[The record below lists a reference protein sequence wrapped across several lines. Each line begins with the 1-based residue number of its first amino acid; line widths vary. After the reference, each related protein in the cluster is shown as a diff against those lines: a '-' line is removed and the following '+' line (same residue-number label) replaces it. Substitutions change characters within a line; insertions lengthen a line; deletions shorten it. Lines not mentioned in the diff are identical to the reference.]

1 MATSPLRTGLTF
13 DQAPTPEVIDQAF
26 VPRSEAAKGLEQA
39 IAQGEANAAAARRFA
54 AERAGNTAE
63 MERQAALQAQF
74 EQTAAAN
81 APRVSSLRDVQTKGD
96 ALDWAAGV
104 LPGALYSSAPS
115 ALAGV
120 GGALLGRG
128 LGSARL
134 GAQLGAMTQSVAD
147 ERAEALANQYNDPAL
162 SQASVAERGRAAD
175 FKGLVGGAMEA
186 LVPGAIGH
194 NAFAPLKRGLG
205 NQIGKEA
212 VEEGLTEAAQE
223 GVGQYAE
230 QMLDPTRQFDPIK
243 IAEAGAAGAVGGA
256 GMSAAGNTIGA
267 AGRILTPA
275 AYQAGQ
281 DAADWT
287 QDKLAELR
295 QPAESEYSVPS
306 TTPQMPTMAGALY
319 DRYGRPSVEAG
330 IEAVRR
336 VSPDMADKL
345 ARAVESPVKAAG
357 RGIEGAFAI
366 RDRAA
371 VGLSMGLQ
379 GKELRDFAMGVS
391 LGEYAM
397 SDLAG
402 DASIQPGATPE
413 ETEANISRYDQE
425 RAQRSQLY
433 AQSLVNDPNVDPEV
447 KSRIMQMNGNFTD
460 ADQRWLAGRVASRDN
475 AQQFADWVRG
485 NEAAE
490 AAQKSKD
497 LVFNQ
502 LDTMSVPEEYRMLAL
517 MNQHVKPEA
526 FGGDLSKV
534 APHFPQMSK
543 MMLGLAA
550 KTGKLTTKDVESMF
564 RLTDALQFFNDP
576 EAMVQAVEQM
586 AAETGGQAGS
596 LVDRVRAFSNAR
608 IDMQT
613 GPQSFLANMLPKA
626 GEITEQQRLQIARAV
641 DMHTVEL
648 AHHGRSKK
656 AKAIEEGL
664 TSVFGSPEATR
675 TVLDYYAAN
684 NVELKQL
691 MDEEQVYD
699 PNEGMGEA
707 EQLDSDQ
714 VVEQGAADRSI
725 NEREVKEDFHFHD
738 PVRMQPFFNK
748 RDLGKGKRDLIGR
761 MDPGTNI
768 EERSYLE
775 YLEQNGVSP
784 RQAKINLEAGL
795 KEQIEEHRRKLQ
807 DDKESPAQKF
817 ERHERIKDLDGKLK
831 QLTVYRSDNEE
842 ELKKA
847 LGGLTVLSS
856 GAGEA
861 RGDTVVPDELL
872 QKFKENLSNKEGRT
886 TAITFEM
893 TNGKPLRLSAE
904 SMIRHWARETGRHE
918 GLSEEGQRKML
929 ADAVAG
935 MLARD
940 DIKGI
945 KTDLSKVK
953 MNRPKKGADG
963 DMIAA
968 QSFLP
973 TAKLSPEER
982 KALGNWDVNKNK
994 FVKKAAGTAQGAL
1007 AYAEH
1012 FASIPL
1018 DTKEYRDS
1026 DELRDERERF
1036 EAEMEKK
1043 LRDIRIEGAK
1053 AKKEMGGIKGKV
1065 AHAEISR
1072 LAANVQDAFYKAL
1085 QDFEKAQLNGS
1096 GLDLIGGDLGMTDN
1110 AAEAAKE
1117 EARRQKMPRVYDEET
1132 GEQLPAYAPGKN
1144 VKTPRAPSVVG
1155 DSNLKATMAK
1165 PVPGKNPLADDLQHM
1180 TAEQRKA
1187 ANEAYK
1193 AAMEA
1198 YKADGALVAEM
1209 LAKKAATSTTPD
1221 RLGILTRQKEERERL
1236 VKDKDILDIVKHQ
1249 EAGYFT
1255 HADAAEV
1262 AQEMLTDLI
1271 RLNTTVIATNG
1282 DYQAS
1287 RAAFDAAIEAGAP
1300 LRVARAAAQAKALD
1314 DMEAFM
1320 EAQVSGERYKSKEE
1334 RERLA
1339 KLPKF
1344 HNPMITGET
1353 PSLDTLV
1360 QTAALLDKTTLNR
1373 GFKIETGPWP
1383 KEATKVYRDAVEAH
1397 PELKGRIFSAIK
1409 LMLTGEESSSL
1420 IGASVRTDGTFAR
1433 SADEKVV
1440 ADQKHLDAY
1449 GKLETYVNQLIR
1461 DGRTPDGSTSSF
1473 EGDPSFEEK
1482 FFAWWNSP
1490 AVMNSTIAEVA
1501 DRLQGFFVGRPNAEF
1516 FANMLGASLDPKK
1529 VQGKAASKT
1538 QGKTAPAKP
1547 NFELSTEYE
1556 GDATTAVGQIRHLVK
1571 TMTPEQKKVAMAAG
1585 YAPWPAVVKRAYGR
1599 ILAPMT
1605 PEQKQKW
1612 GPHIQAAIRH
1622 MLHEQLKS
1630 AKTPAE
1636 KALVFNQIA
1645 EGIDGF
1651 DAEDLRGLSD
1661 QELEDLLMGNL
1672 DNKDLGRKIYT
1683 EARRRI
1689 DERKARAEGKA
1700 EEPAAQPA
1708 DGVKLLPAPKVEA
1721 DPKAYKKAVKRME
1734 ALVAKLRGSG
1744 VIARTFTPEE
1754 IKRIGGRIAGQM
1766 RFKADGTREMSI
1778 NIQPDGKFKE
1788 STVHHEAMHDFFQ
1801 MLTVGV
1807 HKDRPEV
1814 VKLRRALRAW
1824 AESDRVKATLNKAL
1838 KHNAFII
1845 KEMSGDGVKGIHER
1859 ITYGYQLWVE
1869 GKLELEPKD
1878 DHGLVGNFFRD
1889 VFRWF
1894 LEMVGLY
1901 QGEERALAIFK
1912 DFAEGRFADDQKDA
1926 GKSVA
1931 EWVRENPAFAP
1942 TAAEKVG
1949 ETMSGL
1955 MNKLVSSASNRMR
1968 STGLPAAVKLADMFH
1983 QDVGR
1988 EGEGLGFLQERA
2000 MQTGVWTA
2008 KLNDILK
2015 GTSATQRAQALRNL
2029 QSMRQPSN
2037 ALETNIRKLLDEM
2050 HAYMREAGVKRQT
2063 GTDEYGKPTWGDMGF
2078 VKNYFPRYWDSAKI
2092 RENPEKFAEAL
2103 EPFMGDIAARKAA
2116 DKIGLSDGMTEL
2128 ADDDRQ
2134 VGFTPGAES
2143 VNRRVFDF
2151 INVGNAH
2158 QFVEFQVQD
2167 LTSVMTS
2174 YINKAVHRAEYARRF
2189 GNAGEKLTEIMGEIL
2204 EQGATDQ
2211 DLEMIMKAT
2220 GAMTGVL
2227 GANEINRTWAG
2238 IQGNIITIENLALLP
2253 LSLFASLIDP
2263 LGIAVR
2269 TGNFKDAWE
2278 GFKRGMD
2285 QLRKD
2290 VLSNATGNKQ
2300 EESELELL
2308 VRDLGVLDENS
2319 MMNAYGDAYSG
2330 NYMSRG
2336 LKKLNETFFRLNGME
2351 GWNKA
2356 MRVQATIAGSQ
2367 FILKHLRRAN
2377 YERTSKEDM
2386 AESLR
2391 YLKEMGLKPEDLKK
2405 VDVKAVSLKNRQ
2417 LISGD
2422 PSVEVIWAT
2431 QNWEETTKNRD
2442 EDDTTYR
2449 LRRAL
2454 FKFVDSAVL
2463 RPNAAHRPI
2472 WGSDPRFALIFH
2484 LKQFTHSFQEVI
2496 MKRVWHEWKHG
2507 NTKPAQVAL
2516 TYIPFMAAVDA
2527 AKAMLLGKGFD
2538 MSLSQFFGKE
2548 VERSGLLGTG
2558 QYAVDAVQ
2566 DMARGDNPAASF
2578 VGPAADHAGTIADW
2592 MAGSASTRDLVDRS
2606 VPLAKYA
2613 PK

>member
-13 DQAPTPEVIDQAF
+13 DQAPTSEVIDQAF
-26 VPRSEAAKGLEQA
+26 APRSEAAKGLEQA

-63 MERQAALQAQF
+63 MERQAALQSQF
-74 EQTAAAN
+74 EQTAVAN

-96 ALDWAAGV
+96 AFDWAAGV

-147 ERAEALANQYNDPAL
+147 ERAEALANQYNDPTL

-267 AGRILTPA
+267 AGRVLTPA

-306 TTPQMPTMAGALY
+306 TTPQMPSLTGALY

-330 IEAVRR
+330 IEAVRQ
-336 VSPDMADKL
+336 VAPEMADKL
-345 ARAVESPVKAAG
+345 SRAIEAPVRAAG
-357 RGIEGAFAI
+357 RGIEGAYAI

-433 AQSLVNDPNVDPEV
+433 AQSLINDPNVDPEV
-447 KSRIMQMNGNFTD
+447 KSRITQMHGNFTD

-490 AAQKSKD
+490 AQQKAGEK
-497 LVFNQ
+497 VFNQ
-502 LDTMSVPEEYRMLAL
+502 LDTMSAPEEYRMLSL
-517 MNQHVKPEA
+517 LNQHVKPEA

-543 MMLGLAA
+543 MMLGLAG

-564 RLTDALQFFNDP
+564 RLTDALQFFNEP

-586 AAETGGQAGS
+586 ATETGGQPGS

-648 AHHGRSKK
+648 AAHGRSKK

-684 NVELKQL
+684 NAEIKPLLNEEL
-691 MDEEQVYD
+691 VYD
-699 PNEGMGEA
+699 ANEGMGEA

-761 MDPGTNI
+761 MDPGANI

-775 YLEQNGVSP
+775 YLEQNDISP
-784 RQAKINLEAGL
+784 RSAKLNLEAGL

-807 DDKESPAQKF
+807 EGKESPAQKF
-817 ERHERIKDLDGKLK
+817 ERHERVKDLEGKLK
-831 QLTVYRSDNEE
+831 QLSVYRSDNEE

-893 TNGKPLRLSAE
+893 ANGKPLRLSAE

-935 MLARD
+935 VLARD

-963 DMIAA
+963 EMMAA

-982 KALGNWDVNKNK
+982 KALGNWDVNTNQ
-994 FVKKAAGTAQGAL
+994 FVKKAAGTAEAAL
-1007 AYAEH
+1007 AKADRI
-1012 FASIPL
+1012 AALPL
-1018 DTKEYRDS
+1018 DTKEFRDS
-1026 DELRDERERF
+1026 DELRDEREQF
-1036 EAEMEKK
+1036 EADMERM
-1043 LRDIRIEGAK
+1043 LRDIRVEGSK

-1144 VKTPRAPSVVG
+1144 VKAARAPSVVG

-1165 PVPGKNPLADDLQHM
+1165 PVPGKNPMADDKYA
-1180 TAEQRKA
+1180 TAGQRKA
-1187 ANEAYK
+1187 AKEAYD
-1193 AAMEA
+1193 AAMKA
-1198 YKADGALVAEM
+1198 YKDDGALVAEM
-1209 LAKKAATSTTPD
+1209 LAKKAATSTAPD
-1221 RLGILTRQKEERERL
+1221 RIDILTRQKEERERM
-1236 VKDKDILDIVKHQ
+1236 VKDKDILDIAKHQ
-1249 EAGYFT
+1249 EAGHFV

-1271 RLNTTVIATNG
+1271 RLNTAVIEANG
-1282 DYQAS
+1282 DYKAS
-1287 RAAFDAAIEAGAP
+1287 RAAFDAAIEKGAP
-1300 LRVARAAAQAKALD
+1300 LRVARAAAQAKALSD
-1314 DMEAFM
+1314 IEAYM
-1320 EAQVSGERYKSKEE
+1320 DAQVSGERYKNPDE
-1334 RERLA
+1334 RERIA

-1344 HNPMITGET
+1344 ENAKITGAVPTQEELVKAAET
-1353 PSLDTLV
+1353 LSGAD
-1360 QTAALLDKTTLNR
+1360 LNR
-1373 GFKIETGPWP
+1373 GFKLETGVWP
-1383 KEATKVYRDAVEAH
+1383 KGASKVYRDAVAAN
-1397 PELKGRIFSAIK
+1397 PTLKGRIFAAIK
-1409 LMLTGEESSSL
+1409 LMLTGE
-1420 IGASVRTDGTFAR
+1420 
-1433 SADEKVV
+1433 
-1440 ADQKHLDAY
+1440 
-1449 GKLETYVNQLIR
+1449 
-1461 DGRTPDGSTSSF
+1461 
-1473 EGDPSFEEK
+1473 
-1482 FFAWWNSP
+1482 
-1490 AVMNSTIAEVA
+1490 TITAEV
-1501 DRLQGFFVGRPNAEF
+1501 
-1516 FANMLGASLDPKK
+1516 
-1529 VQGKAASKT
+1529 T
-1538 QGKTAPAKP
+1538 PAKP
-1547 NFELSTEYE
+1547 SHVPSTEYSE
-1556 GDATTAVGQIRHLVK
+1556 DASTTVDRIRELVRVLSA
-1571 TMTPEQKKVAMAAG
+1571 EQKKAAMATG
-1585 YAPWPAVVKRAYGR
+1585 YAPWPAAVKQAYGQ
-1599 ILAPMT
+1599 ILSKLK

-1622 MLHEQLKS
+1622 MLHERLQT
-1630 AKTPAE
+1630 AKTPDA
-1636 KALVFNQIA
+1636 KAKVFRELA
-1645 EGIDGF
+1645 D
-1651 DAEDLRGLSD
+1651 DLRVMTDEQLE
-1661 QELEDLLMGNL
+1661 ELVTANP
-1672 DNKDLGRKIYT
+1672 KDKEIQNRVADEASRRAT
-1683 EARRRI
+1683 ESR
-1689 DERKARAEGKA
+1689 ERAKKADAK
-1700 EEPAAQPA
+1700 P
-1708 DGVKLLPAPKVEA
+1708 VEA
-1721 DPKAYKKAVKRME
+1721 DPKARRKAEKE
-1734 ALVAKLRGSG
+1734 IKALVAKLRGTS
-1744 VIARTFTPEE
+1744 VIAKVEDPE
-1754 IKRIGGRIAGQM
+1754 GGVKGTM
-1766 RFKADGTREMSI
+1766 RFADVLNRTIEVNVGADGSYDT
-1778 NIQPDGKFKE
+1778 
-1788 STVHHEAMHDFFQ
+1788 STVHHEAMHDFFE
-1801 MLTVGV
+1801 MLRQGE
-1807 HKDRPEV
+1807 HRYRPEV
-1814 VKLRRALRAW
+1814 AKVRRALQAW
-1824 AESDRVKATLNKAL
+1824 AHDDQVMRTLA
-1838 KHNAFII
+1838 KHYQGTPAWAHISRTD
-1845 KEMSGDGVKGIHER
+1845 EVGMHER
-1859 ITYGYQLWVE
+1859 IAYGYQLWVE
-1869 GKLELEPKD
+1869 GKLDLEPKAD
-1878 DHGLVGNFFRD
+1878 LGVVGNFFRD
-1889 VFRWF
+1889 LFRWF
-1894 LEMVGLY
+1894 ASLIGVHFGP
-1901 QGEERALAIFK
+1901 ERAQEVFAA
-1912 DFAEGRFADDQKDA
+1912 FAEGRFADETANGGLKM
-1926 GKSVA
+1926 A
-1931 EWVRENPAFAP
+1931 EWVRANPQFVP
-1942 TAAEKVG
+1942 TAAEKAGKAMG
-1949 ETMSGL
+1949 EMAE
-1955 MNKLVSSASNRMR
+1955 KLVSSASTRMR
-1968 STGLPAAVKLADMFH
+1968 ATGLPAAIKLADLFH

-1988 EGEGLGFLQERA
+1988 EGQGLGFLQERA

-2015 GTSATQRAQALRNL
+2015 DTTAQQRAVALRNL
-2029 QSMRQPSN
+2029 QSMRHPKST
-2037 ALETNIRKLLDEM
+2037 LEHNIRALLEEM
-2050 HAYMREAGVKRQT
+2050 HAYLQEAGVKRQI
-2063 GTDEYGKPTWGDMGF
+2063 GTDEYGKPVWGDMGK
-2078 VKNYFPRYWDSAKI
+2078 VTNYFPRYWDSAAI
-2092 RENPEKFAEAL
+2092 RANPEKFAEAL
-2103 EPFMGDIAARKAA
+2103 EPFMGEIAARTAA
-2116 DKIGLSDGMTEL
+2116 DKIGLSDGMTDL
-2128 ADDDRQ
+2128 ADNDQ
-2134 VGFTPGAES
+2134 QIGFTPGAES

-2151 INVGNAH
+2151 INVSNAH
-2158 QFVEFQVQD
+2158 QFVDFQIQD
-2167 LTSVMTS
+2167 LAAVLTS
-2174 YINKAVHRAEYARRF
+2174 YVNKAVHRAEYARRF
-2189 GNAGEKLTEIMGEIL
+2189 GNGGEKLTEILQDLFRE
-2204 EQGATDQ
+2204 GATQ
-2211 DLEMIMKAT
+2211 EDLETIMKGTA
-2220 GAMTGVL
+2220 AMTGVL

-2238 IQGNIITIENLALLP
+2238 IQGNIIAIENLALLP

-2263 LGIAVR
+2263 LGIAIR
-2269 TGNFKDAWE
+2269 TGSFKDAWE
-2278 GFKRGMD
+2278 GFKRGMG

-2290 VLSNATGNKQ
+2290 LTSKVTGAKQ
-2300 EESELELL
+2300 EETELELL

-2336 LKKLNETFFRLNGME
+2336 LKKLNETFFRWNGME

-2367 FILKHLRRAN
+2367 FILKHLRTVNDEKADP
-2377 YERTSKEDM
+2377 KVK
-2386 AESLR
+2386 AESKR
-2391 YLKEMGLKPEDLKK
+2391 YLDEMGLKAEDLKK
-2405 VDVKAVSLKNRQ
+2405 VETKAVSLTHRQ
-2417 LISGD
+2417 LHAGD
-2422 PSVEVIWAT
+2422 PAVEVIWAT
-2431 QNWEETTKNRD
+2431 NNREELLKSK

-2496 MKRVWHEWKHG
+2496 MKRVWHEWKQG

-2516 TYIPFMAAVDA
+2516 TYIPFMAAADA

-2538 MSLSQFFGKE
+2538 MSLGQFFGKE

>member
-1 MATSPLRTGLTF
+1 MANSPLRTGLTF

-26 VPRSEAAKGLEQA
+26 APRSEAAKGLEQA

-96 ALDWAAGV
+96 AFDWAAGV

-147 ERAEALANQYNDPAL
+147 ERAEALANQYNDPTL

-230 QMLDPTRQFDPIK
+230 QMIDPSRQFDPIK

-295 QPAESEYSVPS
+295 QPAEPEYSVPS
-306 TTPQMPTMAGALY
+306 TTPQMPSLTGALY

-330 IEAVRR
+330 IEAVRQ
-336 VSPDMADKL
+336 VAPEMADKL
-345 ARAVESPVKAAG
+345 SRAIEAPVQAAG
-357 RGIEGAFAI
+357 RGIEGAYAI

-433 AQSLVNDPNVDPEV
+433 AQSLINDPNVDPEV
-447 KSRIMQMNGNFTD
+447 KSRITQMNGNFTD

-490 AAQKSKD
+490 AEQKSKT

-502 LDTMSVPEEYRMLAL
+502 LDTMSVPEQASMLAL
-517 MNQHVKPEA
+517 LTQHVRPEA
-526 FGGDLSKV
+526 FGGDLSRV
-534 APHFPQMSK
+534 APHFNQMSR
-543 MMLGLAA
+543 MMLALAG

-564 RLTDALQFFNDP
+564 RLTDVLQFFNDP
-576 EAMVQAVEQM
+576 ERLVQEVSLM
-586 AAETGGQAGS
+586 ANQTGGQEGS
-596 LVDRVRAFSNAR
+596 LVDRVRAFSSAR
-608 IDMQT
+608 MDMQA

-626 GEITEQQRLQIARAV
+626 GEITPQQRMQIARAV
-641 DMHTVEL
+641 DMHTVEMAL
-648 AHHGRSKK
+648 HGRSKK

-664 TSVFGSPEATR
+664 TSIFGSPEATR

-684 NVELKQL
+684 NAELKPL
-691 MDEEQVYD
+691 LNEEMVYD
-699 PNEGMGEA
+699 PNEGLEA

-738 PVRMQPFFNK
+738 PVRMQPFFNA

-761 MDPGTNI
+761 MDPGANI

-775 YLEQNGVSP
+775 YLEQNGISP
-784 RQAKINLEAGL
+784 RQAKINLESGL

-807 DDKESPAQKF
+807 EGKESPAQKF
-817 ERHERIKDLDGKLK
+817 ERHERIRDLEGKLK
-831 QLTVYRSDNEE
+831 QLSVYRSDNEE
-842 ELKKA
+842 ELVKA
-847 LGGLTVLSS
+847 LGGLKVLSS

-872 QKFKENLSNKEGRT
+872 QKFKENLTNKEGRT

-893 TNGKPLRLSAE
+893 ANGKPLRLSAE

-935 MLARD
+935 VLARD

-963 DMIAA
+963 EMMAA

-982 KALGNWDVNKNK
+982 KALGNWDVNTNQ
-994 FVKKAAGTAQGAL
+994 FVKKAAGTAEAAL
-1007 AYAEH
+1007 AKADRI
-1012 FASIPL
+1012 AALPL
-1018 DTKEYRDS
+1018 DTKEFRDS
-1026 DELRDERERF
+1026 DELRDEREQF
-1036 EAEMEKK
+1036 EADMERM
-1043 LRDIRIEGAK
+1043 LRDIRVEGSK

-1144 VKTPRAPSVVG
+1144 VKAARAPSVVG

-1165 PVPGKNPLADDLQHM
+1165 PVPGKNPMVDDKYA

-1187 ANEAYK
+1187 AKEAYD
-1193 AAMEA
+1193 AAMKA
-1198 YKADGALVAEM
+1198 YKEDGALVAEM
-1209 LAKKAATSTTPD
+1209 LAKKAATSTSPD
-1221 RLGILTRQKEERERL
+1221 RIDILTRQKEERERMI
-1236 VKDKDILDIVKHQ
+1236 KDKDVLDIAKHQ
-1249 EAGYFT
+1249 EAGHFV

-1262 AQEMLTDLI
+1262 AQEMLTDII
-1271 RLNTTVIATNG
+1271 RLNNAAIATSG

-1300 LRVARAAAQAKALD
+1300 LRVVRAAAQAKALD

-1320 EAQVSGERYKSKEE
+1320 DAQVSGQRYKNKEE

-1344 HNPMITGET
+1344 NNPKITGQIYK
-1353 PSLDTLV
+1353 DH
-1360 QTAALLDKTTLNR
+1360 LLQVAPLLSKAQIDE
-1373 GFKIETGPWP
+1373 GFKIDTGIWP
-1383 KEATKVYRDAVEAH
+1383 KEASEAYRAAVEAE
-1397 PELKGRIFSAIK
+1397 PTQKGRIFAAAK
-1409 LMLTGEESSSL
+1409 MMLTGQSAAD
-1420 IGASVRTDGTFAR
+1420 IIAR
-1433 SADEKVV
+1433 SV
-1440 ADQKHLDAY
+1440 A
-1449 GKLETYVNQLIR
+1449 
-1461 DGRTPDGSTSSF
+1461 GRSSF
-1473 EGDPSFEEK
+1473 PRALSEK
-1482 FFAWWNSP
+1482 LVASEKDMDAFGRLEAFVEQRLQEVNFGSDDQAAFFYTWWNSP
-1490 AVMNSTIAEVA
+1490 ETMSRSIKDTVKGLGERLFMQSSAEQEALANIVGSTFDSA
-1501 DRLQGFFVGRPNAEF
+1501 
-1516 FANMLGASLDPKK
+1516 
-1529 VQGKAASKT
+1529 KAKPATKAPA
-1538 QGKTAPAKP
+1538 KTAPAKP
-1547 NFELSTEYE
+1547 RHVPSTEYSE
-1556 GDATTAVGQIRHLVK
+1556 DASTTVDRIRELVR
-1571 TMTPEQKKVAMAAG
+1571 TLSPEQKKAAMATG
-1585 YAPWPAVVKRAYGR
+1585 YAPWPAAVKQAYGQ
-1599 ILAPMT
+1599 ILSKLK

-1622 MLHEQLKS
+1622 MLHERLQT
-1630 AKTPAE
+1630 AKTPDA
-1636 KALVFNQIA
+1636 KAKVF
-1645 EGIDGF
+1645 
-1651 DAEDLRGLSD
+1651 R
-1661 QELEDLLMGNL
+1661 ELADDIRAMMDEQLEQLLETNPERAQAVR
-1672 DNKDLGRKIYT
+1672 D
-1683 EARRRI
+1683 EARRR
-1689 DERKARAEGKA
+1689 R
-1700 EEPAAQPA
+1700 EEIEAPAKQVEAKP
-1708 DGVKLLPAPKVEA
+1708 VEA
-1721 DPKAYKKAVKRME
+1721 DPKARRKAEKE
-1734 ALVAKLRGSG
+1734 IKALVAKLRGTS
-1744 VIARTFTPEE
+1744 VIAKAVDPE
-1754 IKRIGGRIAGQM
+1754 GGVKGTM
-1766 RFKADGTREMSI
+1766 RFADVLNRTIEINVGADGSYDT
-1778 NIQPDGKFKE
+1778 
-1788 STVHHEAMHDFFQ
+1788 STVHHEAMHDFFE
-1801 MLTVGV
+1801 MLRQGE
-1807 HKDRPEV
+1807 HRHRPEV
-1814 VKLRRALRAW
+1814 AKVRRALQAW
-1824 AESDRVKATLNKAL
+1824 AHDDQVMRTLA
-1838 KHNAFII
+1838 KHYQGTPAWAHISRTD
-1845 KEMSGDGVKGIHER
+1845 EVGMHER
-1859 ITYGYQLWVE
+1859 IAYGYQLWVE
-1869 GKLELEPKD
+1869 GKLDLEPKAD
-1878 DHGLVGNFFRD
+1878 LGVVGNFFRD
-1889 VFRWF
+1889 LFRWF
-1894 LEMVGLY
+1894 ASLIGVHFGP
-1901 QGEERALAIFK
+1901 ERAQEVFAA
-1912 DFAEGRFADDQKDA
+1912 FAEGRFADETANGGLKM
-1926 GKSVA
+1926 A
-1931 EWVRENPAFAP
+1931 EWVRANPQFVP
-1942 TAAEKVG
+1942 TATEKVG
-1949 ETMSGL
+1949 KAMGEMAE
-1955 MNKLVSSASNRMR
+1955 KLVSSASTRMR
-1968 STGLPAAVKLADMFH
+1968 ATGLPAAIKLADLFH
-1983 QDVGR
+1983 QDVGH
-1988 EGEGLGFLQERA
+1988 EGQGLGFLQERA

-2015 GTSATQRAQALRNL
+2015 DTNAQQRAVALRNL
-2029 QSMRQPSN
+2029 QSMRHPKST
-2037 ALETNIRKLLDEM
+2037 LEHNIRALLEEM
-2050 HAYMREAGVKRQT
+2050 HDYLQEAGVKRQI
-2063 GTDEYGKPTWGDMGF
+2063 GTDEYGKPIWGDMGK
-2078 VKNYFPRYWDSAKI
+2078 VTNYFPRYWDSAAI
-2092 RENPEKFAEAL
+2092 RANPEKFAEAL
-2103 EPFMGDIAARKAA
+2103 EPFMGEIAARTAA
-2116 DKIGLSDGMTEL
+2116 DKIALSDGMTDL
-2128 ADDDRQ
+2128 ADNDQ
-2134 VGFTPGAES
+2134 QIGFTPGAES

-2158 QFVEFQVQD
+2158 EFVEFQIQD
-2167 LTSVMTS
+2167 LTAVLTS

-2189 GNAGEKLTEIMGEIL
+2189 GNGGEKLTEILQDLFRE
-2204 EQGATDQ
+2204 GATQ
-2211 DLEMIMKAT
+2211 EDLETIMKGTA
-2220 GAMTGVL
+2220 AMTGVL

-2238 IQGNIITIENLALLP
+2238 IQGNIIAIENLALLP

-2263 LGIAVR
+2263 LGIAIR
-2269 TGNFKDAWE
+2269 TGSFKDAWE
-2278 GFKRGMD
+2278 GFKRGME

-2290 VLSNATGNKQ
+2290 LTSKVTGAKQ
-2300 EESELELL
+2300 EETELELL

-2336 LKKLNETFFRLNGME
+2336 LKKLNETFFRWNGME

-2367 FILKHLRRAN
+2367 FILKHLRTVNDEKADP
-2377 YERTSKEDM
+2377 KVK
-2386 AESLR
+2386 AESKR
-2391 YLKEMGLKPEDLKK
+2391 YLDEMGLKAEDLKK
-2405 VDVKAVSLKNRQ
+2405 VETKAVSLTRRQ
-2417 LISGD
+2417 LHAGD
-2422 PSVEVIWAT
+2422 PAVEVIWAT
-2431 QNWEETTKNRD
+2431 NNREELLKSK

-2496 MKRVWHEWKHG
+2496 MKRVWHEWKQG

-2516 TYIPFMAAVDA
+2516 TYIPFMAAADA

-2538 MSLSQFFGKE
+2538 MSIGQFFGKE

>member
-26 VPRSEAAKGLEQA
+26 APRSEAAKGLEQA

-81 APRVSSLRDVQTKGD
+81 APRVSSLRDVNTKGD
-96 ALDWAAGV
+96 AFDWAAGV

-115 ALAGV
+115 ALAGAA
-120 GGALLGRG
+120 GAVLGRG

-147 ERAEALANQYNDPAL
+147 ERAEALANQYNDPTL

-230 QMLDPTRQFDPIK
+230 QMIDPTRQFDPIK

-295 QPAESEYSVPS
+295 QPAEPEYSVPS
-306 TTPQMPTMAGALY
+306 TTPQMPTLTGALY

-330 IEAVRR
+330 IEAVRQ
-336 VSPDMADKL
+336 VAPEMAEKL
-345 ARAVESPVKAAG
+345 SRAIEAPVQAAG
-357 RGIEGAFAI
+357 RGIEGAYAI

-391 LGEYAM
+391 LGDYAM
-397 SDLAG
+397 TDLAG

-425 RAQRSQLY
+425 RAQRSQIY

-447 KSRIMQMNGNFTD
+447 KTRIMQMKGQFTD
-460 ADQRWLAGRVASRDN
+460 ADQRWLAGRIASRDN
-475 AQQFADWVRG
+475 AERFADWVRG

-490 AAQKSKD
+490 AQQKAGEK
-497 LVFNQ
+497 VFHQ
-502 LDTMSVPEEYRMLAL
+502 LDTLSVPEQASMLAL
-517 MNQHVKPEA
+517 LTQHVRPEA
-526 FGGDLSKV
+526 FGGDLSRV
-534 APHFPQMSK
+534 APHFNQMSK

-564 RLTDALQFFNDP
+564 RLTDVLQFFNDP
-576 EAMVQAVEQM
+576 ERLVQEVSLM
-586 AAETGGQAGS
+586 ASQTGGQEGS
-596 LVDRVRAFSNAR
+596 LVDRVRAFSKAR
-608 IDMQT
+608 ADLAA
-613 GPQSFLANMLPKA
+613 GPQSFLANMIPKN
-626 GEITEQQRLQIARAV
+626 GEITEEQRQQIARAV

-648 AHHGRSKK
+648 AAHGRSKK

-664 TSVFGSPEATR
+664 TSIFGTPEATR

-684 NVELKQL
+684 NAEIKPLL
-691 MDEEQVYD
+691 NEEQVYD

-725 NEREVKEDFHFHD
+725 NEREVREDFHFHD
-738 PVRMQPFFNK
+738 PVRMQPFFNA

-761 MDPGTNI
+761 LDPGANI
-768 EERSYLE
+768 EERPYLE
-775 YLEQNGVSP
+775 YLEQNGISP
-784 RQAKINLEAGL
+784 RSAKLNLEAGL

-807 DDKESPAQKF
+807 EGKESPAQKF
-817 ERHERIKDLDGKLK
+817 ERHERVKDLEGKLK
-831 QLTVYRSDNEE
+831 QLSVYRSDNEE

-893 TNGKPLRLSAE
+893 ANGKPLRLSAE

-935 MLARD
+935 VLARD

-953 MNRPKKGADG
+953 MNRPRKGADG
-963 DMIAA
+963 EMMAA

-982 KALGNWDVNKNK
+982 KALGNWDVNTNQ
-994 FVKKAAGTAQGAL
+994 FVKKAAGTAEAAL
-1007 AYAEH
+1007 AKADRI
-1012 FASIPL
+1012 AALPL
-1018 DTKEYRDS
+1018 DTKEFRDS
-1026 DELRDERERF
+1026 DELRDEREQF
-1036 EAEMEKK
+1036 EADMERM
-1043 LRDIRIEGAK
+1043 LRDIRVEGSK
-1053 AKKEMGGIKGKV
+1053 AKKGMGGIKGKV

-1144 VKTPRAPSVVG
+1144 VKAARAPSVVG

-1165 PVPGKNPLADDLQHM
+1165 PVPGKNPMADDKYA

-1187 ANEAYK
+1187 AKEAYD
-1193 AAMEA
+1193 AAMKA
-1198 YKADGALVAEM
+1198 YKDDGALVAEM
-1209 LAKKAATSTTPD
+1209 LAKKAATSTAPD
-1221 RLGILTRQKEERERL
+1221 RIDILTRQKEERERM
-1236 VKDKDILDIVKHQ
+1236 VKDKDILDIAKHQ
-1249 EAGYFT
+1249 EAGHFV

-1271 RLNTTVIATNG
+1271 RLNTATIEVNG
-1282 DYQAS
+1282 DYKAS

-1320 EAQVSGERYKSKEE
+1320 DAQVTGQRYKNKEE

-1344 HNPMITGET
+1344 HNPKITGEI
-1353 PSLDTLV
+1353 PGLDELV
-1360 QTAALLDKTTLNR
+1360 QVARLLDKTELDK

-1383 KEATKVYRDAVEAH
+1383 KEATQVYRNAVESH
-1397 PELKGRIFSAIK
+1397 PELKGRLFAAIK
-1409 LMLTGEESSSL
+1409 QILTGG
-1420 IGASVRTDGTFAR
+1420 ID
-1433 SADEKVV
+1433 
-1440 ADQKHLDAY
+1440 
-1449 GKLETYVNQLIR
+1449 
-1461 DGRTPDGSTSSF
+1461 PDL
-1473 EGDPSFEEK
+1473 
-1482 FFAWWNSP
+1482 
-1490 AVMNSTIAEVA
+1490 IAENLEDVNDTA
-1501 DRLQGFFVGRPNAEF
+1501 PTAQP
-1516 FANMLGASLDPKK
+1516 
-1529 VQGKAASKT
+1529 
-1538 QGKTAPAKP
+1538 KTASAKP
-1547 NFELSTEYE
+1547 RSVPSTEYSE
-1556 GDATTAVGQIRHLVK
+1556 DATTTVGRIRELVK
-1571 TMTPEQKKVAMAAG
+1571 TLTPEQKKAAMATG
-1585 YAPWPAVVKRAYGR
+1585 YAPWPAAVKQAYGQ
-1599 ILAPMT
+1599 ILSKLK

-1622 MLHEQLKS
+1622 MLHERLAT
-1630 AKTPAE
+1630 AKTPDA
-1636 KALVFNQIA
+1636 KAKVFRELA
-1645 EGIDGF
+1645 D
-1651 DAEDLRGLSD
+1651 DLRAMTDEQLKELVMANPKDKQIQNVVADEASRRA
-1661 QELEDLLMGNL
+1661 QESRESV
-1672 DNKDLGRKIYT
+1672 KQ
-1683 EARRRI
+1683 A
-1689 DERKARAEGKA
+1689 DEK
-1700 EEPAAQPA
+1700 P
-1708 DGVKLLPAPKVEA
+1708 VEA
-1721 DPKAYKKAVKRME
+1721 DPKARRKAEKE
-1734 ALVAKLRGSG
+1734 IKALVAKLRGSSVITKVLDADGG
-1744 VIARTFTPEE
+1744 VKGT
-1754 IKRIGGRIAGQM
+1754 M
-1766 RFKADGTREMSI
+1766 RFTDVLNRVIEVHVK
-1778 NIQPDGKFKE
+1778 PDGSYDA
-1788 STVHHEAMHDFFQ
+1788 STVHHEAMHDFFE
-1801 MLTVGV
+1801 MLRQGE
-1807 HKDRPEV
+1807 HRHRPEV
-1814 VKLRRALRAW
+1814 AKVRRALQAW
-1824 AESDRVKATLNKAL
+1824 AHDDQVMRTLA
-1838 KHNAFII
+1838 KHFQGTPAWAHISRTD
-1845 KEMSGDGVKGIHER
+1845 EVGMHER
-1859 ITYGYQLWVE
+1859 IAYGYQLWVE
-1869 GKLELEPKD
+1869 GKLNLEPKAD
-1878 DHGLVGNFFRD
+1878 LGVVGNFFRD
-1889 VFRWF
+1889 LFRWF
-1894 LEMVGLY
+1894 ASLIGVHFGP
-1901 QGEERALAIFK
+1901 ERAQEVFAA
-1912 DFAEGRFADDQKDA
+1912 FAEGRFADETANGGLKM
-1926 GKSVA
+1926 A
-1931 EWVRENPAFAP
+1931 EWVRANPQFVP
-1942 TAAEKVG
+1942 TAAEKAGKAMG
-1949 ETMSGL
+1949 EMAE
-1955 MNKLVSSASNRMR
+1955 KLVSSASTRMR
-1968 STGLPAAVKLADMFH
+1968 ATGLPAAIKLADLFH

-1988 EGEGLGFLQERA
+1988 EGQGLGFLQERA

-2015 GTSATQRAQALRNL
+2015 DTTAQQRAVALRNL
-2029 QSMRQPSN
+2029 QSMRHPKST
-2037 ALETNIRKLLDEM
+2037 LEHNIRDLLEEM
-2050 HAYMREAGVKRQT
+2050 HAYLQEAGVKRQI
-2063 GTDEYGKPTWGDMGF
+2063 GTDEYGKPVWGDMGK
-2078 VKNYFPRYWDSAKI
+2078 VTNYFPRYWDSAAI
-2092 RENPEKFAEAL
+2092 RANPEKFAEAL
-2103 EPFMGDIAARKAA
+2103 EPFMGEIAARTAA
-2116 DKIGLSDGMTEL
+2116 DKIALSDGMTDL
-2128 ADDDRQ
+2128 ADNDQ
-2134 VGFTPGAES
+2134 QIGFTPGAES

-2151 INVGNAH
+2151 INVSNAH
-2158 QFVEFQVQD
+2158 QFVDFQIQD
-2167 LTSVMTS
+2167 LTAVLTS
-2174 YINKAVHRAEYARRF
+2174 YVNKAVHRAEYARRF
-2189 GNAGEKLTEIMGEIL
+2189 GNGGEKLTEILQDLFRE
-2204 EQGATDQ
+2204 GATQ
-2211 DLEMIMKAT
+2211 EDLETIMKGTA
-2220 GAMTGVL
+2220 AMTGVL

-2238 IQGNIITIENLALLP
+2238 IQGNIIAIENLALLP

-2263 LGIAVR
+2263 LGIAIR
-2269 TGNFKDAWE
+2269 TGSFKDAWE

-2290 VLSNATGNKQ
+2290 LTSKVTGVKQ
-2300 EESELELL
+2300 GETELELL
-2308 VRDLGVLDENS
+2308 ARDLGVLDENS

-2336 LKKLNETFFRLNGME
+2336 LKKLNETFFRWNGME

-2367 FILKHLRRAN
+2367 FILKHLRTVNDEKADP
-2377 YERTSKEDM
+2377 KAK
-2386 AESLR
+2386 AESKR
-2391 YLKEMGLKPEDLKK
+2391 YLDEMGLKAEDLKK
-2405 VDVKAVSLKNRQ
+2405 VETKAVSLTHRQ
-2417 LISGD
+2417 LRAGD
-2422 PSVEVIWAT
+2422 PAVEVIWAT
-2431 QNWEETTKNRD
+2431 NNREELMKAK

-2496 MKRVWHEWKHG
+2496 MKRVWHEWKQG

-2516 TYIPFMAAVDA
+2516 TYIPFMAAADA

-2538 MSLSQFFGKE
+2538 MSIGQFFGKE

>member
-26 VPRSEAAKGLEQA
+26 APRSEAAKGLEQV

-96 ALDWAAGV
+96 AFDWAAGV

-147 ERAEALANQYNDPAL
+147 ERAEALANQYNDPTL

-223 GVGQYAE
+223 GVDQYAE
-230 QMLDPTRQFDPIK
+230 QMIDPSRQFDPIK

-287 QDKLAELR
+287 QGKLVELR
-295 QPAESEYSVPS
+295 QPAEPEYSVPS
-306 TTPQMPTMAGALY
+306 TTPQMPTLTGAIY

-330 IEAVRR
+330 IEAVRQ
-336 VSPDMADKL
+336 VAPEMAEKL
-345 ARAVESPVKAAG
+345 SRAIEAPVQAAG
-357 RGIEGAFAI
+357 RGIEGAYAI

-433 AQSLVNDPNVDPEV
+433 AQSLVNDPDVDPEV

-485 NEAAE
+485 NETAE
-490 AAQKSKD
+490 AKQKAGEK
-497 LVFNQ
+497 VFNQ
-502 LDTMSVPEEYRMLAL
+502 LDTMSVPEEYRMLSL
-517 MNQHVKPEA
+517 LNQHVKPEA

-550 KTGKLTTKDVESMF
+550 KTGKLTTKDVEAMF
-564 RLTDALQFFNDP
+564 RLTDALQFFNEP

-586 AAETGGQAGS
+586 AAETGGQPGS

-648 AHHGRSKK
+648 AAHGRSKK
-656 AKAIEEGL
+656 ARAIEEGL
-664 TSVFGSPEATR
+664 TSIFGSPEATR

-684 NVELKQL
+684 NAEIKPLL
-691 MDEEQVYD
+691 NEEQVYD
-699 PNEGMGEA
+699 ANEGMGEA

-761 MDPGTNI
+761 MDPGANI

-775 YLEQNGVSP
+775 YLEQNGISP

-807 DDKESPAQKF
+807 DEKESPAQKF
-817 ERHERIKDLDGKLK
+817 ERHERVKDLESKLK
-831 QLTVYRSDNEE
+831 QLSVYRSDNEE

-872 QKFKENLSNKEGRT
+872 QKFKENLTNKDGRT

-893 TNGKPLRLSAE
+893 ANGKPLRLSAE
-904 SMIRHWARETGRHE
+904 SMIRHWAKATGRHE
-918 GLSEEGQRKML
+918 GLTEEGQRKML

-945 KTDLSKVK
+945 KTDINKVR

-963 DMIAA
+963 EMIAA
-968 QSFLP
+968 STFVP

-982 KALGNWDVNKNK
+982 KALGSWDVNKNQ
-994 FVKKAAGTAQGAL
+994 FVKKAASIAEAAL
-1007 AYAEH
+1007 AKADRI
-1012 FASIPL
+1012 AALPL
-1018 DTKEYRDS
+1018 DTKEFRDS
-1026 DELRDERERF
+1026 DELRDEREQF
-1036 EAEMEKK
+1036 EVDMERM
-1043 LRDIRIEGAK
+1043 LRDIRVEGSK

-1072 LAANVQDAFYKAL
+1072 QAANVQDAFYKAL

-1096 GLDLIGGDLGMTDN
+1096 GQDLIGGDLGMTDN

-1117 EARRQKMPRVYDEET
+1117 EARRQQMPRYYDEET
-1132 GEQLPAYAPGKN
+1132 GEQLPAYALGHRT
-1144 VKTPRAPSVVG
+1144 KTARAPSITG
-1155 DSNLKATMAK
+1155 DSNLKATMTK
-1165 PVPGKNPLADDLQHM
+1165 PVPRKNPMADDKYA
-1180 TAEQRKA
+1180 TEEQRKA
-1187 ANEAYK
+1187 SRAAYD
-1193 AAMEA
+1193 AAMKA
-1198 YKADGALVAEM
+1198 YKADGALVAER
-1209 LAKKAATSTTPD
+1209 LAKKAAASTTSD
-1221 RLGILTRQKEERERL
+1221 RTAILSRQKAERERMI
-1236 VKDKDILDIVKHQ
+1236 KDKDILDIAKHQ
-1249 EAGYFT
+1249 EAGHFV

-1271 RLNTTVIATNG
+1271 RLSNAAIEANG
-1282 DYQAS
+1282 DYKAS

-1320 EAQVSGERYKSKEE
+1320 EAQVSGERYKSPEE
-1334 RERLA
+1334 RKRLA
-1339 KLPKF
+1339 NLPKF
-1344 HNPMITGET
+1344 HNPKITGET
-1353 PSLDTLV
+1353 PNLDTLV
-1360 QTAALLDKTTLNR
+1360 QTAALLDKATLDR
-1373 GFKIETGPWP
+1373 GFKVETGPWP
-1383 KEATKVYRDAVEAH
+1383 KEATTVYRDAVEAH
-1397 PELKGRIFSAIK
+1397 PELKGRIFSTIK
-1409 LMLTGEESSSL
+1409 LMLTGEGASSL

-1440 ADQKHLDAY
+1440 ADPKHLDAY
-1449 GKLETYVNQLIR
+1449 GKLEAYVNQLIR

-1473 EGDPSFEEK
+1473 EEDPSFEEQ

-1529 VQGKAASKT
+1529 VHN
-1538 QGKTAPAKP
+1538 KTAPAKP
-1547 NFELSTEYE
+1547 SHVPSTEYSE
-1556 GDATTAVGQIRHLVK
+1556 DASTTVNRIRELVK
-1571 TMTPEQKKVAMAAG
+1571 TLTPEQKKTAMATG
-1585 YAPWPAVVKRAYGR
+1585 YAPWPAAVKQAYGQ
-1599 ILAPMT
+1599 ILSKMK

-1622 MLHEQLKS
+1622 LLHERLQAAQTPVAKAKVFRELADDIRAMTDEQL
-1630 AKTPAE
+1630 E
-1636 KALVFNQIA
+1636 AL
-1645 EGIDGF
+1645 
-1651 DAEDLRGLSD
+1651 
-1661 QELEDLLMGNL
+1661 LESNPEAAGAV
-1672 DNKDLGRKIYT
+1672 RA
-1683 EARRRI
+1683 EARRR
-1689 DERKARAEGKA
+1689 R
-1700 EEPAAQPA
+1700 EEIEAGAKQVEAKP
-1708 DGVKLLPAPKVEA
+1708 VEA
-1721 DPKAYKKAVKRME
+1721 DPKARRKAEKE
-1734 ALVAKLRGSG
+1734 IKALVAKLRGTS
-1744 VIARTFTPEE
+1744 VIAKVMDPE
-1754 IKRIGGRIAGQM
+1754 GGVKGTM
-1766 RFKADGTREMSI
+1766 RFADVLNRTIEVNVGADGSYDT
-1778 NIQPDGKFKE
+1778 
-1788 STVHHEAMHDFFQ
+1788 STVHHEAMHDFFE
-1801 MLTVGV
+1801 MLRQGE
-1807 HKDRPEV
+1807 HQYRPEV
-1814 VKLRRALRAW
+1814 AKVRRALQAW
-1824 AESDRVKATLNKAL
+1824 AHDDQVMRTLS
-1838 KHNAFII
+1838 KHYQGTPAWAHISRTD
-1845 KEMSGDGVKGIHER
+1845 EVGMHER
-1859 ITYGYQLWVE
+1859 IAYGYQLWVE
-1869 GKLELEPKD
+1869 GKLNLEPKAD
-1878 DHGLVGNFFRD
+1878 LGVVGNFFRD
-1889 VFRWF
+1889 LFRWF
-1894 LEMVGLY
+1894 ASLVGIHF
-1901 QGEERALAIFK
+1901 GPERAQEVFAA
-1912 DFAEGRFADDQKDA
+1912 FAEGRFADETANGGLKM
-1926 GKSVA
+1926 A
-1931 EWVRENPAFAP
+1931 EWVRANPQFVP
-1942 TAAEKVG
+1942 TAAEKAGKTMG
-1949 ETMSGL
+1949 EMAE
-1955 MNKLVSSASNRMR
+1955 KLVSSASTRMR
-1968 STGLPAAVKLADMFH
+1968 ATGLPAAIKLADLFH

-1988 EGEGLGFLQERA
+1988 EGQGLGFLQERA

-2015 GTSATQRAQALRNL
+2015 DTTAQQRAVALRNL
-2029 QSMRQPSN
+2029 QSMRHPKST
-2037 ALETNIRKLLDEM
+2037 LEHNIRSLLEEM
-2050 HAYMREAGVKRQT
+2050 HAYLQEAGVKRQI
-2063 GTDEYGKPTWGDMGF
+2063 GTDEYGKPVWGDMGK
-2078 VKNYFPRYWDSAKI
+2078 VTNYFPRYWDSAAI
-2092 RENPEKFAEAL
+2092 RANPEKFAEAL
-2103 EPFMGDIAARKAA
+2103 EPFMGEIAARTAA
-2116 DKIGLSDGMTEL
+2116 DKIALSDGMTDL
-2128 ADDDRQ
+2128 ADNDQ
-2134 VGFTPGAES
+2134 QIGFTPGAES

-2151 INVGNAH
+2151 INVSNAH
-2158 QFVEFQVQD
+2158 QFVDFQIQD
-2167 LTSVMTS
+2167 LTAVLTS
-2174 YINKAVHRAEYARRF
+2174 YVNKAVHRAEYSRRF
-2189 GNAGEKLTEIMGEIL
+2189 GNGGEKLQDIL
-2204 EQGATDQ
+2204 KELFEQGATQ
-2211 DLEMIMKAT
+2211 EDLETIMKGTA
-2220 GAMTGVL
+2220 AMTGVL

-2238 IQGNIITIENLALLP
+2238 IQGNIIAIENLALLP

-2263 LGIAVR
+2263 LGIAIR
-2269 TGNFKDAWE
+2269 TGSFKDAWE
-2278 GFKRGMD
+2278 GFKRGME

-2290 VLSNATGNKQ
+2290 LASKVTGAKQ
-2300 EESELELL
+2300 EETELELL

-2336 LKKLNETFFRLNGME
+2336 LKKLNETFFRWNGME

-2367 FILKHLRRAN
+2367 FILKHLRTVNDEKADP
-2377 YERTSKEDM
+2377 KVK
-2386 AESLR
+2386 AESKR
-2391 YLKEMGLKPEDLKK
+2391 YLDEMGLKAEDLKK
-2405 VDVKAVSLKNRQ
+2405 VETKAVSLTHRM
-2417 LISGD
+2417 LHAGD
-2422 PSVEVIWAT
+2422 PAVEVIWAT
-2431 QNWEETTKNRD
+2431 NNREELLKSK

-2496 MKRVWHEWKHG
+2496 MKRVWHEWKQG

-2516 TYIPFMAAVDA
+2516 TYIPFMAAADA
-2527 AKAMLLGKGFD
+2527 AKAMLLGKGFN
-2538 MSLSQFFGKE
+2538 MSLGQFFGKE

-2592 MAGSASTRDLVDRS
+2592 MAGAASTRDLVDRS

>member
-1 MATSPLRTGLTF
+1 MATSPLRTGLSF

-26 VPRSEAAKGLEQA
+26 APRSEAAKGLEQA

-96 ALDWAAGV
+96 AFDWAAGV

-147 ERAEALANQYNDPAL
+147 ERAEALANQYNDPTL

-281 DAADWT
+281 NAADWT
-287 QDKLAELR
+287 QGKLAELR

-306 TTPQMPTMAGALY
+306 TTPQMPTLTGALY

-330 IEAVRR
+330 IEAVRQ
-336 VSPDMADKL
+336 VAPEMAEKL
-345 ARAVESPVKAAG
+345 ARAIEAPVQAAG
-357 RGIEGAFAI
+357 RGIEGAYAI

-433 AQSLVNDPNVDPEV
+433 AQSLMDDPNVDPEV
-447 KSRIMQMNGNFTD
+447 KSRITQMNGNFTD

-490 AAQKSKD
+490 AEQNAGVK
-497 LVFNQ
+497 VFNQ
-502 LDTMSVPEEYRMLAL
+502 LDTMSIPEQASMIAL
-517 MNQHVKPEA
+517 MNQHVKAEA

-543 MMLGLAA
+543 MMLALAG
-550 KTGKLTTKDVESMF
+550 KTGKLTAKDVESMF
-564 RLTDALQFFNDP
+564 RLTDVLQFFNDP
-576 EAMVQAVEQM
+576 ERLVQEVSLM
-586 AAETGGQAGS
+586 ASQTGGQEGS
-596 LVDRVRAFSNAR
+596 LVDRVRAFSSAR
-608 IDMQT
+608 MDMQA

-626 GEITEQQRLQIARAV
+626 GEITPQQRMQIARAV
-641 DMHTVEL
+641 DMHTVEMAL
-648 AHHGRSKK
+648 HGRSKK

-664 TSVFGSPEATR
+664 TSIFGSPEATR

-684 NVELKQL
+684 NAEIKPLL
-691 MDEEQVYD
+691 NEEMVYD
-699 PNEGMGEA
+699 PNEGLEA

-725 NEREVKEDFHFHD
+725 NEREVREDFHFHD

-761 MDPGTNI
+761 MDPGANI
-768 EERSYLE
+768 EERPYLE
-775 YLEQNGVSP
+775 YLEQNGISP
-784 RQAKINLEAGL
+784 RSAKLNLEAGL

-807 DDKESPAQKF
+807 EGKESPAQKF
-817 ERHERIKDLDGKLK
+817 ERHERVKDLEGKLK
-831 QLTVYRSDNEE
+831 QLSVYRSDNEE

-847 LGGLTVLSS
+847 LGSLTVLSS

-893 TNGKPLRLSAE
+893 ANGKPLRLSAE
-904 SMIRHWARETGRHE
+904 SMIRHWAKATGRHE

-963 DMIAA
+963 EMMAA

-982 KALGNWDVNKNK
+982 KALGNWDVNTNQ
-994 FVKKAAGTAQGAL
+994 FVKKAAGTAEAAL
-1007 AYAEH
+1007 AKADRI
-1012 FASIPL
+1012 AALPL
-1018 DTKEYRDS
+1018 DTKEFRDS
-1026 DELRDERERF
+1026 DELRDEREQF
-1036 EAEMEKK
+1036 EADMERM
-1043 LRDIRIEGAK
+1043 LRDIRVEGSK

-1144 VKTPRAPSVVG
+1144 VKAARAPSVVG

-1165 PVPGKNPLADDLQHM
+1165 PVPGKNPMADDKYA

-1187 ANEAYK
+1187 AKEAYD
-1193 AAMEA
+1193 AAMKA
-1198 YKADGALVAEM
+1198 YKEDGALVAEM
-1209 LAKKAATSTTPD
+1209 LAKKAATSASPD
-1221 RLGILTRQKEERERL
+1221 RIDILTRQKEERERM
-1236 VKDKDILDIVKHQ
+1236 VKDKDILDIAKHQ
-1249 EAGYFT
+1249 EAGHFV

-1262 AQEMLTDLI
+1262 AQEMLTDII
-1271 RLNTTVIATNG
+1271 RLNTAAIEANG
-1282 DYQAS
+1282 DYKAS

-1320 EAQVSGERYKSKEE
+1320 DAQVTGQRYKNKEE

-1344 HNPMITGET
+1344 HNPKITGEI
-1353 PSLDTLV
+1353 PGLDELV
-1360 QTAALLDKTTLNR
+1360 QVARLLDKTELDK

-1383 KEATKVYRDAVEAH
+1383 KEATQVYRNAVESH
-1397 PELKGRIFSAIK
+1397 PELKGRLFAAIK
-1409 LMLTGEESSSL
+1409 QILTGG
-1420 IGASVRTDGTFAR
+1420 ID
-1433 SADEKVV
+1433 
-1440 ADQKHLDAY
+1440 
-1449 GKLETYVNQLIR
+1449 
-1461 DGRTPDGSTSSF
+1461 PDL
-1473 EGDPSFEEK
+1473 
-1482 FFAWWNSP
+1482 
-1490 AVMNSTIAEVA
+1490 IAENLEDVN
-1501 DRLQGFFVGRPNAEF
+1501 D
-1516 FANMLGASLDPKK
+1516 
-1529 VQGKAASKT
+1529 
-1538 QGKTAPAKP
+1538 TAPTAQPKPASAKP
-1547 NFELSTEYE
+1547 RSVPSTEYSE
-1556 GDATTAVGQIRHLVK
+1556 DASTTVDRIRELVR
-1571 TMTPEQKKVAMAAG
+1571 TLSPEQKKAAMATG
-1585 YAPWPAVVKRAYGR
+1585 YAPWPAAVKQAYGQ
-1599 ILAPMT
+1599 ILSKLK

-1622 MLHEQLKS
+1622 MLHERLQT
-1630 AKTPAE
+1630 AKTPDA
-1636 KALVFNQIA
+1636 KAKVF
-1645 EGIDGF
+1645 
-1651 DAEDLRGLSD
+1651 R
-1661 QELEDLLMGNL
+1661 ELADDIRAMTDEQLEQLLETNPESAQAVL
-1672 DNKDLGRKIYT
+1672 D
-1683 EARRRI
+1683 EARRR
-1689 DERKARAEGKA
+1689 R
-1700 EEPAAQPA
+1700 EEIEAPAKQVEAKP
-1708 DGVKLLPAPKVEA
+1708 VEA
-1721 DPKAYKKAVKRME
+1721 DPKARRKAEKE
-1734 ALVAKLRGSG
+1734 IKALVAKLRGTS
-1744 VIARTFTPEE
+1744 VIAKAVDPE
-1754 IKRIGGRIAGQM
+1754 GGVKGTM
-1766 RFKADGTREMSI
+1766 RFADVLNRTIEINVGADGSYDT
-1778 NIQPDGKFKE
+1778 
-1788 STVHHEAMHDFFQ
+1788 STVHHEAMHDFFE
-1801 MLTVGV
+1801 MLRQGE
-1807 HKDRPEV
+1807 HRHRPEV
-1814 VKLRRALRAW
+1814 VKVRRALQAW
-1824 AESDRVKATLNKAL
+1824 AHDDQVMRTLS
-1838 KHNAFII
+1838 KHYQGTPVWSQISRTD
-1845 KEMSGDGVKGIHER
+1845 EVGMHER
-1859 ITYGYQLWVE
+1859 IAYGYQLWVE
-1869 GKLELEPKD
+1869 GKLNLEPKAD
-1878 DHGLVGNFFRD
+1878 LGVVGNFFRD
-1889 VFRWF
+1889 LFRWF
-1894 LEMVGLY
+1894 ASLIGVHFGP
-1901 QGEERALAIFK
+1901 ERAQEVFAA
-1912 DFAEGRFADDQKDA
+1912 FAEGRFADETANGGLKMT
-1926 GKSVA
+1926 
-1931 EWVRENPAFAP
+1931 EWVRANPQFVP
-1942 TAAEKVG
+1942 TAAEKAGKAMG
-1949 ETMSGL
+1949 EMAE
-1955 MNKLVSSASNRMR
+1955 KLVSSASTRMR
-1968 STGLPAAVKLADMFH
+1968 ATGLPAAIKLADLFH

-1988 EGEGLGFLQERA
+1988 EGQGLGFLQERA

-2015 GTSATQRAQALRNL
+2015 DTTAQQRAVALRNL
-2029 QSMRQPSN
+2029 QSMRHPKST
-2037 ALETNIRKLLDEM
+2037 LEHNIRALLEEM
-2050 HAYMREAGVKRQT
+2050 HAYLQEAGVKRQI
-2063 GTDEYGKPTWGDMGF
+2063 GTDEYGKPIWGDMGK
-2078 VKNYFPRYWDSAKI
+2078 VTNYFPRYWDSAAI
-2092 RENPEKFAEAL
+2092 RANPEKFAEAL
-2103 EPFMGDIAARKAA
+2103 EPFMGEIAARTAA
-2116 DKIGLSDGMTEL
+2116 DKIALSDGMTDL
-2128 ADDDRQ
+2128 ADNDQ
-2134 VGFTPGAES
+2134 QIGFTPGAES

-2158 QFVEFQVQD
+2158 EFVEFQIQD
-2167 LTSVMTS
+2167 LTAVLTS
-2174 YINKAVHRAEYARRF
+2174 YVNKAVHRAEYARRF
-2189 GNAGEKLTEIMGEIL
+2189 GNGGEKLTEILQDLFRE
-2204 EQGATDQ
+2204 GATQEDI
-2211 DLEMIMKAT
+2211 ETIMKGTA
-2220 GAMTGVL
+2220 AMTGVL

-2238 IQGNIITIENLALLP
+2238 IQGNIIAIENLALLP

-2263 LGIAVR
+2263 LGIAIR
-2269 TGNFKDAWE
+2269 TGSFKDAWE
-2278 GFKRGMD
+2278 GFKRGME

-2290 VLSNATGNKQ
+2290 LTSKVTGAKQ
-2300 EESELELL
+2300 EETELELL
-2308 VRDLGVLDENS
+2308 VHDLGVLDENS

-2336 LKKLNETFFRLNGME
+2336 LKKLNETFFRWNGME

-2367 FILKHLRRAN
+2367 FILKHLRTVNDEKADP
-2377 YERTSKEDM
+2377 KVK
-2386 AESLR
+2386 AESKR
-2391 YLKEMGLKPEDLKK
+2391 YLDEMGLKAEDLKK
-2405 VDVKAVSLKNRQ
+2405 VETKAVSLTRRQ
-2417 LISGD
+2417 LHAGD
-2422 PSVEVIWAT
+2422 PAVEVIWAT
-2431 QNWEETTKNRD
+2431 NNREELLKSK
-2442 EDDTTYR
+2442 EDDTAYR

-2496 MKRVWHEWKHG
+2496 MKRVWHEWKQG

-2516 TYIPFMAAVDA
+2516 TYIPFMAAADA

-2538 MSLSQFFGKE
+2538 MSVGQFFGKE

>member
-26 VPRSEAAKGLEQA
+26 APRSEAAKGLEQA

-96 ALDWAAGV
+96 AFDWAAGV

-147 ERAEALANQYNDPAL
+147 ERAEALANQYNDPTL

-230 QMLDPTRQFDPIK
+230 QMIDPTRQFDPIK

-306 TTPQMPTMAGALY
+306 TTPQMPSLTGALY

-330 IEAVRR
+330 IEAVRQ
-336 VSPDMADKL
+336 VAPEMAEKL
-345 ARAVESPVKAAG
+345 ARAVEAPVQAAG
-357 RGIEGAFAI
+357 RGIEGAYAI

-433 AQSLVNDPNVDPEV
+433 AQSLINDPNVDPEV
-447 KSRIMQMNGNFTD
+447 KSRITQMNGNFTD

-490 AAQKSKD
+490 AQQKAGEK
-497 LVFNQ
+497 VFNQ
-502 LDTMSVPEEYRMLAL
+502 LDTMSIPEQASMIAL
-517 MNQHVKPEA
+517 MNQHVKAEA

-543 MMLGLAA
+543 MMLALAG

-576 EAMVQAVEQM
+576 ERLVQEVSLM
-586 AAETGGQAGS
+586 ASQTGGQEGG
-596 LVDRVRAFSNAR
+596 LVDRVRAFSSAR
-608 IDMQT
+608 MDMQA

-626 GEITEQQRLQIARAV
+626 GEITPQQRMQIARAV

-648 AHHGRSKK
+648 AAHGRSKK

-664 TSVFGSPEATR
+664 TSIFGSPEATR

-684 NVELKQL
+684 NAELKPL
-691 MDEEQVYD
+691 LNEEMVYD
-699 PNEGMGEA
+699 PNEGLEA

-761 MDPGTNI
+761 MDPGANI
-768 EERSYLE
+768 EERPYLE
-775 YLEQNGVSP
+775 YLEQNGISP
-784 RQAKINLEAGL
+784 RSAKLNLEAGL

-807 DDKESPAQKF
+807 EGKESPAQKF
-817 ERHERIKDLDGKLK
+817 ERHERVKDLEGKLK
-831 QLTVYRSDNEE
+831 QLSVYRSDNEE

-893 TNGKPLRLSAE
+893 ANGKPLRLSAE
-904 SMIRHWARETGRHE
+904 SMIRHWAKATGRHE

-963 DMIAA
+963 EMMAA

-982 KALGNWDVNKNK
+982 KALGNWDVNTNQ
-994 FVKKAAGTAQGAL
+994 FVKKAAGTAEAAL
-1007 AYAEH
+1007 AKADRI
-1012 FASIPL
+1012 AALPL
-1018 DTKEYRDS
+1018 DTKEFRDS
-1026 DELRDERERF
+1026 DELRDEREQF
-1036 EAEMEKK
+1036 EADMERM
-1043 LRDIRIEGAK
+1043 LRDIRVEGSK

-1117 EARRQKMPRVYDEET
+1117 EERRQKMPRVYDEET

-1144 VKTPRAPSVVG
+1144 VKAARAPSVVG

-1165 PVPGKNPLADDLQHM
+1165 PVPGKNPMADDKYA

-1187 ANEAYK
+1187 SKEAYD
-1193 AAMEA
+1193 AAMKA
-1198 YKADGALVAEM
+1198 YKEDGALVAEM

-1221 RLGILTRQKEERERL
+1221 RIDILTRQKEERERM
-1236 VKDKDILDIVKHQ
+1236 VKDKDILDIAKHQ
-1249 EAGYFT
+1249 EAGHFV

-1271 RLNTTVIATNG
+1271 RLNTAAIEANG
-1282 DYQAS
+1282 DYKAS

-1300 LRVARAAAQAKALD
+1300 LRVARAAAQAKALND
-1314 DMEAFM
+1314 IEAYM
-1320 EAQVSGERYKSKEE
+1320 DAQVSGERYKNPDE

-1339 KLPKF
+1339 KLPKYE
-1344 HNPMITGET
+1344 NAKITGAVPTQEELVKAAET
-1353 PSLDTLV
+1353 LSGAD
-1360 QTAALLDKTTLNR
+1360 LNR
-1373 GFKIETGPWP
+1373 GFKLETGVWP
-1383 KEATKVYRDAVEAH
+1383 KGASKVYRDAVAAN
-1397 PELKGRIFSAIK
+1397 PTLKGRIFAAIK
-1409 LMLTGEESSSL
+1409 LMLTGETIE
-1420 IGASVRTDGTFAR
+1420 AA
-1433 SADEKVV
+1433 E
-1440 ADQKHLDAY
+1440 
-1449 GKLETYVNQLIR
+1449 
-1461 DGRTPDGSTSSF
+1461 
-1473 EGDPSFEEK
+1473 
-1482 FFAWWNSP
+1482 P
-1490 AVMNSTIAEVA
+1490 APV
-1501 DRLQGFFVGRPNAEF
+1501 
-1516 FANMLGASLDPKK
+1516 
-1529 VQGKAASKT
+1529 
-1538 QGKTAPAKP
+1538 KTAVAKP
-1547 NFELSTEYE
+1547 NSVPSTEYSE
-1556 GDATTAVGQIRHLVK
+1556 DASTTVDRIRELVR
-1571 TMTPEQKKVAMAAG
+1571 TLSPEQKKAAMATG
-1585 YAPWPAVVKRAYGR
+1585 YAPWPAAVKQAYGQ
-1599 ILAPMT
+1599 ILSKLK

-1622 MLHEQLKS
+1622 MLHERLQT
-1630 AKTPAE
+1630 AKTPDA
-1636 KALVFNQIA
+1636 KAKVF
-1645 EGIDGF
+1645 
-1651 DAEDLRGLSD
+1651 R
-1661 QELEDLLMGNL
+1661 ELADDIRAMTDEQLEALLESNPESAQAVL
-1672 DNKDLGRKIYT
+1672 D
-1683 EARRRI
+1683 EAHRRR
-1689 DERKARAEGKA
+1689 
-1700 EEPAAQPA
+1700 EEIEAGAKQVEAKPA
-1708 DGVKLLPAPKVEA
+1708 EA
-1721 DPKAYKKAVKRME
+1721 DPKARRKAEKE
-1734 ALVAKLRGSG
+1734 IKALVAKLRGTS
-1744 VIARTFTPEE
+1744 VIAKAVDPE
-1754 IKRIGGRIAGQM
+1754 GGVKGTM
-1766 RFKADGTREMSI
+1766 RFADVLNRTIEINVGADGSYDT
-1778 NIQPDGKFKE
+1778 
-1788 STVHHEAMHDFFQ
+1788 STVHHEAMHDFFE
-1801 MLTVGV
+1801 MLRQGE
-1807 HKDRPEV
+1807 HRYRPEV
-1814 VKLRRALRAW
+1814 AKVRRALQAW
-1824 AESDRVKATLNKAL
+1824 AHDDQVMRTLA
-1838 KHNAFII
+1838 KHYQGTPAWAHISRTD
-1845 KEMSGDGVKGIHER
+1845 EVGMHER
-1859 ITYGYQLWVE
+1859 IAYGYQLWVE
-1869 GKLELEPKD
+1869 GKLNLEPKAD
-1878 DHGLVGNFFRD
+1878 LGVVGNFFRD
-1889 VFRWF
+1889 LFRWF
-1894 LEMVGLY
+1894 ASLIGVHFGP
-1901 QGEERALAIFK
+1901 ERAQEVFAA
-1912 DFAEGRFADDQKDA
+1912 FAEGRFADETANGGLKMT
-1926 GKSVA
+1926 
-1931 EWVRENPAFAP
+1931 EWVRANPQFVP
-1942 TAAEKVG
+1942 TAAEKAG
-1949 ETMSGL
+1949 KAMGGL
-1955 MNKLVSSASNRMR
+1955 AEKLVSSASTRMR
-1968 STGLPAAVKLADMFH
+1968 ATGLPAAIKLADLFH

-1988 EGEGLGFLQERA
+1988 EGQGLGFLQERA

-2015 GTSATQRAQALRNL
+2015 DTTAQQRAVALRNL
-2029 QSMRQPSN
+2029 QSMRHPKST
-2037 ALETNIRKLLDEM
+2037 LEHNIRALLEEM
-2050 HAYMREAGVKRQT
+2050 HAYLQEAGVKRQI
-2063 GTDEYGKPTWGDMGF
+2063 GTDEYGKPVWGDMGK
-2078 VKNYFPRYWDSAKI
+2078 VTNYFPRYWDSAAI
-2092 RENPEKFAEAL
+2092 RANPKKFAEAL
-2103 EPFMGDIAARKAA
+2103 EPFMGEIAARTAA
-2116 DKIGLSDGMTEL
+2116 DKIALSDGMTDL
-2128 ADDDRQ
+2128 ADNDQ
-2134 VGFTPGAES
+2134 QIGFTPGAES

-2151 INVGNAH
+2151 INVKNAH
-2158 QFVEFQVQD
+2158 EFVEFQIQD
-2167 LTSVMTS
+2167 LTAVLTS
-2174 YINKAVHRAEYARRF
+2174 YVNKAVHRAEYARRF
-2189 GNAGEKLTEIMGEIL
+2189 GNGGEKLTEILQDLFRE
-2204 EQGATDQ
+2204 GATQ
-2211 DLEMIMKAT
+2211 EDLETIMKGTA
-2220 GAMTGVL
+2220 AMTGVL

-2238 IQGNIITIENLALLP
+2238 IQGNIIAIENLALLP

-2263 LGIAVR
+2263 LGIAIR
-2269 TGNFKDAWE
+2269 TGSFKDAWE
-2278 GFKRGMD
+2278 GFKRGME

-2290 VLSNATGNKQ
+2290 LTSKVTGAKQ
-2300 EESELELL
+2300 EETELELL

-2336 LKKLNETFFRLNGME
+2336 LKKLNEIFFRWNGME

-2367 FILKHLRRAN
+2367 FILKHLRTVNDEKADA
-2377 YERTSKEDM
+2377 KAK
-2386 AESLR
+2386 AESKR
-2391 YLKEMGLKPEDLKK
+2391 YLDEMGLKAEDLKK
-2405 VDVKAVSLKNRQ
+2405 VETKAVSLTRRQ
-2417 LISGD
+2417 LHAGD
-2422 PSVEVIWAT
+2422 PAVEVIWAT
-2431 QNWEETTKNRD
+2431 NNREELLKSK

-2496 MKRVWHEWKHG
+2496 MKRVWHEWKQG

-2516 TYIPFMAAVDA
+2516 TYIPFMAAADA
-2527 AKAMLLGKGFD
+2527 AKAMLLGKGLD
-2538 MSLSQFFGKE
+2538 MSLGQFFGKE

>member
-26 VPRSEAAKGLEQA
+26 APRSEAAKGLEQA

-96 ALDWAAGV
+96 AFDWAAGV

-147 ERAEALANQYNDPAL
+147 ERAEALANQYNDPTL

-281 DAADWT
+281 NAADWT

-306 TTPQMPTMAGALY
+306 TTPQMPSLTGALY

-330 IEAVRR
+330 IEAVRQ
-336 VSPDMADKL
+336 VAPEMAEKL
-345 ARAVESPVKAAG
+345 ARAIEAPVQAAG
-357 RGIEGAFAI
+357 RGIEGAYAI

-433 AQSLVNDPNVDPEV
+433 AQSLINDPNVDPEV
-447 KSRIMQMNGNFTD
+447 KSRITQMNGNFTD

-490 AAQKSKD
+490 AEQKSKT

-502 LDTMSVPEEYRMLAL
+502 LDTMSVPEQASMLAL
-517 MNQHVKPEA
+517 LTQHVRPEA
-526 FGGDLSKV
+526 FGGDLSRV
-534 APHFPQMSK
+534 APHFNQMSR
-543 MMLGLAA
+543 MMLGLAG

-564 RLTDALQFFNDP
+564 RLTDVLQFFNDP
-576 EAMVQAVEQM
+576 ERLVQEVSLM
-586 AAETGGQAGS
+586 ASQTGGQEGS
-596 LVDRVRAFSNAR
+596 LVDRVRAFSKAR
-608 IDMQT
+608 ADLAA
-613 GPQSFLANMLPKA
+613 GPQSFLANMIPKN
-626 GEITEQQRLQIARAV
+626 GEITEQQRQQIARAV

-648 AHHGRSKK
+648 AVHGRSKK

-664 TSVFGSPEATR
+664 TSIFGSPEATR

-684 NVELKQL
+684 NAEIKPLL
-691 MDEEQVYD
+691 NEEMVYD
-699 PNEGMGEA
+699 PNEGLEA

-725 NEREVKEDFHFHD
+725 NEREAKEDFHFHD

-761 MDPGTNI
+761 MDPGANI
-768 EERSYLE
+768 EERPYLE
-775 YLEQNGVSP
+775 YLEQNGISP
-784 RQAKINLEAGL
+784 RQAKINLESGL

-807 DDKESPAQKF
+807 EGKESPAQKF
-817 ERHERIKDLDGKLK
+817 ERHERIKDLEGKLK
-831 QLTVYRSDNEE
+831 QLSVYRSDNEG

-872 QKFKENLSNKEGRT
+872 QKFKENLSNKEGRA

-893 TNGKPLRLSAE
+893 ANGKPLRLSAE
-904 SMIRHWARETGRHE
+904 SMIRHWAKATGRHE
-918 GLSEEGQRKML
+918 GMSEEGQRKML

-945 KTDLSKVK
+945 KTDINKVR

-963 DMIAA
+963 EMIAA
-968 QSFLP
+968 STFVP

-982 KALGNWDVNKNK
+982 KALGSWDVNTNQ
-994 FVKKAAGTAQGAL
+994 FVKKAAGTAEAAL
-1007 AYAEH
+1007 AKADRI
-1012 FASIPL
+1012 AALPL
-1018 DTKEYRDS
+1018 DTKEFRDS
-1026 DELRDERERF
+1026 DELRDEREQF
-1036 EAEMEKK
+1036 EADMERM
-1043 LRDIRIEGAK
+1043 LRDIRVEGSK

-1144 VKTPRAPSVVG
+1144 VKAARAPSVVG

-1165 PVPGKNPLADDLQHM
+1165 PVPGKNPMADDKYA

-1187 ANEAYK
+1187 AKEAYD
-1193 AAMEA
+1193 AAMKA
-1198 YKADGALVAEM
+1198 YKDDGALVAEM
-1209 LAKKAATSTTPD
+1209 LAKKAATSTSPD
-1221 RLGILTRQKEERERL
+1221 RIDILTRQKEERERM
-1236 VKDKDILDIVKHQ
+1236 VKDKDILDIAKHQ
-1249 EAGYFT
+1249 EAGHFV

-1262 AQEMLTDLI
+1262 AQEMLTDLV
-1271 RLNTTVIATNG
+1271 RLNTAVIEANG
-1282 DYQAS
+1282 DYKAS

-1320 EAQVSGERYKSKEE
+1320 DAQVTGQRYKNKEE

-1344 HNPMITGET
+1344 HNPKITGEI
-1353 PSLDTLV
+1353 PGLDELV
-1360 QTAALLDKTTLNR
+1360 QVARLLDKTELYK

-1383 KEATKVYRDAVEAH
+1383 KEATQVYRNAVESH
-1397 PELKGRIFSAIK
+1397 PELKGRLFAAIK
-1409 LMLTGEESSSL
+1409 QILTGG
-1420 IGASVRTDGTFAR
+1420 ID
-1433 SADEKVV
+1433 
-1440 ADQKHLDAY
+1440 
-1449 GKLETYVNQLIR
+1449 
-1461 DGRTPDGSTSSF
+1461 PDL
-1473 EGDPSFEEK
+1473 
-1482 FFAWWNSP
+1482 
-1490 AVMNSTIAEVA
+1490 IAENPEDVNGTA
-1501 DRLQGFFVGRPNAEF
+1501 LTAQP
-1516 FANMLGASLDPKK
+1516 
-1529 VQGKAASKT
+1529 
-1538 QGKTAPAKP
+1538 KTASAKP
-1547 NFELSTEYE
+1547 RSVLSTEYSE
-1556 GDATTAVGQIRHLVK
+1556 DASTTVGRIRELVR
-1571 TMTPEQKKVAMAAG
+1571 TLSPEQKKAAMATG
-1585 YAPWPAVVKRAYGR
+1585 YAPWPAAVKQAYGQ
-1599 ILAPMT
+1599 ILSKLK

-1622 MLHEQLKS
+1622 LLHERLQA

-1636 KALVFNQIA
+1636 KAKVFNALADDIRSMTDEQLEGLVRANPKNKEIQNSVADEASRRAA
-1645 EGIDGF
+1645 ESRERVRQ
-1651 DAEDLRGLSD
+1651 A
-1661 QELEDLLMGNL
+1661 
-1672 DNKDLGRKIYT
+1672 
-1683 EARRRI
+1683 
-1689 DERKARAEGKA
+1689 DEK
-1700 EEPAAQPA
+1700 P
-1708 DGVKLLPAPKVEA
+1708 VEA
-1721 DPKAYKKAVKRME
+1721 DPKARRKAEKE
-1734 ALVAKLRGSG
+1734 IKALVAKLRGASVITKVVDPEGG
-1744 VIARTFTPEE
+1744 VKGT
-1754 IKRIGGRIAGQM
+1754 M
-1766 RFKADGTREMSI
+1766 RFADVLNRTIEINVGADGSY
-1778 NIQPDGKFKE
+1778 DK
-1788 STVHHEAMHDFFQ
+1788 STVHHEAMHDFFE
-1801 MLTVGV
+1801 MLRQGE
-1807 HKDRPEV
+1807 HRYRPEV
-1814 VKLRRALRAW
+1814 AKVRRALQTW
-1824 AESDRVKATLNKAL
+1824 AHDDQVMRTLA
-1838 KHNAFII
+1838 KHYQGTPVWSQISRTD
-1845 KEMSGDGVKGIHER
+1845 EVGMHER
-1859 ITYGYQLWVE
+1859 IAYGYQLWVE
-1869 GKLELEPKD
+1869 GKLNLEPKAD
-1878 DHGLVGNFFRD
+1878 LGVVGNFFRD
-1889 VFRWF
+1889 LFRWF
-1894 LEMVGLY
+1894 ASLIGVHFGP
-1901 QGEERALAIFK
+1901 ERAQEVFAA
-1912 DFAEGRFADDQKDA
+1912 FAEGRFADETANGGLKM
-1926 GKSVA
+1926 A
-1931 EWVRENPAFAP
+1931 EWVRANPQFVP
-1942 TAAEKVG
+1942 TAAEKAGKAMG
-1949 ETMSGL
+1949 EL
-1955 MNKLVSSASNRMR
+1955 VEKLVSSASTRMR
-1968 STGLPAAVKLADMFH
+1968 ATGLPAAIKLADLFH

-1988 EGEGLGFLQERA
+1988 EGQGLGFLQERA

-2015 GTSATQRAQALRNL
+2015 GTTAQQRAVALRNL
-2029 QSMRQPSN
+2029 QSMRHPKST
-2037 ALETNIRKLLDEM
+2037 LEHNIRALLEEM
-2050 HAYMREAGVKRQT
+2050 HAYLQEAGVKRQI
-2063 GTDEYGKPTWGDMGF
+2063 GTDEYGKPVWGDMGK
-2078 VKNYFPRYWDSAKI
+2078 VTNYFPRYWDSAAI
-2092 RENPEKFAEAL
+2092 RANPEKFAEAL
-2103 EPFMGDIAARKAA
+2103 EPFMGEIAARTAA
-2116 DKIGLSDGMTEL
+2116 DKIALSDGMTDL
-2128 ADDDRQ
+2128 ADNDQ
-2134 VGFTPGAES
+2134 QIGFTPGAES

-2151 INVGNAH
+2151 INVSNAH
-2158 QFVEFQVQD
+2158 QFVDFQIQD
-2167 LTSVMTS
+2167 LAAVLTS
-2174 YINKAVHRAEYARRF
+2174 YVNKAVHRAEYARRF
-2189 GNAGEKLTEIMGEIL
+2189 GNGGEKLTEILQDLFRE
-2204 EQGATDQ
+2204 GATQ
-2211 DLEMIMKAT
+2211 EDLETIMKGTA
-2220 GAMTGVL
+2220 AMTGVL

-2238 IQGNIITIENLALLP
+2238 IQGNIIAIENLALLP

-2263 LGIAVR
+2263 LGIAIR
-2269 TGNFKDAWE
+2269 TGSFKDAWE
-2278 GFKRGMD
+2278 GFKRGME

-2290 VLSNATGNKQ
+2290 LTSKVTGAKQ
-2300 EESELELL
+2300 EETELELL

-2336 LKKLNETFFRLNGME
+2336 LKKLNETFFRWNGME

-2367 FILKHLRRAN
+2367 FILKHLRTVNDEKADA
-2377 YERTSKEDM
+2377 KAK
-2386 AESLR
+2386 AESKR
-2391 YLKEMGLKPEDLKK
+2391 YLDEMGLKAEDLKK
-2405 VDVKAVSLKNRQ
+2405 VETKAVSLTRRQ
-2417 LISGD
+2417 LHAGD
-2422 PSVEVIWAT
+2422 PAVEVIWAT
-2431 QNWEETTKNRD
+2431 NNREELLKSK

-2496 MKRVWHEWKHG
+2496 MKRVWHEWKQG

-2516 TYIPFMAAVDA
+2516 TYIPFMAAADA

-2538 MSLSQFFGKE
+2538 MSLGQFFGKE

>member
-1 MATSPLRTGLTF
+1 MTTSPLRTGLTF

-26 VPRSEAAKGLEQA
+26 APRSEAAKGLEQA

-96 ALDWAAGV
+96 AFDWAAGV

-134 GAQLGAMTQSVAD
+134 GAQLGAMTQSVAA
-147 ERAEALANQYNDPAL
+147 ERAEALANQYNDPTL

-306 TTPQMPTMAGALY
+306 TTPQMPSLTGALY

-330 IEAVRR
+330 IEAVRQ
-336 VSPDMADKL
+336 VAPEMADKL
-345 ARAVESPVKAAG
+345 ARAIEAPVQAAG
-357 RGIEGAFAI
+357 RGIEGAYAI

-447 KSRIMQMNGNFTD
+447 KSRITQMNGNFTD

-485 NEAAE
+485 NEVAE
-490 AAQKSKD
+490 AQQKAGEK
-497 LVFNQ
+497 VFNQ
-502 LDTMSVPEEYRMLAL
+502 LDTMSVPEEYRMLSL
-517 MNQHVKPEA
+517 LNQHVKPEA

-543 MMLGLAA
+543 MMLGLAG

-586 AAETGGQAGS
+586 AAETGGQPGS

-608 IDMQT
+608 IDIQT

-648 AHHGRSKK
+648 AAHGRSKK

-664 TSVFGSPEATR
+664 TSIFGSPEATR

-684 NVELKQL
+684 NAEIKPLLNEEL
-691 MDEEQVYD
+691 VYD
-699 PNEGMGEA
+699 ANEGMDEA

-761 MDPGTNI
+761 MDPGANI

-775 YLEQNGVSP
+775 YLEQNGISP

-807 DDKESPAQKF
+807 DEKESPAQKF
-817 ERHERIKDLDGKLK
+817 ERHERVKDLEGKLK
-831 QLTVYRSDNEE
+831 QLSVYRSDNEE

-872 QKFKENLSNKEGRT
+872 QKFKENLSNKEGRA

-893 TNGKPLRLSAE
+893 ANGKPLRLSAE
-904 SMIRHWARETGRHE
+904 SMIRHWAKATGRHE
-918 GLSEEGQRKML
+918 GLTEEGQRKML

-945 KTDLSKVK
+945 KTDINKVR

-963 DMIAA
+963 TMVAA
-968 QSFLP
+968 STFVP
-973 TAKLSPEER
+973 TTKLSPEER
-982 KALGNWDVNKNK
+982 KALGSWDVNKNQ
-994 FVKKAAGTAQGAL
+994 FVKKAASIAEAAL
-1007 AYAEH
+1007 AKADH
-1012 FASIPL
+1012 IAALPL
-1018 DTKEYRDS
+1018 DTKEFRDS
-1026 DELRDERERF
+1026 DELRDEREQF
-1036 EAEMEKK
+1036 EADMERM
-1043 LRDIRIEGAK
+1043 LRDIRVEGSK

-1072 LAANVQDAFYKAL
+1072 QAANVQDAFYKAL

-1117 EARRQKMPRVYDEET
+1117 EARRQQMPRYYDEET
-1132 GEQLPAYAPGKN
+1132 GEQLPAYALGHRTKAA
-1144 VKTPRAPSVVG
+1144 RAPSITG
-1155 DSNLKATMAK
+1155 DSNLKATMAQ
-1165 PVPGKNPLADDLQHM
+1165 PVPRKNPMADDKYA
-1180 TAEQRKA
+1180 TEEQRKA
-1187 ANEAYK
+1187 SRAAYD
-1193 AAMEA
+1193 AAMKA

-1221 RLGILTRQKEERERL
+1221 RIDILTRQKAERERV
-1236 VKDKDILDIVKHQ
+1236 VKDKDILDIAKHQ
-1249 EAGYFT
+1249 EAGHFV
-1255 HADAAEV
+1255 HADAAKV

-1271 RLNTTVIATNG
+1271 RLNTAAIEANG
-1282 DYQAS
+1282 DYKAS
-1287 RAAFDAAIEAGAP
+1287 RAAFDAAIEKGAP
-1300 LRVARAAAQAKALD
+1300 LRVARAAAQAKALSD
-1314 DMEAFM
+1314 IEAYM
-1320 EAQVSGERYKSKEE
+1320 DAQASGERYKNPDE

-1344 HNPMITGET
+1344 ENAKITGAVPTQEELVKAAET
-1353 PSLDTLV
+1353 LSGAD
-1360 QTAALLDKTTLNR
+1360 LNR
-1373 GFKIETGPWP
+1373 GFKLETGVWP
-1383 KEATKVYRDAVEAH
+1383 KGASKVYRDAVAAN
-1397 PELKGRIFSAIK
+1397 PTLKGRIFAAIK
-1409 LMLTGEESSSL
+1409 LMLTGET
-1420 IGASVRTDGTFAR
+1420 I
-1433 SADEKVV
+1433 
-1440 ADQKHLDAY
+1440 
-1449 GKLETYVNQLIR
+1449 
-1461 DGRTPDGSTSSF
+1461 TPA
-1473 EGDPSFEEK
+1473 E
-1482 FFAWWNSP
+1482 P
-1490 AVMNSTIAEVA
+1490 APEV
-1501 DRLQGFFVGRPNAEF
+1501 
-1516 FANMLGASLDPKK
+1516 
-1529 VQGKAASKT
+1529 
-1538 QGKTAPAKP
+1538 APAKP
-1547 NFELSTEYE
+1547 SHVPSTEYSE
-1556 GDATTAVGQIRHLVK
+1556 DALTTVDRIRELVK
-1571 TMTPEQKKVAMAAG
+1571 TLSPEQKKAAMATG
-1585 YAPWPAVVKRAYGR
+1585 YAPWPAAAKQAYGQ
-1599 ILAPMT
+1599 ILSKLK

-1622 MLHEQLKS
+1622 LLHERLQ
-1630 AKTPAE
+1630 AAQTPAA
-1636 KALVFNQIA
+1636 KAKVF
-1645 EGIDGF
+1645 
-1651 DAEDLRGLSD
+1651 R
-1661 QELEDLLMGNL
+1661 ELADDIRAMTDEQLEALLEPNPEAAGAV
-1672 DNKDLGRKIYT
+1672 RA
-1683 EARRRI
+1683 EARRR
-1689 DERKARAEGKA
+1689 R
-1700 EEPAAQPA
+1700 EEIEAGAKQVEAKP
-1708 DGVKLLPAPKVEA
+1708 VEA
-1721 DPKAYKKAVKRME
+1721 DPKARRKAEKE
-1734 ALVAKLRGSG
+1734 IKALVAKLRGTS
-1744 VIARTFTPEE
+1744 VIAKAVDPE
-1754 IKRIGGRIAGQM
+1754 GGVKGTM
-1766 RFKADGTREMSI
+1766 RFADVLNRTIEINVGADGSYDT
-1778 NIQPDGKFKE
+1778 
-1788 STVHHEAMHDFFQ
+1788 STVHHEAMHDFFE
-1801 MLTVGV
+1801 MLRQGE
-1807 HKDRPEV
+1807 HRYRPEV
-1814 VKLRRALRAW
+1814 AKVRRALQAW
-1824 AESDRVKATLNKAL
+1824 AHDDQVMRAL
-1838 KHNAFII
+1838 SKHYQGTPAWAHISRTD
-1845 KEMSGDGVKGIHER
+1845 EVGMHER
-1859 ITYGYQLWVE
+1859 IAYGYQLWVE
-1869 GKLELEPKD
+1869 GKLNLEPKAD
-1878 DHGLVGNFFRD
+1878 LGVVGNFFRD
-1889 VFRWF
+1889 LFRWF
-1894 LEMVGLY
+1894 ASLIGVHFGP
-1901 QGEERALAIFK
+1901 ERAQEVFAA
-1912 DFAEGRFADDQKDA
+1912 FAEGRFADETANGGLKM
-1926 GKSVA
+1926 A
-1931 EWVRENPAFAP
+1931 EWVRANPQFVP
-1942 TAAEKVG
+1942 TAAEKAGKAMG
-1949 ETMSGL
+1949 EMAE
-1955 MNKLVSSASNRMR
+1955 KLVSSASTRMR
-1968 STGLPAAVKLADMFH
+1968 DTGLPAAIKLADLFH

-1988 EGEGLGFLQERA
+1988 EGQGLGFLQERA

-2015 GTSATQRAQALRNL
+2015 DTTAQQRAVALRNL
-2029 QSMRQPSN
+2029 QSMRHPKST
-2037 ALETNIRKLLDEM
+2037 LEHNIRALLEEM
-2050 HAYMREAGVKRQT
+2050 HAYLQEAGVKRQI
-2063 GTDEYGKPTWGDMGF
+2063 GTDEYGKPVWGDMGK
-2078 VKNYFPRYWDSAKI
+2078 VTNYFPRYWDSAAI
-2092 RENPEKFAEAL
+2092 RANPEKFAKAL
-2103 EPFMGDIAARKAA
+2103 EPFMGEIAARTAA
-2116 DKIGLSDGMTEL
+2116 DKIALSDGMTDL
-2128 ADDDRQ
+2128 ADNDQ
-2134 VGFTPGAES
+2134 QIGFTPGAES

-2158 QFVEFQVQD
+2158 EFVDFQIQD
-2167 LTSVMTS
+2167 LTAVLTS
-2174 YINKAVHRAEYARRF
+2174 YVNKAVHRAEYSRRF
-2189 GNAGEKLTEIMGEIL
+2189 GNGGEKLQDIL
-2204 EQGATDQ
+2204 KELFEQGATQ
-2211 DLEMIMKAT
+2211 EDLETIMKGTA
-2220 GAMTGVL
+2220 AMTGVL

-2238 IQGNIITIENLALLP
+2238 IQGNIIAIENLALLP

-2269 TGNFKDAWE
+2269 TGSFKDAWE
-2278 GFKRGMD
+2278 GFKRGMG

-2290 VLSNATGNKQ
+2290 LTSKVTGAKQ
-2300 EESELELL
+2300 EETELELL
-2308 VRDLGVLDENS
+2308 VRDLGMLDENS

-2336 LKKLNETFFRLNGME
+2336 LKKLNETFFRWNGME

-2367 FILKHLRRAN
+2367 FILKHLRTVNDEKADP
-2377 YERTSKEDM
+2377 KVK
-2386 AESLR
+2386 AESKR
-2391 YLKEMGLKPEDLKK
+2391 YLDEMGLKAEDLKK
-2405 VDVKAVSLKNRQ
+2405 VETKAVSLTHRM
-2417 LISGD
+2417 LHAGD
-2422 PSVEVIWAT
+2422 PAVEVIWAT
-2431 QNWEETTKNRD
+2431 NNREELLKSK

-2496 MKRVWHEWKHG
+2496 MKRVWHEWKQG

-2516 TYIPFMAAVDA
+2516 TYIPFMAAADA

-2538 MSLSQFFGKE
+2538 MSLGQFFGKE

>member
-26 VPRSEAAKGLEQA
+26 APRSEAAKGLEQA

-96 ALDWAAGV
+96 AFDWAAGV

-147 ERAEALANQYNDPAL
+147 ERAEALANQYNDPTL

-281 DAADWT
+281 QAADWT

-306 TTPQMPTMAGALY
+306 TTPQMPSLTGALY

-330 IEAVRR
+330 IEAVRQ
-336 VSPDMADKL
+336 VAPEMADKL
-345 ARAVESPVKAAG
+345 SRAIEAPVQAAG
-357 RGIEGAFAI
+357 RGIEGAYAI

-433 AQSLVNDPNVDPEV
+433 AQSLINDPNVDPEV
-447 KSRIMQMNGNFTD
+447 KSRITQMNGNFTD

-490 AAQKSKD
+490 AQQKAGVK
-497 LVFNQ
+497 VFNQ
-502 LDTMSVPEEYRMLAL
+502 LDTMSIPEQASMIAL
-517 MNQHVKPEA
+517 MNQHVKAEA

-534 APHFPQMSK
+534 APYFPQMSK
-543 MMLGLAA
+543 MMLALAG

-564 RLTDALQFFNDP
+564 RLTDVLQFFNDP
-576 EAMVQAVEQM
+576 ERLVQEVSLM
-586 AAETGGQAGS
+586 ASQTGGQEGS
-596 LVDRVRAFSNAR
+596 LVDRVRAFSSAR
-608 IDMQT
+608 MDMQA

-626 GEITEQQRLQIARAV
+626 GEITPQQRMQIARAV
-641 DMHTVEL
+641 DMHTVEMAL
-648 AHHGRSKK
+648 HGRSKK

-664 TSVFGSPEATR
+664 TSIFGSPEATR

-684 NVELKQL
+684 NAELKPL
-691 MDEEQVYD
+691 LNEEMVYD
-699 PNEGMGEA
+699 PNEGLEA

-761 MDPGTNI
+761 MDPGANI

-775 YLEQNGVSP
+775 YLEQNGISP
-784 RQAKINLEAGL
+784 RTAKLNLEAGL

-807 DDKESPAQKF
+807 DEKESPAQKF
-817 ERHERIKDLDGKLK
+817 ERHERVKDLEGKLK
-831 QLTVYRSDNEE
+831 QLSVYRSDSEE

-904 SMIRHWARETGRHE
+904 SMIRHWAKATGRHE
-918 GLSEEGQRKML
+918 GMSEEGQRKML

-963 DMIAA
+963 AMMAA

-982 KALGNWDVNKNK
+982 KALGNWDVNTNQ
-994 FVKKAAGTAQGAL
+994 FVRKAAGTAEAAL
-1007 AYAEH
+1007 AKADRI
-1012 FASIPL
+1012 AALPL
-1018 DTKEYRDS
+1018 DTKEFRDS
-1026 DELRDERERF
+1026 DELRDEREQF
-1036 EAEMEKK
+1036 EADMERM
-1043 LRDIRIEGAK
+1043 LRDIRVEGSK

-1144 VKTPRAPSVVG
+1144 VKAPRAPSVVG
-1155 DSNLKATMAK
+1155 DSNLKATMSK
-1165 PVPGKNPLADDLQHM
+1165 PVPGKNPMADDKYA

-1187 ANEAYK
+1187 AKEAYD
-1193 AAMEA
+1193 AAMKA
-1198 YKADGALVAEM
+1198 YKEDGALVAEM
-1209 LAKKAATSTTPD
+1209 LAKKAATSTSPD
-1221 RLGILTRQKEERERL
+1221 RIDILTRQKEERERM
-1236 VKDKDILDIVKHQ
+1236 VKDKDILDIAKHQ
-1249 EAGYFT
+1249 EAGHFV

-1271 RLNTTVIATNG
+1271 RLNTAAIEANG

-1320 EAQVSGERYKSKEE
+1320 DAQVSGQRYKNKEE

-1344 HNPMITGET
+1344 NNPKITGQIYK
-1353 PSLDTLV
+1353 DH
-1360 QTAALLDKTTLNR
+1360 LLQIAPLLSKAQIDE
-1373 GFKIETGPWP
+1373 GFKIDTGIWP
-1383 KEATKVYRDAVEAH
+1383 KEASEAYRAAVEAE
-1397 PELKGRIFSAIK
+1397 PTQKGRIFAAAK
-1409 LMLTGEESSSL
+1409 MMLTGQSAAD
-1420 IGASVRTDGTFAR
+1420 IIAR
-1433 SADEKVV
+1433 SV
-1440 ADQKHLDAY
+1440 A
-1449 GKLETYVNQLIR
+1449 
-1461 DGRTPDGSTSSF
+1461 GRSSF
-1473 EGDPSFEEK
+1473 PRALSEK
-1482 FFAWWNSP
+1482 LVASEKDMAAFGRLEAFVEQRLQEVNFGTDDQADFFYTWWNSP
-1490 AVMNSTIAEVA
+1490 ETMSRSIKDTVKGLG
-1501 DRLQGFFVGRPNAEF
+1501 DRLFMQSSAEQEALANIVGSTFDSA
-1516 FANMLGASLDPKK
+1516 
-1529 VQGKAASKT
+1529 KAKPATK
-1538 QGKTAPAKP
+1538 APAKTASAKP
-1547 NFELSTEYE
+1547 SHVPSTEYSE
-1556 GDATTAVGQIRHLVK
+1556 DASTTVDRIRELVK
-1571 TMTPEQKKVAMAAG
+1571 TLSPEQKKAAMATG
-1585 YAPWPAVVKRAYGR
+1585 YAPWPAAVKQAYGQ
-1599 ILAPMT
+1599 ILSKLK

-1622 MLHEQLKS
+1622 LLHEQLQ
-1630 AKTPAE
+1630 AAQTPAA
-1636 KALVFNQIA
+1636 KAKVF
-1645 EGIDGF
+1645 
-1651 DAEDLRGLSD
+1651 R
-1661 QELEDLLMGNL
+1661 ELADDIRAMTDEQLEPLLETNPESAQAVL
-1672 DNKDLGRKIYT
+1672 D
-1683 EARRRI
+1683 EARRR
-1689 DERKARAEGKA
+1689 R
-1700 EEPAAQPA
+1700 EEIEAGAKQVEAKP
-1708 DGVKLLPAPKVEA
+1708 VEA
-1721 DPKAYKKAVKRME
+1721 DPKARRKAEKE
-1734 ALVAKLRGSG
+1734 IKALVAKLRGTS
-1744 VIARTFTPEE
+1744 VIAKAVDPE
-1754 IKRIGGRIAGQM
+1754 GGVKGTM
-1766 RFKADGTREMSI
+1766 RFADVLNRTIEINVGADGSY
-1778 NIQPDGKFKE
+1778 DK
-1788 STVHHEAMHDFFQ
+1788 STVHHEAMHDFFE
-1801 MLTVGV
+1801 MLRQGE
-1807 HKDRPEV
+1807 HRLRPEV
-1814 VKLRRALRAW
+1814 AKVRRALQTW
-1824 AESDRVKATLNKAL
+1824 AHDDQVMRTLA
-1838 KHNAFII
+1838 KHYQGTPVWSQISRTD
-1845 KEMSGDGVKGIHER
+1845 EVGMHER
-1859 ITYGYQLWVE
+1859 IAYGYQLWVE
-1869 GKLELEPKD
+1869 GKLNLEPKAD
-1878 DHGLVGNFFRD
+1878 LGVVGNFFRD
-1889 VFRWF
+1889 LFRWF
-1894 LEMVGLY
+1894 ASLIGVHFGP
-1901 QGEERALAIFK
+1901 ERAQEVFAA
-1912 DFAEGRFADDQKDA
+1912 FAEGRFADETANGGLKM
-1926 GKSVA
+1926 A
-1931 EWVRENPAFAP
+1931 EWVRANPQFVP
-1942 TAAEKVG
+1942 TATEKAGKAMGEMAE
-1949 ETMSGL
+1949 
-1955 MNKLVSSASNRMR
+1955 KLVSSASTRMR
-1968 STGLPAAVKLADMFH
+1968 ATGLPAAIKLADLFH

-1988 EGEGLGFLQERA
+1988 EGQGLGFLQERA

-2015 GTSATQRAQALRNL
+2015 DTTAQQRAVALRNL
-2029 QSMRQPSN
+2029 QSMRHPSST
-2037 ALETNIRKLLDEM
+2037 LEHNIRALLEEM
-2050 HAYMREAGVKRQT
+2050 HAYLQEAGVKRQI
-2063 GTDEYGKPTWGDMGF
+2063 GTDEYGKPVWGDMGK
-2078 VKNYFPRYWDSAKI
+2078 VSNYFPRYWDSAAI
-2092 RENPEKFAEAL
+2092 RANPEKFVKAL
-2103 EPFMGDIAARKAA
+2103 EPYMGDIAARKAA
-2116 DKIGLSDGMTEL
+2116 DKIGLSDGMTDL
-2128 ADDDRQ
+2128 ADNDQ
-2134 VGFTPGAES
+2134 QIGFTPGAES

-2151 INVGNAH
+2151 INVSNAH
-2158 QFVEFQVQD
+2158 QFVDFQIQD
-2167 LTSVMTS
+2167 LTAVLTS
-2174 YINKAVHRAEYARRF
+2174 YVNKAVHRAEYARRF
-2189 GNAGEKLTEIMGEIL
+2189 GNGGEKLTEILQDLFRE
-2204 EQGATDQ
+2204 GATQ
-2211 DLEMIMKAT
+2211 EDLETIMKGTA
-2220 GAMTGVL
+2220 AMTGVL

-2238 IQGNIITIENLALLP
+2238 IQGNIIAIENLALLP

-2263 LGIAVR
+2263 LGIAIR
-2269 TGNFKDAWE
+2269 TGSFKDAWE
-2278 GFKRGMD
+2278 GFKRGME

-2290 VLSNATGNKQ
+2290 LTSKVTGTKQ
-2300 EESELELL
+2300 EETELELL

-2336 LKKLNETFFRLNGME
+2336 LKKLNETFFRWNGME

-2367 FILKHLRRAN
+2367 FILKHLRTVNDEKADA
-2377 YERTSKEDM
+2377 KAK
-2386 AESLR
+2386 AESKR
-2391 YLKEMGLKPEDLKK
+2391 YLDEMGLKAEDLKK
-2405 VDVKAVSLKNRQ
+2405 VETKAVSLTRRQ
-2417 LISGD
+2417 LHAGD
-2422 PSVEVIWAT
+2422 PAVEVIWAT
-2431 QNWEETTKNRD
+2431 NNREELLKSK

-2496 MKRVWHEWKHG
+2496 MKRVWHEWKQG

-2516 TYIPFMAAVDA
+2516 TYIPFMAAADA

-2538 MSLSQFFGKE
+2538 MSLGQFFGKE

-2606 VPLAKYA
+2606 VPLTKYA

>member
-26 VPRSEAAKGLEQA
+26 APRSEAAKGLEQA

-96 ALDWAAGV
+96 AFDWAAGV

-147 ERAEALANQYNDPAL
+147 ERAEALANQYNDPTL

-230 QMLDPTRQFDPIK
+230 QMIDPSRQFDPIK

-295 QPAESEYSVPS
+295 QPAEPEYSVPS
-306 TTPQMPTMAGALY
+306 TTPQMPSLSGAIY

-330 IEAVRR
+330 IEVVRQ
-336 VSPDMADKL
+336 VAPEVAEKL
-345 ARAVESPVKAAG
+345 SRAIEAPVQAAG
-357 RGIEGAFAI
+357 RGIEGAYAI

-402 DASIQPGATPE
+402 DAAIQPGATPE

-447 KSRIMQMNGNFTD
+447 KSRITQMNGNFTD

-490 AAQKSKD
+490 AQQKAGEK
-497 LVFNQ
+497 VFNQ
-502 LDTMSVPEEYRMLAL
+502 LDTMSVPEEYRMLSL
-517 MNQHVKPEA
+517 LNQHVKPEA

-543 MMLGLAA
+543 MMLGLAG

-586 AAETGGQAGS
+586 AAETGGQPGS

-648 AHHGRSKK
+648 AAHGRSKK

-664 TSVFGSPEATR
+664 TSIFGSPEATR

-684 NVELKQL
+684 NAEIKPLLNEEL
-691 MDEEQVYD
+691 VYD
-699 PNEGMGEA
+699 ANEGMGEA

-714 VVEQGAADRSI
+714 VVEQGAADRSV

-761 MDPGTNI
+761 LDPGANI
-768 EERSYLE
+768 EERPYLE
-775 YLEQNGVSP
+775 YLEQNGISP
-784 RQAKINLEAGL
+784 RQAKINLESGL

-807 DDKESPAQKF
+807 DGKESPAQKF
-817 ERHERIKDLDGKLK
+817 ERHERVKDLEGKLK
-831 QLTVYRSDNEE
+831 QLSVYRSDNEE

-872 QKFKENLSNKEGRT
+872 QKFKENLTNKDGRT

-893 TNGKPLRLSAE
+893 ANGKPLRLSAE
-904 SMIRHWARETGRHE
+904 SMIRHWAKATGRHE
-918 GLSEEGQRKML
+918 GLTEEGQRKML

-945 KTDLSKVK
+945 KTDINKVR

-963 DMIAA
+963 EMIAA
-968 QSFLP
+968 STFVP

-982 KALGNWDVNKNK
+982 KALGSWDVNKNQ
-994 FVKKAAGTAQGAL
+994 FVKKATSIAEAAL
-1007 AYAEH
+1007 AKADRI
-1012 FASIPL
+1012 AALPL
-1018 DTKEYRDS
+1018 DTKEFRDS
-1026 DELRDERERF
+1026 DELRDEREQF
-1036 EAEMEKK
+1036 EVDMERM
-1043 LRDIRIEGAK
+1043 LRDIRAEGSK

-1072 LAANVQDAFYKAL
+1072 QAANVQDAFYKAL

-1096 GLDLIGGDLGMTDN
+1096 GQDLIGGDLGMTDN

-1117 EARRQKMPRVYDEET
+1117 EARRQKMPRYYDEET
-1132 GEQLPAYAPGKN
+1132 GEQLPAYALGHRT
-1144 VKTPRAPSVVG
+1144 KTARAPSITG

-1165 PVPGKNPLADDLQHM
+1165 PVPRKNPMADDKYA
-1180 TAEQRKA
+1180 TEEQRKA
-1187 ANEAYK
+1187 SRAAYDAAMKAYK
-1193 AAMEA
+1193 D
-1198 YKADGALVAEM
+1198 DGALVAEM
-1209 LAKKAATSTTPD
+1209 LAKKAAASTTPD
-1221 RLGILTRQKEERERL
+1221 RVDILTRQKEERERM
-1236 VKDKDILDIVKHQ
+1236 VKDKDILDIAKHQ
-1249 EAGYFT
+1249 EAGHFV

-1271 RLNTTVIATNG
+1271 RLNTAAIEANG
-1282 DYQAS
+1282 DYKAS
-1287 RAAFDAAIEAGAP
+1287 RAAFDAAIEKGAP
-1300 LRVARAAAQAKALD
+1300 LRMARAAAQAKALSD
-1314 DMEAFM
+1314 IEAYM
-1320 EAQVSGERYKSKEE
+1320 DAQVSGERYKNPDE

-1344 HNPMITGET
+1344 ENAKITGAVPTQEELVKAAET
-1353 PSLDTLV
+1353 LSGAD
-1360 QTAALLDKTTLNR
+1360 LNR
-1373 GFKIETGPWP
+1373 GFKIETGVWP
-1383 KEATKVYRDAVEAH
+1383 KGASKVYRDAVAAN
-1397 PELKGRIFSAIK
+1397 PTLKGRIFAAIK
-1409 LMLTGEESSSL
+1409 LMLTGETL
-1420 IGASVRTDGTFAR
+1420 
-1433 SADEKVV
+1433 
-1440 ADQKHLDAY
+1440 
-1449 GKLETYVNQLIR
+1449 
-1461 DGRTPDGSTSSF
+1461 TPS
-1473 EGDPSFEEK
+1473 EPVE
-1482 FFAWWNSP
+1482 
-1490 AVMNSTIAEVA
+1490 
-1501 DRLQGFFVGRPNAEF
+1501 Q
-1516 FANMLGASLDPKK
+1516 
-1529 VQGKAASKT
+1529 
-1538 QGKTAPAKP
+1538 APAKP
-1547 NFELSTEYE
+1547 SHVPSTEYSE
-1556 GDATTAVGQIRHLVK
+1556 DATTTVDRIRELVK
-1571 TMTPEQKKVAMAAG
+1571 TLTPEQKKAAMAAG
-1585 YAPWPAVVKRAYGR
+1585 YAPWPAAVKQAYGQ
-1599 ILAPMT
+1599 ILSKLK

-1612 GPHIQAAIRH
+1612 GPHLQAAIRH
-1622 MLHEQLKS
+1622 MLHEQLQT
-1630 AKTPAE
+1630 AKTPDA
-1636 KALVFNQIA
+1636 KAKVF
-1645 EGIDGF
+1645 
-1651 DAEDLRGLSD
+1651 R
-1661 QELEDLLMGNL
+1661 ELADDIRAMTDEQLEQLLETNPEAAGAVL
-1672 DNKDLGRKIYT
+1672 T
-1683 EARRRI
+1683 EARRR
-1689 DERKARAEGKA
+1689 R
-1700 EEPAAQPA
+1700 EEIEAGAKQVEAKP
-1708 DGVKLLPAPKVEA
+1708 VEA
-1721 DPKAYKKAVKRME
+1721 DPKARRKAEKE
-1734 ALVAKLRGSG
+1734 IKALVAKLRGTS
-1744 VIARTFTPEE
+1744 VIAKVVDPE
-1754 IKRIGGRIAGQM
+1754 GGVKGTM
-1766 RFKADGTREMSI
+1766 RFADVLNRNIEINVGADGSYDT
-1778 NIQPDGKFKE
+1778 
-1788 STVHHEAMHDFFQ
+1788 STVHHEAMHDFFE
-1801 MLTVGV
+1801 MLRQGE
-1807 HKDRPEV
+1807 HRYRPEV
-1814 VKLRRALRAW
+1814 AKVRRALQAW
-1824 AESDRVKATLNKAL
+1824 AHDDQVMRTLA
-1838 KHNAFII
+1838 KHYQGTPAWAHISRTD
-1845 KEMSGDGVKGIHER
+1845 EVGMHER
-1859 ITYGYQLWVE
+1859 IAYGYQLWVE
-1869 GKLELEPKD
+1869 GKLNLEPKAD
-1878 DHGLVGNFFRD
+1878 LGVVGNFFRD
-1889 VFRWF
+1889 LFRWF
-1894 LEMVGLY
+1894 ASLIGVHFGP
-1901 QGEERALAIFK
+1901 ERAQEVFAA
-1912 DFAEGRFADDQKDA
+1912 FAEGRFADETANGGLKM
-1926 GKSVA
+1926 A
-1931 EWVRENPAFAP
+1931 EWVRANPQFVP
-1942 TAAEKVG
+1942 TAAEKAGKAMG
-1949 ETMSGL
+1949 EMAEKL
-1955 MNKLVSSASNRMR
+1955 MSSASTRMR
-1968 STGLPAAVKLADMFH
+1968 ATGLPAAIKLADLFH

-1988 EGEGLGFLQERA
+1988 EGQGLGFLQERA

-2015 GTSATQRAQALRNL
+2015 DTTAQQRAVALRNL
-2029 QSMRQPSN
+2029 QSMRHPKSS
-2037 ALETNIRKLLDEM
+2037 LEHNIRALLEEM
-2050 HAYMREAGVKRQT
+2050 HAYLQEAGVKRQI
-2063 GTDEYGKPTWGDMGF
+2063 GTDEYGKPVWGDMGK
-2078 VKNYFPRYWDSAKI
+2078 VTNYFPRYWDSAAI
-2092 RENPEKFAEAL
+2092 RANPEKFAEAL
-2103 EPFMGDIAARKAA
+2103 EPFMGEIAARTAA
-2116 DKIGLSDGMTEL
+2116 DKIALSDGMTDL
-2128 ADDDRQ
+2128 ADNDQ
-2134 VGFTPGAES
+2134 QIGFTPGAES

-2151 INVGNAH
+2151 INVSNAH
-2158 QFVEFQVQD
+2158 EFVDFQIQD
-2167 LTSVMTS
+2167 LTAVLTS
-2174 YINKAVHRAEYARRF
+2174 YVNKAVHRAEYSRRF
-2189 GNAGEKLTEIMGEIL
+2189 GNGGEKLQDIL
-2204 EQGATDQ
+2204 KELFEQGATQ
-2211 DLEMIMKAT
+2211 EDLETIMKGTA
-2220 GAMTGVL
+2220 AMTGVL

-2238 IQGNIITIENLALLP
+2238 IQGNIIAIENLALLP

-2269 TGNFKDAWE
+2269 TGSFKDAWE

-2290 VLSNATGNKQ
+2290 LTSKVTGAKQ
-2300 EESELELL
+2300 EETELELL

-2336 LKKLNETFFRLNGME
+2336 LKKLNETFFRWNGME

-2367 FILKHLRRAN
+2367 FILKHLRTVNDEKADP
-2377 YERTSKEDM
+2377 KVK
-2386 AESLR
+2386 AESKR
-2391 YLKEMGLKPEDLKK
+2391 YLDEMGLKAEDLKK
-2405 VDVKAVSLKNRQ
+2405 VETKAVSLTRRA
-2417 LISGD
+2417 LHAGD
-2422 PSVEVIWAT
+2422 PAVEVIWAT
-2431 QNWEETTKNRD
+2431 NNREELLKSK

-2496 MKRVWHEWKHG
+2496 MKRVWHEWKQG

-2516 TYIPFMAAVDA
+2516 TYIPFMAAADA
-2527 AKAMLLGKGFD
+2527 AKAVLLGKGFD
-2538 MSLSQFFGKE
+2538 MSLGQFFGKE

>member
-26 VPRSEAAKGLEQA
+26 APRSEAAKGLEQA

-96 ALDWAAGV
+96 AFDWAAGV

-147 ERAEALANQYNDPAL
+147 ERAEALANQYNDPTL

-230 QMLDPTRQFDPIK
+230 QMIDPSRQFDPIK

-306 TTPQMPTMAGALY
+306 TTPQMPTLTGALY

-330 IEAVRR
+330 IEAVRQ
-336 VSPDMADKL
+336 VAPEMAEKL
-345 ARAVESPVKAAG
+345 ARAVEAPVQAAG
-357 RGIEGAFAI
+357 RGIEGAYAI

-433 AQSLVNDPNVDPEV
+433 AQSLINDPNVDPEV
-447 KSRIMQMNGNFTD
+447 KSRITQMNGNFTD

-490 AAQKSKD
+490 AQQKGK
-497 LVFNQ
+497 VFNQ
-502 LDTMSVPEEYRMLAL
+502 LDTMSAPEQASMLAL
-517 MNQHVKPEA
+517 LTQHVRPEA
-526 FGGDLSKV
+526 FGGDLSRV
-534 APHFPQMSK
+534 APHFNQMSR
-543 MMLGLAA
+543 MMLGLAG

-576 EAMVQAVEQM
+576 ERLVQEVSLM
-586 AAETGGQAGS
+586 ASQTGGQEGS
-596 LVDRVRAFSNAR
+596 LVDRVRAFSKAR
-608 IDMQT
+608 ADLAA

-626 GEITEQQRLQIARAV
+626 GEITPQQRMQIARAV
-641 DMHTVEL
+641 DMHTVEMAL
-648 AHHGRSKK
+648 HGRSKK

-664 TSVFGSPEATR
+664 TSIFGSPEATR

-684 NVELKQL
+684 NAEIKPLLNEEL
-691 MDEEQVYD
+691 VYD
-699 PNEGMGEA
+699 ANEGMGEA

-761 MDPGTNI
+761 MDPGANI
-768 EERSYLE
+768 EERPYLE
-775 YLEQNGVSP
+775 YLEQNGISP
-784 RQAKINLEAGL
+784 RSAKLNLEAGL

-807 DDKESPAQKF
+807 EGKESPAQKF
-817 ERHERIKDLDGKLK
+817 ERHERVKDLEGKLK
-831 QLTVYRSDNEE
+831 QLSVYRSDNEE

-893 TNGKPLRLSAE
+893 ANGKPLRLSAE

-918 GLSEEGQRKML
+918 GMSEEGQRKML

-953 MNRPKKGADG
+953 MNRPKQGADG
-963 DMIAA
+963 NIIAA

-982 KALGNWDVNKNK
+982 KALGNWDVNTNQ
-994 FVKKAAGTAQGAL
+994 FVKKAAGTAEAAL
-1007 AYAEH
+1007 AKADRI
-1012 FASIPL
+1012 AALPL
-1018 DTKEYRDS
+1018 DTKEFRDS
-1026 DELRDERERF
+1026 DELRDEREQF
-1036 EAEMEKK
+1036 EADMERM
-1043 LRDIRIEGAK
+1043 LRDIRVEGSK

-1144 VKTPRAPSVVG
+1144 VKAARAPSVVG

-1165 PVPGKNPLADDLQHM
+1165 PVPGKNPMADDKYA

-1187 ANEAYK
+1187 AKEAYD
-1193 AAMEA
+1193 AAMKA
-1198 YKADGALVAEM
+1198 YKDDGALVAEM
-1209 LAKKAATSTTPD
+1209 LAKKAATSTAPD
-1221 RLGILTRQKEERERL
+1221 RIDILTRQKEERERM
-1236 VKDKDILDIVKHQ
+1236 VKDKDILDIAKHQ
-1249 EAGYFT
+1249 EAGHFV

-1271 RLNTTVIATNG
+1271 RLNTAAIEANG
-1282 DYQAS
+1282 DYKAS

-1320 EAQVSGERYKSKEE
+1320 DAQVTGQRYKNKEE

-1339 KLPKF
+1339 KLPKV
-1344 HNPMITGET
+1344 HNPKITGEI
-1353 PSLDTLV
+1353 PGLNELV
-1360 QTAALLDKTTLNR
+1360 QVARLLDKTELDK

-1383 KEATKVYRDAVEAH
+1383 KEATQVYRNAVESH
-1397 PELKGRIFSAIK
+1397 PELKGRLFAAIK
-1409 LMLTGEESSSL
+1409 QILTGG
-1420 IGASVRTDGTFAR
+1420 ID
-1433 SADEKVV
+1433 
-1440 ADQKHLDAY
+1440 
-1449 GKLETYVNQLIR
+1449 
-1461 DGRTPDGSTSSF
+1461 PDL
-1473 EGDPSFEEK
+1473 
-1482 FFAWWNSP
+1482 
-1490 AVMNSTIAEVA
+1490 IAETLEDVNDTA
-1501 DRLQGFFVGRPNAEF
+1501 PTAQP
-1516 FANMLGASLDPKK
+1516 
-1529 VQGKAASKT
+1529 
-1538 QGKTAPAKP
+1538 KTASAKP
-1547 NFELSTEYE
+1547 RSVPSTEYSE
-1556 GDATTAVGQIRHLVK
+1556 DASTTVGRIRELVR
-1571 TMTPEQKKVAMAAG
+1571 TLSPEQKKAAMATG
-1585 YAPWPAVVKRAYGR
+1585 YAPWPAAVKQAYGQ
-1599 ILAPMT
+1599 ILSKLK

-1622 MLHEQLKS
+1622 LLHERLQA

-1636 KALVFNQIA
+1636 KVKVFNALADDIRSMTDEQ
-1645 EGIDGF
+1645 
-1651 DAEDLRGLSD
+1651 
-1661 QELEDLLMGNL
+1661 LEQLLTDDPSSAPQVL
-1672 DNKDLGRKIYT
+1672 A
-1683 EARRRI
+1683 EARRRREEI
-1689 DERKARAEGKA
+1689 EGGAKSAEQK
-1700 EEPAAQPA
+1700 P
-1708 DGVKLLPAPKVEA
+1708 VEA
-1721 DPKAYKKAVKRME
+1721 DPKARRKAEKE
-1734 ALVAKLRGSG
+1734 IKALVAKLRGTS
-1744 VIARTFTPEE
+1744 VIAKAVDPE
-1754 IKRIGGRIAGQM
+1754 GGVKGTM
-1766 RFKADGTREMSI
+1766 RFADVLNRTIEINVGADGSYDT
-1778 NIQPDGKFKE
+1778 
-1788 STVHHEAMHDFFQ
+1788 STVHHEAMHDFFE
-1801 MLTVGV
+1801 MLRQGE
-1807 HKDRPEV
+1807 HRHRPEV
-1814 VKLRRALRAW
+1814 AKVRRALQMW
-1824 AESDRVKATLNKAL
+1824 AHDDQVLRTLA
-1838 KHNAFII
+1838 KHYQGTPVWSQISRTD
-1845 KEMSGDGVKGIHER
+1845 EVGMHER
-1859 ITYGYQLWVE
+1859 IAYGYQLWVE
-1869 GKLELEPKD
+1869 GKLNLEPKAD
-1878 DHGLVGNFFRD
+1878 LGVVGNFFRD
-1889 VFRWF
+1889 LFRWF
-1894 LEMVGLY
+1894 ASLIGVHFGP
-1901 QGEERALAIFK
+1901 ERAQEVFAA
-1912 DFAEGRFADDQKDA
+1912 FAEGRFADETANGGLKM
-1926 GKSVA
+1926 A
-1931 EWVRENPAFAP
+1931 EWVRANPQFVP
-1942 TAAEKVG
+1942 TATEKAGKAMGEMAE
-1949 ETMSGL
+1949 
-1955 MNKLVSSASNRMR
+1955 KLVSSASTRMR
-1968 STGLPAAVKLADMFH
+1968 ATGLPAAIKLADLFH
-1983 QDVGR
+1983 QDVGH
-1988 EGEGLGFLQERA
+1988 EGQGLGFLQERA

-2015 GTSATQRAQALRNL
+2015 GTNAQQRAVALRNL
-2029 QSMRQPSN
+2029 QSMRHPKST
-2037 ALETNIRKLLDEM
+2037 LEHNIRALLEEM
-2050 HAYMREAGVKRQT
+2050 HAYLQEAGVKRQI
-2063 GTDEYGKPTWGDMGF
+2063 GTDEYGKPIWGDMGK
-2078 VKNYFPRYWDSAKI
+2078 VTNYFPRYWDSAAI
-2092 RENPEKFAEAL
+2092 RANPEKFVEAL
-2103 EPFMGDIAARKAA
+2103 EPYMGDIAAQKAA
-2116 DKIGLSDGMTEL
+2116 DKIALSDGMTDL
-2128 ADDDRQ
+2128 ADNDQ
-2134 VGFTPGAES
+2134 QIGFTPGAES

-2151 INVGNAH
+2151 INVKNAH
-2158 QFVEFQVQD
+2158 EFVEFQIQD
-2167 LTSVMTS
+2167 LTAVLTS

-2189 GNAGEKLTEIMGEIL
+2189 GNGGEKLTEILQDLFRE
-2204 EQGATDQ
+2204 GATQ
-2211 DLEMIMKAT
+2211 EDLETIMKGTA
-2220 GAMTGVL
+2220 AMTGVL

-2263 LGIAVR
+2263 LGIAIR
-2269 TGNFKDAWE
+2269 TGSFKDAWE
-2278 GFKRGMD
+2278 GFKRGMN

-2290 VLSNATGNKQ
+2290 LTSKVTGAKQ
-2300 EESELELL
+2300 EETELELL

-2336 LKKLNETFFRLNGME
+2336 LKKLNETFFRWNGME

-2367 FILKHLRRAN
+2367 FILKHLRTVNDEKADP
-2377 YERTSKEDM
+2377 KVK
-2386 AESLR
+2386 AESKR
-2391 YLKEMGLKPEDLKK
+2391 YLDEMGLKAEDLKK
-2405 VDVKAVSLKNRQ
+2405 VETKAVSLTRRQ
-2417 LISGD
+2417 LHAGD
-2422 PSVEVIWAT
+2422 PAVEVIWAT
-2431 QNWEETTKNRD
+2431 NNREELLKSK

-2496 MKRVWHEWKHG
+2496 MKRVWHEWKQG

-2516 TYIPFMAAVDA
+2516 TYIPFMAAADA

-2538 MSLSQFFGKE
+2538 MSLGQFFGKE

>member
-26 VPRSEAAKGLEQA
+26 APRSEAAKGLEQA

-81 APRVSSLRDVQTKGD
+81 APRVSSLRDVNTKGD
-96 ALDWAAGV
+96 AFDWAAGV

-147 ERAEALANQYNDPAL
+147 ERAEALANQYNDPTL

-230 QMLDPTRQFDPIK
+230 QMIDPTRQFDPIK

-306 TTPQMPTMAGALY
+306 TTPQMPSLTGALY

-330 IEAVRR
+330 IEAVRQ
-336 VSPDMADKL
+336 VAPEMADKL
-345 ARAVESPVKAAG
+345 SRAIEAPVQATG
-357 RGIEGAFAI
+357 RGIEGAYAI

-433 AQSLVNDPNVDPEV
+433 AQSLMNDPNVDPEV
-447 KSRIMQMNGNFTD
+447 KSRITQMNGNFTD

-490 AAQKSKD
+490 AEQKSKT

-502 LDTMSVPEEYRMLAL
+502 LDTMSVPEQASMLAL
-517 MNQHVKPEA
+517 LTQHVRPEA
-526 FGGDLSKV
+526 FGGDLSRV
-534 APHFPQMSK
+534 APHFNQMSK

-576 EAMVQAVEQM
+576 ERLVQEVSLM
-586 AAETGGQAGS
+586 ASQTGGQEGS
-596 LVDRVRAFSNAR
+596 LVDRVRAFSKAR
-608 IDMQT
+608 ADLAA
-613 GPQSFLANMLPKA
+613 GPQSFLANMIPKN
-626 GEITEQQRLQIARAV
+626 GEITEQQRQQIARAV

-648 AHHGRSKK
+648 AAHGRSKK
-656 AKAIEEGL
+656 TKAIEEGL
-664 TSVFGSPEATR
+664 TSIFGSPEATR

-684 NVELKQL
+684 NAELKPL
-691 MDEEQVYD
+691 LNEELVYD
-699 PNEGMGEA
+699 ANEGMGEA

-761 MDPGTNI
+761 MDPGANI

-775 YLEQNGVSP
+775 YLEQNGISP
-784 RQAKINLEAGL
+784 RSAKLNLEAGL
-795 KEQIEEHRRKLQ
+795 KEQIAEHRRKLQ
-807 DDKESPAQKF
+807 EGKESPAQKF
-817 ERHERIKDLDGKLK
+817 ERHERVKDLEGKLK
-831 QLTVYRSDNEE
+831 QLSVYRSDNEE

-940 DIKGI
+940 DIKGL

-963 DMIAA
+963 EMMAA

-982 KALGNWDVNKNK
+982 KALGNWDVNTNQ
-994 FVKKAAGTAQGAL
+994 FVKKAAGTAEAAL
-1007 AYAEH
+1007 AKADRI
-1012 FASIPL
+1012 AALPL
-1018 DTKEYRDS
+1018 DTKEFRDS
-1026 DELRDERERF
+1026 DELRDEREQF
-1036 EAEMEKK
+1036 EADMERM
-1043 LRDIRIEGAK
+1043 LRDIRVEGSK

-1144 VKTPRAPSVVG
+1144 VKAARAPSVVG
-1155 DSNLKATMAK
+1155 DRNLKATMAK
-1165 PVPGKNPLADDLQHM
+1165 PVPGKNPMADDKYA

-1187 ANEAYK
+1187 AKEAYD
-1193 AAMEA
+1193 AAMKA
-1198 YKADGALVAEM
+1198 YKEDGALVAEM
-1209 LAKKAATSTTPD
+1209 LAKKAATSTSPD
-1221 RLGILTRQKEERERL
+1221 RIDILTRQKEERERM
-1236 VKDKDILDIVKHQ
+1236 VKDKDILDIAKHQ
-1249 EAGYFT
+1249 EAGHFV

-1262 AQEMLTDLI
+1262 AQEMLTDII
-1271 RLNTTVIATNG
+1271 RLNTAAIEANG
-1282 DYQAS
+1282 DYKAS

-1320 EAQVSGERYKSKEE
+1320 DAQVTGQRYKNKEE

-1344 HNPMITGET
+1344 HNPKITGEI
-1353 PSLDTLV
+1353 PGLDELV
-1360 QTAALLDKTTLNR
+1360 QVARLLDKTELDK

-1383 KEATKVYRDAVEAH
+1383 KEATQVYRNAVESH
-1397 PELKGRIFSAIK
+1397 PELKGRLFAAIK
-1409 LMLTGEESSSL
+1409 QILTGG
-1420 IGASVRTDGTFAR
+1420 ID
-1433 SADEKVV
+1433 
-1440 ADQKHLDAY
+1440 
-1449 GKLETYVNQLIR
+1449 
-1461 DGRTPDGSTSSF
+1461 PDL
-1473 EGDPSFEEK
+1473 
-1482 FFAWWNSP
+1482 
-1490 AVMNSTIAEVA
+1490 IAETLEDVNDTA
-1501 DRLQGFFVGRPNAEF
+1501 PTAQP
-1516 FANMLGASLDPKK
+1516 
-1529 VQGKAASKT
+1529 
-1538 QGKTAPAKP
+1538 KTASAKP
-1547 NFELSTEYE
+1547 RSVPSTEYSE
-1556 GDATTAVGQIRHLVK
+1556 DASTTVDRIRELVR
-1571 TMTPEQKKVAMAAG
+1571 TLSPEQKKAAMATG
-1585 YAPWPAVVKRAYGR
+1585 YAPWPAAIKKAYGQ
-1599 ILAPMT
+1599 ILSKLK

-1612 GPHIQAAIRH
+1612 GLHIQAAIRH
-1622 MLHEQLKS
+1622 LLHEQLKT
-1630 AKTPAE
+1630 AKTPSE
-1636 KALVFNQIA
+1636 KAKVFNQLAKDIVNLTP
-1645 EGIDGF
+1645 
-1651 DAEDLRGLSD
+1651 EDLKTMSDDDIEALMMGSGGDAKLVGMILDEERRRYEEVINSIPKEMREQLDKDGLTVAP
-1661 QELEDLLMGNL
+1661 
-1672 DNKDLGRKIYT
+1672 KRT
-1683 EARRRI
+1683 EAP
-1689 DERKARAEGKA
+1689 KPV
-1700 EEPAAQPA
+1700 EP
-1708 DGVKLLPAPKVEA
+1708 
-1721 DPKAYKKAVKRME
+1721 DPKAYKKAVKKMRDL
-1734 ALVAKLRGSG
+1734 AQKLRGSSL
-1744 VIARTFTPEE
+1744 IARTLEPEE
-1754 IKRIGGRIAGQM
+1754 VAEIGWRVAGQM
-1766 RFKADGTREMSI
+1766 RFY
-1778 NIQPDGKFKE
+1778 PDGRRELTIDIDPAGNFKE

-1824 AESDRVKATLNKAL
+1824 AESDRVKATLKKAYG
-1838 KHNAFII
+1838 HHAGIMQ
-1845 KEMSGDGVKGIHER
+1845 EMSGNGVRGYHER
-1859 ITYGYQLWVE
+1859 IAYGYELWVK
-1869 GKLELEPKD
+1869 GKLELEPED
-1878 DHGLVGNFFRD
+1878 DRGLVGNFFRD

-1912 DFAEGRFADDQKDA
+1912 DFAEGKFADDQANGGAK
-1926 GKSVA
+1926 VA

-1955 MNKLVSSASNRMR
+1955 MNKLVSSASTRMR
-1968 STGLPAAVKLADMFH
+1968 ATGLPSAIKLADLFH

-1988 EGEGLGFLQERA
+1988 EGQGLGFLQERA

-2015 GTSATQRAQALRNL
+2015 DTTAQQRAVALRNL
-2029 QSMRQPSN
+2029 QSMRHPKST
-2037 ALETNIRKLLDEM
+2037 LEHNIRALLEEM
-2050 HAYMREAGVKRQT
+2050 HAYLQEAGVKRQI
-2063 GTDEYGKPTWGDMGF
+2063 GTDEYGKPIWGDMGK
-2078 VKNYFPRYWDSAKI
+2078 VTNYFPRYWDSAAI
-2092 RENPEKFAEAL
+2092 RANPEKFAEAL
-2103 EPFMGDIAARKAA
+2103 EPFMGEIAARTAA
-2116 DKIGLSDGMTEL
+2116 DKIGLSDGMTDL
-2128 ADDDRQ
+2128 ADNDQ
-2134 VGFTPGAES
+2134 QIGFTPGAES

-2151 INVGNAH
+2151 INVSNAH
-2158 QFVEFQVQD
+2158 EFVEFQIQD
-2167 LTSVMTS
+2167 LTAVLTS
-2174 YINKAVHRAEYARRF
+2174 YVNKAVHRAEYARRF
-2189 GNAGEKLTEIMGEIL
+2189 GNGGEKLTEILQDLFRE
-2204 EQGATDQ
+2204 GATQ
-2211 DLEMIMKAT
+2211 EDLETIMKGTA
-2220 GAMTGVL
+2220 AMTGVL

-2238 IQGNIITIENLALLP
+2238 IQGNIIAIENLALLP

-2263 LGIAVR
+2263 LGIAIR
-2269 TGNFKDAWE
+2269 TGSFKDAWE
-2278 GFKRGMD
+2278 GFKRGME

-2290 VLSNATGNKQ
+2290 LTSKVTGAKQ
-2300 EESELELL
+2300 EETELELL

-2336 LKKLNETFFRLNGME
+2336 LKKLNETFFRWNGME

-2367 FILKHLRRAN
+2367 FILKHLRTVNDEKADP
-2377 YERTSKEDM
+2377 KAK
-2386 AESLR
+2386 AESKR
-2391 YLKEMGLKPEDLKK
+2391 YLDEMGLKAEDLKK
-2405 VDVKAVSLKNRQ
+2405 VETKAVSLTRRQ
-2417 LISGD
+2417 LHAGD
-2422 PSVEVIWAT
+2422 PAVEVIWAT
-2431 QNWEETTKNRD
+2431 NNREELLKSK

-2496 MKRVWHEWKHG
+2496 MKRVWHEWKQG

-2516 TYIPFMAAVDA
+2516 TYIPFMAAADA
-2527 AKAMLLGKGFD
+2527 AKAMLLGKGFG
-2538 MSLSQFFGKE
+2538 MSLGQFFGKE

>member
-26 VPRSEAAKGLEQA
+26 APRSEAAKGLEQA

-54 AERAGNTAE
+54 AERAGNTVE

-96 ALDWAAGV
+96 AFDWAAGV

-115 ALAGV
+115 ALAGAA
-120 GGALLGRG
+120 GAVLGRG

-147 ERAEALANQYNDPAL
+147 ERAEALANQYNDPTL
-162 SQASVAERGRAAD
+162 SRASVAERGRAAD

-230 QMLDPTRQFDPIK
+230 QMIDPSRQFDPIK

-295 QPAESEYSVPS
+295 QPAEPEYSVPS
-306 TTPQMPTMAGALY
+306 TTPQMPSLTGALY
-319 DRYGRPSVEAG
+319 DRYGRPSVETG
-330 IEAVRR
+330 IEAVRQ
-336 VSPDMADKL
+336 VAPEMADKL
-345 ARAVESPVKAAG
+345 SRAIEAPVQAAG
-357 RGIEGAFAI
+357 RGIEGAYAI

-433 AQSLVNDPNVDPEV
+433 AQSLINDPNVDPEV
-447 KSRIMQMNGNFTD
+447 KSRITQMNGNFTD

-490 AAQKSKD
+490 AEQKSKT

-502 LDTMSVPEEYRMLAL
+502 LDTMSVPEEYRMLSL

-543 MMLGLAA
+543 MMLGLAV

-564 RLTDALQFFNDP
+564 RLTDALQFFNEP

-586 AAETGGQAGS
+586 ATETGGQPGS

-608 IDMQT
+608 MDMQA

-626 GEITEQQRLQIARAV
+626 GEITPQQRMQIARAV
-641 DMHTVEL
+641 DMHTVEMAL
-648 AHHGRSKK
+648 HGRSKK

-664 TSVFGSPEATR
+664 TSIFGSPEATR

-684 NVELKQL
+684 NAELKPL
-691 MDEEQVYD
+691 LNEEMVYD
-699 PNEGMGEA
+699 PNEGLEA

-725 NEREVKEDFHFHD
+725 NEREVREDFHFHD

-761 MDPGTNI
+761 LDPGANI

-775 YLEQNGVSP
+775 YLEQNGISP
-784 RQAKINLEAGL
+784 RSAKLNLEAGL

-807 DDKESPAQKF
+807 EGKESPAQKF
-817 ERHERIKDLDGKLK
+817 ERHERVKDLEGKLK
-831 QLTVYRSDNEE
+831 QLSVYRSDNEE

-893 TNGKPLRLSAE
+893 ANGKPLRLSAE

-953 MNRPKKGADG
+953 MNRPKQGADG
-963 DMIAA
+963 EMMAA

-982 KALGNWDVNKNK
+982 KALGNWDVNTNQ
-994 FVKKAAGTAQGAL
+994 FVKQAAGTAEAAL
-1007 AYAEH
+1007 TKADRIA
-1012 FASIPL
+1012 ALPL
-1018 DTKEYRDS
+1018 DTKEFRDS
-1026 DELRDERERF
+1026 DELRDEREQF
-1036 EAEMEKK
+1036 EADMERM
-1043 LRDIRIEGAK
+1043 LRDIRVEGSK

-1144 VKTPRAPSVVG
+1144 VKAARAPSVVG

-1165 PVPGKNPLADDLQHM
+1165 PVPGKNPMADVKYA

-1187 ANEAYK
+1187 AKEAYD
-1193 AAMEA
+1193 AAMKA
-1198 YKADGALVAEM
+1198 YKEDGALVAEM
-1209 LAKKAATSTTPD
+1209 LAKKAATSTSPNRID
-1221 RLGILTRQKEERERL
+1221 ILTRQKEERERM
-1236 VKDKDILDIVKHQ
+1236 VKDKDILDIAKHQ
-1249 EAGYFT
+1249 EAGHFV

-1271 RLNTTVIATNG
+1271 RLNTAVIEANG
-1282 DYQAS
+1282 DYKAS

-1300 LRVARAAAQAKALD
+1300 LRVARAAAQAKALND
-1314 DMEAFM
+1314 IEAYM
-1320 EAQVSGERYKSKEE
+1320 DAQVSGQRYKSKEE

-1344 HNPMITGET
+1344 NNPKITGQIYK
-1353 PSLDTLV
+1353 DH
-1360 QTAALLDKTTLNR
+1360 LLQVAPLLSKAQIDA
-1373 GFKIETGPWP
+1373 GFKIDTGIWP
-1383 KEATKVYRDAVEAH
+1383 KEASEAYREAVEAE
-1397 PELKGRIFSAIK
+1397 PTQKGRIFAAAK
-1409 LMLTGEESSSL
+1409 MMLTGQSAADL
-1420 IGASVRTDGTFAR
+1420 IAR
-1433 SADEKVV
+1433 SVAGRRSFPRALSEKLVASEKDMAAFGRLEAFIDQQLQEIEFGSEDDAD
-1440 ADQKHLDAY
+1440 
-1449 GKLETYVNQLIR
+1449 
-1461 DGRTPDGSTSSF
+1461 
-1473 EGDPSFEEK
+1473 
-1482 FFAWWNSP
+1482 FFYSWWNSP
-1490 AVMNSTIAEVA
+1490 ETMSRTIEETVKGLS
-1501 DRLQGFFVGRPNAEF
+1501 DRLHMPSGSGRETL
-1516 FANMLGASLDPKK
+1516 ANILGATFDESKRKPAAKAQPK
-1529 VQGKAASKT
+1529 VAS
-1538 QGKTAPAKP
+1538 AKP
-1547 NFELSTEYE
+1547 SHVPSTEYSE
-1556 GDATTAVGQIRHLVK
+1556 DATTTVDRIRELVK
-1571 TMTPEQKKVAMAAG
+1571 TLSPEQKKAAMATG
-1585 YAPWPAVVKRAYGR
+1585 YAPWPAAVKQAYGQ
-1599 ILAPMT
+1599 ILSKLK

-1622 MLHEQLKS
+1622 MLHERLQT
-1630 AKTPAE
+1630 AKTPDA
-1636 KALVFNQIA
+1636 KAKVF
-1645 EGIDGF
+1645 
-1651 DAEDLRGLSD
+1651 R
-1661 QELEDLLMGNL
+1661 ELADDIRAMTDEQLEQLLETNPESAQAVL
-1672 DNKDLGRKIYT
+1672 D
-1683 EARRRI
+1683 EARRR
-1689 DERKARAEGKA
+1689 R
-1700 EEPAAQPA
+1700 EEIEAPAKQVEAKP
-1708 DGVKLLPAPKVEA
+1708 VEA
-1721 DPKAYKKAVKRME
+1721 DPKARRKAEKE
-1734 ALVAKLRGSG
+1734 IKALVAKLRGTS
-1744 VIARTFTPEE
+1744 VIAKAVDPE
-1754 IKRIGGRIAGQM
+1754 GGVKGTM
-1766 RFKADGTREMSI
+1766 RFADVLNRTIEVNVGADGSYDT
-1778 NIQPDGKFKE
+1778 
-1788 STVHHEAMHDFFQ
+1788 STVHHEAMHDFFE
-1801 MLTVGV
+1801 MLRQGE
-1807 HKDRPEV
+1807 HRHRPEV
-1814 VKLRRALRAW
+1814 AKVRRALQAW
-1824 AESDRVKATLNKAL
+1824 AHDDQVMRTLS
-1838 KHNAFII
+1838 KHYQGTPAWAHISRTD
-1845 KEMSGDGVKGIHER
+1845 EVGMHER
-1859 ITYGYQLWVE
+1859 IAYGYQLWVE
-1869 GKLELEPKD
+1869 GKLNLEPKAD
-1878 DHGLVGNFFRD
+1878 LGAVGNFFRD
-1889 VFRWF
+1889 LFRWF
-1894 LEMVGLY
+1894 ASLIGVHFGP
-1901 QGEERALAIFK
+1901 ERAQEVFAA
-1912 DFAEGRFADDQKDA
+1912 FAEGRFADETANGGLKM
-1926 GKSVA
+1926 A
-1931 EWVRENPAFAP
+1931 EWVRANPQFVP
-1942 TAAEKVG
+1942 TAAEKAGKAMG
-1949 ETMSGL
+1949 EMTE
-1955 MNKLVSSASNRMR
+1955 KLVSSASSRMR
-1968 STGLPAAVKLADMFH
+1968 ATGLPAAIKLADLFH

-1988 EGEGLGFLQERA
+1988 EGQGLGFLQERA

-2015 GTSATQRAQALRNL
+2015 DTTAQQRAVALRNL
-2029 QSMRQPSN
+2029 QSMRHPKST
-2037 ALETNIRKLLDEM
+2037 LEHNIRALLEEM
-2050 HAYMREAGVKRQT
+2050 HAYLQEAGVKRQI
-2063 GTDEYGKPTWGDMGF
+2063 GTDEYGKPVWGDMGK
-2078 VKNYFPRYWDSAKI
+2078 VTNYFPRYWDSAAI
-2092 RENPEKFAEAL
+2092 RANPEKFAEAL
-2103 EPFMGDIAARKAA
+2103 EPFMGEIAARTAA
-2116 DKIGLSDGMTEL
+2116 DKIALSDGMTDL
-2128 ADDDRQ
+2128 ADNDQ
-2134 VGFTPGAES
+2134 QIGFTPGAES

-2158 QFVEFQVQD
+2158 EFVEFQIQD
-2167 LTSVMTS
+2167 LTSVLTS
-2174 YINKAVHRAEYARRF
+2174 YVNKAVHRAEYARRF
-2189 GNAGEKLTEIMGEIL
+2189 GNGGEKLQEIL
-2204 EQGATDQ
+2204 GELFEQGATQ
-2211 DLEMIMKAT
+2211 EDLDTIMKGTA
-2220 GAMTGVL
+2220 AMTGAL

-2238 IQGNIITIENLALLP
+2238 IQGNIIAIENLALLP

-2269 TGNFKDAWE
+2269 TGSLKDAWE

-2290 VLSNATGNKQ
+2290 VVSKVTGSKQ
-2300 EESELELL
+2300 EETELELL

-2330 NYMSRG
+2330 NYMSKG
-2336 LKKLNETFFRLNGME
+2336 LKKLNEIFFRWNGME
-2351 GWNKA
+2351 SWNKA

-2367 FILKHLRRAN
+2367 FILKHLRTVNDEKADA
-2377 YERTSKEDM
+2377 KAK
-2386 AESLR
+2386 AESKR
-2391 YLKEMGLKPEDLKK
+2391 YLDEMGLKAEDLKK
-2405 VDVKAVSLKNRQ
+2405 VETKAVSLTRRM
-2417 LISGD
+2417 LHAGD
-2422 PSVEVIWAT
+2422 PAVEVIWAT
-2431 QNWEETTKNRD
+2431 NNREELLKSK

-2496 MKRVWHEWKHG
+2496 MKRVWHEWKQG

-2538 MSLSQFFGKE
+2538 MSLGQFFGKE

>member
-26 VPRSEAAKGLEQA
+26 APRSEAAKGLEQA

-96 ALDWAAGV
+96 AFDWAAGV

-147 ERAEALANQYNDPAL
+147 ERAEALANQYNDPTL

-230 QMLDPTRQFDPIK
+230 QMIDPTRQFDPIK

-295 QPAESEYSVPS
+295 QPVESEYSVPS
-306 TTPQMPTMAGALY
+306 TTPQMPSLTGALY

-330 IEAVRR
+330 IEAVRQ
-336 VSPDMADKL
+336 VAPEMAEKL
-345 ARAVESPVKAAG
+345 SRAIEAPVQAAG
-357 RGIEGAFAI
+357 RGIEGAYAI

-447 KSRIMQMNGNFTD
+447 KSRITQMNGNFTD

-490 AAQKSKD
+490 AQQKGK
-497 LVFNQ
+497 VFNQ
-502 LDTMSVPEEYRMLAL
+502 LDTMSVPEQASMLAL
-517 MNQHVKPEA
+517 LTQHVRPEA
-526 FGGDLSKV
+526 FGGDLSRV
-534 APHFPQMSK
+534 APHFNQMSK

-564 RLTDALQFFNDP
+564 RLTDVLQFFNDP
-576 EAMVQAVEQM
+576 ERLVQEVSLM
-586 AAETGGQAGS
+586 ASQTGGQEGS
-596 LVDRVRAFSNAR
+596 LVDRVRAFSKAR
-608 IDMQT
+608 ADLAA
-613 GPQSFLANMLPKA
+613 GPQSFLANMIPKN
-626 GEITEQQRLQIARAV
+626 GEITEQQRQQIARAV

-648 AHHGRSKK
+648 AAHGRSKK
-656 AKAIEEGL
+656 AQAIEEGL
-664 TSVFGSPEATR
+664 TSIFGSPAATR

-684 NVELKQL
+684 NAEIKPLLNEEL
-691 MDEEQVYD
+691 VYD
-699 PNEGMGEA
+699 ANEGQGEA

-714 VVEQGAADRSI
+714 VVEQGAADRSV
-725 NEREVKEDFHFHD
+725 NEREVREDFHFHD
-738 PVRMQPFFNK
+738 PVRMQPFFNA

-761 MDPGTNI
+761 LDPGANI

-775 YLEQNGVSP
+775 YLEQNGISP
-784 RQAKINLEAGL
+784 RSAKLNLEAGL

-807 DDKESPAQKF
+807 DEKESPAQKF
-817 ERHERIKDLDGKLK
+817 ERHERVKDLEGKLK
-831 QLTVYRSDNEE
+831 QLSVYRSDNEE

-893 TNGKPLRLSAE
+893 ANGKPLRLSAE

-935 MLARD
+935 VLARD

-945 KTDLSKVK
+945 KTDINKVR

-963 DMIAA
+963 EMIAA
-968 QSFLP
+968 STFVP
-973 TAKLSPEER
+973 TAKLTPEER
-982 KALGNWDVNKNK
+982 KALGSWDVNTNQ
-994 FVKKAAGTAQGAL
+994 FVKKATGTAEAAL
-1007 AYAEH
+1007 AKADRI
-1012 FASIPL
+1012 AALPL
-1018 DTKEYRDS
+1018 DTKEFRDS
-1026 DELRDERERF
+1026 DELRDEREQF
-1036 EAEMEKK
+1036 EADMERM
-1043 LRDIRIEGAK
+1043 LRDIRVEGSK

-1144 VKTPRAPSVVG
+1144 VKAARAPSVVG

-1165 PVPGKNPLADDLQHM
+1165 PVPGKNPMADDKYA

-1187 ANEAYK
+1187 AKEAYD
-1193 AAMEA
+1193 AAMKA
-1198 YKADGALVAEM
+1198 YKDDGALVAEM
-1209 LAKKAATSTTPD
+1209 LAKKAATSTAPD
-1221 RLGILTRQKEERERL
+1221 RIDILTRQKEERERM
-1236 VKDKDILDIVKHQ
+1236 VKDKDILDIAKHQ
-1249 EAGYFT
+1249 EASHFV

-1271 RLNTTVIATNG
+1271 RLSTAAIEANG
-1282 DYQAS
+1282 DYKAS

-1320 EAQVSGERYKSKEE
+1320 DAQVTGQRYKNKEE

-1344 HNPMITGET
+1344 HNPKITGEI
-1353 PSLDTLV
+1353 PGLDELV
-1360 QTAALLDKTTLNR
+1360 QVARLLDKTELDK

-1383 KEATKVYRDAVEAH
+1383 KEATQVYRNAVESH
-1397 PELKGRIFSAIK
+1397 PELKGRLFAAIK
-1409 LMLTGEESSSL
+1409 QILTGG
-1420 IGASVRTDGTFAR
+1420 ID
-1433 SADEKVV
+1433 
-1440 ADQKHLDAY
+1440 
-1449 GKLETYVNQLIR
+1449 
-1461 DGRTPDGSTSSF
+1461 PDL
-1473 EGDPSFEEK
+1473 
-1482 FFAWWNSP
+1482 
-1490 AVMNSTIAEVA
+1490 IAENLEDVNDTA
-1501 DRLQGFFVGRPNAEF
+1501 PTAQP
-1516 FANMLGASLDPKK
+1516 
-1529 VQGKAASKT
+1529 
-1538 QGKTAPAKP
+1538 KTASAKP
-1547 NFELSTEYE
+1547 RSVPSTEYSE
-1556 GDATTAVGQIRHLVK
+1556 DATTTVGRIRELVR
-1571 TMTPEQKKVAMAAG
+1571 TLSPEQKKAAMATG
-1585 YAPWPAVVKRAYGR
+1585 YAPWPAAVKQAYGQ
-1599 ILAPMT
+1599 ILSKLK

-1622 MLHEQLKS
+1622 MLHERLQT
-1630 AKTPAE
+1630 AKTPDAKAKVFRELADDIRAMTDEQLEELVMTNPKDKQIQNAVADEASRRAQESRERVKQADE
-1636 KALVFNQIA
+1636 K
-1645 EGIDGF
+1645 
-1651 DAEDLRGLSD
+1651 
-1661 QELEDLLMGNL
+1661 
-1672 DNKDLGRKIYT
+1672 
-1683 EARRRI
+1683 
-1689 DERKARAEGKA
+1689 
-1700 EEPAAQPA
+1700 P
-1708 DGVKLLPAPKVEA
+1708 VEA
-1721 DPKAYKKAVKRME
+1721 DPKARRKAEKAIKE
-1734 ALVAKLRGSG
+1734 LVTKLRGSSVITKALDADGG
-1744 VIARTFTPEE
+1744 VKGT
-1754 IKRIGGRIAGQM
+1754 M
-1766 RFKADGTREMSI
+1766 RFTDVLNRVIEVHVK
-1778 NIQPDGKFKE
+1778 PDGSYDA
-1788 STVHHEAMHDFFQ
+1788 STVHHEAMHDFFE
-1801 MLTVGV
+1801 MLRQGE
-1807 HKDRPEV
+1807 HRYRPEV
-1814 VKLRRALRAW
+1814 AKVRRALQAW
-1824 AESDRVKATLNKAL
+1824 AHDDQVMRTLT
-1838 KHNAFII
+1838 KHYQGTPAWAHISRTD
-1845 KEMSGDGVKGIHER
+1845 EVGMHER
-1859 ITYGYQLWVE
+1859 IAYGYQLWVE
-1869 GKLELEPKD
+1869 GKLDLEPKAD
-1878 DHGLVGNFFRD
+1878 LGVVGNFFRD
-1889 VFRWF
+1889 LFRWF
-1894 LEMVGLY
+1894 ASLIGVHFGP
-1901 QGEERALAIFK
+1901 ERAQEVFAA
-1912 DFAEGRFADDQKDA
+1912 FAEGRFADETANGGLKM
-1926 GKSVA
+1926 A
-1931 EWVRENPAFAP
+1931 EWVRANPQFVP
-1942 TAAEKVG
+1942 TAAEKAGKAMG
-1949 ETMSGL
+1949 EMAG
-1955 MNKLVSSASNRMR
+1955 KLVSSASTRMR
-1968 STGLPAAVKLADMFH
+1968 ATGLPAAIKLADLFH

-1988 EGEGLGFLQERA
+1988 EGQGLGFLQERA

-2015 GTSATQRAQALRNL
+2015 DTTAQQRAVALRNL
-2029 QSMRQPSN
+2029 QSMRHPKST
-2037 ALETNIRKLLDEM
+2037 LEHNIRDLLEEM
-2050 HAYMREAGVKRQT
+2050 HAYLQEAGVKRQI
-2063 GTDEYGKPTWGDMGF
+2063 GTDEYGMPVWGDMGK
-2078 VKNYFPRYWDSAKI
+2078 VTNYFPRYWDSAAI
-2092 RENPEKFAEAL
+2092 RANPEKFAEAL
-2103 EPFMGDIAARKAA
+2103 EPFMGEIAARTAA
-2116 DKIGLSDGMTEL
+2116 DKIALSDGMTDL
-2128 ADDDRQ
+2128 ADNDQ
-2134 VGFTPGAES
+2134 QIGFTPGAES

-2151 INVGNAH
+2151 INVSNAH
-2158 QFVEFQVQD
+2158 EFVEFQVQD
-2167 LTSVMTS
+2167 LAAVLTS
-2174 YINKAVHRAEYARRF
+2174 YVNKAVHRAEYTRRF
-2189 GNAGEKLTEIMGEIL
+2189 GNGGEKLQDIL
-2204 EQGATDQ
+2204 KELFEQGATQ
-2211 DLEMIMKAT
+2211 EDLETIMKGTA
-2220 GAMTGVL
+2220 AMTGVL

-2238 IQGNIITIENLALLP
+2238 IQGNIIAIENLALLP

-2263 LGIAVR
+2263 LGIAIR
-2269 TGNFKDAWE
+2269 TGSFKDAWE

-2290 VLSNATGNKQ
+2290 LTSKVTGAKQ
-2300 EESELELL
+2300 EETELELL

-2336 LKKLNETFFRLNGME
+2336 LKKLNETFFRWNGME

-2367 FILKHLRRAN
+2367 FILKHLRTVNDEKADP
-2377 YERTSKEDM
+2377 KVK
-2386 AESLR
+2386 AESKR
-2391 YLKEMGLKPEDLKK
+2391 YLDEMGLKAEDLKK
-2405 VDVKAVSLKNRQ
+2405 VETKAVSLTRRQ
-2417 LISGD
+2417 LHAGD
-2422 PSVEVIWAT
+2422 PAVEVIWAT
-2431 QNWEETTKNRD
+2431 NNREELLKSK

-2496 MKRVWHEWKHG
+2496 MKRVWHEWKQG

-2516 TYIPFMAAVDA
+2516 TYIPFMAAADA

-2538 MSLSQFFGKE
+2538 MSLGQFFGKE

>member
-26 VPRSEAAKGLEQA
+26 APRSEAAKGLEQA

-96 ALDWAAGV
+96 AFDWAAGV

-147 ERAEALANQYNDPAL
+147 ERAEALANQYNDPTL

-230 QMLDPTRQFDPIK
+230 QMIDPSRQFDPIK

-306 TTPQMPTMAGALY
+306 TTPQMPTLTGALY

-330 IEAVRR
+330 IEAVRQ
-336 VSPDMADKL
+336 VAPEMAEKL
-345 ARAVESPVKAAG
+345 SRAIEAPVQAAG
-357 RGIEGAFAI
+357 RGIEGAYAI

-391 LGEYAM
+391 LGDYAM
-397 SDLAG
+397 TDLAG
-402 DASIQPGATPE
+402 DAAIQPGATPE

-425 RAQRSQLY
+425 RAQRSQIY

-447 KSRIMQMNGNFTD
+447 KSRIMQMKGQFTD
-460 ADQRWLAGRVASRDN
+460 ADQRWLAGRIASRDN
-475 AQQFADWVRG
+475 AERFADWVRG

-490 AAQKSKD
+490 AQQKAGGK
-497 LVFNQ
+497 VFHQ
-502 LDTMSVPEEYRMLAL
+502 LDTMSVPEQASMLAL
-517 MNQHVKPEA
+517 LTQHVRPEA
-526 FGGDLSKV
+526 FGGDLSRV
-534 APHFPQMSK
+534 APHFDQMSK
-543 MMLGLAA
+543 MMLGLAG

-564 RLTDALQFFNDP
+564 RLTDVLQFFNDP
-576 EAMVQAVEQM
+576 ERLVQEVSLM
-586 AAETGGQAGS
+586 ASQTGGQEGS
-596 LVDRVRAFSNAR
+596 LVDRVRAFSKAR
-608 IDMQT
+608 ADLAA
-613 GPQSFLANMLPKA
+613 GPQSFLANMIPKN
-626 GEITEQQRLQIARAV
+626 GEITEEQRQQIARAV

-648 AHHGRSKK
+648 AAHGRSKK
-656 AKAIEEGL
+656 AQVIEEGL
-664 TSVFGSPEATR
+664 TSIFGSPAATR

-684 NVELKQL
+684 NAEIKPLLNEEL
-691 MDEEQVYD
+691 VYD
-699 PNEGMGEA
+699 ANEGQGEA

-738 PVRMQPFFNK
+738 PVRMQPFFNA

-761 MDPGTNI
+761 MDPGANI
-768 EERSYLE
+768 EERPYLE
-775 YLEQNGVSP
+775 YLQQNGISP
-784 RQAKINLEAGL
+784 RQAKINLESGL

-807 DDKESPAQKF
+807 DEKESPAQKF
-817 ERHERIKDLDGKLK
+817 ERHERVKDLEGKLK
-831 QLTVYRSDNEE
+831 QLSVYRSDNEE
-842 ELKKA
+842 DLKKA

-893 TNGKPLRLSAE
+893 ANGKPLRLSAE
-904 SMIRHWARETGRHE
+904 SMIRHWAKATGRHE
-918 GLSEEGQRKML
+918 GLTEEGQRKML

-982 KALGNWDVNKNK
+982 KALGGWDVNTNQ
-994 FVKKAAGTAQGAL
+994 FVKKAAGTAEAAL
-1007 AYAEH
+1007 AKADRI
-1012 FASIPL
+1012 AALPL
-1018 DTKEYRDS
+1018 DTKEFRDS
-1026 DELRDERERF
+1026 DELRDEREQF
-1036 EAEMEKK
+1036 EADMERM
-1043 LRDIRIEGAK
+1043 LRDIRVEGSK

-1144 VKTPRAPSVVG
+1144 VKAARAPSVVG

-1165 PVPGKNPLADDLQHM
+1165 PVPGKNPMADDKYA

-1187 ANEAYK
+1187 AKEAYD
-1193 AAMEA
+1193 AAMKA
-1198 YKADGALVAEM
+1198 YKEDGALVAEM
-1209 LAKKAATSTTPD
+1209 LAKKAATSTSPD
-1221 RLGILTRQKEERERL
+1221 RIDILTRQKEERERMI
-1236 VKDKDILDIVKHQ
+1236 KDKDVLDIAEHQ
-1249 EAGYFT
+1249 EAGHFV

-1271 RLNTTVIATNG
+1271 RLNTAAIEVNG
-1282 DYQAS
+1282 DYKAS

-1320 EAQVSGERYKSKEE
+1320 DAQVTGQRYKNKEE

-1344 HNPMITGET
+1344 HNPKITGEI
-1353 PSLDTLV
+1353 PGLDELV
-1360 QTAALLDKTTLNR
+1360 QVARLLDKTELDK

-1383 KEATKVYRDAVEAH
+1383 KEATQVYRNAVESH
-1397 PELKGRIFSAIK
+1397 PELKGRLFAAIK
-1409 LMLTGEESSSL
+1409 QILTGG
-1420 IGASVRTDGTFAR
+1420 ID
-1433 SADEKVV
+1433 
-1440 ADQKHLDAY
+1440 
-1449 GKLETYVNQLIR
+1449 
-1461 DGRTPDGSTSSF
+1461 PDL
-1473 EGDPSFEEK
+1473 
-1482 FFAWWNSP
+1482 
-1490 AVMNSTIAEVA
+1490 IAENLEDVNDTA
-1501 DRLQGFFVGRPNAEF
+1501 PTAQP
-1516 FANMLGASLDPKK
+1516 
-1529 VQGKAASKT
+1529 
-1538 QGKTAPAKP
+1538 KTASAKP
-1547 NFELSTEYE
+1547 RSVPSTEYSE
-1556 GDATTAVGQIRHLVK
+1556 DASTTVDRIRELVRVLSA
-1571 TMTPEQKKVAMAAG
+1571 EQKKAAMATG
-1585 YAPWPAVVKRAYGR
+1585 YAPWPAAVKQAYGQ
-1599 ILAPMT
+1599 ILSKMK

-1622 MLHEQLKS
+1622 MLHERLQT
-1630 AKTPAE
+1630 AKTPDAKAKVFRELADDIRAMTDEQLEQLVRENPKSKEIQNRVADEASRRAAE
-1636 KALVFNQIA
+1636 SRERVKKA
-1645 EGIDGF
+1645 
-1651 DAEDLRGLSD
+1651 
-1661 QELEDLLMGNL
+1661 
-1672 DNKDLGRKIYT
+1672 
-1683 EARRRI
+1683 
-1689 DERKARAEGKA
+1689 DEK
-1700 EEPAAQPA
+1700 P
-1708 DGVKLLPAPKVEA
+1708 VEA
-1721 DPKAYKKAVKRME
+1721 DPKARRKAEKE
-1734 ALVAKLRGSG
+1734 IKALVAKLRGTS
-1744 VIARTFTPEE
+1744 VIAKAVDPE
-1754 IKRIGGRIAGQM
+1754 GGVKGTM
-1766 RFKADGTREMSI
+1766 RFADVLNRTIEVNVGADGSYDT
-1778 NIQPDGKFKE
+1778 
-1788 STVHHEAMHDFFQ
+1788 STVHHEAMHDFFE
-1801 MLTVGV
+1801 MLRQGE
-1807 HKDRPEV
+1807 HRYRPEV
-1814 VKLRRALRAW
+1814 AKVRRALQAW
-1824 AESDRVKATLNKAL
+1824 AHDDQVMRTLS
-1838 KHNAFII
+1838 KHYQGTPVWSQISRTD
-1845 KEMSGDGVKGIHER
+1845 EVGMHER
-1859 ITYGYQLWVE
+1859 IAYGYQLWVE
-1869 GKLELEPKD
+1869 GKLNLEPKAD
-1878 DHGLVGNFFRD
+1878 LGTVGNFFRD
-1889 VFRWF
+1889 LFRWF
-1894 LEMVGLY
+1894 ASLIGVHFGP
-1901 QGEERALAIFK
+1901 ERAQEVFAA
-1912 DFAEGRFADDQKDA
+1912 FAEGRFADETANGGLKM
-1926 GKSVA
+1926 A
-1931 EWVRENPAFAP
+1931 EWVRANPQFVP
-1942 TAAEKVG
+1942 TAAEKTGKVMG
-1949 ETMSGL
+1949 EMAE
-1955 MNKLVSSASNRMR
+1955 KLVSSASTRMR
-1968 STGLPAAVKLADMFH
+1968 ATGLPAAIKLADLFH

-1988 EGEGLGFLQERA
+1988 EGQGLGFLQERA

-2015 GTSATQRAQALRNL
+2015 DTTAQQRAVALRNL
-2029 QSMRQPSN
+2029 QSMRHPKST
-2037 ALETNIRKLLDEM
+2037 LEHNIRALLEEM
-2050 HAYMREAGVKRQT
+2050 HAYLQEAGVKRQI
-2063 GTDEYGKPTWGDMGF
+2063 GTDEYGKPVWGDMGK
-2078 VKNYFPRYWDSAKI
+2078 VTNYFPRYWDSAAI
-2092 RENPEKFAEAL
+2092 RANPEKFAEAL
-2103 EPFMGDIAARKAA
+2103 EPFMGEIAARTAA
-2116 DKIGLSDGMTEL
+2116 DKIALSDGMTDL
-2128 ADDDRQ
+2128 ADNDQ
-2134 VGFTPGAES
+2134 QIGFTPGAES

-2151 INVGNAH
+2151 INVSNAH
-2158 QFVEFQVQD
+2158 QFVDFQIQD
-2167 LTSVMTS
+2167 LTAVLTS
-2174 YINKAVHRAEYARRF
+2174 YVNKAVHRAEYSRRF
-2189 GNAGEKLTEIMGEIL
+2189 GNGGEKLQDIL
-2204 EQGATDQ
+2204 KELFEQGATQ
-2211 DLEMIMKAT
+2211 EDLETIMKGAA
-2220 GAMTGVL
+2220 AMTGVL

-2238 IQGNIITIENLALLP
+2238 IQGNIIAIENLALLP

-2263 LGIAVR
+2263 LGIAIR
-2269 TGNFKDAWE
+2269 TGSFKDAWE
-2278 GFKRGMD
+2278 GFKRGMG

-2290 VLSNATGNKQ
+2290 LTSKVTGAKQ
-2300 EESELELL
+2300 DETELELL

-2336 LKKLNETFFRLNGME
+2336 LKKLNETFFRWNGME

-2367 FILKHLRRAN
+2367 FILKHLRTVNDEKADV
-2377 YERTSKEDM
+2377 KAK
-2386 AESLR
+2386 AESKR
-2391 YLKEMGLKPEDLKK
+2391 YLDEMGLKAEDLKK
-2405 VDVKAVSLKNRQ
+2405 VETKAVSLTHRQ
-2417 LISGD
+2417 LRAGD
-2422 PSVEVIWAT
+2422 PAVEVIWAT
-2431 QNWEETTKNRD
+2431 NNREELLKSK

-2496 MKRVWHEWKHG
+2496 MKRVWHEWKQG

-2516 TYIPFMAAVDA
+2516 TYIPFMAAADA

-2538 MSLSQFFGKE
+2538 MSLGQFFGKE

>member
-13 DQAPTPEVIDQAF
+13 DQAPTPEVINQAF
-26 VPRSEAAKGLEQA
+26 APRSEAAKGLEQA

-96 ALDWAAGV
+96 AFDWAAGV

-147 ERAEALANQYNDPAL
+147 ERAEALANQYNDPTL

-287 QDKLAELR
+287 QGKLAELR

-306 TTPQMPTMAGALY
+306 TTPQMPTLTGALY

-330 IEAVRR
+330 IEAVRQ
-336 VSPDMADKL
+336 VAPEMADKL
-345 ARAVESPVKAAG
+345 SRAIEAPVQAAG
-357 RGIEGAFAI
+357 RGIEGAYAI

-433 AQSLVNDPNVDPEV
+433 AQSLINDPNVDPEV
-447 KSRIMQMNGNFTD
+447 KSRITQMNGNFTD

-485 NEAAE
+485 KEAAE
-490 AAQKSKD
+490 AEQNAGVK
-497 LVFNQ
+497 VFNQ
-502 LDTMSVPEEYRMLAL
+502 LDTMSIPEQASMIAL
-517 MNQHVKPEA
+517 MNQHVKAEA

-543 MMLGLAA
+543 MMLALAG

-564 RLTDALQFFNDP
+564 RLTDVLQFFNDP
-576 EAMVQAVEQM
+576 ERLVQEVSLM
-586 AAETGGQAGS
+586 ASQTGGQEGS
-596 LVDRVRAFSNAR
+596 LVDRVRAFSSAR
-608 IDMQT
+608 MDMQA

-626 GEITEQQRLQIARAV
+626 GEITPQQRMQIARAV
-641 DMHTVEL
+641 DMHTVEMAL
-648 AHHGRSKK
+648 HGRSKK

-664 TSVFGSPEATR
+664 TSIFGSPEATR

-684 NVELKQL
+684 NAELKPL
-691 MDEEQVYD
+691 LNEEMVYD
-699 PNEGMGEA
+699 PNEGLEA

-761 MDPGTNI
+761 MDPGANI
-768 EERSYLE
+768 EERPYLE
-775 YLEQNGVSP
+775 YLEQNGISP
-784 RQAKINLEAGL
+784 RSAKLNLEAGL

-807 DDKESPAQKF
+807 EGKESPAQKF
-817 ERHERIKDLDGKLK
+817 ERHERVKDLEGKLK

-904 SMIRHWARETGRHE
+904 SMIRHWAKATGRHE

-963 DMIAA
+963 EMMAA

-982 KALGNWDVNKNK
+982 KALGNWDVNTNQ
-994 FVKKAAGTAQGAL
+994 FVKKAAGTAEAAL
-1007 AYAEH
+1007 AKADRI
-1012 FASIPL
+1012 AALPL
-1018 DTKEYRDS
+1018 DTKEFRDS
-1026 DELRDERERF
+1026 DELRDEREQF
-1036 EAEMEKK
+1036 EADMERM
-1043 LRDIRIEGAK
+1043 LRDIRVEGSK
-1053 AKKEMGGIKGKV
+1053 AKKEMGGVKGKV

-1117 EARRQKMPRVYDEET
+1117 EVRRQKMPRVYDEET

-1144 VKTPRAPSVVG
+1144 VKAARAPSVTG

-1165 PVPGKNPLADDLQHM
+1165 PVPGKNPMADDKYA

-1187 ANEAYK
+1187 SKEAYD
-1193 AAMEA
+1193 AAMKA
-1198 YKADGALVAEM
+1198 YKEDGALVAEM

-1221 RLGILTRQKEERERL
+1221 RIDILTRQKEEREHMI
-1236 VKDKDILDIVKHQ
+1236 KDKDVLDIAKHQ
-1249 EAGYFT
+1249 EAGHFV

-1271 RLNTTVIATNG
+1271 RLNTAVIEANG
-1282 DYQAS
+1282 DYKAS

-1320 EAQVSGERYKSKEE
+1320 DAQVTGQRYKNKEE

-1344 HNPMITGET
+1344 HNPKITGEI
-1353 PSLDTLV
+1353 PGLDELV
-1360 QTAALLDKTTLNR
+1360 QVARLLDKTELDK

-1383 KEATKVYRDAVEAH
+1383 KEATQVYRNAVESH
-1397 PELKGRIFSAIK
+1397 PELKGRLFAAIK
-1409 LMLTGEESSSL
+1409 QILTGG
-1420 IGASVRTDGTFAR
+1420 ID
-1433 SADEKVV
+1433 
-1440 ADQKHLDAY
+1440 
-1449 GKLETYVNQLIR
+1449 
-1461 DGRTPDGSTSSF
+1461 PDL
-1473 EGDPSFEEK
+1473 
-1482 FFAWWNSP
+1482 
-1490 AVMNSTIAEVA
+1490 IAENLEDVNDTA
-1501 DRLQGFFVGRPNAEF
+1501 PTAQP
-1516 FANMLGASLDPKK
+1516 
-1529 VQGKAASKT
+1529 
-1538 QGKTAPAKP
+1538 KTASAKP
-1547 NFELSTEYE
+1547 RSVLSTEYE
-1556 GDATTAVGQIRHLVK
+1556 GDATSAVDQIRHLVK
-1571 TMTPEQKKVAMAAG
+1571 TLTPEQKKAAMATG
-1585 YAPWPAVVKRAYGR
+1585 YAPWPAAIKQAYGK
-1599 ILAPMT
+1599 ILSKLPPA
-1605 PEQKQKW
+1605 QKQKW

-1622 MLHEQLKS
+1622 LLHERLQT

-1636 KALVFNQIA
+1636 KAKVFNALADDIRAMTDEQ
-1645 EGIDGF
+1645 
-1651 DAEDLRGLSD
+1651 
-1661 QELEDLLMGNL
+1661 LEQLLETNPERAQAVR
-1672 DNKDLGRKIYT
+1672 D
-1683 EARRRI
+1683 EARRR
-1689 DERKARAEGKA
+1689 R
-1700 EEPAAQPA
+1700 EEIEAPAKQVEAKP
-1708 DGVKLLPAPKVEA
+1708 VEA
-1721 DPKAYKKAVKRME
+1721 DPKARRKAEKE
-1734 ALVAKLRGSG
+1734 IKALVAKLRGTS
-1744 VIARTFTPEE
+1744 VIAKAVDPE
-1754 IKRIGGRIAGQM
+1754 GGVKGTM
-1766 RFKADGTREMSI
+1766 RFADVLNRTIEINVGADGSY
-1778 NIQPDGKFKE
+1778 DK
-1788 STVHHEAMHDFFQ
+1788 STVHHEAMHDFFE
-1801 MLTVGV
+1801 MLRQGE
-1807 HKDRPEV
+1807 HRHRPEV
-1814 VKLRRALRAW
+1814 AKVRRALQAW
-1824 AESDRVKATLNKAL
+1824 AHDDQVMRAL
-1838 KHNAFII
+1838 SKHYQGTPAWAHISRTD
-1845 KEMSGDGVKGIHER
+1845 EVGMHER
-1859 ITYGYQLWVE
+1859 IAYGYQLWVE
-1869 GKLELEPKD
+1869 GKLDLEPKAD
-1878 DHGLVGNFFRD
+1878 LGVVGNFFRD
-1889 VFRWF
+1889 LFRWF
-1894 LEMVGLY
+1894 ASLIGVHFGP
-1901 QGEERALAIFK
+1901 ERAQEVFAA
-1912 DFAEGRFADDQKDA
+1912 FAEGRFADETANGGLKM
-1926 GKSVA
+1926 A
-1931 EWVRENPAFAP
+1931 EWVRANPQFVP
-1942 TAAEKVG
+1942 TAAEKAG
-1949 ETMSGL
+1949 KAMGAMTE
-1955 MNKLVSSASNRMR
+1955 KLVSSASTRMR
-1968 STGLPAAVKLADMFH
+1968 ATGLPAAIKLADLFH
-1983 QDVGR
+1983 QDVGN
-1988 EGEGLGFLQERA
+1988 EGQGLGFLQERA

-2015 GTSATQRAQALRNL
+2015 GTTAQQRAVALRNL
-2029 QSMRQPSN
+2029 QSMRHPKST
-2037 ALETNIRKLLDEM
+2037 LEHNIRALLEEM
-2050 HAYMREAGVKRQT
+2050 HAYLQEAGVKRQI
-2063 GTDEYGKPTWGDMGF
+2063 GTDEYGKPVWGDMGK
-2078 VKNYFPRYWDSAKI
+2078 VSNYFPRYWDSAAI
-2092 RENPEKFAEAL
+2092 RANPEKFAEAL
-2103 EPFMGDIAARKAA
+2103 EPFMGEIAARTAA
-2116 DKIGLSDGMTEL
+2116 DKIALSDGMTDL
-2128 ADDDRQ
+2128 ADNDQ
-2134 VGFTPGAES
+2134 QIGFTPGAES

-2151 INVGNAH
+2151 INVKNAH
-2158 QFVEFQVQD
+2158 EFVEFQIQD
-2167 LTSVMTS
+2167 LTAVLTS
-2174 YINKAVHRAEYARRF
+2174 YVNKAVHRAEYSRRF
-2189 GNAGEKLTEIMGEIL
+2189 GNGGEKLQDIL
-2204 EQGATDQ
+2204 KELFEQGATQ
-2211 DLEMIMKAT
+2211 EDLETIMKGTA
-2220 GAMTGVL
+2220 AMTGVL

-2238 IQGNIITIENLALLP
+2238 IQGNIIAIENLALLP

-2263 LGIAVR
+2263 LGIAIR
-2269 TGNFKDAWE
+2269 TGSFKDAWE
-2278 GFKRGMD
+2278 GFKRGMG

-2290 VLSNATGNKQ
+2290 LTSKVTGAKQ
-2300 EESELELL
+2300 EETELELL

-2336 LKKLNETFFRLNGME
+2336 LKKLNETFFRWNGME

-2367 FILKHLRRAN
+2367 FILKHLRTVNDEKADP
-2377 YERTSKEDM
+2377 KVK
-2386 AESLR
+2386 AESKR
-2391 YLKEMGLKPEDLKK
+2391 YLDEMGLKAEDLKK
-2405 VDVKAVSLKNRQ
+2405 IETKAVSLTRRQ
-2417 LISGD
+2417 LHAGD
-2422 PSVEVIWAT
+2422 PAVEVIWAT
-2431 QNWEETTKNRD
+2431 NNREELLKSK

-2496 MKRVWHEWKHG
+2496 MKRVWHEWKQG

-2516 TYIPFMAAVDA
+2516 TYIPFMAAADA

-2538 MSLSQFFGKE
+2538 MSLGQFFGKE

>member
-26 VPRSEAAKGLEQA
+26 APRSEAAKGLEQA

-74 EQTAAAN
+74 DQTAAAN

-96 ALDWAAGV
+96 AFDWAAGV

-147 ERAEALANQYNDPAL
+147 ERAEALANQYNDPTL

-287 QDKLAELR
+287 QGKLAELR

-306 TTPQMPTMAGALY
+306 TTPQMPTLTGALY

-330 IEAVRR
+330 IEAVRQ
-336 VSPDMADKL
+336 VAPEMAEKL
-345 ARAVESPVKAAG
+345 ARAVEAPVQAAG
-357 RGIEGAFAI
+357 RGIEGAYAI

-447 KSRIMQMNGNFTD
+447 KSRITQMNGNFTD

-490 AAQKSKD
+490 AQQKGK
-497 LVFNQ
+497 VFNQ
-502 LDTMSVPEEYRMLAL
+502 LDTMSTPEQASMLAL
-517 MNQHVKPEA
+517 LTQHVRPEA
-526 FGGDLSKV
+526 FGGDLSRV
-534 APHFPQMSK
+534 APHFNQMSK

-564 RLTDALQFFNDP
+564 RLTDVLQFFNDP
-576 EAMVQAVEQM
+576 ERLVQEVSLM
-586 AAETGGQAGS
+586 ASQTGGQEGS
-596 LVDRVRAFSNAR
+596 LVDRVRAFSSAR
-608 IDMQT
+608 MDMQA

-626 GEITEQQRLQIARAV
+626 GEITPQQRMQIARAV
-641 DMHTVEL
+641 DMHTVEMAL
-648 AHHGRSKK
+648 HGRSKK

-664 TSVFGSPEATR
+664 TSIFGSPEATR

-684 NVELKQL
+684 SAELKPL
-691 MDEEQVYD
+691 LNEEMVYD
-699 PNEGMGEA
+699 PNEGLEA

-738 PVRMQPFFNK
+738 PVRMQPFFNA

-761 MDPGTNI
+761 MDPGANI

-775 YLEQNGVSP
+775 YLEQNGISP
-784 RQAKINLEAGL
+784 RQAKINLESGL

-807 DDKESPAQKF
+807 EGKESPAQKF
-817 ERHERIKDLDGKLK
+817 ERHERIRDLEGKLK
-831 QLTVYRSDNEE
+831 QLSVYRSDNEE
-842 ELKKA
+842 ELVKA
-847 LGGLTVLSS
+847 LGGLKVLSS

-872 QKFKENLSNKEGRT
+872 QKFKENLTNKEGRT

-893 TNGKPLRLSAE
+893 ANGKPLRLSAE

-918 GLSEEGQRKML
+918 GMSEEGQRKML

-963 DMIAA
+963 EMMAA

-982 KALGNWDVNKNK
+982 KALGNWDVNTNQ
-994 FVKKAAGTAQGAL
+994 FVKKAAGTAEAAL
-1007 AYAEH
+1007 AKADRI
-1012 FASIPL
+1012 AALPL
-1018 DTKEYRDS
+1018 DTKEFRDS
-1026 DELRDERERF
+1026 DELRDEREQF
-1036 EAEMEKK
+1036 EADMERM
-1043 LRDIRIEGAK
+1043 LRDIRVEGSK

-1144 VKTPRAPSVVG
+1144 VKAPRAPSVVG

-1165 PVPGKNPLADDLQHM
+1165 PVPGKNPMADDKYA

-1187 ANEAYK
+1187 AKEAYD
-1193 AAMEA
+1193 AAMKA
-1198 YKADGALVAEM
+1198 YKDDGALVAEM
-1209 LAKKAATSTTPD
+1209 LAKKAATSTSPD
-1221 RLGILTRQKEERERL
+1221 RIDILTRQKEERERM
-1236 VKDKDILDIVKHQ
+1236 VKDKDILDIAKHQ
-1249 EAGYFT
+1249 EAGHFV

-1262 AQEMLTDLI
+1262 AQEMLTDII
-1271 RLNTTVIATNG
+1271 RLNTAAIEANG

-1320 EAQVSGERYKSKEE
+1320 DAQVSGQRYKNKEE

-1344 HNPMITGET
+1344 NNPKITGQIYK
-1353 PSLDTLV
+1353 DH
-1360 QTAALLDKTTLNR
+1360 LLQIAPLLSKAQIDE
-1373 GFKIETGPWP
+1373 GFKIDTGIWP
-1383 KEATKVYRDAVEAH
+1383 KEASEAYRAAVEAE
-1397 PELKGRIFSAIK
+1397 PTQKGRIFAAAK
-1409 LMLTGEESSSL
+1409 MMLTGQSAAD
-1420 IGASVRTDGTFAR
+1420 IIAR
-1433 SADEKVV
+1433 SV
-1440 ADQKHLDAY
+1440 A
-1449 GKLETYVNQLIR
+1449 
-1461 DGRTPDGSTSSF
+1461 GRSSF
-1473 EGDPSFEEK
+1473 PRALSEK
-1482 FFAWWNSP
+1482 LVASEKDMAAFGRLEAFVEQRLQEVNFGTDDQADFFYTWWNSP
-1490 AVMNSTIAEVA
+1490 ETMSRSIKDTVKGLS
-1501 DRLQGFFVGRPNAEF
+1501 DRLFMQSSAEQEAL
-1516 FANMLGASLDPKK
+1516 ANILGATFDESKRKPAAKAQPK
-1529 VQGKAASKT
+1529 VAS
-1538 QGKTAPAKP
+1538 AKP
-1547 NFELSTEYE
+1547 SHVPSTEYSE
-1556 GDATTAVGQIRHLVK
+1556 DASTTVDRIRELVK
-1571 TMTPEQKKVAMAAG
+1571 TLSPEQKKAAMATG
-1585 YAPWPAVVKRAYGR
+1585 YAPWPAAVKQAYGQ
-1599 ILAPMT
+1599 ILSKLK

-1622 MLHEQLKS
+1622 LLHEQLQ
-1630 AKTPAE
+1630 AAQTPAA
-1636 KALVFNQIA
+1636 KAKVFRELA
-1645 EGIDGF
+1645 
-1651 DAEDLRGLSD
+1651 ADLRAMTD
-1661 QELEDLLMGNL
+1661 EQLEQLLETNPESAQAVL
-1672 DNKDLGRKIYT
+1672 D
-1683 EARRRI
+1683 EARRR
-1689 DERKARAEGKA
+1689 RAEIEAGAKQVEA
-1700 EEPAAQPA
+1700 KP
-1708 DGVKLLPAPKVEA
+1708 VEA
-1721 DPKAYKKAVKRME
+1721 DPKARRKAEKE
-1734 ALVAKLRGSG
+1734 IKALVAKLRGTS
-1744 VIARTFTPEE
+1744 VIAKAVDPE
-1754 IKRIGGRIAGQM
+1754 GGVKGTM
-1766 RFKADGTREMSI
+1766 RFADVLNRTIEINVGADGSYDT
-1778 NIQPDGKFKE
+1778 
-1788 STVHHEAMHDFFQ
+1788 STVHHEAMHDFFE
-1801 MLTVGV
+1801 MLRQGE
-1807 HKDRPEV
+1807 HRYRPEV
-1814 VKLRRALRAW
+1814 AKVRRALQAW
-1824 AESDRVKATLNKAL
+1824 AHDDQVMRTLS
-1838 KHNAFII
+1838 KHYQGTPAWAHISRTD
-1845 KEMSGDGVKGIHER
+1845 EVGMHER
-1859 ITYGYQLWVE
+1859 IAYGYQLWVE
-1869 GKLELEPKD
+1869 GKLDLEPKAD
-1878 DHGLVGNFFRD
+1878 LGVVGNFFRD
-1889 VFRWF
+1889 LFRWF
-1894 LEMVGLY
+1894 ASLIGVHFGP
-1901 QGEERALAIFK
+1901 ERAQAVFAA
-1912 DFAEGRFADDQKDA
+1912 FAEGRFADETANGGLKM
-1926 GKSVA
+1926 A
-1931 EWVRENPAFAP
+1931 EWVRQNPEFVP
-1942 TAAEKVG
+1942 TATEKAGKAMG
-1949 ETMSGL
+1949 EL
-1955 MNKLVSSASNRMR
+1955 MEKLVSSASTRMR
-1968 STGLPAAVKLADMFH
+1968 ATGLPSAIKLADLFH

-1988 EGEGLGFLQERA
+1988 EGQGLGFLQERA

-2015 GTSATQRAQALRNL
+2015 DTTAQQRAVALRNL
-2029 QSMRQPSN
+2029 QSMRHPKST
-2037 ALETNIRKLLDEM
+2037 LEHNIRALLEEM
-2050 HAYMREAGVKRQT
+2050 HAYLQEAGVKRQI
-2063 GTDEYGKPTWGDMGF
+2063 GTDEYGKPVWGDMGK
-2078 VKNYFPRYWDSAKI
+2078 VTNYFPRYWDSAAI
-2092 RENPEKFAEAL
+2092 RANPEKFAEAL
-2103 EPFMGDIAARKAA
+2103 EPFMGEIAARTAA
-2116 DKIGLSDGMTEL
+2116 DKIALSDGMTDL
-2128 ADDDRQ
+2128 ADNDQ
-2134 VGFTPGAES
+2134 QIGFTPGAES

-2151 INVGNAH
+2151 INVSNAH
-2158 QFVEFQVQD
+2158 QFVEFQIQD
-2167 LTSVMTS
+2167 LTAVLTS
-2174 YINKAVHRAEYARRF
+2174 YVNKAVHRAEYARRF
-2189 GNAGEKLTEIMGEIL
+2189 GNGGEKLTEILQDLFRE
-2204 EQGATDQ
+2204 GATQ
-2211 DLEMIMKAT
+2211 EDLETIMKGTA
-2220 GAMTGVL
+2220 AMTGVL

-2238 IQGNIITIENLALLP
+2238 IQGNIIAIENLALLP

-2263 LGIAVR
+2263 LGIAIR
-2269 TGNFKDAWE
+2269 TGSFKDAWE
-2278 GFKRGMD
+2278 GFKRGME

-2290 VLSNATGNKQ
+2290 LTSKVTGAKQ
-2300 EESELELL
+2300 EETELELL

-2336 LKKLNETFFRLNGME
+2336 LKKLNETFFRWNGME

-2367 FILKHLRRAN
+2367 FILKHLRTVNDEKADA
-2377 YERTSKEDM
+2377 KAK
-2386 AESLR
+2386 AESKR
-2391 YLKEMGLKPEDLKK
+2391 YLDEMGLKAEDLKK
-2405 VDVKAVSLKNRQ
+2405 VETKAVSLTRRQ
-2417 LISGD
+2417 LHAGD
-2422 PSVEVIWAT
+2422 PAVEVIWAT
-2431 QNWEETTKNRD
+2431 NNQEELLKSK

-2496 MKRVWHEWKHG
+2496 MKRVWHEWKQG

-2516 TYIPFMAAVDA
+2516 TYIPFMAAADA

-2538 MSLSQFFGKE
+2538 MSLGQFFGKE

>member
-26 VPRSEAAKGLEQA
+26 APRSEAAKGLEQA

-81 APRVSSLRDVQTKGD
+81 APRVSGLRDVQTKGD
-96 ALDWAAGV
+96 AFDWAAGV

-147 ERAEALANQYNDPAL
+147 ERAEALANQYNDPTL

-230 QMLDPTRQFDPIK
+230 QMIDPSRQFDPIK

-295 QPAESEYSVPS
+295 QPAEPEYSVPS
-306 TTPQMPTMAGALY
+306 TTPQMPSLTGALY

-330 IEAVRR
+330 IEAVRQ
-336 VSPDMADKL
+336 VAPEMADKL
-345 ARAVESPVKAAG
+345 ARGIEAPVQAAG
-357 RGIEGAFAI
+357 RGIEGAYAI

-402 DASIQPGATPE
+402 DAAIQPGATPE

-433 AQSLVNDPNVDPEV
+433 AQSLMNDPDTDPEV
-447 KSRIMQMNGNFTD
+447 RARITQMHGQFTD

-475 AQQFADWVRG
+475 ARQFADWVRG

-490 AAQKSKD
+490 AEQKSKT

-502 LDTMSVPEEYRMLAL
+502 LDTMSVPEEYRMLSL

-550 KTGKLTTKDVESMF
+550 KTGKLTTKDVEAMF
-564 RLTDALQFFNDP
+564 RLTDALQFFNEP
-576 EAMVQAVEQM
+576 EAMVLAVEQM
-586 AAETGGQAGS
+586 AAETGGQPGS

-648 AHHGRSKK
+648 AAHGRSKK

-664 TSVFGSPEATR
+664 TSIFGSPEATR

-684 NVELKQL
+684 NAEIKPLLNEEL
-691 MDEEQVYD
+691 VYD
-699 PNEGMGEA
+699 ANEGMGEA

-714 VVEQGAADRSI
+714 VVEQGASDRSI
-725 NEREVKEDFHFHD
+725 NEREAKEDFHFHD

-761 MDPGTNI
+761 MDPGANI

-775 YLEQNGVSP
+775 YLEQNGISP

-807 DDKESPAQKF
+807 DEKESPAQKF
-817 ERHERIKDLDGKLK
+817 ERHERVKDLEGKLK
-831 QLTVYRSDNEE
+831 QLSVYRSDNEE

-872 QKFKENLSNKEGRT
+872 QKFKENLSNKEGRA

-904 SMIRHWARETGRHE
+904 SMIRHWAKATGRHE
-918 GLSEEGQRKML
+918 GLTEEGQRKML

-945 KTDLSKVK
+945 KTDINKVR

-963 DMIAA
+963 EMIAA
-968 QSFLP
+968 STFVP

-982 KALGNWDVNKNK
+982 KALGSWDVNKNQ
-994 FVKKAAGTAQGAL
+994 FVKKAASIAEAAL
-1007 AYAEH
+1007 AKADRI
-1012 FASIPL
+1012 AALPL
-1018 DTKEYRDS
+1018 DTKEFRGS
-1026 DELRDERERF
+1026 DELRDEREQF
-1036 EAEMEKK
+1036 EVDMERM
-1043 LRDIRIEGAK
+1043 LRDIRVEGSK

-1072 LAANVQDAFYKAL
+1072 QAANVQDAFYKAL
-1085 QDFEKAQLNGS
+1085 QDFEKSQLNGS
-1096 GLDLIGGDLGMTDN
+1096 GQDLIGGDLGMTDN

-1117 EARRQKMPRVYDEET
+1117 EARRQKMPRYYDEET
-1132 GEQLPAYAPGKN
+1132 GEQLPAYALGHRTKGA
-1144 VKTPRAPSVVG
+1144 RAPSITG

-1165 PVPGKNPLADDLQHM
+1165 PVPRKNPMADDKYA
-1180 TAEQRKA
+1180 TEEQRKA
-1187 ANEAYK
+1187 SRAAYD
-1193 AAMEA
+1193 AAMKAYEA
-1198 YKADGALVAEM
+1198 DASLVAEM
-1209 LAKKAATSTTPD
+1209 LAKKAAASAAPD
-1221 RLGILTRQKEERERL
+1221 RTEILSRQKAERERM
-1236 VKDKDILDIVKHQ
+1236 VKDKDILDIAKHQ
-1249 EAGYFT
+1249 EAGHFV

-1271 RLNTTVIATNG
+1271 RLNTAAIEANG
-1282 DYQAS
+1282 DYKAS
-1287 RAAFDAAIEAGAP
+1287 RAAFDAAIEKGAP
-1300 LRVARAAAQAKALD
+1300 LRVARAAAQAKALSD
-1314 DMEAFM
+1314 IEAYM
-1320 EAQVSGERYKSKEE
+1320 DAQVSGERYKNPDE

-1344 HNPMITGET
+1344 ENAKITGAVPTQEELVKAAET
-1353 PSLDTLV
+1353 LSGAD
-1360 QTAALLDKTTLNR
+1360 LNR
-1373 GFKIETGPWP
+1373 GFKIETGVWP
-1383 KEATKVYRDAVEAH
+1383 KGASKVYRDAVAAN
-1397 PELKGRIFSAIK
+1397 PTLKGRIFAAIK
-1409 LMLTGEESSSL
+1409 LMLTGETL
-1420 IGASVRTDGTFAR
+1420 
-1433 SADEKVV
+1433 
-1440 ADQKHLDAY
+1440 
-1449 GKLETYVNQLIR
+1449 
-1461 DGRTPDGSTSSF
+1461 TPA
-1473 EGDPSFEEK
+1473 E
-1482 FFAWWNSP
+1482 P
-1490 AVMNSTIAEVA
+1490 APVEQAV
-1501 DRLQGFFVGRPNAEF
+1501 
-1516 FANMLGASLDPKK
+1516 
-1529 VQGKAASKT
+1529 
-1538 QGKTAPAKP
+1538 AKP
-1547 NFELSTEYE
+1547 SHVPSTEYSE
-1556 GDATTAVGQIRHLVK
+1556 DATTIVEQIRHLVR
-1571 TMTPEQKKVAMAAG
+1571 TLTPAQKKEAMAAG
-1585 YAPWPAVVKRAYGR
+1585 YAPWPAAIKRAYGR

-1622 MLHEQLKS
+1622 LLRKKLAA

-1636 KALVFNQIA
+1636 KAVVLNQLAKDIVNLTP
-1645 EGIDGF
+1645 
-1651 DAEDLRGLSD
+1651 EDLKTMSDDDIEALMMGSGGDSKLVEMILNEERRRFEEVVKSIPEEMREQMNKDGLSVAP
-1661 QELEDLLMGNL
+1661 
-1672 DNKDLGRKIYT
+1672 K
-1683 EARRRI
+1683 
-1689 DERKARAEGKA
+1689 RAE
-1700 EEPAAQPA
+1700 
-1708 DGVKLLPAPKVEA
+1708 APKPVEP
-1721 DPKAYKKAVKRME
+1721 DPKAHKKAVKKMRDL
-1734 ALVAKLRGSG
+1734 AQKLRGSSL
-1744 VIARTFTPEE
+1744 IARTLEPEE
-1754 IKRIGGRIAGQM
+1754 VAEIGWRVAGQM
-1766 RFKADGTREMSI
+1766 RFY
-1778 NIQPDGKFKE
+1778 PDGRRELTIDIDPAGNFKE

-1824 AESDRVKATLNKAL
+1824 AESDRVKTTLKKAYG
-1838 KHNAFII
+1838 HHAGIMQ
-1845 KEMSGDGVKGIHER
+1845 EMSGNGVRGYHER
-1859 ITYGYQLWVE
+1859 IAYGYELWVK
-1869 GKLELEPKD
+1869 GKLELEPEVD
-1878 DHGLVGNFFRD
+1878 RGPVGNFFRD

-1912 DFAEGRFADDQKDA
+1912 DFAEGKFADDQANGGAK
-1926 GKSVA
+1926 VA
-1931 EWVRENPAFAP
+1931 EWVRENPAFVP
-1942 TAAEKVG
+1942 TTAEKIG

-1955 MNKLVSSASNRMR
+1955 MDKLVSSASTRMR
-1968 STGLPAAVKLADMFH
+1968 ATGLPVAIKLADLFH

-1988 EGEGLGFLQERA
+1988 EGQGLGFLQERA

-2015 GTSATQRAQALRNL
+2015 GTTAQQRAVALRNL
-2029 QSMRQPSN
+2029 QSMRHPKST
-2037 ALETNIRKLLDEM
+2037 LEHNIRALLEEM
-2050 HAYMREAGVKRQT
+2050 HAYLQEAGVKRQI
-2063 GTDEYGKPTWGDMGF
+2063 GTDEYGKPVWGDMGK
-2078 VKNYFPRYWDSAKI
+2078 VTNYFPRYWDSAAI
-2092 RENPEKFAEAL
+2092 RANPEKFAKAL
-2103 EPFMGDIAARKAA
+2103 EPFMGEIAARTAA
-2116 DKIGLSDGMTEL
+2116 DKIALSDGMTDL
-2128 ADDDRQ
+2128 ADNDQ
-2134 VGFTPGAES
+2134 QIGFTPGAES

-2151 INVGNAH
+2151 INVSNAH
-2158 QFVEFQVQD
+2158 QFVDFQIQD
-2167 LTSVMTS
+2167 LAAVLTS
-2174 YINKAVHRAEYARRF
+2174 YVNKAVHRAEYSRRF
-2189 GNAGEKLTEIMGEIL
+2189 GNGGEKLQDIL
-2204 EQGATDQ
+2204 KELFEQGATQ
-2211 DLEMIMKAT
+2211 EDLETIMKGTA
-2220 GAMTGVL
+2220 AMTGVL

-2238 IQGNIITIENLALLP
+2238 IQGNIIAIENLALLP

-2263 LGIAVR
+2263 LGIAIR
-2269 TGNFKDAWE
+2269 TGSFKDAWE

-2290 VLSNATGNKQ
+2290 LTSKVTGSKQ
-2300 EESELELL
+2300 EETELELL

-2336 LKKLNETFFRLNGME
+2336 LKKLNETFFRWNGME

-2367 FILKHLRRAN
+2367 FILKHLRTVNDEKADP
-2377 YERTSKEDM
+2377 KVK
-2386 AESLR
+2386 AESKR
-2391 YLKEMGLKPEDLKK
+2391 YLDEMGLKAEDLKK
-2405 VDVKAVSLKNRQ
+2405 VETKAVSLTHRM
-2417 LISGD
+2417 LHAGD
-2422 PSVEVIWAT
+2422 PAVEVIWAT
-2431 QNWEETTKNRD
+2431 NNREELLKSK

-2496 MKRVWHEWKHG
+2496 MKRVWHEWKQG

-2516 TYIPFMAAVDA
+2516 TYIPFMAAADA

-2538 MSLSQFFGKE
+2538 MSLGQFFGKE

-2566 DMARGDNPAASF
+2566 DMARGDNPVASF

-2592 MAGSASTRDLVDRS
+2592 MAGTASTRDLVDRS

>member
-26 VPRSEAAKGLEQA
+26 APRSEAAKGLEQA

-96 ALDWAAGV
+96 AFDWAAGV

-147 ERAEALANQYNDPAL
+147 ERAEALANQYNDPTL

-230 QMLDPTRQFDPIK
+230 QMIDPSRQFDPIK

-306 TTPQMPTMAGALY
+306 TTPQMPTLTGALY

-330 IEAVRR
+330 IEAVRQ
-336 VSPDMADKL
+336 VAPEMAEKL
-345 ARAVESPVKAAG
+345 SRAIEAPVQAAG
-357 RGIEGAFAI
+357 RGIEGAYAI

-391 LGEYAM
+391 LGDYAM
-397 SDLAG
+397 TDLAG
-402 DASIQPGATPE
+402 DAAIQPGATPE

-425 RAQRSQLY
+425 RAQRSQIY

-447 KSRIMQMNGNFTD
+447 KSRIMQMKGQFTD
-460 ADQRWLAGRVASRDN
+460 ADQRWLAGRIASRDN
-475 AQQFADWVRG
+475 AERFADWVRG

-490 AAQKSKD
+490 AQQKAGGK
-497 LVFNQ
+497 VFHQ
-502 LDTMSVPEEYRMLAL
+502 LDTMSVPEQASMLAL
-517 MNQHVKPEA
+517 LTQHVRPEA
-526 FGGDLSKV
+526 FGGDLSRV
-534 APHFPQMSK
+534 APHFDQMSK
-543 MMLGLAA
+543 MMLGLAG

-564 RLTDALQFFNDP
+564 RLTDVLQFFNDP
-576 EAMVQAVEQM
+576 ERLVQEVSLM
-586 AAETGGQAGS
+586 ASQTGGQEGS
-596 LVDRVRAFSNAR
+596 LVDRVRAFSKAR
-608 IDMQT
+608 ADLAA
-613 GPQSFLANMLPKA
+613 GPQSFLANMIPKN
-626 GEITEQQRLQIARAV
+626 GEITEEQRQQIARAV

-648 AHHGRSKK
+648 AAHGRSKK
-656 AKAIEEGL
+656 AQVIEEGL
-664 TSVFGSPEATR
+664 TSIFGSPAATR

-684 NVELKQL
+684 NAEIKPLLNEEL
-691 MDEEQVYD
+691 VYD
-699 PNEGMGEA
+699 ANEGQGEA

-738 PVRMQPFFNK
+738 PVRMQPFFNA

-761 MDPGTNI
+761 MDPGANI
-768 EERSYLE
+768 EERPYLE
-775 YLEQNGVSP
+775 YLQQNGISP
-784 RQAKINLEAGL
+784 RQAKINLESGL

-807 DDKESPAQKF
+807 DEKESPAQKF
-817 ERHERIKDLDGKLK
+817 ERHERVKDLEGKLK
-831 QLTVYRSDNEE
+831 QLSVYRSDNEE
-842 ELKKA
+842 DLKKA

-893 TNGKPLRLSAE
+893 ANGKPLRLSAE
-904 SMIRHWARETGRHE
+904 SMIRHWAKATGRHE
-918 GLSEEGQRKML
+918 GLTEEGQRKML

-982 KALGNWDVNKNK
+982 KALGGWDVNTNQ
-994 FVKKAAGTAQGAL
+994 FVKKAAGTAEAAL
-1007 AYAEH
+1007 AKADRI
-1012 FASIPL
+1012 AALPL
-1018 DTKEYRDS
+1018 DTKEFRDS
-1026 DELRDERERF
+1026 DELRDEREQF
-1036 EAEMEKK
+1036 EADMERM
-1043 LRDIRIEGAK
+1043 LRDIRVEGSK

-1144 VKTPRAPSVVG
+1144 VKAARAPSVVG

-1165 PVPGKNPLADDLQHM
+1165 PVPGKNPMADDKYA

-1187 ANEAYK
+1187 AKEAYD
-1193 AAMEA
+1193 AAMKA
-1198 YKADGALVAEM
+1198 YKEDGALVAEM
-1209 LAKKAATSTTPD
+1209 LAKKAATSTSPD
-1221 RLGILTRQKEERERL
+1221 RIDILTRQKEERERMI
-1236 VKDKDILDIVKHQ
+1236 KDKDVLDIAEHQ
-1249 EAGYFT
+1249 EAGHFV

-1271 RLNTTVIATNG
+1271 RLNTAAIEVNG
-1282 DYQAS
+1282 DYKAS

-1320 EAQVSGERYKSKEE
+1320 DAQVTGQRYKNKEE

-1344 HNPMITGET
+1344 HNPKITGEI
-1353 PSLDTLV
+1353 PGLDELV
-1360 QTAALLDKTTLNR
+1360 QVARLLDKTELDK

-1383 KEATKVYRDAVEAH
+1383 KEATQVYRNAVESH
-1397 PELKGRIFSAIK
+1397 PELKGRLFAAIK
-1409 LMLTGEESSSL
+1409 QILTGG
-1420 IGASVRTDGTFAR
+1420 ID
-1433 SADEKVV
+1433 
-1440 ADQKHLDAY
+1440 
-1449 GKLETYVNQLIR
+1449 
-1461 DGRTPDGSTSSF
+1461 PDL
-1473 EGDPSFEEK
+1473 
-1482 FFAWWNSP
+1482 
-1490 AVMNSTIAEVA
+1490 IAENLEDVNDTA
-1501 DRLQGFFVGRPNAEF
+1501 PTAQP
-1516 FANMLGASLDPKK
+1516 
-1529 VQGKAASKT
+1529 
-1538 QGKTAPAKP
+1538 KTASAKP
-1547 NFELSTEYE
+1547 RSVPSTEYSE
-1556 GDATTAVGQIRHLVK
+1556 DASTTVDRIRELVRVLSA
-1571 TMTPEQKKVAMAAG
+1571 EQKKAAMATG
-1585 YAPWPAVVKRAYGR
+1585 YAPWPAAVKQAYGQ
-1599 ILAPMT
+1599 ILSKMK

-1622 MLHEQLKS
+1622 MLHERLQT
-1630 AKTPAE
+1630 AKTPDAKAKVFRELADDIRAMTDEQLEQLVRENPKSKEIQNRVADEASRRAAE
-1636 KALVFNQIA
+1636 SRERVKKA
-1645 EGIDGF
+1645 
-1651 DAEDLRGLSD
+1651 
-1661 QELEDLLMGNL
+1661 
-1672 DNKDLGRKIYT
+1672 
-1683 EARRRI
+1683 
-1689 DERKARAEGKA
+1689 DEK
-1700 EEPAAQPA
+1700 P
-1708 DGVKLLPAPKVEA
+1708 VEA
-1721 DPKAYKKAVKRME
+1721 DPKARRKAEKE
-1734 ALVAKLRGSG
+1734 IKALVAKLRGTS
-1744 VIARTFTPEE
+1744 VIAKAVDPE
-1754 IKRIGGRIAGQM
+1754 GGVKGTM
-1766 RFKADGTREMSI
+1766 RFADVLNRTIEVNVGADGSYDT
-1778 NIQPDGKFKE
+1778 
-1788 STVHHEAMHDFFQ
+1788 STVHHEAMHDFFE
-1801 MLTVGV
+1801 MLRQGE
-1807 HKDRPEV
+1807 HRYRPEV
-1814 VKLRRALRAW
+1814 AKVRRALQAW
-1824 AESDRVKATLNKAL
+1824 AHDDQVMRTLS
-1838 KHNAFII
+1838 KHYQGTPVWSQISRTD
-1845 KEMSGDGVKGIHER
+1845 EVGMHER
-1859 ITYGYQLWVE
+1859 IAYGYQLWVE
-1869 GKLELEPKD
+1869 GKLNLEPKAD
-1878 DHGLVGNFFRD
+1878 LGTVGNFFRD
-1889 VFRWF
+1889 LFRWF
-1894 LEMVGLY
+1894 ASLIGVHFGP
-1901 QGEERALAIFK
+1901 ERAQEVFAA
-1912 DFAEGRFADDQKDA
+1912 FAEGRFADETANGGLKM
-1926 GKSVA
+1926 A
-1931 EWVRENPAFAP
+1931 EWVRANPQFVP
-1942 TAAEKVG
+1942 TAAEKTGKVMG
-1949 ETMSGL
+1949 EMAE
-1955 MNKLVSSASNRMR
+1955 KLVSSASTRMR
-1968 STGLPAAVKLADMFH
+1968 ATGLPAAIKLADLFH

-1988 EGEGLGFLQERA
+1988 EGQGLGFLQERA

-2015 GTSATQRAQALRNL
+2015 DTTAQQRAVALRNL
-2029 QSMRQPSN
+2029 QSMRHPKST
-2037 ALETNIRKLLDEM
+2037 LEHNIRALLEEM
-2050 HAYMREAGVKRQT
+2050 HAYLQEAGVKRQI
-2063 GTDEYGKPTWGDMGF
+2063 GTDEYGKPVWGDMGK
-2078 VKNYFPRYWDSAKI
+2078 VTNYFPRYWDSAAI
-2092 RENPEKFAEAL
+2092 RANPEKFAEAL
-2103 EPFMGDIAARKAA
+2103 EPFMGEIAARTAA
-2116 DKIGLSDGMTEL
+2116 DKIALSDGMTDL
-2128 ADDDRQ
+2128 ADNDQ
-2134 VGFTPGAES
+2134 QIGFTPGAES

-2151 INVGNAH
+2151 INVSNAH
-2158 QFVEFQVQD
+2158 QFVDFQIQD
-2167 LTSVMTS
+2167 LTAVLTS
-2174 YINKAVHRAEYARRF
+2174 YVNKAVHRAEYSRRF
-2189 GNAGEKLTEIMGEIL
+2189 GNGGEKLQDIL
-2204 EQGATDQ
+2204 KELFEQGATQ
-2211 DLEMIMKAT
+2211 EDLETIMKGTA
-2220 GAMTGVL
+2220 AMTGVL

-2238 IQGNIITIENLALLP
+2238 IQGNIIAIENLALLP

-2263 LGIAVR
+2263 LGIAIR
-2269 TGNFKDAWE
+2269 TGSFKDAWE
-2278 GFKRGMD
+2278 GFKRGMG

-2290 VLSNATGNKQ
+2290 LTSKVTGAKQ
-2300 EESELELL
+2300 DETELELL

-2336 LKKLNETFFRLNGME
+2336 LKKLNETFFRWNGME

-2367 FILKHLRRAN
+2367 FILKHLRTVNDEKADV
-2377 YERTSKEDM
+2377 KAK
-2386 AESLR
+2386 AESKR
-2391 YLKEMGLKPEDLKK
+2391 YLDEMGLKAEDLKK
-2405 VDVKAVSLKNRQ
+2405 VETKAVSLTHRQ
-2417 LISGD
+2417 LRAGD
-2422 PSVEVIWAT
+2422 PAVEVIWAT
-2431 QNWEETTKNRD
+2431 NNREELLKSK

-2496 MKRVWHEWKHG
+2496 MKRVWHEWKQG

-2516 TYIPFMAAVDA
+2516 TYIPFMAAADA

-2538 MSLSQFFGKE
+2538 MSLGQFFGKE

>member
-26 VPRSEAAKGLEQA
+26 APRSEATKGLEQA

-96 ALDWAAGV
+96 AFDWAAGV

-147 ERAEALANQYNDPAL
+147 ERAEALANQYNDPTL

-230 QMLDPTRQFDPIK
+230 QMIDPTRQFDPIK

-306 TTPQMPTMAGALY
+306 TTPQMPTLTGALY

-330 IEAVRR
+330 IEAVRQ
-336 VSPDMADKL
+336 VAPEMAEKL
-345 ARAVESPVKAAG
+345 SRAIEAPVQAAG
-357 RGIEGAFAI
+357 RGIEGAYAI

-391 LGEYAM
+391 LGDYAM
-397 SDLAG
+397 TDLAG
-402 DASIQPGATPE
+402 DAAIQPGATPE

-425 RAQRSQLY
+425 RAQRSQIY

-447 KSRIMQMNGNFTD
+447 KTRIMQMKGQFTD
-460 ADQRWLAGRVASRDN
+460 ADQRWLAGRIASRDN
-475 AQQFADWVRG
+475 AERFADWVRG

-490 AAQKSKD
+490 AQQKAGEK
-497 LVFNQ
+497 VFNQ
-502 LDTMSVPEEYRMLAL
+502 LDTMSVPEQASMLAL
-517 MNQHVKPEA
+517 LTQHVRPEA
-526 FGGDLSKV
+526 FGGDLSRV
-534 APHFPQMSK
+534 APHFNQMSR
-543 MMLGLAA
+543 MMLGLAG

-564 RLTDALQFFNDP
+564 RLTDVLQFFNDP
-576 EAMVQAVEQM
+576 ERLVQEVSLM
-586 AAETGGQAGS
+586 ASQTGGQEGS
-596 LVDRVRAFSNAR
+596 LVDRVRAFSKAR
-608 IDMQT
+608 ADLAA
-613 GPQSFLANMLPKA
+613 GPQSFLANMIPKN
-626 GEITEQQRLQIARAV
+626 GEITEQQRQQIARAV

-648 AHHGRSKK
+648 AAHGRSKK

-664 TSVFGSPEATR
+664 TSIFGSPAATR

-684 NVELKQL
+684 NAEIKPLL
-691 MDEEQVYD
+691 DEEVVYD
-699 PNEGMGEA
+699 ANEGMGEA

-725 NEREVKEDFHFHD
+725 NEREVREDFHFHD
-738 PVRMQPFFNK
+738 PVRMQPFFNA

-761 MDPGTNI
+761 LDPGANI
-768 EERSYLE
+768 EERPYLE
-775 YLEQNGVSP
+775 YLEQNGISP
-784 RQAKINLEAGL
+784 RSAKLNLEAGL

-807 DDKESPAQKF
+807 EGKESPAQKF
-817 ERHERIKDLDGKLK
+817 ERHERVKDLEGKLK
-831 QLTVYRSDNEE
+831 QLSVYRSDNEE

-893 TNGKPLRLSAE
+893 ANGKPLRLSAE

-935 MLARD
+935 VLARD

-963 DMIAA
+963 EMMAA

-982 KALGNWDVNKNK
+982 KALGNWDVNTNQ
-994 FVKKAAGTAQGAL
+994 FVKKAAGTAEAAL
-1007 AYAEH
+1007 AKADRI
-1012 FASIPL
+1012 AALPL
-1018 DTKEYRDS
+1018 DTKEFRDS
-1026 DELRDERERF
+1026 DELRDGREQFEVDMER
-1036 EAEMEKK
+1036 M
-1043 LRDIRIEGAK
+1043 LRDIRVEGSK

-1117 EARRQKMPRVYDEET
+1117 EARRQKTPRVYDEET
-1132 GEQLPAYAPGKN
+1132 GEQLPAYASGKN
-1144 VKTPRAPSVVG
+1144 VKAARAPSVVG

-1165 PVPGKNPLADDLQHM
+1165 PVPGKNPMADDKYA

-1187 ANEAYK
+1187 AKEAYD
-1193 AAMEA
+1193 AAMKA
-1198 YKADGALVAEM
+1198 YKEDGALVAEM
-1209 LAKKAATSTTPD
+1209 LAKKAATSTSPD
-1221 RLGILTRQKEERERL
+1221 RIDILTRQKEERERM
-1236 VKDKDILDIVKHQ
+1236 VKDKDVLDIAKHQ
-1249 EAGYFT
+1249 EAGHFV

-1271 RLNTTVIATNG
+1271 RLGNAAIEANG
-1282 DYQAS
+1282 DYKAS

-1320 EAQVSGERYKSKEE
+1320 DAQVTGQRYKNKEE

-1344 HNPMITGET
+1344 HNPKITGEI
-1353 PSLDTLV
+1353 PGLDELV
-1360 QTAALLDKTTLNR
+1360 QVARLLDKTELDK

-1383 KEATKVYRDAVEAH
+1383 KEATQVYRNAVESH
-1397 PELKGRIFSAIK
+1397 PELKGRLFAAIK
-1409 LMLTGEESSSL
+1409 QILTGG
-1420 IGASVRTDGTFAR
+1420 ID
-1433 SADEKVV
+1433 
-1440 ADQKHLDAY
+1440 
-1449 GKLETYVNQLIR
+1449 
-1461 DGRTPDGSTSSF
+1461 PDL
-1473 EGDPSFEEK
+1473 
-1482 FFAWWNSP
+1482 
-1490 AVMNSTIAEVA
+1490 IAENLEDVNDTA
-1501 DRLQGFFVGRPNAEF
+1501 PTAQP
-1516 FANMLGASLDPKK
+1516 
-1529 VQGKAASKT
+1529 
-1538 QGKTAPAKP
+1538 KTASAKP
-1547 NFELSTEYE
+1547 RSVPSTEYSE
-1556 GDATTAVGQIRHLVK
+1556 DAATTVDRIRELVK
-1571 TMTPEQKKVAMAAG
+1571 TLSPEQKKAAMATG
-1585 YAPWPAVVKRAYGR
+1585 YAPWPAAVKQAYGQ
-1599 ILAPMT
+1599 ILSKLK

-1622 MLHEQLKS
+1622 MLHERLQT
-1630 AKTPAE
+1630 AQTPAA
-1636 KALVFNQIA
+1636 KAKVF
-1645 EGIDGF
+1645 
-1651 DAEDLRGLSD
+1651 R
-1661 QELEDLLMGNL
+1661 ELADDIRAMTDEQLEQLLDTNPESAQAVR
-1672 DNKDLGRKIYT
+1672 D
-1683 EARRRI
+1683 EARRR
-1689 DERKARAEGKA
+1689 R
-1700 EEPAAQPA
+1700 EEIEAGAKQVEAKP
-1708 DGVKLLPAPKVEA
+1708 VEA
-1721 DPKAYKKAVKRME
+1721 DPKARRKAEKE
-1734 ALVAKLRGSG
+1734 IKALVAKLRGTS
-1744 VIARTFTPEE
+1744 VIAKAVDPE
-1754 IKRIGGRIAGQM
+1754 GGVKGTM
-1766 RFKADGTREMSI
+1766 RFADVLNRTIEINVGADGSYDT
-1778 NIQPDGKFKE
+1778 
-1788 STVHHEAMHDFFQ
+1788 STVHHEAMHDFFE
-1801 MLTVGV
+1801 MLRQGE
-1807 HKDRPEV
+1807 HRYRPEV
-1814 VKLRRALRAW
+1814 AKVRRALQAW
-1824 AESDRVKATLNKAL
+1824 AHDDQVMRTLA
-1838 KHNAFII
+1838 KHFQGTPAWAHISRTD
-1845 KEMSGDGVKGIHER
+1845 EVGMHER
-1859 ITYGYQLWVE
+1859 IAYGYQLWVE
-1869 GKLELEPKD
+1869 GKLNLEPKAD
-1878 DHGLVGNFFRD
+1878 LGVVGNFFRD
-1889 VFRWF
+1889 LFRWF
-1894 LEMVGLY
+1894 ASLIGVHFGP
-1901 QGEERALAIFK
+1901 ERAQEVFAA
-1912 DFAEGRFADDQKDA
+1912 FAEGRFADETANGGLKM
-1926 GKSVA
+1926 A
-1931 EWVRENPAFAP
+1931 EWVRANPQFVP
-1942 TAAEKVG
+1942 TAAEKAGKAMG
-1949 ETMSGL
+1949 EMAE
-1955 MNKLVSSASNRMR
+1955 KLVSSASTRMR
-1968 STGLPAAVKLADMFH
+1968 ATGLPAAIKLADLFH

-1988 EGEGLGFLQERA
+1988 EGQGLGFLQERA

-2015 GTSATQRAQALRNL
+2015 DTTAQQRAVALRNL
-2029 QSMRQPSN
+2029 QSMRHPKST
-2037 ALETNIRKLLDEM
+2037 LEHNIRALLEEM
-2050 HAYMREAGVKRQT
+2050 HAYLQEAGVKRQI
-2063 GTDEYGKPTWGDMGF
+2063 GTDEYGKPVWGDMGK
-2078 VKNYFPRYWDSAKI
+2078 VTNYFPRYWDSAAI
-2092 RENPEKFAEAL
+2092 RANPEKFAEAL
-2103 EPFMGDIAARKAA
+2103 EPFMGEIAARTAA
-2116 DKIGLSDGMTEL
+2116 DKIALSDGMTDL
-2128 ADDDRQ
+2128 ADNDQ
-2134 VGFTPGAES
+2134 QIGFTPGAES

-2158 QFVEFQVQD
+2158 EFVEFQIQD
-2167 LTSVMTS
+2167 LTAVLTS
-2174 YINKAVHRAEYARRF
+2174 YVNKAVHRAEYSRRF
-2189 GNAGEKLTEIMGEIL
+2189 GNGGEKLQDIL
-2204 EQGATDQ
+2204 KELFEQGATQ
-2211 DLEMIMKAT
+2211 EDLETIMKGTA
-2220 GAMTGVL
+2220 AMTGVL
-2227 GANEINRTWAG
+2227 GANEINHTWAG
-2238 IQGNIITIENLALLP
+2238 IQGNIIAIENLALLP

-2269 TGNFKDAWE
+2269 TGSFKDAWE
-2278 GFKRGMD
+2278 GFKRGLD

-2290 VLSNATGNKQ
+2290 LTSKVTGAKQ
-2300 EESELELL
+2300 EETELELL

-2319 MMNAYGDAYSG
+2319 MMSAYGDAYSG
-2330 NYMSRG
+2330 NYMSHG
-2336 LKKLNETFFRLNGME
+2336 LKKLNEAFFRWNGME
-2351 GWNKA
+2351 SWNKA

-2367 FILKHLRRAN
+2367 FILKHLRTVNDEKADP
-2377 YERTSKEDM
+2377 KAK
-2386 AESLR
+2386 AESKR
-2391 YLKEMGLKPEDLKK
+2391 YLDEMGLKAEDLKK
-2405 VDVKAVSLKNRQ
+2405 VETKAVSLTHRM
-2417 LISGD
+2417 LHAGD
-2422 PSVEVIWAT
+2422 PAVEVIWAT
-2431 QNWEETTKNRD
+2431 NNREELLKSK

-2496 MKRVWHEWKHG
+2496 MKRVWHEWKQG

-2516 TYIPFMAAVDA
+2516 TYIPFMAAADA

-2538 MSLSQFFGKE
+2538 MSLGQFFGKE

>member
-26 VPRSEAAKGLEQA
+26 APRSEAAKGLEQA

-54 AERAGNTAE
+54 AERAGNTTE

-96 ALDWAAGV
+96 AFGWAAGV

-147 ERAEALANQYNDPAL
+147 ERAEALANQYNDPTL

-194 NAFAPLKRGLG
+194 NAFTPLKRGLG

-230 QMLDPTRQFDPIK
+230 QMIDPTRQFDPIK

-287 QDKLAELR
+287 QDKLAALR
-295 QPAESEYSVPS
+295 QPAESEYSVLS
-306 TTPQMPTMAGALY
+306 TTPQMPSLTGALY

-330 IEAVRR
+330 IEAVRQ
-336 VSPDMADKL
+336 VAPEMADKL
-345 ARAVESPVKAAG
+345 ARAIEAPVQAAG
-357 RGIEGAFAI
+357 RGIEGAYAI

-402 DASIQPGATPE
+402 DAAIQPGATPE

-447 KSRIMQMNGNFTD
+447 KSRITQMHGQFTD

-490 AAQKSKD
+490 AQQKAGEK
-497 LVFNQ
+497 VFNQ
-502 LDTMSVPEEYRMLAL
+502 LDTMSVPEEYRMLSL
-517 MNQHVKPEA
+517 LNQHVKPEA

-543 MMLGLAA
+543 MMLGLAG

-586 AAETGGQAGS
+586 AAETGGQPGS

-648 AHHGRSKK
+648 AAHGRSKK

-664 TSVFGSPEATR
+664 TSIFGSPEATR

-684 NVELKQL
+684 NAEIKPLLNEEL
-691 MDEEQVYD
+691 VYD
-699 PNEGMGEA
+699 ANEGMGEA

-761 MDPGTNI
+761 MDPGANI

-775 YLEQNGVSP
+775 YLEQNGISP

-795 KEQIEEHRRKLQ
+795 KEQIEDHRRKLQ
-807 DDKESPAQKF
+807 DEKESPAQKF
-817 ERHERIKDLDGKLK
+817 ERHERVKDLEGKLR
-831 QLTVYRSDNEE
+831 QLSVYRSDNEE

-872 QKFKENLSNKEGRT
+872 QKFKENLSNKDGRT

-893 TNGKPLRLSAE
+893 ANGKPLRLSAE
-904 SMIRHWARETGRHE
+904 SMIRHWAKATGRHE
-918 GLSEEGQRKML
+918 GLTEEGQRKML

-945 KTDLSKVK
+945 KTDINKVR

-963 DMIAA
+963 TMMTA
-968 QSFLP
+968 STFVP

-982 KALGNWDVNKNK
+982 KALGSWDVNKNQ
-994 FVKKAAGTAQGAL
+994 FVKKAASIAEAAL
-1007 AYAEH
+1007 AKADRI
-1012 FASIPL
+1012 AALPL
-1018 DTKEYRDS
+1018 DTKEFRDS
-1026 DELRDERERF
+1026 DELRDEREQF
-1036 EAEMEKK
+1036 EVDMERM
-1043 LRDIRIEGAK
+1043 LRDIRVEGSK
-1053 AKKEMGGIKGKV
+1053 SKKEMGGIKGKV

-1072 LAANVQDAFYKAL
+1072 QAANVQDAFYKAL

-1096 GLDLIGGDLGMTDN
+1096 GQDLIGGDLGMTDN

-1117 EARRQKMPRVYDEET
+1117 EARRQKMPRYYDEET
-1132 GEQLPAYAPGKN
+1132 GEQLPAYALGHRTK
-1144 VKTPRAPSVVG
+1144 VARAPSITG

-1165 PVPGKNPLADDLQHM
+1165 PVPGKNPTVDDKYA

-1187 ANEAYK
+1187 SKEAYD
-1193 AAMEA
+1193 AAMKA
-1198 YKADGALVAEM
+1198 YKEDGALVAEM
-1209 LAKKAATSTTPD
+1209 LAKKAAISTTPD
-1221 RLGILTRQKEERERL
+1221 RVEILSRQKAERERM
-1236 VKDKDILDIVKHQ
+1236 VKDKDILGIAKHQ
-1249 EAGYFT
+1249 EAGHFV
-1255 HADAAEV
+1255 HAGAAEV

-1271 RLNTTVIATNG
+1271 RLGTAAIEVNG
-1282 DYQAS
+1282 DYKAS
-1287 RAAFDAAIEAGAP
+1287 RAAFDAAIEKGAP
-1300 LRVARAAAQAKALD
+1300 LRVARAAAQAKALN

-1320 EAQVSGERYKSKEE
+1320 EAQVSGERYKRPEE
-1334 RERLA
+1334 RKRLA
-1339 KLPKF
+1339 NLPKF
-1344 HNPMITGET
+1344 HNPKITGET
-1353 PSLDTLV
+1353 PNLDTLV
-1360 QTAALLDKTTLNR
+1360 QTAALLDKATLDR

-1383 KEATKVYRDAVEAH
+1383 KEATTVYRDAVEAH
-1397 PELKGRIFSAIK
+1397 PELKGRIFSALK
-1409 LMLTGEESSSL
+1409 LMLTGEEPSSL
-1420 IGASVRTDGTFAR
+1420 SGASVRTDGPFAR

-1461 DGRTPDGSTSSF
+1461 DGRTPDGHTSSF
-1473 EGDPSFEEK
+1473 EDDPSFEEQ

-1529 VQGKAASKT
+1529 IRN
-1538 QGKTAPAKP
+1538 KTAPAEP
-1547 NFELSTEYE
+1547 SHVPSTEYSE
-1556 GDATTAVGQIRHLVK
+1556 DAPTTVDRIRELVK
-1571 TMTPEQKKVAMAAG
+1571 TLSPEQKKAAMATG
-1585 YAPWPAVVKRAYGR
+1585 YAPWPAAVKQAYSQ
-1599 ILAPMT
+1599 ILSKMK

-1622 MLHEQLKS
+1622 LLHERLQ
-1630 AKTPAE
+1630 AAQTPAA
-1636 KALVFNQIA
+1636 KAKVF
-1645 EGIDGF
+1645 
-1651 DAEDLRGLSD
+1651 R
-1661 QELEDLLMGNL
+1661 ELADDIRAMTDEQLEALLESNPEAVGAVL
-1672 DNKDLGRKIYT
+1672 A
-1683 EARRRI
+1683 EARRR
-1689 DERKARAEGKA
+1689 R
-1700 EEPAAQPA
+1700 EEIEAGAKQVEAKP
-1708 DGVKLLPAPKVEA
+1708 VEA
-1721 DPKAYKKAVKRME
+1721 DPKARRKAEKE
-1734 ALVAKLRGSG
+1734 IKALVAKLRGTS
-1744 VIARTFTPEE
+1744 VIAKAVDPE
-1754 IKRIGGRIAGQM
+1754 GGVKGTM
-1766 RFKADGTREMSI
+1766 RFADVLNRTIEINVGADGSYDT
-1778 NIQPDGKFKE
+1778 
-1788 STVHHEAMHDFFQ
+1788 STVHHEAMHDFFE
-1801 MLTVGV
+1801 MLRQGE
-1807 HKDRPEV
+1807 HRYRPEV
-1814 VKLRRALRAW
+1814 TKVRRALQAW
-1824 AESDRVKATLNKAL
+1824 AHDDQVMRTLA
-1838 KHNAFII
+1838 KHFQGTPAWAHISRAD
-1845 KEMSGDGVKGIHER
+1845 EVGMHER
-1859 ITYGYQLWVE
+1859 IAYGYQLWVE
-1869 GKLELEPKD
+1869 GKLNLEPKAD
-1878 DHGLVGNFFRD
+1878 LGVVGNFFRD
-1889 VFRWF
+1889 LFRWF
-1894 LEMVGLY
+1894 ASLIGVHFGP
-1901 QGEERALAIFK
+1901 ERAQEVFAA
-1912 DFAEGRFADDQKDA
+1912 FAEGRFADETANGGLKM
-1926 GKSVA
+1926 A
-1931 EWVRENPAFAP
+1931 EWVRANPQFVP
-1942 TAAEKVG
+1942 TATEKVG
-1949 ETMSGL
+1949 KAMGGMAE
-1955 MNKLVSSASNRMR
+1955 KLVSSASTRMR
-1968 STGLPAAVKLADMFH
+1968 ATGLPAAIKLADLFH

-1988 EGEGLGFLQERA
+1988 EGQGLGFLQERA

-2015 GTSATQRAQALRNL
+2015 DTTAQQRAVALRNL
-2029 QSMRQPSN
+2029 QSMRHPKST
-2037 ALETNIRKLLDEM
+2037 LEHNIRALLEEM
-2050 HAYMREAGVKRQT
+2050 HAYLQEAGVKRQI
-2063 GTDEYGKPTWGDMGF
+2063 GTDEYGKPVWGDMGK
-2078 VKNYFPRYWDSAKI
+2078 VTNYFPRYWDSAAI
-2092 RENPEKFAEAL
+2092 RANPEKFAEAL
-2103 EPFMGDIAARKAA
+2103 EPFMGEIAARTAA
-2116 DKIGLSDGMTEL
+2116 DKIGLSDGMTDL
-2128 ADDDRQ
+2128 ADNDQ
-2134 VGFTPGAES
+2134 QIGFTPGAES

-2151 INVGNAH
+2151 INVANAH
-2158 QFVEFQVQD
+2158 QFVDFQIQD
-2167 LTSVMTS
+2167 LTAVLTS
-2174 YINKAVHRAEYARRF
+2174 YVNKAVHRAEYSRRF
-2189 GNAGEKLTEIMGEIL
+2189 GNGGEKLQDIL
-2204 EQGATDQ
+2204 KELFEQGATQ
-2211 DLEMIMKAT
+2211 EDLETIMKGTA
-2220 GAMTGVL
+2220 AMTGVL

-2238 IQGNIITIENLALLP
+2238 IQGDIIAIENLALLP

-2263 LGIAVR
+2263 LGIAIR
-2269 TGNFKDAWE
+2269 TGSFKDAWE

-2290 VLSNATGNKQ
+2290 LTSKVTGAKQ
-2300 EESELELL
+2300 EETELELL

-2336 LKKLNETFFRLNGME
+2336 LKKLNETFFRWNGME

-2367 FILKHLRRAN
+2367 FILKHLRTAN
-2377 YERTSKEDM
+2377 DEKADPKVK
-2386 AESLR
+2386 AESKR
-2391 YLKEMGLKPEDLKK
+2391 YLDEMGLKAEDLKK
-2405 VDVKAVSLKNRQ
+2405 VETKAVSLTHRM
-2417 LISGD
+2417 LHAGD
-2422 PSVEVIWAT
+2422 PAVEVIWAT
-2431 QNWEETTKNRD
+2431 NNREELLNSK

-2496 MKRVWHEWKHG
+2496 MKRVWHEWKQG

-2516 TYIPFMAAVDA
+2516 TYIPFMAAADA
-2527 AKAMLLGKGFD
+2527 AKAMLLDKGFN
-2538 MSLSQFFGKE
+2538 MSLGQFFGKE

>member
-1 MATSPLRTGLTF
+1 MATSPLRTGLSF

-26 VPRSEAAKGLEQA
+26 APRSEAAKGLEQA

-96 ALDWAAGV
+96 AFDWAAGV

-147 ERAEALANQYNDPAL
+147 ERAEALANQYNDPTL

-230 QMLDPTRQFDPIK
+230 QMIDPSRQFDPIK

-281 DAADWT
+281 NAADWT
-287 QDKLAELR
+287 QGKLAELR
-295 QPAESEYSVPS
+295 QPAEPEYSVPS
-306 TTPQMPTMAGALY
+306 TTPQMPSLTGALY

-330 IEAVRR
+330 IEAVRQ
-336 VSPDMADKL
+336 VAPEMAEKL
-345 ARAVESPVKAAG
+345 SRAIEAPVQAAG
-357 RGIEGAFAI
+357 RGIEGAYAI

-433 AQSLVNDPNVDPEV
+433 AQSLINDPNVDPEV
-447 KSRIMQMNGNFTD
+447 KSRITQMNGNFTD

-490 AAQKSKD
+490 AQQKGK
-497 LVFNQ
+497 VFNQ
-502 LDTMSVPEEYRMLAL
+502 LDTMSVPEQASMIAL
-517 MNQHVKPEA
+517 MNQHVKAEA

-543 MMLGLAA
+543 MMLALAG

-576 EAMVQAVEQM
+576 ERLVQEVSLM
-586 AAETGGQAGS
+586 ASQTGGQEGS
-596 LVDRVRAFSNAR
+596 LVDRVRAFSSAR
-608 IDMQT
+608 MDMQA

-626 GEITEQQRLQIARAV
+626 GEITPQQRMQIARAV
-641 DMHTVEL
+641 DMHTVEMAL
-648 AHHGRSKK
+648 HGRSKK

-664 TSVFGSPEATR
+664 TSIFGSPEATR

-684 NVELKQL
+684 NAELKPL
-691 MDEEQVYD
+691 LNEEMVYD
-699 PNEGMGEA
+699 PNEGLEA

-738 PVRMQPFFNK
+738 PVRMQPFFNA

-761 MDPGTNI
+761 LDPGANI
-768 EERSYLE
+768 EERPYLE
-775 YLEQNGVSP
+775 YLEQNGISP
-784 RQAKINLEAGL
+784 RSAKLNLEAGL

-807 DDKESPAQKF
+807 EGKESPAQKF
-817 ERHERIKDLDGKLK
+817 ERHERVKDLEGKLK
-831 QLTVYRSDNEE
+831 QLSVYRSDNEE

-893 TNGKPLRLSAE
+893 ANGKPLRLSAE

-918 GLSEEGQRKML
+918 GLTEEGQRKML

-940 DIKGI
+940 DIKGL

-953 MNRPKKGADG
+953 MGRPKKGADG
-963 DMIAA
+963 KMMAA

-982 KALGNWDVNKNK
+982 KALGNWDVNTNQ
-994 FVKKAAGTAQGAL
+994 FVKKAAGTAEVAL
-1007 AYAEH
+1007 TKADRIA
-1012 FASIPL
+1012 ALPL
-1018 DTKEYRDS
+1018 DTKEFRDS
-1026 DELRDERERF
+1026 DELRDEREQF
-1036 EAEMEKK
+1036 EADMERL
-1043 LRDIRIEGAK
+1043 LRDIRVEGSK

-1144 VKTPRAPSVVG
+1144 VKAARAPSVTG

-1165 PVPGKNPLADDLQHM
+1165 PVPGKNPMADDKYA

-1187 ANEAYK
+1187 SKEAYD
-1193 AAMEA
+1193 AAMKA
-1198 YKADGALVAEM
+1198 YKEDGALVAEM
-1209 LAKKAATSTTPD
+1209 LAKKAATSTSPD
-1221 RLGILTRQKEERERL
+1221 RIDILTRQKEERERM
-1236 VKDKDILDIVKHQ
+1236 VKDKDILDIAKHQ
-1249 EAGYFT
+1249 EAGHFV

-1271 RLNTTVIATNG
+1271 RLNTAAIEANG
-1282 DYQAS
+1282 DYKAS

-1320 EAQVSGERYKSKEE
+1320 DAQVTGQRYKNKEE

-1344 HNPMITGET
+1344 HNPKITGEI
-1353 PSLDTLV
+1353 PGLDELV
-1360 QTAALLDKTTLNR
+1360 QVARLLDNTELDK

-1383 KEATKVYRDAVEAH
+1383 KEATQVYRNAVESH
-1397 PELKGRIFSAIK
+1397 PELKGRLFAAIK
-1409 LMLTGEESSSL
+1409 QILTGG
-1420 IGASVRTDGTFAR
+1420 ID
-1433 SADEKVV
+1433 
-1440 ADQKHLDAY
+1440 
-1449 GKLETYVNQLIR
+1449 
-1461 DGRTPDGSTSSF
+1461 PDL
-1473 EGDPSFEEK
+1473 
-1482 FFAWWNSP
+1482 
-1490 AVMNSTIAEVA
+1490 IAETLEDVNDTA
-1501 DRLQGFFVGRPNAEF
+1501 PTAQP
-1516 FANMLGASLDPKK
+1516 
-1529 VQGKAASKT
+1529 
-1538 QGKTAPAKP
+1538 KTASAKP
-1547 NFELSTEYE
+1547 RSVPSTEYSE
-1556 GDATTAVGQIRHLVK
+1556 DASTTVDRIRELVR
-1571 TMTPEQKKVAMAAG
+1571 TLSPEQKKAAMATG
-1585 YAPWPAVVKRAYGR
+1585 YAPWPAAVKQAYGQ
-1599 ILAPMT
+1599 ILSKLK

-1622 MLHEQLKS
+1622 MLHERLQT
-1630 AKTPAE
+1630 AKTPDA
-1636 KALVFNQIA
+1636 KAKVF
-1645 EGIDGF
+1645 
-1651 DAEDLRGLSD
+1651 R
-1661 QELEDLLMGNL
+1661 ELADDIRAMTDEQLEQLLETSPESAQAVLN
-1672 DNKDLGRKIYT
+1672 
-1683 EARRRI
+1683 EARRR
-1689 DERKARAEGKA
+1689 R
-1700 EEPAAQPA
+1700 EEIEAPAKQVEAKP
-1708 DGVKLLPAPKVEA
+1708 VEA
-1721 DPKAYKKAVKRME
+1721 DPKARRKAEKE
-1734 ALVAKLRGSG
+1734 IKALVAKLRGTS
-1744 VIARTFTPEE
+1744 VIAKAVDPE
-1754 IKRIGGRIAGQM
+1754 GGVKGTM
-1766 RFKADGTREMSI
+1766 RFADVLNRTIEINVGADGSYDT
-1778 NIQPDGKFKE
+1778 
-1788 STVHHEAMHDFFQ
+1788 STVHHEAMHDFFE
-1801 MLTVGV
+1801 MLRQGE
-1807 HKDRPEV
+1807 HRHRPEV
-1814 VKLRRALRAW
+1814 AKVRRALQAW
-1824 AESDRVKATLNKAL
+1824 AHDDQVMRTLA
-1838 KHNAFII
+1838 KHYQGTPAWAHISRTD
-1845 KEMSGDGVKGIHER
+1845 EVGMHER
-1859 ITYGYQLWVE
+1859 IAYGYQLWVE
-1869 GKLELEPKD
+1869 GKLNLEPKAD
-1878 DHGLVGNFFRD
+1878 LGVVGNFFRD
-1889 VFRWF
+1889 LFRWF
-1894 LEMVGLY
+1894 ASLIGVHFGP
-1901 QGEERALAIFK
+1901 ERAQEVFAA
-1912 DFAEGRFADDQKDA
+1912 FAEGRFADETANGGLKM
-1926 GKSVA
+1926 A
-1931 EWVRENPAFAP
+1931 EWVRANPQFVP
-1942 TAAEKVG
+1942 TATEKAGKAMGEMAE
-1949 ETMSGL
+1949 
-1955 MNKLVSSASNRMR
+1955 KLVSSASTRMR
-1968 STGLPAAVKLADMFH
+1968 ATGLPAAIKLADLFH
-1983 QDVGR
+1983 QDVGH
-1988 EGEGLGFLQERA
+1988 EGQGLGFLQERA

-2015 GTSATQRAQALRNL
+2015 DTTAQQRAVALRNL
-2029 QSMRQPSN
+2029 QSMRHPKST
-2037 ALETNIRKLLDEM
+2037 LEHNIRALLEEI
-2050 HAYMREAGVKRQT
+2050 HAYLQEAGVKRQI
-2063 GTDEYGKPTWGDMGF
+2063 GTDEYGKPVWGDMGK
-2078 VKNYFPRYWDSAKI
+2078 VTNYFPRYWDSAAI
-2092 RENPEKFAEAL
+2092 RANPEKFAEAL
-2103 EPFMGDIAARKAA
+2103 EPFMGEIAARTAA
-2116 DKIGLSDGMTEL
+2116 DKIALSDGMTDL
-2128 ADDDRQ
+2128 ADNDQ
-2134 VGFTPGAES
+2134 QIGFTPGAES

-2151 INVGNAH
+2151 INVSNAH
-2158 QFVEFQVQD
+2158 EFVEFQIQD
-2167 LTSVMTS
+2167 LTAVLTS
-2174 YINKAVHRAEYARRF
+2174 YVNKAVHRAEYARRF
-2189 GNAGEKLTEIMGEIL
+2189 GNGGEKLTEILQDLFRE
-2204 EQGATDQ
+2204 GATQ
-2211 DLEMIMKAT
+2211 EDLETIMKGTA
-2220 GAMTGVL
+2220 AMTGVL

-2238 IQGNIITIENLALLP
+2238 IQGNIIAIENLALLP

-2263 LGIAVR
+2263 LGIAIR
-2269 TGNFKDAWE
+2269 TGSFKDAWE
-2278 GFKRGMD
+2278 GFKRGME

-2290 VLSNATGNKQ
+2290 LTSKVTGAKQ
-2300 EESELELL
+2300 EETELELL

-2336 LKKLNETFFRLNGME
+2336 LKKLNETFFRWNGME

-2367 FILKHLRRAN
+2367 FILKHLRTVNDEKADA
-2377 YERTSKEDM
+2377 KAK
-2386 AESLR
+2386 AESKR
-2391 YLKEMGLKPEDLKK
+2391 YLDEMGLKAEDLKK
-2405 VDVKAVSLKNRQ
+2405 VETKAVSLTRRQ
-2417 LISGD
+2417 LHAGD
-2422 PSVEVIWAT
+2422 PAVEVIWAT
-2431 QNWEETTKNRD
+2431 NNREELLKSK

-2496 MKRVWHEWKHG
+2496 MKRVWHEWKQG

-2516 TYIPFMAAVDA
+2516 TYIPFMAAADA

-2538 MSLSQFFGKE
+2538 MSLGQFFGKE

>member
-26 VPRSEAAKGLEQA
+26 APRSEAAKGLEQA

-96 ALDWAAGV
+96 AFDWAAGV

-147 ERAEALANQYNDPAL
+147 ERAEALANQYNDPTL

-230 QMLDPTRQFDPIK
+230 QMIDPSRQFDPIK

-287 QDKLAELR
+287 QGKLAELR

-306 TTPQMPTMAGALY
+306 TTPQMPSLTGALY

-330 IEAVRR
+330 IEAVRQ
-336 VSPDMADKL
+336 VAPEMAEKL
-345 ARAVESPVKAAG
+345 ARAVEAPVQAAG
-357 RGIEGAFAI
+357 RGIEGAYAI

-447 KSRIMQMNGNFTD
+447 KSRITQMNGNFTD

-490 AAQKSKD
+490 AEQKSKT

-502 LDTMSVPEEYRMLAL
+502 LDTMSVPEEYRMLSL

-564 RLTDALQFFNDP
+564 RLTDALQFFNEP

-586 AAETGGQAGS
+586 AAETGGQPGS

-761 MDPGTNI
+761 MDPGANI

-775 YLEQNGVSP
+775 YLEQNGISP
-784 RQAKINLEAGL
+784 RSAKLNLEAGL

-807 DDKESPAQKF
+807 EDKESPAQKF
-817 ERHERIKDLDGKLK
+817 ERHERIKDLESKLK
-831 QLTVYRSDNEE
+831 QLSVYRSDNEE

-963 DMIAA
+963 EMMAA

-982 KALGNWDVNKNK
+982 KALGNWDVNTNQ
-994 FVKKAAGTAQGAL
+994 FVKKAAGTAEAAL
-1007 AYAEH
+1007 AKADRI
-1012 FASIPL
+1012 AALPL
-1018 DTKEYRDS
+1018 DTKEFRDS
-1026 DELRDERERF
+1026 DELRDEREQF
-1036 EAEMEKK
+1036 EADMERM
-1043 LRDIRIEGAK
+1043 LRDIRVEGSK

-1132 GEQLPAYAPGKN
+1132 GEQLPAYAPGKD
-1144 VKTPRAPSVVG
+1144 VKAARAPSVVG

-1165 PVPGKNPLADDLQHM
+1165 PVPGKNPMADDKYA

-1187 ANEAYK
+1187 SKEAYD
-1193 AAMEA
+1193 AAMKA
-1198 YKADGALVAEM
+1198 YKEDGALVAEM
-1209 LAKKAATSTTPD
+1209 LAKKAATSTAPD
-1221 RLGILTRQKEERERL
+1221 RIDILTRQKEERERM
-1236 VKDKDILDIVKHQ
+1236 VKDKDILDIAKHQ
-1249 EAGYFT
+1249 EAGHFV

-1271 RLNTTVIATNG
+1271 RRNTAAIEANG
-1282 DYQAS
+1282 DYKAS

-1300 LRVARAAAQAKALD
+1300 LRVARAAAQAKALSD
-1314 DMEAFM
+1314 IEAFM
-1320 EAQVSGERYKSKEE
+1320 DAQVSGERYKNAEE

-1344 HNPMITGET
+1344 ENAKITGTVPTQEE
-1353 PSLDTLV
+1353 LV
-1360 QTAALLDKTTLNR
+1360 KAAEALSGADLNR
-1373 GFKIETGPWP
+1373 GFKIETGVWP
-1383 KEATKVYRDAVEAH
+1383 KGASKVYRDAVAAN
-1397 PELKGRIFSAIK
+1397 PTLKGRIFAAIK
-1409 LMLTGEESSSL
+1409 LMLTGETITAAEPAPVEQ
-1420 IGASVRTDGTFAR
+1420 AS
-1433 SADEKVV
+1433 
-1440 ADQKHLDAY
+1440 
-1449 GKLETYVNQLIR
+1449 
-1461 DGRTPDGSTSSF
+1461 
-1473 EGDPSFEEK
+1473 
-1482 FFAWWNSP
+1482 
-1490 AVMNSTIAEVA
+1490 
-1501 DRLQGFFVGRPNAEF
+1501 
-1516 FANMLGASLDPKK
+1516 
-1529 VQGKAASKT
+1529 
-1538 QGKTAPAKP
+1538 AKP
-1547 NFELSTEYE
+1547 SHVPSTEYSE
-1556 GDATTAVGQIRHLVK
+1556 DASTTVDRIRELVK
-1571 TMTPEQKKVAMAAG
+1571 TLSPEQKKAAMATG
-1585 YAPWPAVVKRAYGR
+1585 YAPWPAAVKQAYGQ
-1599 ILAPMT
+1599 ILSKLK

-1622 MLHEQLKS
+1622 MLHERLQT
-1630 AKTPAE
+1630 AKTPDA
-1636 KALVFNQIA
+1636 KAKVF
-1645 EGIDGF
+1645 
-1651 DAEDLRGLSD
+1651 R
-1661 QELEDLLMGNL
+1661 ELADDIRAMTDEQLERLLETNPESAQAVL
-1672 DNKDLGRKIYT
+1672 D
-1683 EARRRI
+1683 EARRR
-1689 DERKARAEGKA
+1689 RAEIEAGAKQVEA
-1700 EEPAAQPA
+1700 KP
-1708 DGVKLLPAPKVEA
+1708 VEA
-1721 DPKAYKKAVKRME
+1721 DPKARRKAEKE
-1734 ALVAKLRGSG
+1734 IKALVAKLRGTS
-1744 VIARTFTPEE
+1744 VIAKAVDPE
-1754 IKRIGGRIAGQM
+1754 GGVKGTM
-1766 RFKADGTREMSI
+1766 RFADVLNRTIEINVGADGSYDT
-1778 NIQPDGKFKE
+1778 
-1788 STVHHEAMHDFFQ
+1788 STVHHEAMHDFFE
-1801 MLTVGV
+1801 MLRQGE
-1807 HKDRPEV
+1807 HRYRPEV
-1814 VKLRRALRAW
+1814 AKVRRALQAW
-1824 AESDRVKATLNKAL
+1824 AHDDQVMRTLA
-1838 KHNAFII
+1838 KHFQGTPAWAHISRTD
-1845 KEMSGDGVKGIHER
+1845 EVGMHER
-1859 ITYGYQLWVE
+1859 IAYGYQLWVE
-1869 GKLELEPKD
+1869 GKLDLEPKAD
-1878 DHGLVGNFFRD
+1878 LGVVGNFFRD
-1889 VFRWF
+1889 LFRWF
-1894 LEMVGLY
+1894 ASLIGVRFGP
-1901 QGEERALAIFK
+1901 ERAQEVFAA
-1912 DFAEGRFADDQKDA
+1912 FAEGRFADETANGGLKMT
-1926 GKSVA
+1926 
-1931 EWVRENPAFAP
+1931 EWVRANPQFVP
-1942 TAAEKVG
+1942 TAAEKAGKAMG
-1949 ETMSGL
+1949 EMAE
-1955 MNKLVSSASNRMR
+1955 KLVSSASTRMR
-1968 STGLPAAVKLADMFH
+1968 ATGLPAAIKLADLFH

-1988 EGEGLGFLQERA
+1988 EGQGLGFLQERA

-2015 GTSATQRAQALRNL
+2015 DTTAQQRAVALRNL
-2029 QSMRQPSN
+2029 QSMRHPKST
-2037 ALETNIRKLLDEM
+2037 LEHNIRALLEEM
-2050 HAYMREAGVKRQT
+2050 HAYLQEAGVKRQI
-2063 GTDEYGKPTWGDMGF
+2063 GTDEYGKPVWGDMGK
-2078 VKNYFPRYWDSAKI
+2078 VTNYFPRYWDSAAI
-2092 RENPEKFAEAL
+2092 RANPEKFAEAL
-2103 EPFMGDIAARKAA
+2103 EPFMGEIAARTAA
-2116 DKIGLSDGMTEL
+2116 DKIALSDGMTDL
-2128 ADDDRQ
+2128 ADNDQ
-2134 VGFTPGAES
+2134 QIGFTPGAES

-2151 INVGNAH
+2151 INVSNAH
-2158 QFVEFQVQD
+2158 QFVDFQIQD
-2167 LTSVMTS
+2167 LAAVLTS
-2174 YINKAVHRAEYARRF
+2174 YVNKAVHRAEYSRRF
-2189 GNAGEKLTEIMGEIL
+2189 GNGGEKLQDIL
-2204 EQGATDQ
+2204 KELFEQGATQ
-2211 DLEMIMKAT
+2211 EDLETIMKGTA
-2220 GAMTGVL
+2220 AMTGVL

-2238 IQGNIITIENLALLP
+2238 IQGNIIAIENLALLP

-2263 LGIAVR
+2263 LGIAIR
-2269 TGNFKDAWE
+2269 TGSFKDAWE
-2278 GFKRGMD
+2278 GFKRGME

-2290 VLSNATGNKQ
+2290 LTSKVTGAKQ
-2300 EESELELL
+2300 EETELELL

-2336 LKKLNETFFRLNGME
+2336 LKKLNETFFRWNGME

-2367 FILKHLRRAN
+2367 FILKHLRTVNDEKADP
-2377 YERTSKEDM
+2377 KVK
-2386 AESLR
+2386 AESKR
-2391 YLKEMGLKPEDLKK
+2391 YLDEMGLKAEDLKK
-2405 VDVKAVSLKNRQ
+2405 VETKDVSLTHRM
-2417 LISGD
+2417 LHAGD
-2422 PSVEVIWAT
+2422 PAVEVIWAT
-2431 QNWEETTKNRD
+2431 NNREELLKSK

-2454 FKFVDSAVL
+2454 FKFVDSVVL

-2496 MKRVWHEWKHG
+2496 MKRVWHEWKQG

-2516 TYIPFMAAVDA
+2516 TYIPFMAAADA

-2538 MSLSQFFGKE
+2538 MSLGQFFGKE

-2592 MAGSASTRDLVDRS
+2592 MAGAASTRDLVDRS

-2613 PK
+2613 SK

>member
-26 VPRSEAAKGLEQA
+26 APRSEAAKGLEQA

-96 ALDWAAGV
+96 AFDWAAGV

-115 ALAGV
+115 AIAGV

-147 ERAEALANQYNDPAL
+147 ERAEALANQYNDPTL

-230 QMLDPTRQFDPIK
+230 QMIDPSRQFDPIK

-256 GMSAAGNTIGA
+256 GMSATGNTIGA

-295 QPAESEYSVPS
+295 QPAEPEYSVPS
-306 TTPQMPTMAGALY
+306 TTPQMPTLTGALY

-330 IEAVRR
+330 IEAVRQ
-336 VSPDMADKL
+336 VAPEMAEKL
-345 ARAVESPVKAAG
+345 SRAIEAPVQAVG
-357 RGIEGAFAI
+357 RGIEGAYAI

-391 LGEYAM
+391 LGDYAM
-397 SDLAG
+397 ADLAG

-425 RAQRSQLY
+425 RAQRSQIY

-447 KSRIMQMNGNFTD
+447 KTRIMQMKGQFTD
-460 ADQRWLAGRVASRDN
+460 ADQRWLAGRIASRDN
-475 AQQFADWVRG
+475 AERFADWVRG

-490 AAQKSKD
+490 AEQKSKT

-502 LDTMSVPEEYRMLAL
+502 LDTMSVPEQASMLAL
-517 MNQHVKPEA
+517 LTQHVRPEA
-526 FGGDLSKV
+526 FGGDLSRV
-534 APHFPQMSK
+534 APHFNQMSK

-564 RLTDALQFFNDP
+564 RLTDVLQFFNDP
-576 EAMVQAVEQM
+576 ERLVQEVSLM
-586 AAETGGQAGS
+586 ASQTGGQEGS
-596 LVDRVRAFSNAR
+596 LVDRVRAFSKAR
-608 IDMQT
+608 ADLAA
-613 GPQSFLANMLPKA
+613 GPQSFLANMIPKN
-626 GEITEQQRLQIARAV
+626 GEITEEQRQQIARAV

-648 AHHGRSKK
+648 AAHGRSKK
-656 AKAIEEGL
+656 AQAIEEGL
-664 TSVFGSPEATR
+664 TSIFGSPAATR

-684 NVELKQL
+684 NAEIKPLLNEEL
-691 MDEEQVYD
+691 VYD
-699 PNEGMGEA
+699 ANEGMGEA
-707 EQLDSDQ
+707 EPLDSDQ

-738 PVRMQPFFNK
+738 PVRMQPFFNA

-761 MDPGTNI
+761 LDPGANI
-768 EERSYLE
+768 EERPYLE
-775 YLEQNGVSP
+775 YLEQNGISP
-784 RQAKINLEAGL
+784 RSAKLNLEAGL

-807 DDKESPAQKF
+807 EGKESPAQKF
-817 ERHERIKDLDGKLK
+817 ERHERVKDLEGKLK
-831 QLTVYRSDNEE
+831 QLSVYRSDNEE

-893 TNGKPLRLSAE
+893 SNGKPLRLSAE

-935 MLARD
+935 VLARD

-963 DMIAA
+963 KMMAA

-982 KALGNWDVNKNK
+982 KALGNWDVNTNQ
-994 FVKKAAGTAQGAL
+994 FVKKAAGTAEAAL
-1007 AYAEH
+1007 AKADRI
-1012 FASIPL
+1012 AALPL
-1018 DTKEYRDS
+1018 DTKEFRDS
-1026 DELRDERERF
+1026 DELRDEREQF
-1036 EAEMEKK
+1036 EADMERM
-1043 LRDIRIEGAK
+1043 LRDIRVEGSK

-1144 VKTPRAPSVVG
+1144 VKAARAPSVVG

-1165 PVPGKNPLADDLQHM
+1165 PVPGKNPMADDKYA
-1180 TAEQRKA
+1180 TAEQRKVA
-1187 ANEAYK
+1187 KEAYD
-1193 AAMEA
+1193 AAMKA
-1198 YKADGALVAEM
+1198 YKEDGALVAEM
-1209 LAKKAATSTTPD
+1209 LAKKAATSTSPD
-1221 RLGILTRQKEERERL
+1221 RIDILTRQKEERERMI
-1236 VKDKDILDIVKHQ
+1236 KDKDVLDIAKHQ
-1249 EAGYFT
+1249 EAGHFV

-1271 RLNTTVIATNG
+1271 RLNNAAIATNG

-1314 DMEAFM
+1314 DMDAFM
-1320 EAQVSGERYKSKEE
+1320 DAQVTGERYKNKEE

-1344 HNPMITGET
+1344 HNPKIIGEI
-1353 PSLDTLV
+1353 PGLDELV
-1360 QTAALLDKTTLNR
+1360 QVARLLDKTELDK

-1383 KEATKVYRDAVEAH
+1383 KEATQVYRNAVESH
-1397 PELKGRIFSAIK
+1397 PELKGRLFAAIK
-1409 LMLTGEESSSL
+1409 QILTGG
-1420 IGASVRTDGTFAR
+1420 ID
-1433 SADEKVV
+1433 
-1440 ADQKHLDAY
+1440 
-1449 GKLETYVNQLIR
+1449 
-1461 DGRTPDGSTSSF
+1461 PDL
-1473 EGDPSFEEK
+1473 
-1482 FFAWWNSP
+1482 
-1490 AVMNSTIAEVA
+1490 IAENLEDVNDTA
-1501 DRLQGFFVGRPNAEF
+1501 PTAQP
-1516 FANMLGASLDPKK
+1516 
-1529 VQGKAASKT
+1529 
-1538 QGKTAPAKP
+1538 KTASAKP
-1547 NFELSTEYE
+1547 SSVPSTEYSE
-1556 GDATTAVGQIRHLVK
+1556 DASTTVDRIRELVR
-1571 TMTPEQKKVAMAAG
+1571 TLSPEQKKAAMAAG
-1585 YAPWPAVVKRAYGR
+1585 YAPWPAAVKQAYGR
-1599 ILAPMT
+1599 ILSKLK

-1622 MLHEQLKS
+1622 MLHERLQT
-1630 AKTPAE
+1630 AKTPDA
-1636 KALVFNQIA
+1636 KAKVF
-1645 EGIDGF
+1645 
-1651 DAEDLRGLSD
+1651 R
-1661 QELEDLLMGNL
+1661 ELADDIRAMTDEQLEQLLETNPESAQAVL
-1672 DNKDLGRKIYT
+1672 D
-1683 EARRRI
+1683 EARRR
-1689 DERKARAEGKA
+1689 R
-1700 EEPAAQPA
+1700 EEIEAGAKQVESKPA
-1708 DGVKLLPAPKVEA
+1708 EA
-1721 DPKAYKKAVKRME
+1721 DPKARRKAEKE
-1734 ALVAKLRGSG
+1734 IKALVAKLRGTS
-1744 VIARTFTPEE
+1744 VIAKAVDPE
-1754 IKRIGGRIAGQM
+1754 GGVKGTM
-1766 RFKADGTREMSI
+1766 RFADVLNRTIEINVGADGSYDT
-1778 NIQPDGKFKE
+1778 
-1788 STVHHEAMHDFFQ
+1788 STVHHEAMHDFFE
-1801 MLTVGV
+1801 MLRQGE
-1807 HKDRPEV
+1807 HRYRPEV
-1814 VKLRRALRAW
+1814 AKVRRALQAW
-1824 AESDRVKATLNKAL
+1824 AHDDQVMRTLS
-1838 KHNAFII
+1838 KHYQGTPAWAHISRTD
-1845 KEMSGDGVKGIHER
+1845 EVGMHER
-1859 ITYGYQLWVE
+1859 IAYGYQLWVE
-1869 GKLELEPKD
+1869 GKLNLEPKAD
-1878 DHGLVGNFFRD
+1878 LGAVGNFFRD
-1889 VFRWF
+1889 LFRWF
-1894 LEMVGLY
+1894 ASLIGVHFGP
-1901 QGEERALAIFK
+1901 ERAQEVFAA
-1912 DFAEGRFADDQKDA
+1912 FAEGRFADETANGGLKM
-1926 GKSVA
+1926 A
-1931 EWVRENPAFAP
+1931 EWVRANPQFVP
-1942 TAAEKVG
+1942 TATEKAGKAMG
-1949 ETMSGL
+1949 EL
-1955 MNKLVSSASNRMR
+1955 MEKLVSSASTRMR
-1968 STGLPAAVKLADMFH
+1968 ATGLPSAIKLADLFH

-1988 EGEGLGFLQERA
+1988 EGQGLGFLQERA

-2015 GTSATQRAQALRNL
+2015 DTTAQQRAVALRNL
-2029 QSMRQPSN
+2029 QSMRHPKST
-2037 ALETNIRKLLDEM
+2037 LEHNIRDLLEEM
-2050 HAYMREAGVKRQT
+2050 HAYLQEAGVKRQI
-2063 GTDEYGKPTWGDMGF
+2063 GTDEYGKPVWGDMGK
-2078 VKNYFPRYWDSAKI
+2078 VTNYFPRYWDSAAI
-2092 RENPEKFAEAL
+2092 RANPEKFAEAL
-2103 EPFMGDIAARKAA
+2103 EPFMGEIAARTAA
-2116 DKIGLSDGMTEL
+2116 DKIALSDGMTDL
-2128 ADDDRQ
+2128 ADNDQ
-2134 VGFTPGAES
+2134 QIGFTPGAES

-2151 INVGNAH
+2151 INVSNAH
-2158 QFVEFQVQD
+2158 QFVEFQIQD
-2167 LTSVMTS
+2167 LAAVLTS
-2174 YINKAVHRAEYARRF
+2174 YVNKAVHRAEYTRRF
-2189 GNAGEKLTEIMGEIL
+2189 GNAGEKLTEILSDLLRE
-2204 EQGATDQ
+2204 GATEQ
-2211 DLEMIMKAT
+2211 DLATIMKGTA
-2220 GAMTGVL
+2220 AMTGVL

-2238 IQGNIITIENLALLP
+2238 IQGNIIAIENLALLP

-2263 LGIAVR
+2263 LGIAIR
-2269 TGNFKDAWE
+2269 TGSFKDAWE
-2278 GFKRGMD
+2278 GFKRGMG

-2290 VLSNATGNKQ
+2290 LTSKATGAKQ
-2300 EESELELL
+2300 DETELELL

-2336 LKKLNETFFRLNGME
+2336 LKKLNETFFRWNGME

-2367 FILKHLRRAN
+2367 FILKHLRTVNDEKADA
-2377 YERTSKEDM
+2377 KAK
-2386 AESLR
+2386 AESKR
-2391 YLKEMGLKPEDLKK
+2391 YLDEMGLKAEDLKK
-2405 VDVKAVSLKNRQ
+2405 VETKAVSLTRRQ
-2417 LISGD
+2417 LHAGD
-2422 PSVEVIWAT
+2422 PAVEVIWAT
-2431 QNWEETTKNRD
+2431 NNREELLKSK

-2496 MKRVWHEWKHG
+2496 MKRVWHEWKQG

-2516 TYIPFMAAVDA
+2516 TYIPFMAAADA

-2538 MSLSQFFGKE
+2538 MSLGQFFGKE

>member
-1 MATSPLRTGLTF
+1 MATSPLRNGLTF

-26 VPRSEAAKGLEQA
+26 APRSEAAKGLEQA

-96 ALDWAAGV
+96 AFDWAAGV

-147 ERAEALANQYNDPAL
+147 ERAEALANQYNDPTL

-306 TTPQMPTMAGALY
+306 TTPQMPTLTGAIY

-330 IEAVRR
+330 IEVVRQ
-336 VSPDMADKL
+336 VAPEVAEKL
-345 ARAVESPVKAAG
+345 SRAIEAPVQAAG
-357 RGIEGAFAI
+357 RGIEGAYAI

-402 DASIQPGATPE
+402 DAAIQPGATPE

-433 AQSLVNDPNVDPEV
+433 AQSLVNDPDVDPEV

-490 AAQKSKD
+490 AKQKAGEK
-497 LVFNQ
+497 VFNQ

-517 MNQHVKPEA
+517 MNQHVKSEA

-550 KTGKLTTKDVESMF
+550 KTGKLTTKDVEAMF
-564 RLTDALQFFNDP
+564 RLTDALQFFNEP

-586 AAETGGQAGS
+586 AAETGGQPGS

-648 AHHGRSKK
+648 AAHGRSKK

-664 TSVFGSPEATR
+664 TGIFGSPEATR

-684 NVELKQL
+684 NAEIKPLL
-691 MDEEQVYD
+691 NEEQVYD
-699 PNEGMGEA
+699 PNEGMGEV

-761 MDPGTNI
+761 MDPGANI

-775 YLEQNGVSP
+775 YLEQNDISP

-807 DDKESPAQKF
+807 DEKESPAQKF
-817 ERHERIKDLDGKLK
+817 ERHERVKDLEGKLK
-831 QLTVYRSDNEE
+831 QLSVYRSDNEE

-872 QKFKENLSNKEGRT
+872 QKFKENLANKDGRT

-893 TNGKPLRLSAE
+893 ANGKPLRLSAE
-904 SMIRHWARETGRHE
+904 SMIRHWAKATGRHE
-918 GLSEEGQRKML
+918 GLTEEGQRKML

-945 KTDLSKVK
+945 KTDINKVR

-963 DMIAA
+963 EMIAA
-968 QSFLP
+968 STFVP

-982 KALGNWDVNKNK
+982 KALGSWDVNKNK
-994 FVKKAAGTAQGAL
+994 FVKKAASIAEAAL
-1007 AYAEH
+1007 AKADRI
-1012 FASIPL
+1012 ASLPL
-1018 DTKEYRDS
+1018 DTKEFRDS
-1026 DELRDERERF
+1026 DELRDEREQF
-1036 EAEMEKK
+1036 EVDMERM
-1043 LRDIRIEGAK
+1043 LRDIRVEGSK

-1072 LAANVQDAFYKAL
+1072 QAANVQDAFYKAL

-1096 GLDLIGGDLGMTDN
+1096 GQDLIGGDLGMTDN

-1117 EARRQKMPRVYDEET
+1117 EARRQQMPRYYDEET
-1132 GEQLPAYAPGKN
+1132 GEQLPAYALGHRTKAA
-1144 VKTPRAPSVVG
+1144 RAPSITG

-1165 PVPGKNPLADDLQHM
+1165 PVPRKNPMADDKYA
-1180 TAEQRKA
+1180 TEEQRKA
-1187 ANEAYK
+1187 SRAAYE
-1193 AAMEA
+1193 AAMKA
-1198 YKADGALVAEM
+1198 YQADGALVAEM
-1209 LAKKAATSTTPD
+1209 LAKKAATSATPD
-1221 RLGILTRQKEERERL
+1221 RTEILSRQKAERERM
-1236 VKDKDILDIVKHQ
+1236 VKDKDILDIAKHQ
-1249 EAGYFT
+1249 EAGHFV

-1271 RLNTTVIATNG
+1271 RLGTAAIEANG
-1282 DYQAS
+1282 DYKVS
-1287 RAAFDAAIEAGAP
+1287 RAAFDAAIEKGAP

-1314 DMEAFM
+1314 DMEAYM
-1320 EAQVSGERYKSKEE
+1320 DAQVSGERYKNPEE
-1334 RERLA
+1334 RKRLA
-1339 KLPKF
+1339 NLPKF
-1344 HNPMITGET
+1344 HNPKITGET
-1353 PSLDTLV
+1353 PSLSTLV
-1360 QTAALLDKTTLNR
+1360 QTAALLDKATLDR

-1383 KEATKVYRDAVEAH
+1383 KEATTVYRDAVEAH

-1409 LMLTGEESSSL
+1409 LMLTGEEASSL
-1420 IGASVRTDGTFAR
+1420 IGAGVRTDGTFAR

-1449 GKLETYVNQLIR
+1449 GKLEAYVNQLIR
-1461 DGRTPDGSTSSF
+1461 DGRAPDGLTGSF
-1473 EGDPSFEEK
+1473 EDDPNFEEQ

-1529 VQGKAASKT
+1529 VR
-1538 QGKTAPAKP
+1538 GKTASAEPSHVP
-1547 NFELSTEYE
+1547 STEYSE
-1556 GDATTAVGQIRHLVK
+1556 DASTTVDRIRELVRVLS
-1571 TMTPEQKKVAMAAG
+1571 PEQKKAAMASG
-1585 YAPWPAVVKRAYGR
+1585 YAPWPAAVKQAYGQ
-1599 ILAPMT
+1599 ILSKMK

-1622 MLHEQLKS
+1622 MLHERLAT
-1630 AKTPAE
+1630 AKTPDAKVKVFRE
-1636 KALVFNQIA
+1636 LADDIRAMTDEQLEQLVRENP
-1645 EGIDGF
+1645 
-1651 DAEDLRGLSD
+1651 
-1661 QELEDLLMGNL
+1661 
-1672 DNKDLGRKIYT
+1672 KDKEIQNRVAD
-1683 EARRRI
+1683 EASRRRAESQ
-1689 DERKARAEGKA
+1689 ERAKKTDAK
-1700 EEPAAQPA
+1700 P
-1708 DGVKLLPAPKVEA
+1708 VEA
-1721 DPKAYKKAVKRME
+1721 DPKARRKAEKE
-1734 ALVAKLRGSG
+1734 IKALVAKLRGTS
-1744 VIARTFTPEE
+1744 VIAKAVDPE
-1754 IKRIGGRIAGQM
+1754 GGVKGTM
-1766 RFKADGTREMSI
+1766 RFADVLNRTIEVNVGADGSYDTS
-1778 NIQPDGKFKE
+1778 
-1788 STVHHEAMHDFFQ
+1788 SVHHEAMHDFFE
-1801 MLTVGV
+1801 MLRQGE
-1807 HKDRPEV
+1807 HRYRPEV
-1814 VKLRRALRAW
+1814 TKVRRALQAW
-1824 AESDRVKATLNKAL
+1824 AHDDQVMRTLS
-1838 KHNAFII
+1838 KHYQGTPAWAHISRTD
-1845 KEMSGDGVKGIHER
+1845 EVGMHER
-1859 ITYGYQLWVE
+1859 IAYGYQLWVE
-1869 GKLELEPKD
+1869 GKLNLEPKAD
-1878 DHGLVGNFFRD
+1878 LGVVGNFFRD
-1889 VFRWF
+1889 LFRWF
-1894 LEMVGLY
+1894 ASLIGVHFGP
-1901 QGEERALAIFK
+1901 ERAQEVFAA
-1912 DFAEGRFADDQKDA
+1912 FAEGRFADETANGGLKMT
-1926 GKSVA
+1926 
-1931 EWVRENPAFAP
+1931 EWVRANPQFVP
-1942 TAAEKVG
+1942 TAAEKAGKAMG
-1949 ETMSGL
+1949 EL
-1955 MNKLVSSASNRMR
+1955 AEKLVSSASTRMR
-1968 STGLPAAVKLADMFH
+1968 ATGLPAAIKLADLFH

-1988 EGEGLGFLQERA
+1988 EGQGLGFLQERA

-2015 GTSATQRAQALRNL
+2015 DTTAQQRAVALRNL
-2029 QSMRQPSN
+2029 QSMRHPKST
-2037 ALETNIRKLLDEM
+2037 LEHNIRALLEEM
-2050 HAYMREAGVKRQT
+2050 HAYLQEAGVKRQI
-2063 GTDEYGKPTWGDMGF
+2063 GTDEYGKPVWGDMGK
-2078 VKNYFPRYWDSAKI
+2078 VTNYFPRYWDSAAI
-2092 RENPEKFAEAL
+2092 RANPEKFAKAL
-2103 EPFMGDIAARKAA
+2103 EPFMGEIAARTAA
-2116 DKIGLSDGMTEL
+2116 DKIALSDGMTDL
-2128 ADDDRQ
+2128 ADNDQ
-2134 VGFTPGAES
+2134 QIGFTPGAES

-2151 INVGNAH
+2151 INVSNAH
-2158 QFVEFQVQD
+2158 EFVDFQIQD
-2167 LTSVMTS
+2167 LAAVLTS
-2174 YINKAVHRAEYARRF
+2174 YVNKAVHRAEYSRRF
-2189 GNAGEKLTEIMGEIL
+2189 GNGGEKLQDIL
-2204 EQGATDQ
+2204 KELFEQGATQ
-2211 DLEMIMKAT
+2211 EDLETIMKGTA
-2220 GAMTGVL
+2220 AMTGVL

-2238 IQGNIITIENLALLP
+2238 IQGNIIAIENLALLP

-2269 TGNFKDAWE
+2269 TGSFKDAWE

-2290 VLSNATGNKQ
+2290 LTSKVTGVKQ
-2300 EESELELL
+2300 EETELELL

-2336 LKKLNETFFRLNGME
+2336 LKKLNETFFRWNGME

-2367 FILKHLRRAN
+2367 FILKHLRTVNDEKADPK
-2377 YERTSKEDM
+2377 TK
-2386 AESLR
+2386 AESKR
-2391 YLKEMGLKPEDLKK
+2391 YLDEMGLKAEDLKK
-2405 VDVKAVSLKNRQ
+2405 VETKAVSLTHRM
-2417 LISGD
+2417 LHAGD
-2422 PSVEVIWAT
+2422 PAVEVIWAT
-2431 QNWEETTKNRD
+2431 NNREELLKSK

-2496 MKRVWHEWKHG
+2496 MKRVWHEWKQG

-2516 TYIPFMAAVDA
+2516 TYIPFMAAADA

-2538 MSLSQFFGKE
+2538 MSLGQFFGKE

>member
-1 MATSPLRTGLTF
+1 MVTSPLRTGLTF

-26 VPRSEAAKGLEQA
+26 APRSEAAKGLEQA

-81 APRVSSLRDVQTKGD
+81 APRVRSLRDVQTKGD
-96 ALDWAAGV
+96 AFDWAAGV

-147 ERAEALANQYNDPAL
+147 ERAEALANQYNDPTL

-230 QMLDPTRQFDPIK
+230 QMIDPSRQFDPIK

-295 QPAESEYSVPS
+295 QPAEPEYSVPS
-306 TTPQMPTMAGALY
+306 TTPQMPSLTGALY

-330 IEAVRR
+330 IEAVRQ
-336 VSPDMADKL
+336 VAPEMAEKL
-345 ARAVESPVKAAG
+345 SRAIEAPVQAAG
-357 RGIEGAFAI
+357 RGIEGAYAI

-379 GKELRDFAMGVS
+379 GKDLRDFAMGVS
-391 LGEYAM
+391 LGDYAM

-425 RAQRSQLY
+425 RAQRSQIY

-447 KSRIMQMNGNFTD
+447 KTRIMQMKGQFTD
-460 ADQRWLAGRVASRDN
+460 ADQRWLAGRIASRDN
-475 AQQFADWVRG
+475 AERFADWVRG

-490 AAQKSKD
+490 AAQKAGVK
-497 LVFNQ
+497 VFNQ

-550 KTGKLTTKDVESMF
+550 KTGKLTTEDVESMF
-564 RLTDALQFFNDP
+564 RLTDALQFFNEP

-586 AAETGGQAGS
+586 AAETGGQPGS

-684 NVELKQL
+684 NAEIKPLLNEEL
-691 MDEEQVYD
+691 VYD
-699 PNEGMGEA
+699 ANEGLGEA

-738 PVRMQPFFNK
+738 PVRMQPFFNA

-761 MDPGTNI
+761 MDPGANI
-768 EERSYLE
+768 EERPYLE
-775 YLEQNGVSP
+775 YLEQNGISP
-784 RQAKINLEAGL
+784 RSAKLNLEAGL

-807 DDKESPAQKF
+807 EGKESPAQKF
-817 ERHERIKDLDGKLK
+817 ERHERVKDLEGKLR
-831 QLTVYRSDNEE
+831 QLSVYRSDNEE

-872 QKFKENLSNKEGRT
+872 QKFKENLSNKGGRT

-893 TNGKPLRLSAE
+893 ANGKPLRLSAE
-904 SMIRHWARETGRHE
+904 SMIRHWAKATGRHE
-918 GLSEEGQRKML
+918 GLTEEGQRKML

-963 DMIAA
+963 DMMDA

-982 KALGNWDVNKNK
+982 KALGNWDVNTNQ
-994 FVKKAAGTAQGAL
+994 FVKKAAGTAEAAL
-1007 AYAEH
+1007 AKADRI
-1012 FASIPL
+1012 AALPL
-1018 DTKEYRDS
+1018 DTKEFRDS
-1026 DELRDERERF
+1026 DELRDEREQF
-1036 EAEMEKK
+1036 EADMERM
-1043 LRDIRIEGAK
+1043 LRDIRVEGSK
-1053 AKKEMGGIKGKV
+1053 AKKEMGGIRGKV

-1132 GEQLPAYAPGKN
+1132 GEQLPAYAPGEN
-1144 VKTPRAPSVVG
+1144 VKAARAPSVVG

-1165 PVPGKNPLADDLQHM
+1165 PVPGKNPMADDKYA

-1187 ANEAYK
+1187 AKEAYD
-1193 AAMEA
+1193 AAMKA
-1198 YKADGALVAEM
+1198 YKEDGALVAEM
-1209 LAKKAATSTTPD
+1209 LAKKAATSTSPD
-1221 RLGILTRQKEERERL
+1221 RIDILTRQKEERERMI
-1236 VKDKDILDIVKHQ
+1236 KDKDVLVIAKHQ
-1249 EAGYFT
+1249 EAGHFV

-1271 RLNTTVIATNG
+1271 RLNTAAIEANG
-1282 DYQAS
+1282 DYKAS

-1300 LRVARAAAQAKALD
+1300 LRVARAAAQAKALN

-1320 EAQVSGERYKSKEE
+1320 DAQTSGERYKSPGE
-1334 RERLA
+1334 RKRLA
-1339 KLPKF
+1339 ELPKF
-1344 HNPMITGET
+1344 NNPKITIVSQISKE
-1353 PSLDTLV
+1353 D
-1360 QTAALLDKTTLNR
+1360 LLQVAPLLTKAQIDR
-1373 GFKIETGPWP
+1373 GFKIDTGVWP
-1383 KEATKVYRDAVEAH
+1383 KEATSAYRAAVEAE
-1397 PELKGRIFSAIK
+1397 PSQKGRIFAAVK
-1409 LMLTGEESSSL
+1409 MLLTGESFADL
-1420 IGASVRTDGTFAR
+1420 IAGGVAGRRSFPRALSEKLVASEKDMTAFGRLEAFVAQRLQEIEFGSEDD
-1433 SADEKVV
+1433 AD
-1440 ADQKHLDAY
+1440 
-1449 GKLETYVNQLIR
+1449 
-1461 DGRTPDGSTSSF
+1461 
-1473 EGDPSFEEK
+1473 
-1482 FFAWWNSP
+1482 FFYSWWNSTETL
-1490 AVMNSTIAEVA
+1490 SRTIEETVKGLSN
-1501 DRLQGFFVGRPNAEF
+1501 RLHMPSGSGRETL
-1516 FANMLGASLDPKK
+1516 ANILGATFDESKRKPAAKAQPK
-1529 VQGKAASKT
+1529 VAS
-1538 QGKTAPAKP
+1538 AKP
-1547 NFELSTEYE
+1547 SHVPSTEYSE
-1556 GDATTAVGQIRHLVK
+1556 DASTTVDRIRELVK
-1571 TMTPEQKKVAMAAG
+1571 TLTPEQKKAAMATG
-1585 YAPWPAVVKRAYGR
+1585 YAPWPAAVKQAYVQ
-1599 ILAPMT
+1599 ILSKMKS
-1605 PEQKQKW
+1605 EQKQKW

-1622 MLHEQLKS
+1622 MLHERLQT
-1630 AKTPAE
+1630 AKTPVA
-1636 KALVFNQIA
+1636 KAKVF
-1645 EGIDGF
+1645 
-1651 DAEDLRGLSD
+1651 R
-1661 QELEDLLMGNL
+1661 ELADDIRAMTDEQLEPLLETNPESAQAVL
-1672 DNKDLGRKIYT
+1672 D
-1683 EARRRI
+1683 EARRR
-1689 DERKARAEGKA
+1689 R
-1700 EEPAAQPA
+1700 EEIEA
-1708 DGVKLLPAPKVEA
+1708 GVKQVEAKPAEA
-1721 DPKAYKKAVKRME
+1721 DPKARRKAEKE
-1734 ALVAKLRGSG
+1734 IKALVAKLRGTS
-1744 VIARTFTPEE
+1744 VIAKAVDPE
-1754 IKRIGGRIAGQM
+1754 GGVKGTM
-1766 RFKADGTREMSI
+1766 RFADVLNRTIEINVGADGSYDT
-1778 NIQPDGKFKE
+1778 
-1788 STVHHEAMHDFFQ
+1788 STVHHEAMHDFFE
-1801 MLTVGV
+1801 MLRQGE
-1807 HKDRPEV
+1807 HRYRPEV
-1814 VKLRRALRAW
+1814 AKVRRALQAW
-1824 AESDRVKATLNKAL
+1824 AHDDQVMRTLS
-1838 KHNAFII
+1838 KHYQGTPAWAHISRTD
-1845 KEMSGDGVKGIHER
+1845 EVGMHER
-1859 ITYGYQLWVE
+1859 IAYGYQLWVE
-1869 GKLELEPKD
+1869 GKLDLEPKAD
-1878 DHGLVGNFFRD
+1878 LGVVGNFFRD
-1889 VFRWF
+1889 LFRWF
-1894 LEMVGLY
+1894 ASLIGVHFGP
-1901 QGEERALAIFK
+1901 ERAQEVFAA
-1912 DFAEGRFADDQKDA
+1912 FAEGRFADETANGGLKM
-1926 GKSVA
+1926 A
-1931 EWVRENPAFAP
+1931 EWVRANPQFVP
-1942 TAAEKVG
+1942 TAAEKAGKAMG
-1949 ETMSGL
+1949 EMAE
-1955 MNKLVSSASNRMR
+1955 KLVSSASTRMR
-1968 STGLPAAVKLADMFH
+1968 ATGLPAAIKLADLFH

-1988 EGEGLGFLQERA
+1988 EGQGLGFLQERA

-2015 GTSATQRAQALRNL
+2015 DTTAQQRAVALRNL
-2029 QSMRQPSN
+2029 QSMRHPKST
-2037 ALETNIRKLLDEM
+2037 LEHNIRALLEEM
-2050 HAYMREAGVKRQT
+2050 HAYLQEAGVKRQI
-2063 GTDEYGKPTWGDMGF
+2063 GTDEYGKPVWGDMGK
-2078 VKNYFPRYWDSAKI
+2078 VTNYFPRYWDSAAI
-2092 RENPEKFAEAL
+2092 RANPEKFAEAL
-2103 EPFMGDIAARKAA
+2103 EPFMGEIAARTAA
-2116 DKIGLSDGMTEL
+2116 DKIGLSDGMTDL
-2128 ADDDRQ
+2128 ADNDQ
-2134 VGFTPGAES
+2134 QIGFTPGAES

-2151 INVGNAH
+2151 INVSNAH
-2158 QFVEFQVQD
+2158 QFVDFQIQD
-2167 LTSVMTS
+2167 LTAVLTS
-2174 YINKAVHRAEYARRF
+2174 YVNKAVHRAEYSRRF
-2189 GNAGEKLTEIMGEIL
+2189 GNGGEKLQDIL
-2204 EQGATDQ
+2204 KELFEQGATQ
-2211 DLEMIMKAT
+2211 EDLETIMKGTA
-2220 GAMTGVL
+2220 AMTGVL

-2238 IQGNIITIENLALLP
+2238 IQGNIIAIENLALLP

-2263 LGIAVR
+2263 LGIAIR
-2269 TGNFKDAWE
+2269 TGSFKDAWE
-2278 GFKRGMD
+2278 GFKRGMG

-2290 VLSNATGNKQ
+2290 LTSKVTGAKQ
-2300 EESELELL
+2300 EETELELL

-2336 LKKLNETFFRLNGME
+2336 LKKLNETFFRWNGME

-2367 FILKHLRRAN
+2367 FILKHLRTVNDEKADA
-2377 YERTSKEDM
+2377 KVK
-2386 AESLR
+2386 AESKR
-2391 YLKEMGLKPEDLKK
+2391 YLDEMGLKAEDLKK
-2405 VDVKAVSLKNRQ
+2405 VETKAVSLTHR
-2417 LISGD
+2417 LLHAGD
-2422 PSVEVIWAT
+2422 PAVEVIWAT
-2431 QNWEETTKNRD
+2431 NNREELLKSK

-2496 MKRVWHEWKHG
+2496 MKRVWHEWKQG

-2516 TYIPFMAAVDA
+2516 TYIPFMAAADA

-2538 MSLSQFFGKE
+2538 MSLGQFFGKE

>member
-26 VPRSEAAKGLEQA
+26 APRSEAAKGLEQA

-63 MERQAALQAQF
+63 MERQAALQSQF

-96 ALDWAAGV
+96 AFDWAAGV

-147 ERAEALANQYNDPAL
+147 ERAEALANQYNDPTL

-230 QMLDPTRQFDPIK
+230 QMIDPTRQFDPIK

-306 TTPQMPTMAGALY
+306 TTPQMPTLTGALY

-330 IEAVRR
+330 IEAVRQ
-336 VSPDMADKL
+336 VAPEMAEKL
-345 ARAVESPVKAAG
+345 SRAIEAPVQAAG
-357 RGIEGAFAI
+357 RGIEGAYAI

-391 LGEYAM
+391 LGDYAM
-397 SDLAG
+397 ADLAG

-425 RAQRSQLY
+425 RAQRSQIY
-433 AQSLVNDPNVDPEV
+433 AQSLVNDPNVDPEA
-447 KSRIMQMNGNFTD
+447 KTRIMQMKGQFTD
-460 ADQRWLAGRVASRDN
+460 ADQRWLAGRIASRDN
-475 AQQFADWVRG
+475 AERFADWVRG

-490 AAQKSKD
+490 AEQKSKT

-502 LDTMSVPEEYRMLAL
+502 LDTMSVPEQASMLAL
-517 MNQHVKPEA
+517 LTQHVRPEA
-526 FGGDLSKV
+526 FGGDLSRV
-534 APHFPQMSK
+534 APHFNQMSR
-543 MMLGLAA
+543 MMLGLAG

-564 RLTDALQFFNDP
+564 RLTDVLQFFNDP
-576 EAMVQAVEQM
+576 ERLVQEVSLM
-586 AAETGGQAGS
+586 ASQTGGQEGS
-596 LVDRVRAFSNAR
+596 LVDRVRAFSKAR
-608 IDMQT
+608 ADLAA
-613 GPQSFLANMLPKA
+613 GPQSFLSNMIPKN
-626 GEITEQQRLQIARAV
+626 GEITEEQRQQIARAV

-648 AHHGRSKK
+648 AAHGRSKK

-664 TSVFGSPEATR
+664 TSIFGTPEATR

-684 NVELKQL
+684 NAEIKPLL
-691 MDEEQVYD
+691 NEEQVYD

-738 PVRMQPFFNK
+738 PVRMQPFFNA

-761 MDPGTNI
+761 LDPGANI
-768 EERSYLE
+768 EERPYLE
-775 YLEQNGVSP
+775 YLEQNGISP
-784 RQAKINLEAGL
+784 RQAKINLESGL

-807 DDKESPAQKF
+807 EGKESPAQKF
-817 ERHERIKDLDGKLK
+817 ERHERVKDLEGKLK
-831 QLTVYRSDNEE
+831 QLSVYRSDNEE

-893 TNGKPLRLSAE
+893 ANGKPLRLSAE

-935 MLARD
+935 VLARD

-963 DMIAA
+963 EMMAA

-982 KALGNWDVNKNK
+982 KALGNWDVNTNQ
-994 FVKKAAGTAQGAL
+994 FVKKAAGTAEAAL
-1007 AYAEH
+1007 AKADRI
-1012 FASIPL
+1012 AALPL
-1018 DTKEYRDS
+1018 DTKEFRDS
-1026 DELRDERERF
+1026 DELRDEREQF
-1036 EAEMEKK
+1036 EADMERM
-1043 LRDIRIEGAK
+1043 LRDIRVEGSK

-1117 EARRQKMPRVYDEET
+1117 EARRQKMPRAYDEET

-1144 VKTPRAPSVVG
+1144 VKAARAPSVVG

-1165 PVPGKNPLADDLQHM
+1165 PVPGKNPMADDKYA

-1187 ANEAYK
+1187 AKEAYD
-1193 AAMEA
+1193 AAMKA
-1198 YKADGALVAEM
+1198 YKDDGALVAEM
-1209 LAKKAATSTTPD
+1209 LAKKAATSTAPD
-1221 RLGILTRQKEERERL
+1221 RIDILTRQKEERERM
-1236 VKDKDILDIVKHQ
+1236 VKDKDILDIAKHQ
-1249 EAGYFT
+1249 EAGHFV

-1271 RLNTTVIATNG
+1271 RLNTAAIEANG
-1282 DYQAS
+1282 DYKAA

-1320 EAQVSGERYKSKEE
+1320 DAQVTGQRYKNKEE

-1344 HNPMITGET
+1344 HNPKITGEI
-1353 PSLDTLV
+1353 PGLDELV
-1360 QTAALLDKTTLNR
+1360 QVARLLDKTELDK

-1383 KEATKVYRDAVEAH
+1383 KEATQVYRNAVESH
-1397 PELKGRIFSAIK
+1397 PELKGRLFAAIK
-1409 LMLTGEESSSL
+1409 QILTGG
-1420 IGASVRTDGTFAR
+1420 ID
-1433 SADEKVV
+1433 
-1440 ADQKHLDAY
+1440 
-1449 GKLETYVNQLIR
+1449 
-1461 DGRTPDGSTSSF
+1461 PDL
-1473 EGDPSFEEK
+1473 
-1482 FFAWWNSP
+1482 
-1490 AVMNSTIAEVA
+1490 IAENLEDVN
-1501 DRLQGFFVGRPNAEF
+1501 D
-1516 FANMLGASLDPKK
+1516 
-1529 VQGKAASKT
+1529 
-1538 QGKTAPAKP
+1538 TAPTAQPKPASAKP
-1547 NFELSTEYE
+1547 RSVPSTEYSE
-1556 GDATTAVGQIRHLVK
+1556 DASTTVNRIRELVK
-1571 TMTPEQKKVAMAAG
+1571 TLTPEQKKTAMATG
-1585 YAPWPAVVKRAYGR
+1585 YAPWPAAVKQAYGQ
-1599 ILAPMT
+1599 ILSKLK

-1622 MLHEQLKS
+1622 LLHEKLAT
-1630 AKTPAE
+1630 AKTPDA
-1636 KALVFNQIA
+1636 KAKVFRELA
-1645 EGIDGF
+1645 D
-1651 DAEDLRGLSD
+1651 DLRAMTDEQLEELVMANPKDKQIQNAVADEASRRA
-1661 QELEDLLMGNL
+1661 QESRERV
-1672 DNKDLGRKIYT
+1672 KQ
-1683 EARRRI
+1683 A
-1689 DERKARAEGKA
+1689 DEK
-1700 EEPAAQPA
+1700 P
-1708 DGVKLLPAPKVEA
+1708 VEA
-1721 DPKAYKKAVKRME
+1721 DPKARRKAEKAIKE
-1734 ALVAKLRGSG
+1734 LVTKLRGSSVITKVLDADGG
-1744 VIARTFTPEE
+1744 VKGT
-1754 IKRIGGRIAGQM
+1754 M
-1766 RFKADGTREMSI
+1766 RFTDVLNRVIEVHVK
-1778 NIQPDGKFKE
+1778 PDGSYDA
-1788 STVHHEAMHDFFQ
+1788 STVHHEAMHDFFE
-1801 MLTVGV
+1801 MLRQGE
-1807 HKDRPEV
+1807 HRHRPEV
-1814 VKLRRALRAW
+1814 AKVRRALQAW
-1824 AESDRVKATLNKAL
+1824 AHDDQVMRTLA
-1838 KHNAFII
+1838 KHFQGTPAWAHISRTD
-1845 KEMSGDGVKGIHER
+1845 EVGMHER
-1859 ITYGYQLWVE
+1859 IAYGYQLWVE
-1869 GKLELEPKD
+1869 GKLNLEPKAD
-1878 DHGLVGNFFRD
+1878 LGVVGNFFRD
-1889 VFRWF
+1889 LFRWF
-1894 LEMVGLY
+1894 ASLVGVHF
-1901 QGEERALAIFK
+1901 GPERAQEVFAA
-1912 DFAEGRFADDQKDA
+1912 FAEGRFADETANGGLKM
-1926 GKSVA
+1926 A
-1931 EWVRENPAFAP
+1931 EWVRANPQFVP
-1942 TAAEKVG
+1942 TAAEKAGKAMG
-1949 ETMSGL
+1949 EMAE
-1955 MNKLVSSASNRMR
+1955 KLVSSASTRMR
-1968 STGLPAAVKLADMFH
+1968 ATGLPSAIKLADLFH

-1988 EGEGLGFLQERA
+1988 EGQGLGFLQERA

-2015 GTSATQRAQALRNL
+2015 DTTAQQRAVALRNL
-2029 QSMRQPSN
+2029 QSMRHPKST
-2037 ALETNIRKLLDEM
+2037 LEHNIRDLLEEM
-2050 HAYMREAGVKRQT
+2050 HAYLQEAGVKRQI
-2063 GTDEYGKPTWGDMGF
+2063 GTDEYGKPVWGDMGK
-2078 VKNYFPRYWDSAKI
+2078 VTNYFPRYWDSAAI
-2092 RENPEKFAEAL
+2092 RANPEKFAEAL
-2103 EPFMGDIAARKAA
+2103 EPFMGEIAARTAA
-2116 DKIGLSDGMTEL
+2116 DKIALSDGMTDL
-2128 ADDDRQ
+2128 ADNDQ
-2134 VGFTPGAES
+2134 QIGFTPGAES

-2151 INVGNAH
+2151 INVKNAH
-2158 QFVEFQVQD
+2158 EFVEFQIQD
-2167 LTSVMTS
+2167 LTAVLTS
-2174 YINKAVHRAEYARRF
+2174 YVNKAVHRAEYARRF
-2189 GNAGEKLTEIMGEIL
+2189 GNGGEKLTEILQDLFRE
-2204 EQGATDQ
+2204 GATQ
-2211 DLEMIMKAT
+2211 EDLETIMKGTA
-2220 GAMTGVL
+2220 AMTGVL

-2238 IQGNIITIENLALLP
+2238 IQGNIIAIENLALLP

-2263 LGIAVR
+2263 LGIAIR
-2269 TGNFKDAWE
+2269 TGSFKDAWE

-2290 VLSNATGNKQ
+2290 LTSKVTGAKQ
-2300 EESELELL
+2300 EETELELL

-2336 LKKLNETFFRLNGME
+2336 LKKLNETFFRWNGME

-2367 FILKHLRRAN
+2367 FILKHLRTVNDEKADP
-2377 YERTSKEDM
+2377 KVK
-2386 AESLR
+2386 AESKR
-2391 YLKEMGLKPEDLKK
+2391 YLDEMGLKAEDLKK
-2405 VDVKAVSLKNRQ
+2405 VETKAVSLTRRQ
-2417 LISGD
+2417 LHAGD
-2422 PSVEVIWAT
+2422 PAVEVIWAT
-2431 QNWEETTKNRD
+2431 NNREELLKSK

-2496 MKRVWHEWKHG
+2496 MKRVWHEWKQG

-2516 TYIPFMAAVDA
+2516 TYIPFMAAADA

-2538 MSLSQFFGKE
+2538 MSLGQFFGKE

>member
-26 VPRSEAAKGLEQA
+26 APRSEAAKGLEQA

-74 EQTAAAN
+74 EQTTAAN

-96 ALDWAAGV
+96 AFDWAAGV

-147 ERAEALANQYNDPAL
+147 ERAEALANQYNDPTL

-230 QMLDPTRQFDPIK
+230 QMIDPTRQFDPIK

-287 QDKLAELR
+287 QGKLAELR

-306 TTPQMPTMAGALY
+306 TTPQMPSLTGALY

-330 IEAVRR
+330 IEAVRQ
-336 VSPDMADKL
+336 VAPEMADKL
-345 ARAVESPVKAAG
+345 ARAIEAPVQAAG
-357 RGIEGAFAI
+357 RGIEGAYAI

-447 KSRIMQMNGNFTD
+447 KSRITQMNGNFTD

-490 AAQKSKD
+490 AQQKGK
-497 LVFNQ
+497 VFNQ
-502 LDTMSVPEEYRMLAL
+502 LDTMSVPEEYRMLSL
-517 MNQHVKPEA
+517 LNQHVKPEA

-543 MMLGLAA
+543 MMLGLAG

-564 RLTDALQFFNDP
+564 RLTDALQFFNEP

-586 AAETGGQAGS
+586 AAETGGQPGS

-648 AHHGRSKK
+648 AAHGRSKK

-664 TSVFGSPEATR
+664 TSIFGSPEATR

-684 NVELKQL
+684 NAEIKPLL
-691 MDEEQVYD
+691 NEEQVYD
-699 PNEGMGEA
+699 PNEGMGEV

-761 MDPGTNI
+761 MDPGANI

-775 YLEQNGVSP
+775 YLEQNGISP

-807 DDKESPAQKF
+807 DEKESPAQKF
-817 ERHERIKDLDGKLK
+817 ERHERVKDLEGKLK
-831 QLTVYRSDNEE
+831 QLSVYRSDNEE

-847 LGGLTVLSS
+847 LSGLTVLSS

-872 QKFKENLSNKEGRT
+872 QKFKENLSNKDGRT

-893 TNGKPLRLSAE
+893 ANGKPLRLSAE
-904 SMIRHWARETGRHE
+904 SMIRHWAKATGRHE
-918 GLSEEGQRKML
+918 GLTEEGQRKML

-945 KTDLSKVK
+945 KTDINKVR

-963 DMIAA
+963 TMMAA
-968 QSFLP
+968 STFVP

-982 KALGNWDVNKNK
+982 KALGSWDVNKNQ
-994 FVKKAAGTAQGAL
+994 FVKKAASIAEAAL
-1007 AYAEH
+1007 AKADRI
-1012 FASIPL
+1012 AALPL
-1018 DTKEYRDS
+1018 DTKEFRDS
-1026 DELRDERERF
+1026 DELRDEREQF
-1036 EAEMEKK
+1036 EVDMERM
-1043 LRDIRIEGAK
+1043 LRDIRVEGSK

-1072 LAANVQDAFYKAL
+1072 QAANVQDAFYKAL

-1096 GLDLIGGDLGMTDN
+1096 GQDLIGGDLGMTDN

-1117 EARRQKMPRVYDEET
+1117 EARRQKMPRYYDEET
-1132 GEQLPAYAPGKN
+1132 GEQLPAYALGHRTKAA
-1144 VKTPRAPSVVG
+1144 RAPSITG

-1165 PVPGKNPLADDLQHM
+1165 PVPHKNPMADDKYA
-1180 TAEQRKA
+1180 TEEQRKA
-1187 ANEAYK
+1187 SRAAYD
-1193 AAMEA
+1193 AAMKA

-1209 LAKKAATSTTPD
+1209 LAKKAVASVAPD
-1221 RLGILTRQKEERERL
+1221 RTEILSRQKAERERM
-1236 VKDKDILDIVKHQ
+1236 VKDKDILDIAKHQ
-1249 EAGYFT
+1249 EAGHFV

-1271 RLNTTVIATNG
+1271 RLGTAAIEANG
-1282 DYQAS
+1282 DYKAS
-1287 RAAFDAAIEAGAP
+1287 RAAFDAAIEKGAP
-1300 LRVARAAAQAKALD
+1300 LRVARAAAQAKALN

-1320 EAQVSGERYKSKEE
+1320 EAQVSGERYKSPEE
-1334 RERLA
+1334 RKRLA
-1339 KLPKF
+1339 NLPKF
-1344 HNPMITGET
+1344 HNPKITGET
-1353 PSLDTLV
+1353 PNLDTLV
-1360 QTAALLDKTTLNR
+1360 QTAALLDKATLDR

-1383 KEATKVYRDAVEAH
+1383 KEATTVYRDAVEAH
-1397 PELKGRIFSAIK
+1397 PELKGRIFSALK
-1409 LMLTGEESSSL
+1409 LMLTGEEPSSL

-1461 DGRTPDGSTSSF
+1461 DGLAPDGHTSSF
-1473 EGDPSFEEK
+1473 EEQ

-1490 AVMNSTIAEVA
+1490 AVMNRTIAEVA

-1529 VQGKAASKT
+1529 IRN
-1538 QGKTAPAKP
+1538 KTAPAKP
-1547 NFELSTEYE
+1547 SHVPSTEYSE
-1556 GDATTAVGQIRHLVK
+1556 DASTTVNRIRELVK
-1571 TMTPEQKKVAMAAG
+1571 TLTPEQKKTAMATG
-1585 YAPWPAVVKRAYGR
+1585 YAPWPAAVKQAYGQ
-1599 ILAPMT
+1599 ILSKLK

-1622 MLHEQLKS
+1622 LLHERLQ
-1630 AKTPAE
+1630 AAQTPAA
-1636 KALVFNQIA
+1636 KAKVF
-1645 EGIDGF
+1645 
-1651 DAEDLRGLSD
+1651 R
-1661 QELEDLLMGNL
+1661 ELADDIRAMTDEQLEALLESNPEAAGAVL
-1672 DNKDLGRKIYT
+1672 A
-1683 EARRRI
+1683 EARRR
-1689 DERKARAEGKA
+1689 R
-1700 EEPAAQPA
+1700 EEIEAGAKQVEAKP
-1708 DGVKLLPAPKVEA
+1708 VEA
-1721 DPKAYKKAVKRME
+1721 DPKARRKAEKE
-1734 ALVAKLRGSG
+1734 IKALVAKLRGTS
-1744 VIARTFTPEE
+1744 VIAKAVDPE
-1754 IKRIGGRIAGQM
+1754 GGVKGTM
-1766 RFKADGTREMSI
+1766 RFADVLNRTIEINVGADGSYDT
-1778 NIQPDGKFKE
+1778 
-1788 STVHHEAMHDFFQ
+1788 STVHHEAMHDFFE
-1801 MLTVGV
+1801 MLRQGE
-1807 HKDRPEV
+1807 HRYRPEV
-1814 VKLRRALRAW
+1814 AKVRRALQAW
-1824 AESDRVKATLNKAL
+1824 AHDDQVMRTLS
-1838 KHNAFII
+1838 KHYQGTPAWAHISRTD
-1845 KEMSGDGVKGIHER
+1845 EVGMHER
-1859 ITYGYQLWVE
+1859 IAYGYQLWVE
-1869 GKLELEPKD
+1869 GKLNLEPKAD
-1878 DHGLVGNFFRD
+1878 LGVVGNFFRD
-1889 VFRWF
+1889 LFRWF
-1894 LEMVGLY
+1894 ASLIGVHFGP
-1901 QGEERALAIFK
+1901 ERAQEVFAA
-1912 DFAEGRFADDQKDA
+1912 FAEGRFADETANGGLKM
-1926 GKSVA
+1926 A
-1931 EWVRENPAFAP
+1931 EWVRANPQFVP
-1942 TAAEKVG
+1942 TAAEKAGKAMG
-1949 ETMSGL
+1949 EMAE
-1955 MNKLVSSASNRMR
+1955 KLVSSASTRMR
-1968 STGLPAAVKLADMFH
+1968 ATGLPAAIKLADLFH

-1988 EGEGLGFLQERA
+1988 EGQGLGFLQERA

-2008 KLNDILK
+2008 KLDDILK
-2015 GTSATQRAQALRNL
+2015 DTTAQQRAVALRNL
-2029 QSMRQPSN
+2029 QSMRHPKST
-2037 ALETNIRKLLDEM
+2037 LEHNIRALLEEM
-2050 HAYMREAGVKRQT
+2050 HAYLQEAGVKRQI
-2063 GTDEYGKPTWGDMGF
+2063 GTDEYGKPVWGDMGK
-2078 VKNYFPRYWDSAKI
+2078 VANYFPRYWDSAAI
-2092 RENPEKFAEAL
+2092 RANPEKFAKAL
-2103 EPFMGDIAARKAA
+2103 EPFMGEIAARTAA
-2116 DKIGLSDGMTEL
+2116 DKIALSDGMTDL
-2128 ADDDRQ
+2128 ADNDQ
-2134 VGFTPGAES
+2134 QIGFTPGAES

-2158 QFVEFQVQD
+2158 EFVEFQIQD
-2167 LTSVMTS
+2167 LTAVLTS
-2174 YINKAVHRAEYARRF
+2174 YVNKAVHRAEYSRRF
-2189 GNAGEKLTEIMGEIL
+2189 GNGGEKLQDIL
-2204 EQGATDQ
+2204 KELFEQGATQ
-2211 DLEMIMKAT
+2211 EDLETIMKGTA
-2220 GAMTGVL
+2220 AMTGVL

-2238 IQGNIITIENLALLP
+2238 IQGNIIAIENLALLP

-2269 TGNFKDAWE
+2269 TGSFKDAWE
-2278 GFKRGMD
+2278 GFKRGMG

-2290 VLSNATGNKQ
+2290 LTSKVTGAKQ
-2300 EESELELL
+2300 EETELELL

-2336 LKKLNETFFRLNGME
+2336 LKKLNETFFRWNGME

-2367 FILKHLRRAN
+2367 FILKHLRTVNDEKADP
-2377 YERTSKEDM
+2377 KVK
-2386 AESLR
+2386 AESKR
-2391 YLKEMGLKPEDLKK
+2391 YLDEMGLKAEDLKK
-2405 VDVKAVSLKNRQ
+2405 VETKAVSLTRRM
-2417 LISGD
+2417 LHAGD
-2422 PSVEVIWAT
+2422 PAVEVIWAT
-2431 QNWEETTKNRD
+2431 NNREELLKSK

-2496 MKRVWHEWKHG
+2496 MKRVWHEWKQG

-2516 TYIPFMAAVDA
+2516 TYIPFMAAADA

-2538 MSLSQFFGKE
+2538 MSLGQFFGKE

>member
-26 VPRSEAAKGLEQA
+26 APRSEAAKGLEQA

-54 AERAGNTAE
+54 AERAGNTVE

-96 ALDWAAGV
+96 AFDWAAGV

-147 ERAEALANQYNDPAL
+147 ERAEALANQYNDPTL

-230 QMLDPTRQFDPIK
+230 QMIDPSRQFDPIK

-295 QPAESEYSVPS
+295 QPAEPEYSVPS
-306 TTPQMPTMAGALY
+306 TTPQMPTLTGALY

-330 IEAVRR
+330 IEAVRQ
-336 VSPDMADKL
+336 VAPEMAEKL
-345 ARAVESPVKAAG
+345 SRAIEAPVQAAG
-357 RGIEGAFAI
+357 RGIEGAYAI

-379 GKELRDFAMGVS
+379 GKDLRDFAMGVS
-391 LGEYAM
+391 LGDYAM
-397 SDLAG
+397 TDLAG
-402 DASIQPGATPE
+402 DAAIQPGATPE

-425 RAQRSQLY
+425 RAQRSQIY

-447 KSRIMQMNGNFTD
+447 KTRIMQMKGQFTD
-460 ADQRWLAGRVASRDN
+460 ADQRWLAGRIASRDN
-475 AQQFADWVRG
+475 AERFADWVRG

-490 AAQKSKD
+490 AEQKSKT

-502 LDTMSVPEEYRMLAL
+502 LDTMSVPEQASMLAL
-517 MNQHVKPEA
+517 LTQHVRPEA
-526 FGGDLSKV
+526 FGGDLSRV
-534 APHFPQMSK
+534 APHFNQMSR
-543 MMLGLAA
+543 MMLGLAG

-576 EAMVQAVEQM
+576 ERLVQEVSLM
-586 AAETGGQAGS
+586 ASQTGGQEGS
-596 LVDRVRAFSNAR
+596 LVDRVRAFSKAR
-608 IDMQT
+608 ADLAA
-613 GPQSFLANMLPKA
+613 GPQSFLANMIPKN
-626 GEITEQQRLQIARAV
+626 GEITEQQRQQIARAV

-648 AHHGRSKK
+648 AAHGRSKK

-664 TSVFGSPEATR
+664 TSIFGTPEATR

-684 NVELKQL
+684 NAEIKPLL
-691 MDEEQVYD
+691 DEEVVYD
-699 PNEGMGEA
+699 ANEGQGEA

-738 PVRMQPFFNK
+738 PVRMQPFFNA

-761 MDPGTNI
+761 LDPGANI
-768 EERSYLE
+768 EERPYLE
-775 YLEQNGVSP
+775 YLEQNGISP
-784 RQAKINLEAGL
+784 RQAKLNLESGL

-807 DDKESPAQKF
+807 DEKESPAQKF
-817 ERHERIKDLDGKLK
+817 ERHERAKDLEGKLK
-831 QLTVYRSDNEE
+831 QLSVYRSDNEE

-847 LGGLTVLSS
+847 LGSLTVLSS

-893 TNGKPLRLSAE
+893 ANGKPLRLSAE
-904 SMIRHWARETGRHE
+904 SMIRHWAKATGRHE
-918 GLSEEGQRKML
+918 GLTEEGQRKML

-945 KTDLSKVK
+945 KTDINKVR

-963 DMIAA
+963 EMIAA
-968 QSFLP
+968 STFVP

-982 KALGNWDVNKNK
+982 KALGNWDVNTNQ
-994 FVKKAAGTAQGAL
+994 FVKKAAGTAEAAL
-1007 AYAEH
+1007 AKADRI
-1012 FASIPL
+1012 AALPL
-1018 DTKEYRDS
+1018 DTKEFRDS
-1026 DELRDERERF
+1026 DELRDEREQF
-1036 EAEMEKK
+1036 EADMERM
-1043 LRDIRIEGAK
+1043 LRDIRVEGSK

-1065 AHAEISR
+1065 ANAEISR

-1132 GEQLPAYAPGKN
+1132 GEQLPAYAPGMN
-1144 VKTPRAPSVVG
+1144 VKAARAPSVVG

-1165 PVPGKNPLADDLQHM
+1165 PVPGKNPMADDKYA

-1187 ANEAYK
+1187 AKEAYD
-1193 AAMEA
+1193 AAMKA
-1198 YKADGALVAEM
+1198 YKEDGALVAEM
-1209 LAKKAATSTTPD
+1209 LAKKAATSTAPD
-1221 RLGILTRQKEERERL
+1221 RIDILSRQKAERERMI
-1236 VKDKDILDIVKHQ
+1236 KDKDVLDIAKHQ
-1249 EAGYFT
+1249 EAGHFV

-1271 RLNTTVIATNG
+1271 RLNTAAIEANG
-1282 DYQAS
+1282 DYKAS

-1320 EAQVSGERYKSKEE
+1320 DAQVTGQRYKNKEE
-1334 RERLA
+1334 RERLT

-1344 HNPMITGET
+1344 HNPKITGEI
-1353 PSLDTLV
+1353 PGLDELV
-1360 QTAALLDKTTLNR
+1360 QVARLLDKAEIDK

-1383 KEATKVYRDAVEAH
+1383 KEATQVYRNAVESH
-1397 PELKGRIFSAIK
+1397 PELKGRLFAAIK
-1409 LMLTGEESSSL
+1409 QILTGG
-1420 IGASVRTDGTFAR
+1420 ID
-1433 SADEKVV
+1433 
-1440 ADQKHLDAY
+1440 
-1449 GKLETYVNQLIR
+1449 
-1461 DGRTPDGSTSSF
+1461 PDL
-1473 EGDPSFEEK
+1473 
-1482 FFAWWNSP
+1482 
-1490 AVMNSTIAEVA
+1490 IAE
-1501 DRLQGFFVGRPNAEF
+1501 
-1516 FANMLGASLDPKK
+1516 SLED
-1529 VQGKAASKT
+1529 VNE
-1538 QGKTAPAKP
+1538 TAPTAQLKVASAKP
-1547 NFELSTEYE
+1547 RHVPSTEYE
-1556 GDATTAVGQIRHLVK
+1556 EDATTTVDRIRELVR
-1571 TMTPEQKKVAMAAG
+1571 TLSPEQKKAAMATG
-1585 YAPWPAVVKRAYGR
+1585 YAPWPAAVKQAYGQ
-1599 ILAPMT
+1599 ILSKLK

-1622 MLHEQLKS
+1622 MLHERLQT
-1630 AKTPAE
+1630 AKTPDA
-1636 KALVFNQIA
+1636 KAKVF
-1645 EGIDGF
+1645 
-1651 DAEDLRGLSD
+1651 R
-1661 QELEDLLMGNL
+1661 ELADDIRAMTDEQLEALLESNPEAAGAVL
-1672 DNKDLGRKIYT
+1672 A
-1683 EARRRI
+1683 EARRR
-1689 DERKARAEGKA
+1689 R
-1700 EEPAAQPA
+1700 EEIEAPAKQVEAKP
-1708 DGVKLLPAPKVEA
+1708 VEA
-1721 DPKAYKKAVKRME
+1721 DPKARRKAEKE
-1734 ALVAKLRGSG
+1734 IKALVAKLRGTS
-1744 VIARTFTPEE
+1744 VIAKTVDPE
-1754 IKRIGGRIAGQM
+1754 GGVKGTM
-1766 RFKADGTREMSI
+1766 RFADVLNRTIEINVGADGSYDT
-1778 NIQPDGKFKE
+1778 
-1788 STVHHEAMHDFFQ
+1788 STVHHEAMHDFFE
-1801 MLTVGV
+1801 MLRQGE
-1807 HKDRPEV
+1807 HRHRPEV
-1814 VKLRRALRAW
+1814 AKVRRALQAW
-1824 AESDRVKATLNKAL
+1824 AHDDQVMRTLS
-1838 KHNAFII
+1838 KHYQGTPAWAHISRTD
-1845 KEMSGDGVKGIHER
+1845 EVGMHER
-1859 ITYGYQLWVE
+1859 IAYGYQLWVE
-1869 GKLELEPKD
+1869 GKLDLEPKAD
-1878 DHGLVGNFFRD
+1878 LGVVGNFFRD
-1889 VFRWF
+1889 LFRWF
-1894 LEMVGLY
+1894 ASLIGVHFGP
-1901 QGEERALAIFK
+1901 ERAQEVFAA
-1912 DFAEGRFADDQKDA
+1912 FAEGRFADETANGGLKM
-1926 GKSVA
+1926 V
-1931 EWVRENPAFAP
+1931 EWVRQNPEFVP
-1942 TAAEKVG
+1942 TATEKAGKTMG
-1949 ETMSGL
+1949 EL
-1955 MNKLVSSASNRMR
+1955 MEKLVSSASTRMR
-1968 STGLPAAVKLADMFH
+1968 ATGLPSAIKLADLFH

-1988 EGEGLGFLQERA
+1988 EGQGLGFLQERA
-2000 MQTGVWTA
+2000 MQTGVWTS

-2015 GTSATQRAQALRNL
+2015 DASAQQRAQALRNL
-2029 QSMRQPSN
+2029 QSMRHPSST
-2037 ALETNIRKLLDEM
+2037 LEHNIRALLEEM
-2050 HAYMREAGVKRQT
+2050 HAYLQEAGVKRQI
-2063 GTDEYGKPTWGDMGF
+2063 GTDEYGKPIWGDMGK
-2078 VKNYFPRYWDSAKI
+2078 VSNYFPRYWDSAAI
-2092 RENPEKFAEAL
+2092 RANPEKFVEAL
-2103 EPFMGDIAARKAA
+2103 EPYMGDIAAQKAA
-2116 DKIGLSDGMTEL
+2116 DKISLSDGMTDL
-2128 ADDDRQ
+2128 ADNDQ
-2134 VGFTPGAES
+2134 QIGFTPGAES

-2151 INVGNAH
+2151 INVKNAH
-2158 QFVEFQVQD
+2158 EFVEFQIQD
-2167 LTSVMTS
+2167 LTAVLTS
-2174 YINKAVHRAEYARRF
+2174 YVNKAVHRAEYTRRF
-2189 GNAGEKLTEIMGEIL
+2189 GNAGEKLTEILGDLLRE
-2204 EQGATDQ
+2204 GATEQ
-2211 DLEMIMKAT
+2211 DLETIMKGTA
-2220 GAMTGVL
+2220 AMTGVL

-2238 IQGNIITIENLALLP
+2238 IQGNIIAIENLALLP

-2263 LGIAVR
+2263 LGIAIR
-2269 TGNFKDAWE
+2269 TGSFKDAWE

-2290 VLSNATGNKQ
+2290 LTSKVTGAKQ
-2300 EESELELL
+2300 EETELELL

-2336 LKKLNETFFRLNGME
+2336 LKKLNETFFRWNGME

-2367 FILKHLRRAN
+2367 FILKHLRTVNDEKAD
-2377 YERTSKEDM
+2377 TKAK
-2386 AESLR
+2386 AESKR
-2391 YLKEMGLKPEDLKK
+2391 YLDEMGLKAEDLKK
-2405 VDVKAVSLKNRQ
+2405 VETKAVSLTHRQ
-2417 LISGD
+2417 LRAGD
-2422 PSVEVIWAT
+2422 PAVEVIWAI
-2431 QNWEETTKNRD
+2431 NNREELLKSK

-2463 RPNAAHRPI
+2463 RPIAAHRPI

-2496 MKRVWHEWKHG
+2496 MKRVWHEWKKG

-2516 TYIPFMAAVDA
+2516 TYIPFMAAADA

-2538 MSLSQFFGKE
+2538 MSLGQFFGKE

>member
-26 VPRSEAAKGLEQA
+26 APRSEAAKGLEQA

-96 ALDWAAGV
+96 AFDWAAGV

-147 ERAEALANQYNDPAL
+147 ERAEALANQYNDPTL

-230 QMLDPTRQFDPIK
+230 QMIDPSRQFDPIK
-243 IAEAGAAGAVGGA
+243 IAEAGAAGVVGGA

-295 QPAESEYSVPS
+295 QPAEPEYSVPS
-306 TTPQMPTMAGALY
+306 TTPQMPTLTGAIY

-330 IEAVRR
+330 IEAVRQ
-336 VSPDMADKL
+336 VAPEMAEKL
-345 ARAVESPVKAAG
+345 SRAIEAPVQAAG
-357 RGIEGAFAI
+357 RGVEGAYAI

-433 AQSLVNDPNVDPEV
+433 AQSLVNDPDVDPEV

-490 AAQKSKD
+490 AQQKAGVK
-497 LVFNQ
+497 VFNQ
-502 LDTMSVPEEYRMLAL
+502 LDTMSVPEEYRMLSL

-550 KTGKLTTKDVESMF
+550 KTGKLTTKDVEAMF
-564 RLTDALQFFNDP
+564 RLTDALQFFNEP

-586 AAETGGQAGS
+586 AAETGGQPGS

-648 AHHGRSKK
+648 AAHGRSKQ

-761 MDPGTNI
+761 MDPGANI

-775 YLEQNGVSP
+775 YLEQNGISP

-807 DDKESPAQKF
+807 DEKESPAQKF
-817 ERHERIKDLDGKLK
+817 ERHERVKDLEGKLK
-831 QLTVYRSDNEE
+831 QLSVYRSDNEE

-872 QKFKENLSNKEGRT
+872 QKFKENLTNKDGRT

-893 TNGKPLRLSAE
+893 ANGKPLRLSAE
-904 SMIRHWARETGRHE
+904 SMIRHWAKATGRHE
-918 GLSEEGQRKML
+918 GLTEEGQRKML

-945 KTDLSKVK
+945 KTDINKVR

-963 DMIAA
+963 TMMAA
-968 QSFLP
+968 STFVP

-982 KALGNWDVNKNK
+982 KALGSWDVNKNQ
-994 FVKKAAGTAQGAL
+994 FVKKAASIAEAAL
-1007 AYAEH
+1007 AKADRI
-1012 FASIPL
+1012 AALPL
-1018 DTKEYRDS
+1018 DTKEFRDS
-1026 DELRDERERF
+1026 DELRDEREQF
-1036 EAEMEKK
+1036 EVDMERM
-1043 LRDIRIEGAK
+1043 LRDIRVEGSK

-1072 LAANVQDAFYKAL
+1072 QAANVQDAFYKAL

-1096 GLDLIGGDLGMTDN
+1096 GQDLIGGDLGMTDN

-1117 EARRQKMPRVYDEET
+1117 AARRQKMPRYYDEET
-1132 GEQLPAYAPGKN
+1132 GEQLPAYALGHRTKAA
-1144 VKTPRAPSVVG
+1144 RAPSITG

-1165 PVPGKNPLADDLQHM
+1165 PVPGKNPTVDDKYA

-1187 ANEAYK
+1187 SKEAYD
-1193 AAMEA
+1193 AAMKA
-1198 YKADGALVAEM
+1198 YQADGALVAEM
-1209 LAKKAATSTTPD
+1209 LAKKAAASITPD
-1221 RLGILTRQKEERERL
+1221 RTEILSRQKAERERM
-1236 VKDKDILDIVKHQ
+1236 VKDKDILDIAKHQ
-1249 EAGYFT
+1249 EAGHFV

-1271 RLNTTVIATNG
+1271 RLGNAAIEANG
-1282 DYQAS
+1282 DYKAS

-1300 LRVARAAAQAKALD
+1300 LRVARAAAQAKALN

-1320 EAQVSGERYKSKEE
+1320 EAQVSGERYKNPEE
-1334 RERLA
+1334 RKRLA
-1339 KLPKF
+1339 NLPKF
-1344 HNPMITGET
+1344 HNPKITGET
-1353 PSLDTLV
+1353 PNLDTLV
-1360 QTAALLDKTTLNR
+1360 QTAALLDKAALNR

-1383 KEATKVYRDAVEAH
+1383 KEATTVYRDAVEAH

-1449 GKLETYVNQLIR
+1449 GKLEAYVNQLIR
-1461 DGRTPDGSTSSF
+1461 DGRAPDGRTSSF
-1473 EGDPSFEEK
+1473 EDDPSFEEQ

-1529 VQGKAASKT
+1529 VRN
-1538 QGKTAPAKP
+1538 KTAPAKP
-1547 NFELSTEYE
+1547 SHVPSTEYSE
-1556 GDATTAVGQIRHLVK
+1556 DASTTVDRIRELVK
-1571 TMTPEQKKVAMAAG
+1571 TLSPEQKKAAMATG
-1585 YAPWPAVVKRAYGR
+1585 YAPWPAAVKQAYGQ
-1599 ILAPMT
+1599 ILSKLK

-1612 GPHIQAAIRH
+1612 DPHIQAAIRH
-1622 MLHEQLKS
+1622 LLHEKLAA

-1636 KALVFNQIA
+1636 KAKVFNALADDIRAMTDEQLEELVKANPKDKEIQNSVADEASRRAA
-1645 EGIDGF
+1645 ES
-1651 DAEDLRGLSD
+1651 R
-1661 QELEDLLMGNL
+1661 
-1672 DNKDLGRKIYT
+1672 
-1683 EARRRI
+1683 
-1689 DERKARAEGKA
+1689 ERVAQADKK
-1700 EEPAAQPA
+1700 PA
-1708 DGVKLLPAPKVEA
+1708 EA
-1721 DPKAYKKAVKRME
+1721 DPKARRKAEKE
-1734 ALVAKLRGSG
+1734 IKALVAKLRGTS
-1744 VIARTFTPEE
+1744 VIAKAVDPEGGVKGTARFADVLNRTIE
-1754 IKRIGGRIAGQM
+1754 INVG
-1766 RFKADGTREMSI
+1766 ADGSYDT
-1778 NIQPDGKFKE
+1778 
-1788 STVHHEAMHDFFQ
+1788 STVHHEAMHDFFE
-1801 MLTVGV
+1801 MLRQGE
-1807 HKDRPEV
+1807 HRYRPEV
-1814 VKLRRALRAW
+1814 AKVRRALQAW
-1824 AESDRVKATLNKAL
+1824 AHDDQVMRAL
-1838 KHNAFII
+1838 AKHYRGTPVWSQISRTD
-1845 KEMSGDGVKGIHER
+1845 EVGMHER
-1859 ITYGYQLWVE
+1859 IAYGYQLWVE
-1869 GKLELEPKD
+1869 GKLNLEPKAD
-1878 DHGLVGNFFRD
+1878 LGVVGNFFRD
-1889 VFRWF
+1889 LFRWF
-1894 LEMVGLY
+1894 ASLIGVHFGP
-1901 QGEERALAIFK
+1901 ERAQEVFAA
-1912 DFAEGRFADDQKDA
+1912 FAEGRFADETANGGLKMT
-1926 GKSVA
+1926 
-1931 EWVRENPAFAP
+1931 EWVRANPQFVP
-1942 TAAEKVG
+1942 TATEKAGKAMGDMAE
-1949 ETMSGL
+1949 
-1955 MNKLVSSASNRMR
+1955 KLVSSASTRMR
-1968 STGLPAAVKLADMFH
+1968 ATGLPAAIKLADLFH

-1988 EGEGLGFLQERA
+1988 EGQGLGFLQERA

-2015 GTSATQRAQALRNL
+2015 DTTAQQRAVALRNL
-2029 QSMRQPSN
+2029 QSMRHPKST
-2037 ALETNIRKLLDEM
+2037 LEHNIRALLDEM
-2050 HAYMREAGVKRQT
+2050 HAYLQEAGVKRQI
-2063 GTDEYGKPTWGDMGF
+2063 GTDEYGKPVWGDMGK
-2078 VKNYFPRYWDSAKI
+2078 VTNYFPRYWDSAAI
-2092 RENPEKFAEAL
+2092 RANPEKFAKAL
-2103 EPFMGDIAARKAA
+2103 EPFMGEIAARTAA
-2116 DKIGLSDGMTEL
+2116 DKIALSDGMTDL
-2128 ADDDRQ
+2128 ADNDQ
-2134 VGFTPGAES
+2134 QIGFTPGAES

-2151 INVGNAH
+2151 INVKNAH
-2158 QFVEFQVQD
+2158 EFVDFQIQD
-2167 LTSVMTS
+2167 LTAVLTS
-2174 YINKAVHRAEYARRF
+2174 YVNKAVHRAEYSRRF
-2189 GNAGEKLTEIMGEIL
+2189 GNGGEKLQDIL
-2204 EQGATDQ
+2204 KELFEQGATQ
-2211 DLEMIMKAT
+2211 EDLETIMKGTA
-2220 GAMTGVL
+2220 AMTGVL

-2238 IQGNIITIENLALLP
+2238 IQGNIIAIENLALLP

-2263 LGIAVR
+2263 LGIAIR
-2269 TGNFKDAWE
+2269 TGSFKDAWE
-2278 GFKRGMD
+2278 GFKRGME

-2290 VLSNATGNKQ
+2290 LTSKVTGAKQ
-2300 EESELELL
+2300 EETELELL

-2336 LKKLNETFFRLNGME
+2336 LKKLNETFFRWNGME

-2367 FILKHLRRAN
+2367 FILKHLRTVNDEKADP
-2377 YERTSKEDM
+2377 KVK
-2386 AESLR
+2386 AESKR
-2391 YLKEMGLKPEDLKK
+2391 YLDEMGLKAEDLKK
-2405 VDVKAVSLKNRQ
+2405 VETKVVSLTRRM
-2417 LISGD
+2417 LHAGD
-2422 PSVEVIWAT
+2422 PAVEVIWAT
-2431 QNWEETTKNRD
+2431 NNREELLKSK

-2496 MKRVWHEWKHG
+2496 MKRVWHEWKQG

-2516 TYIPFMAAVDA
+2516 TYIPFMAAADA

-2538 MSLSQFFGKE
+2538 MSLGQFFGKE

>member
-26 VPRSEAAKGLEQA
+26 APRSEAAKGLEQA

-96 ALDWAAGV
+96 AFDWAAGV

-147 ERAEALANQYNDPAL
+147 ERAEALANQYNDPTL

-212 VEEGLTEAAQE
+212 VEEGMTEAAQE

-230 QMLDPTRQFDPIK
+230 QMIDPTRQFDPIK

-267 AGRILTPA
+267 ASRILTPA

-306 TTPQMPTMAGALY
+306 TTPQMPSLTGALY

-330 IEAVRR
+330 IEAVRQ
-336 VSPDMADKL
+336 VAPEMADKL
-345 ARAVESPVKAAG
+345 SRAIEAPVQAAG
-357 RGIEGAFAI
+357 RGIEGAYAI

-402 DASIQPGATPE
+402 DSSIQPGATPE

-433 AQSLVNDPNVDPEV
+433 AQSLINDPNVDPEV
-447 KSRIMQMNGNFTD
+447 KSRITQMNGNFTD

-490 AAQKSKD
+490 AERKSKT

-502 LDTMSVPEEYRMLAL
+502 LDTMSVPEQASMLAL
-517 MNQHVKPEA
+517 LTQHVRPEA
-526 FGGDLSKV
+526 FGGDLSRV
-534 APHFPQMSK
+534 APHFNQMSK
-543 MMLGLAA
+543 MMLGLAG

-576 EAMVQAVEQM
+576 EKLVQEVSLM
-586 AAETGGQAGS
+586 ASQTGGQEGS
-596 LVDRVRAFSNAR
+596 LVDRVRAFSQAR
-608 IDMQT
+608 ADLAA
-613 GPQSFLANMLPKA
+613 GPQSFLSNMIPKN
-626 GEITEQQRLQIARAV
+626 GEITEQQRQQIARAV

-648 AHHGRSKK
+648 AAHGRSKK
-656 AKAIEEGL
+656 AQAIEEGL
-664 TSVFGSPEATR
+664 TSIFGSPEATR

-684 NVELKQL
+684 NAEIKPLLNEEL
-691 MDEEQVYD
+691 VYD
-699 PNEGMGEA
+699 ANEGLGEA

-714 VVEQGAADRSI
+714 VVEQGASDRSI

-738 PVRMQPFFNK
+738 PVRMQPFFNA

-761 MDPGTNI
+761 LDPGANI
-768 EERSYLE
+768 EERPYLE
-775 YLEQNGVSP
+775 YLEQNGISP
-784 RQAKINLEAGL
+784 RSAKLNLEAGL

-807 DDKESPAQKF
+807 EGKESPAQKF
-817 ERHERIKDLDGKLK
+817 ERHERVKDLEGKLK
-831 QLTVYRSDNEE
+831 QLSVYRSDNEE

-893 TNGKPLRLSAE
+893 ANGKPLRLSAE

-918 GLSEEGQRKML
+918 GPSEEGQRKML

-940 DIKGI
+940 DIKGL

-953 MNRPKKGADG
+953 MGRPKKGADG
-963 DMIAA
+963 AMMAA

-982 KALGNWDVNKNK
+982 KALGNWDVNTNQ
-994 FVKKAAGTAQGAL
+994 FVKKAAGTAEAAL
-1007 AYAEH
+1007 AKADRI
-1012 FASIPL
+1012 AALPL
-1018 DTKEYRDS
+1018 DTKEFRDS
-1026 DELRDERERF
+1026 DELRDEREQF
-1036 EAEMEKK
+1036 EANMERM
-1043 LRDIRIEGAK
+1043 LRDIRIEGSK

-1144 VKTPRAPSVVG
+1144 VKAARAPSVVG
-1155 DSNLKATMAK
+1155 DSNLKASMAK
-1165 PVPGKNPLADDLQHM
+1165 PVPGKNPMADDKYA

-1187 ANEAYK
+1187 AKEAYD
-1193 AAMEA
+1193 AAMKA
-1198 YKADGALVAEM
+1198 YKDDGALVAEM
-1209 LAKKAATSTTPD
+1209 LAKKAATSTAPD
-1221 RLGILTRQKEERERL
+1221 RIDILTRQKEERERM
-1236 VKDKDILDIVKHQ
+1236 VKDKDILDIAKHQ
-1249 EAGYFT
+1249 EAGHFV

-1271 RLNTTVIATNG
+1271 RLNNAAIEANG
-1282 DYQAS
+1282 DYKAS

-1320 EAQVSGERYKSKEE
+1320 EAQVTGERYKNKEE
-1334 RERLA
+1334 RKRLA
-1339 KLPKF
+1339 ELPKF
-1344 HNPMITGET
+1344 NNPKITIV
-1353 PSLDTLV
+1353 SQISKAD
-1360 QTAALLDKTTLNR
+1360 LLQVAPLLTKAQIDR
-1373 GFKIETGPWP
+1373 GFKIDTGVWP
-1383 KEATKVYRDAVEAH
+1383 KEATSAYRAAVEAE
-1397 PELKGRIFSAIK
+1397 PSQKGRIFAAVK
-1409 LMLTGEESSSL
+1409 MLLTGESSTDL
-1420 IGASVRTDGTFAR
+1420 IAGGVAGRRSFPRALSEKLVASEKDMAAFGRLEAFVAQRLQEIEFGSEDD
-1433 SADEKVV
+1433 AD
-1440 ADQKHLDAY
+1440 
-1449 GKLETYVNQLIR
+1449 
-1461 DGRTPDGSTSSF
+1461 
-1473 EGDPSFEEK
+1473 
-1482 FFAWWNSP
+1482 FFYSWWNSP
-1490 AVMNSTIAEVA
+1490 ETLSRTIEETVKGLSDRLHMPSGSGRETLANILGATFDESKRKPAAKAQPEVA
-1501 DRLQGFFVGRPNAEF
+1501 
-1516 FANMLGASLDPKK
+1516 S
-1529 VQGKAASKT
+1529 
-1538 QGKTAPAKP
+1538 AKP
-1547 NFELSTEYE
+1547 SHVPSTEYSE
-1556 GDATTAVGQIRHLVK
+1556 DASTTVDRIRELVR
-1571 TMTPEQKKVAMAAG
+1571 TLSPEQKKAAMATG
-1585 YAPWPAVVKRAYGR
+1585 YAPWPAAVKQAYGQ
-1599 ILAPMT
+1599 ILSKLK

-1622 MLHEQLKS
+1622 MLHERLQT
-1630 AKTPAE
+1630 AQTPAA
-1636 KALVFNQIA
+1636 KAKVF
-1645 EGIDGF
+1645 
-1651 DAEDLRGLSD
+1651 R
-1661 QELEDLLMGNL
+1661 ELADDIRAMTDEQLEQLLETNPESAQAAL
-1672 DNKDLGRKIYT
+1672 N
-1683 EARRRI
+1683 EARRR
-1689 DERKARAEGKA
+1689 R
-1700 EEPAAQPA
+1700 EEIEAGAKQVEAKP
-1708 DGVKLLPAPKVEA
+1708 VEA
-1721 DPKAYKKAVKRME
+1721 DPKARRKAEKE
-1734 ALVAKLRGSG
+1734 IKALVAKLRGTS
-1744 VIARTFTPEE
+1744 VIAKAVDPE
-1754 IKRIGGRIAGQM
+1754 GGVKGTM
-1766 RFKADGTREMSI
+1766 RFADVLNRTIEINVGADGSYDT
-1778 NIQPDGKFKE
+1778 
-1788 STVHHEAMHDFFQ
+1788 STVHHEAMHDFFE
-1801 MLTVGV
+1801 MLRQGE
-1807 HKDRPEV
+1807 HRYRPEV
-1814 VKLRRALRAW
+1814 AKVRRALQAW
-1824 AESDRVKATLNKAL
+1824 AHDDQVMRTLA
-1838 KHNAFII
+1838 KHYQGTPAWAHISRTD
-1845 KEMSGDGVKGIHER
+1845 EVGMHER
-1859 ITYGYQLWVE
+1859 IAYGYQLWVE
-1869 GKLELEPKD
+1869 GKLNLEPKAD
-1878 DHGLVGNFFRD
+1878 LGAVGNFFRD
-1889 VFRWF
+1889 LFRWF
-1894 LEMVGLY
+1894 ASLIGIHF
-1901 QGEERALAIFK
+1901 GPERAQEVFAA
-1912 DFAEGRFADDQKDA
+1912 FAEGRFADETANGGLKM
-1926 GKSVA
+1926 A
-1931 EWVRENPAFAP
+1931 EWVKANPQFVP
-1942 TAAEKVG
+1942 TAAEKAGKAMG
-1949 ETMSGL
+1949 EIAE
-1955 MNKLVSSASNRMR
+1955 KLVSSASTRMR
-1968 STGLPAAVKLADMFH
+1968 ATGLPAAIKLADLFH

-1988 EGEGLGFLQERA
+1988 EGQGLGFLQERA

-2015 GTSATQRAQALRNL
+2015 DTTAQQRAVALRNL
-2029 QSMRQPSN
+2029 QSMRHPKST
-2037 ALETNIRKLLDEM
+2037 LEHNIRALLEEM
-2050 HAYMREAGVKRQT
+2050 HAYLQEAGVKRQI
-2063 GTDEYGKPTWGDMGF
+2063 GTDEYGKPVWGDMGK
-2078 VKNYFPRYWDSAKI
+2078 VTNYFPRYWDSATI
-2092 RENPEKFAEAL
+2092 RANPEKFAEAL
-2103 EPFMGDIAARKAA
+2103 EPFMGEIAARTAA
-2116 DKIGLSDGMTEL
+2116 DKIGLSDGMTDL
-2128 ADDDRQ
+2128 ADNDQ
-2134 VGFTPGAES
+2134 QIGFTPGAES

-2158 QFVEFQVQD
+2158 EFVEFQIQD
-2167 LTSVMTS
+2167 LTAVLTS
-2174 YINKAVHRAEYARRF
+2174 YVNKAVHRAEFARRF
-2189 GNAGEKLTEIMGEIL
+2189 GNGGEKLQDIL
-2204 EQGATDQ
+2204 KELFEQGATQ
-2211 DLEMIMKAT
+2211 EDLETIMKGTA
-2220 GAMTGVL
+2220 AMTGVL

-2238 IQGNIITIENLALLP
+2238 IQGNIIAIENLALLP

-2263 LGIAVR
+2263 LGIAIR
-2269 TGNFKDAWE
+2269 TGSFKDAWE

-2290 VLSNATGNKQ
+2290 LTSKVTGAKQ
-2300 EESELELL
+2300 EETELELL

-2336 LKKLNETFFRLNGME
+2336 LKKLNETFFRWNGME

-2367 FILKHLRRAN
+2367 FILKHLRTVNDEKADA
-2377 YERTSKEDM
+2377 KAK
-2386 AESLR
+2386 AESKR
-2391 YLKEMGLKPEDLKK
+2391 YLDEMGLKAEDLKK
-2405 VDVKAVSLKNRQ
+2405 VETKAVSLTHRM
-2417 LISGD
+2417 LHAGD
-2422 PSVEVIWAT
+2422 PAVEVIWAT
-2431 QNWEETTKNRD
+2431 NNREELLKSK

-2496 MKRVWHEWKHG
+2496 MKRVWHEWKQG

-2516 TYIPFMAAVDA
+2516 TYIPFMAAADA

-2538 MSLSQFFGKE
+2538 MSLGQFFGKE

>member
-26 VPRSEAAKGLEQA
+26 APRSEAAKGLEQA

-63 MERQAALQAQF
+63 MERQAALQSQF

-96 ALDWAAGV
+96 AFDWAAGV

-147 ERAEALANQYNDPAL
+147 ERAEALANQYNDPTL

-230 QMLDPTRQFDPIK
+230 QMLDPSRQFDPIK

-306 TTPQMPTMAGALY
+306 TTPQMPTLTGAIY

-330 IEAVRR
+330 IEAVRQ
-336 VSPDMADKL
+336 VAPEMAEKL
-345 ARAVESPVKAAG
+345 SRAIEAPVQAAG
-357 RGIEGAFAI
+357 RGIEGAYAI

-433 AQSLVNDPNVDPEV
+433 AQSLMNDPDTDPEV
-447 KSRIMQMNGNFTD
+447 KARITQMHGNFTD

-490 AAQKSKD
+490 AQQKAGEK
-497 LVFNQ
+497 VFNQ
-502 LDTMSVPEEYRMLAL
+502 LDTMSVPEEYRMLSL

-564 RLTDALQFFNDP
+564 RLTDALQFFNEP

-586 AAETGGQAGS
+586 ATETGGQPGS

-648 AHHGRSKK
+648 AAHGRSKK

-664 TSVFGSPEATR
+664 TSIFGSPEATR

-684 NVELKQL
+684 NAEIKPLL
-691 MDEEQVYD
+691 DEEVVYD
-699 PNEGMGEA
+699 ANEGQGEA

-738 PVRMQPFFNK
+738 PVRMQPFFNA

-761 MDPGTNI
+761 MDPGANI
-768 EERSYLE
+768 EERPYLE
-775 YLEQNGVSP
+775 YLEQNGISP

-807 DDKESPAQKF
+807 DEKESPAQKF
-817 ERHERIKDLDGKLK
+817 ERHERVKDLEGKLK
-831 QLTVYRSDNEE
+831 QLSVYRSDNEE

-893 TNGKPLRLSAE
+893 ANGKPLRLSAE
-904 SMIRHWARETGRHE
+904 SMIRHWAKATGRHE
-918 GLSEEGQRKML
+918 GLTEEGQRKML

-945 KTDLSKVK
+945 KTDINKVR

-963 DMIAA
+963 EMIAA
-968 QSFLP
+968 STFVP

-982 KALGNWDVNKNK
+982 KALGSWDVNKNQ
-994 FVKKAAGTAQGAL
+994 FVKKAASIVEAAL
-1007 AYAEH
+1007 AKADRI
-1012 FASIPL
+1012 AALPL
-1018 DTKEYRDS
+1018 DTKEFRDS
-1026 DELRDERERF
+1026 DELRDEREQF
-1036 EAEMEKK
+1036 EVDMERM
-1043 LRDIRIEGAK
+1043 LRDIRAEGSK

-1072 LAANVQDAFYKAL
+1072 QAANVQDAFYKAL

-1096 GLDLIGGDLGMTDN
+1096 GQDLIGGDLGMTDN

-1117 EARRQKMPRVYDEET
+1117 EARRQQMPRYYDEET
-1132 GEQLPAYAPGKN
+1132 GEQLPAYALGHRTKGA
-1144 VKTPRAPSVVG
+1144 RAPSITG

-1165 PVPGKNPLADDLQHM
+1165 PVPRKNPMADDKYA
-1180 TAEQRKA
+1180 TEEQRKA
-1187 ANEAYK
+1187 SRAAYD
-1193 AAMEA
+1193 AAMKAYEA
-1198 YKADGALVAEM
+1198 DASLVAEM
-1209 LAKKAATSTTPD
+1209 LAKKAVASVAPD
-1221 RLGILTRQKEERERL
+1221 RTEILSRQKAERERM
-1236 VKDKDILDIVKHQ
+1236 VKDKDILDIAKHQ
-1249 EAGYFT
+1249 EAGHFV

-1262 AQEMLTDLI
+1262 AQEMLTDLV
-1271 RLNTTVIATNG
+1271 RLNTAAIEANG
-1282 DYQAS
+1282 DYKAS
-1287 RAAFDAAIEAGAP
+1287 RAAFDAAIEKGAP
-1300 LRVARAAAQAKALD
+1300 LRVARAAAQAKALSD
-1314 DMEAFM
+1314 IEAYM
-1320 EAQVSGERYKSKEE
+1320 DAQVSGVSYKNPDE

-1344 HNPMITGET
+1344 ENAKITGAVPTQEELVKAAET
-1353 PSLDTLV
+1353 LSGAD
-1360 QTAALLDKTTLNR
+1360 LNR
-1373 GFKIETGPWP
+1373 GFKLETGVWP
-1383 KEATKVYRDAVEAH
+1383 KGASKVYRDAVAAN
-1397 PELKGRIFSAIK
+1397 PTLKGRIFAAIK
-1409 LMLTGEESSSL
+1409 LMLTGETL
-1420 IGASVRTDGTFAR
+1420 
-1433 SADEKVV
+1433 
-1440 ADQKHLDAY
+1440 
-1449 GKLETYVNQLIR
+1449 
-1461 DGRTPDGSTSSF
+1461 TPA
-1473 EGDPSFEEK
+1473 E
-1482 FFAWWNSP
+1482 P
-1490 AVMNSTIAEVA
+1490 APVE
-1501 DRLQGFFVGRPNAEF
+1501 Q
-1516 FANMLGASLDPKK
+1516 
-1529 VQGKAASKT
+1529 
-1538 QGKTAPAKP
+1538 APAKP
-1547 NFELSTEYE
+1547 RHVPSTEYSE
-1556 GDATTAVGQIRHLVK
+1556 DASTTVDRIRELVRVLS
-1571 TMTPEQKKVAMAAG
+1571 PEQKKAAMATD
-1585 YAPWPAVVKRAYGR
+1585 YAPWPAAVKQAYGQ
-1599 ILAPMT
+1599 ILSKLK

-1622 MLHEQLKS
+1622 MLHERLQT
-1630 AKTPAE
+1630 AKTPDA
-1636 KALVFNQIA
+1636 KAKVFRELADDIRAMTDEQLEELVMANP
-1645 EGIDGF
+1645 
-1651 DAEDLRGLSD
+1651 
-1661 QELEDLLMGNL
+1661 
-1672 DNKDLGRKIYT
+1672 KDKEIQNRVAD
-1683 EARRRI
+1683 EASR
-1689 DERKARAEGKA
+1689 RKAENQERVKKA
-1700 EEPAAQPA
+1700 DEKP
-1708 DGVKLLPAPKVEA
+1708 VEA
-1721 DPKAYKKAVKRME
+1721 DPKARRKAEKE
-1734 ALVAKLRGSG
+1734 IKALVAKLRGTS
-1744 VIARTFTPEE
+1744 VIAKVVDPEGGVKGTTRFADVLNRTIE
-1754 IKRIGGRIAGQM
+1754 INVG
-1766 RFKADGTREMSI
+1766 ADGSYDT
-1778 NIQPDGKFKE
+1778 
-1788 STVHHEAMHDFFQ
+1788 STVHHEAMHDFFE
-1801 MLTVGV
+1801 MLRQGE
-1807 HKDRPEV
+1807 HRYRPEV
-1814 VKLRRALRAW
+1814 AKVRRALQAW
-1824 AESDRVKATLNKAL
+1824 AHDDQVMRTLS
-1838 KHNAFII
+1838 KHYQGTPAWAHISRTD
-1845 KEMSGDGVKGIHER
+1845 EVGMHER
-1859 ITYGYQLWVE
+1859 IAYGYQLWVE
-1869 GKLELEPKD
+1869 GKLNLEPKAD
-1878 DHGLVGNFFRD
+1878 LGVVGNFFRD
-1889 VFRWF
+1889 LFRWF
-1894 LEMVGLY
+1894 ASLFGVHFGP
-1901 QGEERALAIFK
+1901 ERAQEIFAA
-1912 DFAEGRFADDQKDA
+1912 FAEGRFADETANGGLKMT
-1926 GKSVA
+1926 
-1931 EWVRENPAFAP
+1931 EWVRANPQFVP
-1942 TAAEKVG
+1942 TATEKVG
-1949 ETMSGL
+1949 KAMGEMAE
-1955 MNKLVSSASNRMR
+1955 KLVSSASTRMR
-1968 STGLPAAVKLADMFH
+1968 ATGLPAAIKLADLFH
-1983 QDVGR
+1983 QDVGH
-1988 EGEGLGFLQERA
+1988 EGQGLGFLQERA

-2015 GTSATQRAQALRNL
+2015 DTTAQQRAVALRNL
-2029 QSMRQPSN
+2029 QSMRHPKST
-2037 ALETNIRKLLDEM
+2037 LEHNIRALLEEM
-2050 HAYMREAGVKRQT
+2050 HAYLQEAGVKRQI
-2063 GTDEYGKPTWGDMGF
+2063 GTDEYGKPVWGDMGK
-2078 VKNYFPRYWDSAKI
+2078 VANYFPRYWDSAAI
-2092 RENPEKFAEAL
+2092 RANPEKFAEAL
-2103 EPFMGDIAARKAA
+2103 EPFMGEIAARTAA
-2116 DKIGLSDGMTEL
+2116 DKIALSDGMTDL
-2128 ADDDRQ
+2128 ADNDQ
-2134 VGFTPGAES
+2134 QIGFTPGAES

-2158 QFVEFQVQD
+2158 EFVEFQVQD
-2167 LTSVMTS
+2167 LTAVLTS
-2174 YINKAVHRAEYARRF
+2174 YVNKAVHRAEYSRRF
-2189 GNAGEKLTEIMGEIL
+2189 GNGGEKLQDIL
-2204 EQGATDQ
+2204 KELFEQGATQ
-2211 DLEMIMKAT
+2211 EDLETIMKGTA
-2220 GAMTGVL
+2220 AMTGVL

-2238 IQGNIITIENLALLP
+2238 IQGNIIAIENLALLP

-2269 TGNFKDAWE
+2269 TGSFKDAWE

-2290 VLSNATGNKQ
+2290 LTSKVTGAKQ
-2300 EESELELL
+2300 EETELELL

-2336 LKKLNETFFRLNGME
+2336 LKKLNETFFRWNGME

-2367 FILKHLRRAN
+2367 FILKHLRTVNDEKADP
-2377 YERTSKEDM
+2377 KVK
-2386 AESLR
+2386 AESKR
-2391 YLKEMGLKPEDLKK
+2391 YLDEMGLKAEDLKK
-2405 VDVKAVSLKNRQ
+2405 VETKAVSLTHRM
-2417 LISGD
+2417 LHAGD
-2422 PSVEVIWAT
+2422 PAVEVIWAT
-2431 QNWEETTKNRD
+2431 NNREELLKSK

-2454 FKFVDSAVL
+2454 FKFIDSTVL

-2496 MKRVWHEWKHG
+2496 MKRVWHEWKQG

-2516 TYIPFMAAVDA
+2516 SYIPFMAAADA

-2538 MSLSQFFGKE
+2538 MSLGQFFGKE

>member
-26 VPRSEAAKGLEQA
+26 APRSEAAKGLVQA
-39 IAQGEANAAAARRFA
+39 FAQGEANAAAARRFA

-63 MERQAALQAQF
+63 MERQAALQSQF
-74 EQTAAAN
+74 ERTAAAN
-81 APRVSSLRDVQTKGD
+81 APRVSSLRDVHTKGD
-96 ALDWAAGV
+96 AFDWAAGV

-147 ERAEALANQYNDPAL
+147 ERAEALANQYNDPTL

-230 QMLDPTRQFDPIK
+230 QMIDPSRQFDPIK

-256 GMSAAGNTIGA
+256 GMSATGNTIGA
-267 AGRILTPA
+267 AGRILIPA

-281 DAADWT
+281 DTADWT
-287 QDKLAELR
+287 QDKLDELR

-306 TTPQMPTMAGALY
+306 TTPQIPSLTGALY
-319 DRYGRPSVEAG
+319 DRYGRPSVN
-330 IEAVRR
+330 
-336 VSPDMADKL
+336 
-345 ARAVESPVKAAG
+345 AAG
-357 RGIEGAFAI
+357 RGIEGAYAI

-402 DASIQPGATPE
+402 DAAIQPGATPE

-447 KSRIMQMNGNFTD
+447 KSRITQMHGQFTD

-490 AAQKSKD
+490 AQQKAGEK
-497 LVFNQ
+497 VFNQ
-502 LDTMSVPEEYRMLAL
+502 LDTMSVPEEYRMLSL
-517 MNQHVKPEA
+517 LNQHVKPEA

-543 MMLGLAA
+543 MMLGLAG

-586 AAETGGQAGS
+586 AAETGGQPGS

-648 AHHGRSKK
+648 AAHGRSKK

-664 TSVFGSPEATR
+664 TSIFGSPEATR

-684 NVELKQL
+684 NAEIKPLLNEEL
-691 MDEEQVYD
+691 VYD
-699 PNEGMGEA
+699 ANEGIGEA

-714 VVEQGAADRSI
+714 VVEQGASDRSI

-748 RDLGKGKRDLIGR
+748 RDLGKGKRDLSGR
-761 MDPGTNI
+761 MGPGANI

-775 YLEQNGVSP
+775 YLEQNSISP
-784 RQAKINLEAGL
+784 RQAKISLEAGL

-807 DDKESPAQKF
+807 DEKESPAQKF
-817 ERHERIKDLDGKLK
+817 ERHERVKDLEGKLK
-831 QLTVYRSDNEE
+831 QLSVYRSDNEE

-872 QKFKENLSNKEGRT
+872 QKFKENLTNKDGRT

-893 TNGKPLRLSAE
+893 ANGKPLRLSAE
-904 SMIRHWARETGRHE
+904 SMIRHWAKATGRHE
-918 GLSEEGQRKML
+918 GLTEEGQRKML

-945 KTDLSKVK
+945 KTDINKVR

-963 DMIAA
+963 EMIAA
-968 QSFLP
+968 STFVP

-982 KALGNWDVNKNK
+982 KALGSWDVNKNQ
-994 FVKKAAGTAQGAL
+994 FVKKAASIAEAAL
-1007 AYAEH
+1007 AKADH
-1012 FASIPL
+1012 IAALPL
-1018 DTKEYRDS
+1018 DTKEFRDS
-1026 DELRDERERF
+1026 DELRDEREQF
-1036 EAEMEKK
+1036 EVDMERM
-1043 LRDIRIEGAK
+1043 LRDIRIEGSK

-1072 LAANVQDAFYKAL
+1072 QAANVQDAFYKAL

-1096 GLDLIGGDLGMTDN
+1096 GQDLIGGDLGMTDN

-1117 EARRQKMPRVYDEET
+1117 EARRQQMPRVYDEET
-1132 GEQLPAYAPGKN
+1132 GEQLPAYALGHRTKAA
-1144 VKTPRAPSVVG
+1144 RAPSITG
-1155 DSNLKATMAK
+1155 DRNLKATMAK
-1165 PVPGKNPLADDLQHM
+1165 PVPRKNPMADDKYA
-1180 TAEQRKA
+1180 TDEQREASRA
-1187 ANEAYK
+1187 AYD
-1193 AAMEA
+1193 AAMKAYEA
-1198 YKADGALVAEM
+1198 DASLVAEL
-1209 LAKKAATSTTPD
+1209 LAKKAATSTSPD
-1221 RLGILTRQKEERERL
+1221 RTEILSRQKAERERM
-1236 VKDKDILDIVKHQ
+1236 VKDKDILDIAKHQ
-1249 EAGYFT
+1249 EAGHFV

-1271 RLNTTVIATNG
+1271 RLNTAAIEATG
-1282 DYQAS
+1282 DYKAS
-1287 RAAFDAAIEAGAP
+1287 RAAFDAAIEKGAP
-1300 LRVARAAAQAKALD
+1300 ARVARAAAQAKALSD
-1314 DMEAFM
+1314 IEAYM
-1320 EAQVSGERYKSKEE
+1320 DAQVSGERYKNPDE

-1344 HNPMITGET
+1344 ENAKITGAVPTQEE
-1353 PSLDTLV
+1353 LVKVAVTLSG
-1360 QTAALLDKTTLNR
+1360 ADLNR
-1373 GFKIETGPWP
+1373 GFKIETGVWP
-1383 KEATKVYRDAVEAH
+1383 KGASKVYRDAVAAN
-1397 PELKGRIFSAIK
+1397 PTLKGRIFAAIK
-1409 LMLTGEESSSL
+1409 LMLTGE
-1420 IGASVRTDGTFAR
+1420 
-1433 SADEKVV
+1433 
-1440 ADQKHLDAY
+1440 
-1449 GKLETYVNQLIR
+1449 
-1461 DGRTPDGSTSSF
+1461 TPT
-1473 EGDPSFEEK
+1473 
-1482 FFAWWNSP
+1482 P
-1490 AVMNSTIAEVA
+1490 AE
-1501 DRLQGFFVGRPNAEF
+1501 Q
-1516 FANMLGASLDPKK
+1516 
-1529 VQGKAASKT
+1529 
-1538 QGKTAPAKP
+1538 APVEQALAKP
-1547 NFELSTEYE
+1547 SHVPSTEYSE
-1556 GDATTAVGQIRHLVK
+1556 DASTTVDRIRELVK
-1571 TMTPEQKKVAMAAG
+1571 TLTPEQKKAAMATG
-1585 YAPWPAVVKRAYGR
+1585 YAPWPAAVKQAYGQ
-1599 ILAPMT
+1599 ILSKLK

-1622 MLHEQLKS
+1622 LLHERLQ
-1630 AKTPAE
+1630 AAQTPAA
-1636 KALVFNQIA
+1636 KAKVF
-1645 EGIDGF
+1645 
-1651 DAEDLRGLSD
+1651 R
-1661 QELEDLLMGNL
+1661 ELADDIRAMTDEQLEALLESNPEAAGAVL
-1672 DNKDLGRKIYT
+1672 A
-1683 EARRRI
+1683 EARRR
-1689 DERKARAEGKA
+1689 R
-1700 EEPAAQPA
+1700 EEIEAGAKQVEAKP
-1708 DGVKLLPAPKVEA
+1708 VEA
-1721 DPKAYKKAVKRME
+1721 DPKARRKAEKE
-1734 ALVAKLRGSG
+1734 IKALVAKLRGTS
-1744 VIARTFTPEE
+1744 VIAKVVDPEGWV
-1754 IKRIGGRIAGQM
+1754 KGTM
-1766 RFKADGTREMSI
+1766 RFADVLNRTIEINVGADGSYDT
-1778 NIQPDGKFKE
+1778 
-1788 STVHHEAMHDFFQ
+1788 STVHHEAMHDFFE
-1801 MLTVGV
+1801 MLRQGE
-1807 HKDRPEV
+1807 HRYRPEV
-1814 VKLRRALRAW
+1814 AKVRRALQAW
-1824 AESDRVKATLNKAL
+1824 AHDDQVMRTLA
-1838 KHNAFII
+1838 KHFQGMPAWAHISRTD
-1845 KEMSGDGVKGIHER
+1845 EVGMHER
-1859 ITYGYQLWVE
+1859 IAYGYQLWVE
-1869 GKLELEPKD
+1869 GKLNLEPKAD
-1878 DHGLVGNFFRD
+1878 LGVVGNFFRD
-1889 VFRWF
+1889 LFRWF
-1894 LEMVGLY
+1894 ASLIGIHF
-1901 QGEERALAIFK
+1901 GPERAQEVFAA
-1912 DFAEGRFADDQKDA
+1912 FAEGRFADETANGGLKMT
-1926 GKSVA
+1926 
-1931 EWVRENPAFAP
+1931 EWVRANPQFVP
-1942 TAAEKVG
+1942 TAAEKAGKVMG
-1949 ETMSGL
+1949 EMAE
-1955 MNKLVSSASNRMR
+1955 KLVSSASTRMR
-1968 STGLPAAVKLADMFH
+1968 ATGLPAAIKLADLFH

-1988 EGEGLGFLQERA
+1988 EGQGLGFLQERA

-2008 KLNDILK
+2008 KLHDILK
-2015 GTSATQRAQALRNL
+2015 DTTAQQRAVALRNL
-2029 QSMRQPSN
+2029 QSMRHPKST
-2037 ALETNIRKLLDEM
+2037 LEHNIRALLEEM
-2050 HAYMREAGVKRQT
+2050 HAYLQEAGVKRRI
-2063 GTDEYGKPTWGDMGF
+2063 GTDEYGKPVWGDMGK
-2078 VKNYFPRYWDSAKI
+2078 VTNYFPRYWDSAAI
-2092 RENPEKFAEAL
+2092 RANPEKFAKAL
-2103 EPFMGDIAARKAA
+2103 EPFMGEIAARTAA
-2116 DKIGLSDGMTEL
+2116 DKIALSDGMTDL
-2128 ADDDRQ
+2128 ADNDQ
-2134 VGFTPGAES
+2134 QIGFTPGAES

-2158 QFVEFQVQD
+2158 EFVEFQIQD
-2167 LTSVMTS
+2167 LTAVLTS
-2174 YINKAVHRAEYARRF
+2174 YVNKAVHRAEYARRF
-2189 GNAGEKLTEIMGEIL
+2189 GNGGEKLQDIL
-2204 EQGATDQ
+2204 KELFEQGATQ
-2211 DLEMIMKAT
+2211 EDLETIMKGTA
-2220 GAMTGVL
+2220 AMTGVL
-2227 GANEINRTWAG
+2227 GTNEINRTWAG
-2238 IQGNIITIENLALLP
+2238 IQGNIIAIENLALLP

-2269 TGNFKDAWE
+2269 TGSFKDAWE

-2290 VLSNATGNKQ
+2290 LTSKVTGVKQ
-2300 EESELELL
+2300 EETELELL

-2336 LKKLNETFFRLNGME
+2336 LKKLNETFFRWNGME

-2367 FILKHLRRAN
+2367 FILKHLRTVNDEKAN
-2377 YERTSKEDM
+2377 PKVK
-2386 AESLR
+2386 AESKR
-2391 YLKEMGLKPEDLKK
+2391 YLDEMGLKADDLKK
-2405 VDVKAVSLKNRQ
+2405 VETKAVSLTHRM
-2417 LISGD
+2417 LRAGD
-2422 PSVEVIWAT
+2422 PAVEVIWAT
-2431 QNWEETTKNRD
+2431 NNREELLKSK

-2484 LKQFTHSFQEVI
+2484 LKQFSHSFQEVI
-2496 MKRVWHEWKHG
+2496 MKRVWHEWKQG

-2516 TYIPFMAAVDA
+2516 TYIPFMAAADA
-2527 AKAMLLGKGFD
+2527 AKALLLGNGFD
-2538 MSLSQFFGKE
+2538 MSLGQFFGKE

-2606 VPLAKYA
+2606 VPVAKYL

>member
-26 VPRSEAAKGLEQA
+26 APRSEAAKGLEQA

-63 MERQAALQAQF
+63 MERQASLQAQF

-96 ALDWAAGV
+96 AFDWAAGV

-147 ERAEALANQYNDPAL
+147 ERAEALANQYNDPTL

-230 QMLDPTRQFDPIK
+230 QMIDPTRQFDPIK

-256 GMSAAGNTIGA
+256 GMSAAGNTIGT

-287 QDKLAELR
+287 QDKLTELR

-306 TTPQMPTMAGALY
+306 TTPQMPSLSGALY

-330 IEAVRR
+330 IEAVRQ
-336 VSPDMADKL
+336 VAPEMAEKL
-345 ARAVESPVKAAG
+345 SRAIAAPVAAAG
-357 RGIEGAFAI
+357 RGIEGAYAI

-379 GKELRDFAMGVS
+379 GKDLRDFAMGVS

-433 AQSLVNDPNVDPEV
+433 AQSLVNDPDVDPEV

-490 AAQKSKD
+490 AQQKAGEK
-497 LVFNQ
+497 VFNQ
-502 LDTMSVPEEYRMLAL
+502 LDTMSVPEEYRMLSL

-550 KTGKLTTKDVESMF
+550 KTGKLTTKDVEAMF
-564 RLTDALQFFNDP
+564 RLTDALQFFNEP

-586 AAETGGQAGS
+586 AAETGGQPGS

-648 AHHGRSKK
+648 AAHGRSKK
-656 AKAIEEGL
+656 AQAIEEGL
-664 TSVFGSPEATR
+664 TSIFGTPEATR

-684 NVELKQL
+684 NAEIKPLLNEEL
-691 MDEEQVYD
+691 VYD
-699 PNEGMGEA
+699 ANEGQGEA

-761 MDPGTNI
+761 MDPGANI
-768 EERSYLE
+768 EERPYLE
-775 YLEQNGVSP
+775 YLEQNGISP

-807 DDKESPAQKF
+807 DEKESPAQKF
-817 ERHERIKDLDGKLK
+817 ERHERVKDLEGKLK
-831 QLTVYRSDNEE
+831 QLSVYRSDNEE

-872 QKFKENLSNKEGRT
+872 QKFKENLTNKDGRT

-904 SMIRHWARETGRHE
+904 SMIRHWAKATGRHE
-918 GLSEEGQRKML
+918 GLTEEGQRKML

-982 KALGNWDVNKNK
+982 KALGGWDVNTNQ
-994 FVKKAAGTAQGAL
+994 FVKKAASIVEAAL
-1007 AYAEH
+1007 AKADRI
-1012 FASIPL
+1012 AALPL
-1018 DTKEYRDS
+1018 DTKEFRDS
-1026 DELRDERERF
+1026 DELRDEREQF
-1036 EAEMEKK
+1036 EADMERM
-1043 LRDIRIEGAK
+1043 LRDIRVEGSK

-1117 EARRQKMPRVYDEET
+1117 EARRQQMPRYYDEET
-1132 GEQLPAYAPGKN
+1132 GEQLPAYALGHRTKAA
-1144 VKTPRAPSVVG
+1144 RAPSITG

-1165 PVPGKNPLADDLQHM
+1165 PVPHKNPMADDKYA
-1180 TAEQRKA
+1180 TEEQRKA
-1187 ANEAYK
+1187 SRAAYD
-1193 AAMEA
+1193 AAMKA
-1198 YKADGALVAEM
+1198 YQEDGALVAEM
-1209 LAKKAATSTTPD
+1209 LAKKASTSVAPD
-1221 RLGILTRQKEERERL
+1221 RTEILSRQKAERERM
-1236 VKDKDILDIVKHQ
+1236 VKDKDILDIAKHQ
-1249 EAGYFT
+1249 EVGHFV

-1271 RLNTTVIATNG
+1271 RLNTAAIEANG
-1282 DYQAS
+1282 DYKAS

-1300 LRVARAAAQAKALD
+1300 LRVARAAAQAKALGD
-1314 DMEAFM
+1314 IEAYM
-1320 EAQVSGERYKSKEE
+1320 DAQVSGERYKSPEE
-1334 RERLA
+1334 RKRLA
-1339 KLPKF
+1339 NLPKF
-1344 HNPMITGET
+1344 HNPKITGET
-1353 PSLDTLV
+1353 PSLGTLV
-1360 QTAALLDKTTLNR
+1360 QTAALLDKATLNR

-1383 KEATKVYRDAVEAH
+1383 KEATEVYRDAVEAH

-1420 IGASVRTDGTFAR
+1420 IGASVRTDGTFVR

-1449 GKLETYVNQLIR
+1449 GKLEAYVNQLIR
-1461 DGRTPDGSTSSF
+1461 EGKTPDGVQVQTDG
-1473 EGDPSFEEK
+1473 EQSFEEK

-1501 DRLQGFFVGRPNAEF
+1501 ERLQGFFVGHPNAEF
-1516 FANMLGASLDPKK
+1516 FANMLGASLNTKK
-1529 VQGKAASKT
+1529 VRGKVAS
-1538 QGKTAPAKP
+1538 AKP
-1547 NFELSTEYE
+1547 SHVPSTEYSE
-1556 GDATTAVGQIRHLVK
+1556 DAATTVDRIRELVRVLS
-1571 TMTPEQKKVAMAAG
+1571 PEQKKAAMATG
-1585 YAPWPAVVKRAYGR
+1585 YAPWPAAVKQAYGQ
-1599 ILAPMT
+1599 ILSKLK

-1622 MLHEQLKS
+1622 LLHEKLAT
-1630 AKTPAE
+1630 AKTPDA
-1636 KALVFNQIA
+1636 KAKVF
-1645 EGIDGF
+1645 
-1651 DAEDLRGLSD
+1651 R
-1661 QELEDLLMGNL
+1661 ELADDIRAMTDEQLEALLESNPEAAGAVL
-1672 DNKDLGRKIYT
+1672 T
-1683 EARRRI
+1683 EARRR
-1689 DERKARAEGKA
+1689 R
-1700 EEPAAQPA
+1700 EEIEAGAKPVEQKP
-1708 DGVKLLPAPKVEA
+1708 VEA
-1721 DPKAYKKAVKRME
+1721 DPKARRKAEKE
-1734 ALVAKLRGSG
+1734 IKALVTKLRGSSVITKVLDADGG
-1744 VIARTFTPEE
+1744 VKGT
-1754 IKRIGGRIAGQM
+1754 M
-1766 RFKADGTREMSI
+1766 RFTDVLNRVIEVHVK
-1778 NIQPDGKFKE
+1778 PDGSYDA
-1788 STVHHEAMHDFFQ
+1788 STVHHEAMHDFFE
-1801 MLTVGV
+1801 MLRQGE
-1807 HKDRPEV
+1807 HRHRPEV
-1814 VKLRRALRAW
+1814 AKVRRALQAW
-1824 AESDRVKATLNKAL
+1824 AHDDQVMRTLA
-1838 KHNAFII
+1838 KHFQGTPAWAHISRTD
-1845 KEMSGDGVKGIHER
+1845 EVGMHER
-1859 ITYGYQLWVE
+1859 IAYGYQLWVE
-1869 GKLELEPKD
+1869 GKLDLEPKAD
-1878 DHGLVGNFFRD
+1878 LGVVGNFFRD
-1889 VFRWF
+1889 LFRWF
-1894 LEMVGLY
+1894 ASLIGVHFGP
-1901 QGEERALAIFK
+1901 ERAQEVFAA
-1912 DFAEGRFADDQKDA
+1912 FAEGRFADETANGGLKMT
-1926 GKSVA
+1926 
-1931 EWVRENPAFAP
+1931 EWVRANPQFVP
-1942 TAAEKVG
+1942 TATEKAGKAMGEMAE
-1949 ETMSGL
+1949 
-1955 MNKLVSSASNRMR
+1955 KLVSSASTRMR
-1968 STGLPAAVKLADMFH
+1968 ATGLPAAIKLADLFH
-1983 QDVGR
+1983 QDVGH
-1988 EGEGLGFLQERA
+1988 EGQGLGFLQERA

-2015 GTSATQRAQALRNL
+2015 DTTAQQRAVALRNL
-2029 QSMRQPSN
+2029 QSMRHPKST
-2037 ALETNIRKLLDEM
+2037 LEHNIRDLLEEM
-2050 HAYMREAGVKRQT
+2050 HAYLQEAGVKRQI
-2063 GTDEYGKPTWGDMGF
+2063 GTDEYGKPVWGDMGK
-2078 VKNYFPRYWDSAKI
+2078 VTNYFPRYWDSAAI
-2092 RENPEKFAEAL
+2092 RANPEKFAEAL
-2103 EPFMGDIAARKAA
+2103 EPFMGEIAARTAA
-2116 DKIGLSDGMTEL
+2116 DKIGLSDGMTDL
-2128 ADDDRQ
+2128 VDNDQ
-2134 VGFTPGAES
+2134 QIGFTPGAES

-2151 INVGNAH
+2151 INVKNAH
-2158 QFVEFQVQD
+2158 EFVEFQIQD
-2167 LTSVMTS
+2167 LTAVLTS
-2174 YINKAVHRAEYARRF
+2174 YVNKAVHRAEYARRF
-2189 GNAGEKLTEIMGEIL
+2189 GNGGEKLQDIL
-2204 EQGATDQ
+2204 KELFEQGATQ
-2211 DLEMIMKAT
+2211 EDLETIMKSTA
-2220 GAMTGVL
+2220 AMTGVL

-2238 IQGNIITIENLALLP
+2238 IQGNIIAIENLALLP

-2263 LGIAVR
+2263 LGIAIR
-2269 TGNFKDAWE
+2269 TGSFKDAWE
-2278 GFKRGMD
+2278 GFKRGMG

-2290 VLSNATGNKQ
+2290 LTSKVTGAKQ
-2300 EESELELL
+2300 DETELELL

-2336 LKKLNETFFRLNGME
+2336 LKKLNETFFRWNGME

-2367 FILKHLRRAN
+2367 FILKHLRTVNDEKADA
-2377 YERTSKEDM
+2377 KAK
-2386 AESLR
+2386 AESKR
-2391 YLKEMGLKPEDLKK
+2391 YLDEMGLKAEDLKK
-2405 VDVKAVSLKNRQ
+2405 VETKAVSLTHRQ
-2417 LISGD
+2417 LRAGD
-2422 PSVEVIWAT
+2422 PAVEVIWAT
-2431 QNWEETTKNRD
+2431 NNREELLKSK

-2496 MKRVWHEWKHG
+2496 MKRVWHEWKQG

-2516 TYIPFMAAVDA
+2516 TYIPFMAAADA

-2538 MSLSQFFGKE
+2538 MSVGQFFGKE

>member
-26 VPRSEAAKGLEQA
+26 APRSEVAKGLEQS
-39 IAQGEANAAAARRFA
+39 IAQGEANAAASRRFA

-74 EQTAAAN
+74 EQAAAAN

-96 ALDWAAGV
+96 AFDWAAGV

-115 ALAGV
+115 ALAGAA
-120 GGALLGRG
+120 GAVLGRG

-147 ERAEALANQYNDPAL
+147 ERAEALANQYNDPTL

-230 QMLDPTRQFDPIK
+230 QMIDPSRQFDPIK

-306 TTPQMPTMAGALY
+306 TTPQMPSLTGALY

-330 IEAVRR
+330 IEAVRQ
-336 VSPDMADKL
+336 VAPEMAEKL
-345 ARAVESPVKAAG
+345 SRAIEAPVQAAG
-357 RGIEGAFAI
+357 RGIEGAYAI

-391 LGEYAM
+391 LGDYAM

-425 RAQRSQLY
+425 RAQRSQIY

-447 KSRIMQMNGNFTD
+447 KTRIMQMKGQFTD
-460 ADQRWLAGRVASRDN
+460 ADQRWLAGRIASRDN
-475 AQQFADWVRG
+475 AERFADWVRG

-490 AAQKSKD
+490 AQQKGK
-497 LVFNQ
+497 VFNQ
-502 LDTMSVPEEYRMLAL
+502 LDTMSVPEQASMLAL
-517 MNQHVKPEA
+517 LTQHVRPEA
-526 FGGDLSKV
+526 FGGDLSRV
-534 APHFPQMSK
+534 APHFNQMSR
-543 MMLGLAA
+543 MMLGLAG
-550 KTGKLTTKDVESMF
+550 KTGKLTTKDVEAMF

-576 EAMVQAVEQM
+576 ERLVQEVSLM
-586 AAETGGQAGS
+586 ASQTGGQEGS
-596 LVDRVRAFSNAR
+596 LVDRVRAFSKAR
-608 IDMQT
+608 ADLAA
-613 GPQSFLANMLPKA
+613 GPQSFLANMIPKN
-626 GEITEQQRLQIARAV
+626 GEITEQQRQQIARAV

-648 AHHGRSKK
+648 AAHGRSKK

-664 TSVFGSPEATR
+664 TSIFGTPEATR

-684 NVELKQL
+684 NAELKPL
-691 MDEEQVYD
+691 LDEEVVYD
-699 PNEGMGEA
+699 ANEGQGEA

-725 NEREVKEDFHFHD
+725 NEREVREDFHFHD
-738 PVRMQPFFNK
+738 PVRMQPFFNA

-761 MDPGTNI
+761 LDPGTNI
-768 EERSYLE
+768 EERPYLE
-775 YLEQNGVSP
+775 YLEQNGISP
-784 RQAKINLEAGL
+784 RQAKINLESGL

-807 DDKESPAQKF
+807 EGKESPAQKF
-817 ERHERIKDLDGKLK
+817 ERHERVKDLEGKLR
-831 QLTVYRSDNEE
+831 QLSIYRSDNEE

-929 ADAVAG
+929 ADAVASV
-935 MLARD
+935 LARD
-940 DIKGI
+940 DIRGI

-963 DMIAA
+963 KMMAA

-982 KALGNWDVNKNK
+982 KALGNWDVNTNQ
-994 FVKKAAGTAQGAL
+994 FVKKAAGTAEAAL
-1007 AYAEH
+1007 AKADRI
-1012 FASIPL
+1012 AALPL
-1018 DTKEYRDS
+1018 DTKEFRDS
-1026 DELRDERERF
+1026 DELRDEREQF
-1036 EAEMEKK
+1036 EADMERM
-1043 LRDIRIEGAK
+1043 LRDIRVEGSK

-1132 GEQLPAYAPGKN
+1132 GEQLPAYAPSKN
-1144 VKTPRAPSVVG
+1144 VKAARAPSVVG
-1155 DSNLKATMAK
+1155 DSKLKATMAK
-1165 PVPGKNPLADDLQHM
+1165 PVPGKNPMADDKYA

-1187 ANEAYK
+1187 AKEAYD
-1193 AAMEA
+1193 AAMKA
-1198 YKADGALVAEM
+1198 YKDDGALVAEM
-1209 LAKKAATSTTPD
+1209 LAKKAATSTAPD
-1221 RLGILTRQKEERERL
+1221 RIDILTRQKEERERM
-1236 VKDKDILDIVKHQ
+1236 VKDKDILDIAKHQ
-1249 EAGYFT
+1249 EAGHFV

-1271 RLNTTVIATNG
+1271 RLNTAAIEVNG
-1282 DYQAS
+1282 DYKAS

-1320 EAQVSGERYKSKEE
+1320 DAQVTGQRYKNKEE

-1344 HNPMITGET
+1344 HNPKITGEI
-1353 PSLDTLV
+1353 PGLDELV
-1360 QTAALLDKTTLNR
+1360 QVARLLDKTELDK

-1383 KEATKVYRDAVEAH
+1383 KEATQVYRDAVESH
-1397 PELKGRIFSAIK
+1397 PELKGRLFAAIK
-1409 LMLTGEESSSL
+1409 QILTGG
-1420 IGASVRTDGTFAR
+1420 ID
-1433 SADEKVV
+1433 
-1440 ADQKHLDAY
+1440 
-1449 GKLETYVNQLIR
+1449 
-1461 DGRTPDGSTSSF
+1461 PDL
-1473 EGDPSFEEK
+1473 
-1482 FFAWWNSP
+1482 
-1490 AVMNSTIAEVA
+1490 IAENLEDVNDTA
-1501 DRLQGFFVGRPNAEF
+1501 PTAQP
-1516 FANMLGASLDPKK
+1516 
-1529 VQGKAASKT
+1529 
-1538 QGKTAPAKP
+1538 KTASAKP
-1547 NFELSTEYE
+1547 RSVPSTEYSE
-1556 GDATTAVGQIRHLVK
+1556 DASTTVDRIRELVRALS
-1571 TMTPEQKKVAMAAG
+1571 PEQKKAAMATG
-1585 YAPWPAVVKRAYGR
+1585 YAPWPAAVKQAYGQ
-1599 ILAPMT
+1599 ILSKLR

-1622 MLHEQLKS
+1622 MLHERLAT
-1630 AKTPAE
+1630 AKTPDA
-1636 KALVFNQIA
+1636 KAKVFRELA
-1645 EGIDGF
+1645 D
-1651 DAEDLRGLSD
+1651 DLRAMTDEQLEELVMSD
-1661 QELEDLLMGNL
+1661 PKDKQIQNAVADEASRRAQESRERV
-1672 DNKDLGRKIYT
+1672 KQ
-1683 EARRRI
+1683 A
-1689 DERKARAEGKA
+1689 DEK
-1700 EEPAAQPA
+1700 P
-1708 DGVKLLPAPKVEA
+1708 VEA
-1721 DPKAYKKAVKRME
+1721 DPKARRKAEKAIKE
-1734 ALVAKLRGSG
+1734 LVTKLRGSSVITKVLDADGG
-1744 VIARTFTPEE
+1744 VKGT
-1754 IKRIGGRIAGQM
+1754 M
-1766 RFKADGTREMSI
+1766 RFTDVLNRVIEVHVK
-1778 NIQPDGKFKE
+1778 PDGSYDA
-1788 STVHHEAMHDFFQ
+1788 STVHHEAMHDFFE
-1801 MLTVGV
+1801 MLRQGE
-1807 HKDRPEV
+1807 HRHRPEV
-1814 VKLRRALRAW
+1814 AKVRRALQAW
-1824 AESDRVKATLNKAL
+1824 AHDDQVMRTLA
-1838 KHNAFII
+1838 KHFQGTPAWAHISRTD
-1845 KEMSGDGVKGIHER
+1845 EVGMHER
-1859 ITYGYQLWVE
+1859 IAYGYQLWVE
-1869 GKLELEPKD
+1869 GKLNLEPKAD
-1878 DHGLVGNFFRD
+1878 LGVVGNFFRD
-1889 VFRWF
+1889 LFRWF
-1894 LEMVGLY
+1894 ASLIGVHFGP
-1901 QGEERALAIFK
+1901 ERAQVVFAA
-1912 DFAEGRFADDQKDA
+1912 FAEGRFADETANGGLKM
-1926 GKSVA
+1926 A
-1931 EWVRENPAFAP
+1931 EWVRQNPEFVP
-1942 TAAEKVG
+1942 TATEKAGKAMG
-1949 ETMSGL
+1949 EL
-1955 MNKLVSSASNRMR
+1955 MEKLVSSASTRMR
-1968 STGLPAAVKLADMFH
+1968 ATGLPSAIKLADLFH

-1988 EGEGLGFLQERA
+1988 EGAGLGFLQERA
-2000 MQTGVWTA
+2000 MQTGVWTT

-2015 GTSATQRAQALRNL
+2015 DTSAQQRAQALRNL
-2029 QSMRQPSN
+2029 QSMRHPSST
-2037 ALETNIRKLLDEM
+2037 LEHNIRALLEEM
-2050 HAYMREAGVKRQT
+2050 HAYLQEAGVKRQI
-2063 GTDEYGKPTWGDMGF
+2063 GTDEYGKPIWGDMGK
-2078 VKNYFPRYWDSAKI
+2078 VSNYFPRYWDSAAI
-2092 RENPEKFAEAL
+2092 RANPEKFAEAL
-2103 EPFMGDIAARKAA
+2103 EPYMGDIAARKAA
-2116 DKIGLSDGMTEL
+2116 DKIGLSDGMTDL
-2128 ADDDRQ
+2128 ADNDQ
-2134 VGFTPGAES
+2134 QIGFTPGAES

-2151 INVGNAH
+2151 INVKNAH
-2158 QFVEFQVQD
+2158 EFVEFQIQD
-2167 LTSVMTS
+2167 LTAVLTS
-2174 YINKAVHRAEYARRF
+2174 YVNKAVHRAEYTRRF
-2189 GNAGEKLTEIMGEIL
+2189 GNAGEKLTELLGDMLRE
-2204 EQGATDQ
+2204 GATEQ
-2211 DLEMIMKAT
+2211 DLETIMKGTA
-2220 GAMTGVL
+2220 AMAGVL

-2238 IQGNIITIENLALLP
+2238 IQGNIIAIENLTLLP

-2263 LGIAVR
+2263 LGIAIR
-2269 TGNFKDAWE
+2269 TGSFKDAWE
-2278 GFKRGMD
+2278 GFKRGMG

-2290 VLSNATGNKQ
+2290 LTSKVTGAKQ
-2300 EESELELL
+2300 DETELELL

-2336 LKKLNETFFRLNGME
+2336 LKKLNETFFRWNGME

-2367 FILKHLRRAN
+2367 FILKHLRTVNDEKADA
-2377 YERTSKEDM
+2377 KAK
-2386 AESLR
+2386 AESKR
-2391 YLKEMGLKPEDLKK
+2391 YLDEMGLKAEDLKK
-2405 VDVKAVSLKNRQ
+2405 VETKAVSLTRRQ
-2417 LISGD
+2417 LHAGD
-2422 PSVEVIWAT
+2422 PAVEVIWAP
-2431 QNWEETTKNRD
+2431 NNREELLKSK

-2496 MKRVWHEWKHG
+2496 MKRVWHEWKKG

-2516 TYIPFMAAVDA
+2516 TYIPFMAAADA

-2538 MSLSQFFGKE
+2538 MSVGQFFGKE

>member
-26 VPRSEAAKGLEQA
+26 APRSEAAKGLEQA

-96 ALDWAAGV
+96 AFDWAAGV

-147 ERAEALANQYNDPAL
+147 ERAEALANQYNDPTL

-230 QMLDPTRQFDPIK
+230 QMIDPSRQFDPIK

-295 QPAESEYSVPS
+295 QPAEPEYSVPS
-306 TTPQMPTMAGALY
+306 TTPQMPSLTGALY

-330 IEAVRR
+330 IEAVRQ
-336 VSPDMADKL
+336 VAPEMAEKL
-345 ARAVESPVKAAG
+345 SRAIEAPVQAAG
-357 RGIEGAFAI
+357 RGIEGAYAI

-379 GKELRDFAMGVS
+379 GKDLRDFAMGVS
-391 LGEYAM
+391 LGDYAM

-425 RAQRSQLY
+425 RAQRSQIY

-447 KSRIMQMNGNFTD
+447 KTRIMQMKGQFTD
-460 ADQRWLAGRVASRDN
+460 ADQRWLAGRIASRDN
-475 AQQFADWVRG
+475 AERFADWVRG

-490 AAQKSKD
+490 AAQKAGVK
-497 LVFNQ
+497 VFNQ
-502 LDTMSVPEEYRMLAL
+502 LDTMSVPEQASMLAL
-517 MNQHVKPEA
+517 LTQHVRPEA
-526 FGGDLSKV
+526 FGGDLSRV
-534 APHFPQMSK
+534 APHFNQMSR
-543 MMLGLAA
+543 MMLGLAG

-576 EAMVQAVEQM
+576 EKLVQEVSLM
-586 AAETGGQAGS
+586 ASQTGGQEGS
-596 LVDRVRAFSNAR
+596 LVDRVRAFSQAR
-608 IDMQT
+608 ADLAA
-613 GPQSFLANMLPKA
+613 GPQSFLANMIPKN

-648 AHHGRSKK
+648 AAHGRSKK

-664 TSVFGSPEATR
+664 TSIFGTPEATR

-684 NVELKQL
+684 NAELKPL
-691 MDEEQVYD
+691 LNEELVYD
-699 PNEGMGEA
+699 ANEGLGEA

-761 MDPGTNI
+761 MDPGANI

-775 YLEQNGVSP
+775 YLEQNGIEP
-784 RQAKINLEAGL
+784 RSAKLNLEAGL

-807 DDKESPAQKF
+807 DEKESPAQKF
-817 ERHERIKDLDGKLK
+817 ERHERVKDLEGKLK
-831 QLTVYRSDNEE
+831 QLSVYRSDNEG

-893 TNGKPLRLSAE
+893 ANGKPLRLSAE

-935 MLARD
+935 VLARD

-963 DMIAA
+963 AMMAA

-982 KALGNWDVNKNK
+982 KTLGNWDVNTNQ
-994 FVKKAAGTAQGAL
+994 FVKKAAGTAEAAL
-1007 AYAEH
+1007 AKADRI
-1012 FASIPL
+1012 AALPL
-1018 DTKEYRDS
+1018 DTKEFRDS
-1026 DELRDERERF
+1026 DELRDEREQF
-1036 EAEMEKK
+1036 EADMERM
-1043 LRDIRIEGAK
+1043 LRDIRVEGSK

-1144 VKTPRAPSVVG
+1144 VKAARAPSVVG

-1165 PVPGKNPLADDLQHM
+1165 PVPGKNPMADDKYA

-1187 ANEAYK
+1187 SKEAYD
-1193 AAMEA
+1193 AAMKA
-1198 YKADGALVAEM
+1198 YKEDGALVAEM
-1209 LAKKAATSTTPD
+1209 LAKKAATSVAPD
-1221 RLGILTRQKEERERL
+1221 RIDILTRQKEERERM
-1236 VKDKDILDIVKHQ
+1236 VKDKDVLDIAKHQ
-1249 EAGYFT
+1249 EDGHFV

-1271 RLNTTVIATNG
+1271 RLNTAAIEANG
-1282 DYQAS
+1282 DYKAS

-1300 LRVARAAAQAKALD
+1300 LRMARAAAQAKALN

-1320 EAQVSGERYKSKEE
+1320 EAQVGGERYKNPDE

-1339 KLPKF
+1339 KLPKYE
-1344 HNPMITGET
+1344 NAKITGAVPTQEE
-1353 PSLDTLV
+1353 LV
-1360 QTAALLDKTTLNR
+1360 KAAEALSGADLNR
-1373 GFKIETGPWP
+1373 GFKLETGVWP
-1383 KEATKVYRDAVEAH
+1383 KGASKVYRDAVAAN
-1397 PELKGRIFSAIK
+1397 PTLKGRIFAAIK
-1409 LMLTGEESSSL
+1409 LMLTGETLTPAEPAPVEQ
-1420 IGASVRTDGTFAR
+1420 AS
-1433 SADEKVV
+1433 
-1440 ADQKHLDAY
+1440 
-1449 GKLETYVNQLIR
+1449 
-1461 DGRTPDGSTSSF
+1461 
-1473 EGDPSFEEK
+1473 
-1482 FFAWWNSP
+1482 
-1490 AVMNSTIAEVA
+1490 
-1501 DRLQGFFVGRPNAEF
+1501 
-1516 FANMLGASLDPKK
+1516 
-1529 VQGKAASKT
+1529 
-1538 QGKTAPAKP
+1538 AKP
-1547 NFELSTEYE
+1547 SHVPSTEYSE
-1556 GDATTAVGQIRHLVK
+1556 DASTTVDRIRELVK
-1571 TMTPEQKKVAMAAG
+1571 TLSPEQKKAAMSTG
-1585 YAPWPAVVKRAYGR
+1585 YAPWPSAVKQAYGQ
-1599 ILAPMT
+1599 ILSKLK

-1612 GPHIQAAIRH
+1612 GPHIQAAIRY
-1622 MLHEQLKS
+1622 MLHERLQT
-1630 AKTPAE
+1630 AQTPAA
-1636 KALVFNQIA
+1636 KAKVF
-1645 EGIDGF
+1645 
-1651 DAEDLRGLSD
+1651 R
-1661 QELEDLLMGNL
+1661 ELADDIRAMTDEQLEQLLETNPESAQAVL
-1672 DNKDLGRKIYT
+1672 N
-1683 EARRRI
+1683 EARRR
-1689 DERKARAEGKA
+1689 R
-1700 EEPAAQPA
+1700 EEIEAPAKQVEAKP
-1708 DGVKLLPAPKVEA
+1708 VEA
-1721 DPKAYKKAVKRME
+1721 DPKARRKAEKE
-1734 ALVAKLRGSG
+1734 IKALVAKLRGTS
-1744 VIARTFTPEE
+1744 VIAKAVDPE
-1754 IKRIGGRIAGQM
+1754 GGVKGTM
-1766 RFKADGTREMSI
+1766 RFADVLNRTIEINVGADGSYDT
-1778 NIQPDGKFKE
+1778 
-1788 STVHHEAMHDFFQ
+1788 STVHHEAMHDFFE
-1801 MLTVGV
+1801 MLRQGE
-1807 HKDRPEV
+1807 HRYRPEV
-1814 VKLRRALRAW
+1814 AKVRRALQAW
-1824 AESDRVKATLNKAL
+1824 AHDDQVMRTLA
-1838 KHNAFII
+1838 KHYQGTPAWAHISRTD
-1845 KEMSGDGVKGIHER
+1845 EVGMHER
-1859 ITYGYQLWVE
+1859 IAYGYQLWVE
-1869 GKLELEPKD
+1869 GKLNLEPKAD
-1878 DHGLVGNFFRD
+1878 LGVVGNFFRD
-1889 VFRWF
+1889 LFRWF
-1894 LEMVGLY
+1894 ASLIGVHFGP
-1901 QGEERALAIFK
+1901 ERAQEVFAA
-1912 DFAEGRFADDQKDA
+1912 FAEGRFADETANGGLKM
-1926 GKSVA
+1926 A
-1931 EWVRENPAFAP
+1931 EWVRANPQFVP
-1942 TAAEKVG
+1942 TAAEKAGKAMG
-1949 ETMSGL
+1949 EMAE
-1955 MNKLVSSASNRMR
+1955 KLVSSASTRMR
-1968 STGLPAAVKLADMFH
+1968 ATGLPAAIKLADLFH

-1988 EGEGLGFLQERA
+1988 EGQGLGFLQERA

-2015 GTSATQRAQALRNL
+2015 DTTAQQRAVALRNL
-2029 QSMRQPSN
+2029 QSMRHPKST
-2037 ALETNIRKLLDEM
+2037 LEHNIRALLEEM
-2050 HAYMREAGVKRQT
+2050 HAYLQEAGVKRQI
-2063 GTDEYGKPTWGDMGF
+2063 GTDEYGKPVWGDMGK
-2078 VKNYFPRYWDSAKI
+2078 VTNYFPRYWDSAAI
-2092 RENPEKFAEAL
+2092 RANPEKFAEAL
-2103 EPFMGDIAARKAA
+2103 EPFMGEIAARTAA
-2116 DKIGLSDGMTEL
+2116 DKIALSDGMTDL
-2128 ADDDRQ
+2128 ADNDQ
-2134 VGFTPGAES
+2134 QIGFTPGAES

-2151 INVGNAH
+2151 INVSNAH
-2158 QFVEFQVQD
+2158 EFVEFQIQD
-2167 LTSVMTS
+2167 LTAVLTS
-2174 YINKAVHRAEYARRF
+2174 YVNKAVHRAEYSRRF
-2189 GNAGEKLTEIMGEIL
+2189 GNGGEKLQDILKELL
-2204 EQGATDQ
+2204 EQGATQ
-2211 DLEMIMKAT
+2211 EDLETIMKGTA
-2220 GAMTGVL
+2220 AMTGVL

-2238 IQGNIITIENLALLP
+2238 IQGNIIAIENLALLP

-2263 LGIAVR
+2263 LGIAIR
-2269 TGNFKDAWE
+2269 TGSFKDAWE

-2290 VLSNATGNKQ
+2290 LTSKVTGAKQ
-2300 EESELELL
+2300 EETELELL

-2336 LKKLNETFFRLNGME
+2336 LKKLNETFFRWNGME

-2367 FILKHLRRAN
+2367 FILKHLRTVNDEKADP
-2377 YERTSKEDM
+2377 KVK
-2386 AESLR
+2386 AESKR
-2391 YLKEMGLKPEDLKK
+2391 YLDEMGLKAEDLKK
-2405 VDVKAVSLKNRQ
+2405 VETKAVSLTHRQ
-2417 LISGD
+2417 LYAGD
-2422 PSVEVIWAT
+2422 PAVEVIWAT
-2431 QNWEETTKNRD
+2431 NNREELLKSK

-2454 FKFVDSAVL
+2454 FKFVDSVVL

-2496 MKRVWHEWKHG
+2496 MKRVWHEWKQG

-2516 TYIPFMAAVDA
+2516 TYIPFMAAADA

-2538 MSLSQFFGKE
+2538 MSLGQFFGKE

>member
-26 VPRSEAAKGLEQA
+26 APRSEAAKGLEQA
-39 IAQGEANAAAARRFA
+39 IAQGEANAAASRRFA

-96 ALDWAAGV
+96 AFDWAAGV

-147 ERAEALANQYNDPAL
+147 ERAEALANQYNDPTL

-230 QMLDPTRQFDPIK
+230 QMIDPTRQFDPIK

-275 AYQAGQ
+275 AYRAGQ

-295 QPAESEYSVPS
+295 QPAEPEYSVPS
-306 TTPQMPTMAGALY
+306 TTPQMPTLTGALY

-330 IEAVRR
+330 IEAVRQ
-336 VSPDMADKL
+336 VAPEMAEKL
-345 ARAVESPVKAAG
+345 SRAIEAPVQAAG
-357 RGIEGAFAI
+357 RGIEGAYAI

-391 LGEYAM
+391 LGDYAM

-402 DASIQPGATPE
+402 DAAIQPGATPE

-425 RAQRSQLY
+425 RAQRSQIY

-447 KSRIMQMNGNFTD
+447 KTRIMQMKGQFTD
-460 ADQRWLAGRVASRDN
+460 ADQRWLAGRIASRDN
-475 AQQFADWVRG
+475 AERFADWVRG

-490 AAQKSKD
+490 AERKSKT

-502 LDTMSVPEEYRMLAL
+502 LDTMSVPEQASMLAL
-517 MNQHVKPEA
+517 LTQHVRPEA
-526 FGGDLSKV
+526 FGGDLSRV
-534 APHFPQMSK
+534 APHFNQMSK

-564 RLTDALQFFNDP
+564 RLTDVLQFFNDP
-576 EAMVQAVEQM
+576 ERLVQEVSLM
-586 AAETGGQAGS
+586 ASQTGGQEGS
-596 LVDRVRAFSNAR
+596 LVDRVRAFSKAR
-608 IDMQT
+608 ADLAA
-613 GPQSFLANMLPKA
+613 GPQSFLANMIPKN
-626 GEITEQQRLQIARAV
+626 GEITEQQRQQIARAV

-648 AHHGRSKK
+648 AAHGRSKK
-656 AKAIEEGL
+656 AQAIEEGL
-664 TSVFGSPEATR
+664 TSIFGSPAATR

-684 NVELKQL
+684 NAEIKPLL
-691 MDEEQVYD
+691 DEEVVYD
-699 PNEGMGEA
+699 ANEGQGEA

-738 PVRMQPFFNK
+738 PVRMQPFFNA

-761 MDPGTNI
+761 MDPGANI
-768 EERSYLE
+768 EERPYLE
-775 YLEQNGVSP
+775 YLEQNGISP
-784 RQAKINLEAGL
+784 RSAKLNLEAGL

-807 DDKESPAQKF
+807 EGKESPAQKF
-817 ERHERIKDLDGKLK
+817 ERHERVKDLEGKLK
-831 QLTVYRSDNEE
+831 QLSVYRSDNEE

-893 TNGKPLRLSAE
+893 ANGKPLRLSAE

-935 MLARD
+935 VLARD

-963 DMIAA
+963 EMMAA

-982 KALGNWDVNKNK
+982 KALGNWDVNTNQ
-994 FVKKAAGTAQGAL
+994 FVKKAAGTAEAAL
-1007 AYAEH
+1007 AKADRI
-1012 FASIPL
+1012 AALPL
-1018 DTKEYRDS
+1018 DTKEFRDS
-1026 DELRDERERF
+1026 DELRDEREQF
-1036 EAEMEKK
+1036 EADMERM
-1043 LRDIRIEGAK
+1043 LRDIRVEGSK

-1144 VKTPRAPSVVG
+1144 VKAARAPSVVG

-1165 PVPGKNPLADDLQHM
+1165 PVPGKNPMADDKYA

-1187 ANEAYK
+1187 AKEAYD
-1193 AAMEA
+1193 AAMKA
-1198 YKADGALVAEM
+1198 YKDDGALVAEM
-1209 LAKKAATSTTPD
+1209 LAKKAAASTAPD
-1221 RLGILTRQKEERERL
+1221 RIDILTRQKEERERM
-1236 VKDKDILDIVKHQ
+1236 VKDKDILDIAKHQ
-1249 EAGYFT
+1249 EAGHFV

-1271 RLNTTVIATNG
+1271 RLNTTAIEADG
-1282 DYQAS
+1282 DYKAS

-1320 EAQVSGERYKSKEE
+1320 DAQVTGQRYKNKEE

-1344 HNPMITGET
+1344 HNPKITGEI
-1353 PSLDTLV
+1353 PGLDELV
-1360 QTAALLDKTTLNR
+1360 QVARLLDKTELDK

-1383 KEATKVYRDAVEAH
+1383 KEATQVYRNAVESH
-1397 PELKGRIFSAIK
+1397 PELKGRLFAAIK
-1409 LMLTGEESSSL
+1409 QILTGG
-1420 IGASVRTDGTFAR
+1420 ID
-1433 SADEKVV
+1433 
-1440 ADQKHLDAY
+1440 
-1449 GKLETYVNQLIR
+1449 
-1461 DGRTPDGSTSSF
+1461 PDL
-1473 EGDPSFEEK
+1473 
-1482 FFAWWNSP
+1482 
-1490 AVMNSTIAEVA
+1490 IAENLEDVN
-1501 DRLQGFFVGRPNAEF
+1501 D
-1516 FANMLGASLDPKK
+1516 
-1529 VQGKAASKT
+1529 AAPT
-1538 QGKTAPAKP
+1538 AQPKTASAKP
-1547 NFELSTEYE
+1547 RSVPSTEYSE
-1556 GDATTAVGQIRHLVK
+1556 DASTTVNRIRELVK
-1571 TMTPEQKKVAMAAG
+1571 TLTPEQKKTAMATG
-1585 YAPWPAVVKRAYGR
+1585 YAPWPAAVKQAYGQ
-1599 ILAPMT
+1599 ILSKLK

-1622 MLHEQLKS
+1622 LLHEELAT
-1630 AKTPAE
+1630 AKTPDA
-1636 KALVFNQIA
+1636 KAKVFRELA
-1645 EGIDGF
+1645 D
-1651 DAEDLRGLSD
+1651 DLRAMTDEQLE
-1661 QELEDLLMGNL
+1661 ELVMLNPDAAPAVAA
-1672 DNKDLGRKIYT
+1672 
-1683 EARRRI
+1683 EARRRREEI
-1689 DERKARAEGKA
+1689 EAPARQ
-1700 EEPAAQPA
+1700 EEKP
-1708 DGVKLLPAPKVEA
+1708 VEA
-1721 DPKAYKKAVKRME
+1721 DPKARRKAEKE
-1734 ALVAKLRGSG
+1734 IKALVAKLRGTS
-1744 VIARTFTPEE
+1744 VIAKAVDPE
-1754 IKRIGGRIAGQM
+1754 GGVKGTM
-1766 RFKADGTREMSI
+1766 RFANVLNRTIEINVGADGSYDT
-1778 NIQPDGKFKE
+1778 
-1788 STVHHEAMHDFFQ
+1788 STVHHEAMHDFFE
-1801 MLTVGV
+1801 MLRQGE
-1807 HKDRPEV
+1807 HRYRPEV
-1814 VKLRRALRAW
+1814 AKVRRALQAW
-1824 AESDRVKATLNKAL
+1824 AHDDQVMRTLA
-1838 KHNAFII
+1838 KHFQGTPAWAHISRTD
-1845 KEMSGDGVKGIHER
+1845 EVGMHER
-1859 ITYGYQLWVE
+1859 IAYGYQLWVE
-1869 GKLELEPKD
+1869 GKLDLEPKAD
-1878 DHGLVGNFFRD
+1878 LGVVGNFFRD
-1889 VFRWF
+1889 LFRWF
-1894 LEMVGLY
+1894 ASLIGVHFGP
-1901 QGEERALAIFK
+1901 ERAQEVFAA
-1912 DFAEGRFADDQKDA
+1912 FAEGRFADETANGGLKM
-1926 GKSVA
+1926 A
-1931 EWVRENPAFAP
+1931 EWVRANPQFAP
-1942 TAAEKVG
+1942 TAAEKAGKAMG
-1949 ETMSGL
+1949 EMAE
-1955 MNKLVSSASNRMR
+1955 KLVSSASTRMR
-1968 STGLPAAVKLADMFH
+1968 ATGLPAAIKLADLFH

-1988 EGEGLGFLQERA
+1988 EGQGLGFLQERA

-2015 GTSATQRAQALRNL
+2015 DTNAQQRAIALRNL
-2029 QSMRQPSN
+2029 QSMRHPSST
-2037 ALETNIRKLLDEM
+2037 LERNIRALLEEM
-2050 HAYMREAGVKRQT
+2050 HAYLQEAGVKRQI
-2063 GTDEYGKPTWGDMGF
+2063 GTDEYGKPVWGDMGK
-2078 VKNYFPRYWDSAKI
+2078 VTNYFPRYWDSAAI
-2092 RENPEKFAEAL
+2092 RANPEKFAEAL
-2103 EPFMGDIAARKAA
+2103 EPFMGEIAARTAA
-2116 DKIGLSDGMTEL
+2116 DKLALSDGMTDL
-2128 ADDDRQ
+2128 ADNDQ
-2134 VGFTPGAES
+2134 QIGFTPGAES

-2151 INVGNAH
+2151 INVKNARE
-2158 QFVEFQVQD
+2158 FVEFQIQD
-2167 LTSVMTS
+2167 LTAVLTS
-2174 YINKAVHRAEYARRF
+2174 YVNKAVHRAEYARRF
-2189 GNAGEKLTEIMGEIL
+2189 GNGGEKLTEILQDLFRE
-2204 EQGATDQ
+2204 GATQ
-2211 DLEMIMKAT
+2211 EDLETIMKGTA
-2220 GAMTGVL
+2220 AMTGVL

-2238 IQGNIITIENLALLP
+2238 IQGNIIAIENLALLP

-2263 LGIAVR
+2263 LGIAIR
-2269 TGNFKDAWE
+2269 TGSFKDAWE

-2290 VLSNATGNKQ
+2290 LTSKVTGAKQ
-2300 EESELELL
+2300 EETELELL

-2336 LKKLNETFFRLNGME
+2336 LKKLNETFFRWNGME

-2367 FILKHLRRAN
+2367 FILKHLRTVNDEKADP
-2377 YERTSKEDM
+2377 KVK
-2386 AESLR
+2386 AESKR
-2391 YLKEMGLKPEDLKK
+2391 YLDEMGLKAEDLKK
-2405 VDVKAVSLKNRQ
+2405 VETKAVSLTRRQ
-2417 LISGD
+2417 LHAGD
-2422 PSVEVIWAT
+2422 PAVEVIWAT
-2431 QNWEETTKNRD
+2431 NSREELMKAK

-2496 MKRVWHEWKHG
+2496 MKRVWHEWKQG

-2516 TYIPFMAAVDA
+2516 TYIPFMAAADA

-2538 MSLSQFFGKE
+2538 MSLGQFFGKE

-2592 MAGSASTRDLVDRS
+2592 MAGAASTRDLVDRS

>member
-26 VPRSEAAKGLEQA
+26 APRSEAAKGLEQA

-63 MERQAALQAQF
+63 MGRQAALQAQF

-96 ALDWAAGV
+96 AFDWAAGV

-147 ERAEALANQYNDPAL
+147 ERAEALANQYNDPTL

-230 QMLDPTRQFDPIK
+230 QMIDPSRQFDPIK

-295 QPAESEYSVPS
+295 QPAEPEYSVPS
-306 TTPQMPTMAGALY
+306 TTPQMPTLTGAIY

-330 IEAVRR
+330 IEAVRQ
-336 VSPDMADKL
+336 VAPEMAEKL
-345 ARAVESPVKAAG
+345 SRAIEAPVQAAG
-357 RGIEGAFAI
+357 RGVEGAYAI

-433 AQSLVNDPNVDPEV
+433 AQSLVNDPDVDPEV
-447 KSRIMQMNGNFTD
+447 KSRILQMNGNLTD

-490 AAQKSKD
+490 AQQKAGVK
-497 LVFNQ
+497 VFNQ
-502 LDTMSVPEEYRMLAL
+502 LDTMSVPEEYRMLSL
-517 MNQHVKPEA
+517 LNQHVKPEA

-534 APHFPQMSK
+534 APHFPQMAK

-550 KTGKLTTKDVESMF
+550 KTGKLTTKDMESMF
-564 RLTDALQFFNDP
+564 RLTDALQFFNEP

-586 AAETGGQAGS
+586 ATETGGQPGS

-626 GEITEQQRLQIARAV
+626 GEITEQQRRQIARAV

-648 AHHGRSKK
+648 AAHGRSKK
-656 AKAIEEGL
+656 ARAIEEGL
-664 TSVFGSPEATR
+664 TSVFGTPEATR

-684 NVELKQL
+684 NAEIKPLLNEEL
-691 MDEEQVYD
+691 VYD
-699 PNEGMGEA
+699 ANEDMGEA

-761 MDPGTNI
+761 MDPGANI

-775 YLEQNGVSP
+775 YLEQNGISP
-784 RQAKINLEAGL
+784 RSAKLNLEAGL

-807 DDKESPAQKF
+807 DEKESPAQKF
-817 ERHERIKDLDGKLK
+817 ERHERVKDLESKLK
-831 QLTVYRSDNEE
+831 QLSVYRSDNEE

-872 QKFKENLSNKEGRT
+872 QKFKENLTNKDGRS

-893 TNGKPLRLSAE
+893 ANGKPLRLSAE
-904 SMIRHWARETGRHE
+904 SMIRHWAKATGRHE
-918 GLSEEGQRKML
+918 GLTEEGQRKML

-945 KTDLSKVK
+945 KTDINKVR

-963 DMIAA
+963 EMIAA
-968 QSFLP
+968 SAFVP

-982 KALGNWDVNKNK
+982 KALGSWDVNKNQ
-994 FVKKAAGTAQGAL
+994 FVKKAASIAEAAL
-1007 AYAEH
+1007 AKADRI
-1012 FASIPL
+1012 AALPL
-1018 DTKEYRDS
+1018 DTKEFRDS
-1026 DELRDERERF
+1026 DELRAEREQF
-1036 EAEMEKK
+1036 EVDMERM
-1043 LRDIRIEGAK
+1043 LRDIRVEGSK

-1072 LAANVQDAFYKAL
+1072 QAANVQDAFYKAL

-1096 GLDLIGGDLGMTDN
+1096 GQDLIGGDLGMTDN

-1117 EARRQKMPRVYDEET
+1117 EARRQKMPRYYDEET
-1132 GEQLPAYAPGKN
+1132 GEQLPAYALGHRTKSA
-1144 VKTPRAPSVVG
+1144 RAPSITG

-1165 PVPGKNPLADDLQHM
+1165 PVPRKNPMTDDKYA
-1180 TAEQRKA
+1180 TEEQRKA
-1187 ANEAYK
+1187 SRAAYD
-1193 AAMEA
+1193 AAMKA
-1198 YKADGALVAEM
+1198 YQADGSLVAEM
-1209 LAKKAATSTTPD
+1209 LARKAATSTTPD
-1221 RLGILTRQKEERERL
+1221 RTEILSRQKAERERM
-1236 VKDKDILDIVKHQ
+1236 VKDKDILDIAKHQ
-1249 EAGYFT
+1249 EAGHFV
-1255 HADAAEV
+1255 HAGAAEV

-1271 RLNTTVIATNG
+1271 RLGNAAVEANG
-1282 DYQAS
+1282 DYKAS

-1300 LRVARAAAQAKALD
+1300 LRVVRAAAQAKALN

-1320 EAQVSGERYKSKEE
+1320 EAQVSGERYKNPGE
-1334 RERLA
+1334 RKRLA
-1339 KLPKF
+1339 NLPKF
-1344 HNPMITGET
+1344 HNPKITGET

-1360 QTAALLDKTTLNR
+1360 QTAALLDKATLNR

-1383 KEATKVYRDAVEAH
+1383 KEATTVYRDAVEAH

-1449 GKLETYVNQLIR
+1449 GKLEAYVNQLIR
-1461 DGRTPDGSTSSF
+1461 DGRAPDGRTSSF
-1473 EGDPSFEEK
+1473 EDDPSFEEQ

-1529 VQGKAASKT
+1529 VHSKT
-1538 QGKTAPAKP
+1538 ASAEPSHVP
-1547 NFELSTEYE
+1547 STEYSE
-1556 GDATTAVGQIRHLVK
+1556 DAATAADRIRELVK
-1571 TMTPEQKKVAMAAG
+1571 TLTPEQKRAAMATG
-1585 YAPWPAVVKRAYGR
+1585 YAPWPAAVKQAYGQ
-1599 ILAPMT
+1599 ILSKLK

-1622 MLHEQLKS
+1622 MLHERLQT
-1630 AKTPAE
+1630 AKTPDA
-1636 KALVFNQIA
+1636 KAKVFRELA
-1645 EGIDGF
+1645 D
-1651 DAEDLRGLSD
+1651 DLRAMTDEQLE
-1661 QELEDLLMGNL
+1661 ELVAANP
-1672 DNKDLGRKIYT
+1672 KDKEIQNRVADEASRRAT
-1683 EARRRI
+1683 ESRERVKKA
-1689 DERKARAEGKA
+1689 DEK
-1700 EEPAAQPA
+1700 P
-1708 DGVKLLPAPKVEA
+1708 VEA
-1721 DPKAYKKAVKRME
+1721 DPKARRKAEKE
-1734 ALVAKLRGSG
+1734 IKALVAKLRGTS
-1744 VIARTFTPEE
+1744 VIAKVVDPEGGVKGTTRFADVLNRTIEVNV
-1754 IKRIGGRIAGQM
+1754 G
-1766 RFKADGTREMSI
+1766 ADGSYDT
-1778 NIQPDGKFKE
+1778 
-1788 STVHHEAMHDFFQ
+1788 STVHHEAMHDFFE
-1801 MLTVGV
+1801 MLRQGE
-1807 HKDRPEV
+1807 HRYRPEV
-1814 VKLRRALRAW
+1814 AKVRRALQAW
-1824 AESDRVKATLNKAL
+1824 AHDDQVMRTLS
-1838 KHNAFII
+1838 KHYRGTPAWAHISRTD
-1845 KEMSGDGVKGIHER
+1845 EVGMHER
-1859 ITYGYQLWVE
+1859 IAYGYQLWVE
-1869 GKLELEPKD
+1869 GKLDLEPKAD
-1878 DHGLVGNFFRD
+1878 LGVVGNFFRD
-1889 VFRWF
+1889 LFRWF
-1894 LEMVGLY
+1894 ASLIGVHFGP
-1901 QGEERALAIFK
+1901 ERAQEVFAA
-1912 DFAEGRFADDQKDA
+1912 FAEGRFADETANGGLKMT
-1926 GKSVA
+1926 
-1931 EWVRENPAFAP
+1931 EWVRANPQFVP
-1942 TAAEKVG
+1942 TAAEKAGKAMG
-1949 ETMSGL
+1949 EMAE
-1955 MNKLVSSASNRMR
+1955 KLVSSASTRMR
-1968 STGLPAAVKLADMFH
+1968 ATGLPAAIKLADLFH

-1988 EGEGLGFLQERA
+1988 EGQGLGFLQERA

-2015 GTSATQRAQALRNL
+2015 GTTAQQRAVALRNL
-2029 QSMRQPSN
+2029 QSMRHPKST
-2037 ALETNIRKLLDEM
+2037 LEHNIRALLEEM
-2050 HAYMREAGVKRQT
+2050 HAYMQEAGVKRQI
-2063 GTDEYGKPTWGDMGF
+2063 GTDEYGKPVWGDMGK
-2078 VKNYFPRYWDSAKI
+2078 VTNYFPRYWDSAAI
-2092 RENPEKFAEAL
+2092 RANPEKFAEAL
-2103 EPFMGDIAARKAA
+2103 EPFMGEIAARTAA
-2116 DKIGLSDGMTEL
+2116 DKIALSDGMTDL
-2128 ADDDRQ
+2128 ADNDQ
-2134 VGFTPGAES
+2134 QIGFTPGAES

-2151 INVGNAH
+2151 INVSNAH
-2158 QFVEFQVQD
+2158 QFVDFQIQD
-2167 LTSVMTS
+2167 LTAVLTS
-2174 YINKAVHRAEYARRF
+2174 YVNKAVHRAEYSRRF
-2189 GNAGEKLTEIMGEIL
+2189 GNGGEKLQDIL
-2204 EQGATDQ
+2204 KELFEQGATQ
-2211 DLEMIMKAT
+2211 EDLETIMKGTA
-2220 GAMTGVL
+2220 AMTGVL

-2238 IQGNIITIENLALLP
+2238 IQGNIIAIENLALLP

-2263 LGIAVR
+2263 LGIAIR
-2269 TGNFKDAWE
+2269 TGSFKDAWE

-2290 VLSNATGNKQ
+2290 LTSKVTGAKQ
-2300 EESELELL
+2300 EETELELL

-2336 LKKLNETFFRLNGME
+2336 LKKLNETFFRWNGME

-2367 FILKHLRRAN
+2367 FILKHLRTVNDEKADP
-2377 YERTSKEDM
+2377 KAK
-2386 AESLR
+2386 AESKR
-2391 YLKEMGLKPEDLKK
+2391 YLDEMGLKAEDLKK
-2405 VDVKAVSLKNRQ
+2405 VETKAVSLTRRM
-2417 LISGD
+2417 LHAGD
-2422 PSVEVIWAT
+2422 PAVEVIWAT
-2431 QNWEETTKNRD
+2431 NNREELLKSK

-2496 MKRVWHEWKHG
+2496 MKRVWHEWKQG

-2516 TYIPFMAAVDA
+2516 TYIPFMAAADA

-2538 MSLSQFFGKE
+2538 MSLGQFFGKE